1 MSVESLIQ
9 AGQKGYANIHDNDF
23 YFSDSNFKEI
33 GENEELTKF
42 FMNQVDPDGSKYGG
56 DVEKAK
62 TGFLNDYTFKSNS
75 IWGEVKGAVQ
85 SVNYSEEEKQQK
97 NFLQRMYDTAPNRLT
112 GGDGVGGAAQAL
124 GYGLA
129 GGLVGE
135 DGVDL
140 GINIASTAA
149 SSWLGA
155 KMGAAAGTAV
165 APGAGT
171 VVGGALGAITGGALA
186 LFGKNMAIK
195 GTQQLGK
202 EGLKELLKQ
211 TATKEG
217 KDALVKQ
224 VAKEYGW
231 NTAKAEFAVNGVLGG
246 VGGAAEEYK
255 NENIGLSEGNF
266 TDYLTSA
273 GGGALMAGGIGGALG
288 YVTSRFGEGRRLGK
302 ELVQDTRDGQ
312 KIMSAIGDDG
322 PRTYREAIEQRLKD
336 IEEKEKPTQ
345 DEIVQKQQLEAEK
358 KLYDKYR
365 IPLTEEQR
373 QGVNDLCS
381 DLSIQLRQ
389 EANELDTFP
398 STSGHS
404 PEKLRAVADM
414 LDNLLDFNSA
424 EKAVV
429 DAEKALV
436 GGGDDARANLA
447 RVKAKWSALRSIG
460 KYLNDNKLGE
470 RDSVYSLLD
479 DATFMDFAKNLD
491 DNVKNAIIAENKRIY
506 PEAGLRPGEELQP
519 QTPVTQP
526 KATQAQGKTK
536 PQPDIKANRKKA
548 DKAIKDNQSGKSA
561 AKIIEELKQEAQA
574 NPEESALATMTPDE
588 IQGLQ
593 PTLEDVIGGMPK
605 EQASTITQMSQSSVK
620 PDGTPSQVS
629 KSFLDALKS
638 IPEDEGQFNQLVANL
653 SQQSGLPAE
662 QIAPALKAAK
672 QSYATKVTELEG
684 KLADLKATNQQILET
699 LKQKVSEG
707 TDTTEAVS
715 APVESTP
722 PKKTHEQIS
731 REAKKKRDEL
741 HAEAEMTK
749 ADKDETVKR
758 LSQSVS
764 KTREVFASK
773 EAEVTGLIQDG
784 MSIEDFKGTVP
795 ERLQPLIEGV
805 TDMATARTVIKE
817 NAQRLADYSILSS
830 INDVVGSENLV
841 LFKNFLP
848 LFGDDKDAVRLAKRL
863 DNVVADIHAKALN
876 EADGENFNSALTS
889 AINNSLLP
897 LKGARKGRINPAL
910 EAAKWLPEKVDDK
923 VKAKVESLAKRVAR
937 SCENNAQFK
946 KLPEESQNSIKV
958 HLIQKRVQDYLANR
972 AQYEGVKDSVAQ
984 DIQKAFKDVE
994 ALKGQKFGSMQEAMS
1009 AITSAEERYRYVQSE
1024 NYMKSKLD
1032 DFFNKYQEPANLAPH
1047 QKEEGGKPVYDEK
1060 GNLIDIEK
1068 KKGVVDEKGNAVYET
1083 RYKQVNLNTSSS
1095 RYTLRKNFDQV
1106 KANVLSSA
1114 SNRKARKDTIA
1125 VARSLNPEAVASL
1138 ERKTA
1143 VVKAD
1148 NAPTLMG
1155 LDDKGRPVLLKDAN
1169 KGKKDRIAEIE
1180 QLLRIQKPLEGEART
1195 QAEARVKEIDARI
1208 EEINKLHGRDRDP
1221 YRVEL
1226 DDIRAEKE
1234 EVVKH
1239 LAVQQATSDLV
1250 VKSLINELKT
1260 LKAPDVKKISSAGIT
1275 EKAAEGIIL
1284 EGMFDRILAMREK
1297 QILDRLVKNM
1307 IDGTEDLDEQA
1318 FEEIGRKFWNTKFT
1332 DIDKATLKETA
1343 RKHFEHNKEIAD
1355 IRKSIE
1361 QYTDKEKLT
1370 NADKQIL
1377 ARIVEGM
1384 NRMLREQHDV
1394 VMEIRERGAKNAV
1407 PSVSDTVQPKAK
1419 AQDIVLDEKTGK
1431 LLIFGKEYGS
1441 FIKDESGRIVVT
1453 NQAGNTLTPAENL
1466 EKLMGRKNFQKIL
1479 KKAENEKARETSKG
1493 ESKKAKSAKK
1503 ESTLSEE
1510 VKEVKPAVTAKE
1522 VMDEIKADAIDEI
1535 HEKEAVK
1542 QAEAERTLADSASTF
1557 TSEDL
1562 DRKIGDYY
1570 DLVTTDQ
1577 FITARI
1583 KRADGSVTW
1592 KNIWLNSTNEDA
1604 TMRTA
1609 LGNYQKQI
1617 DLGDV
1622 TIMGC
1627 PLRGGRKKGI
1637 DSSWLSQ
1644 KAFYLTKDKRGQID
1658 PNYIADKA
1666 ADGSLEVRKNA
1677 IKDSIGNDDALI
1689 HLKAMDY
1696 PLEENEL
1703 KSVFFT
1709 GENGKEI
1716 NGLDFVNSFEQQAL
1730 QISISRDMTR
1740 DAFSQE
1746 VARLALMAK
1755 MINEKLPYGY
1765 RKDNS
1770 SRILSASE
1778 LVKRMKGL
1786 NQSEKISVQR
1796 ALQQLNRDLAANS
1809 SPYFFS
1815 GTKRTPSGFGYVRER
1830 INKWGKKGDKILLPN
1845 GNEGVQWSPAVSH
1858 ELLHWGFTNLL
1869 TPDEKI
1875 QFLETCA
1882 KKYFNEDGTL
1892 NTKLAVKIGGSED
1905 AVFKPDGSLDLAELF
1920 AYEGTGYYGD
1930 RLTKQAAQAND
1941 SFWDMLVTKFK
1952 DLMSWIQGMR
1962 NDISPE
1968 NIELFEK
1975 ILPSEYNSNRYE
1987 AGVLYDLT
1995 AKERVAVSTLD
2006 SKTNKGVH
2014 GLNIMNNLEKVRADA
2029 FRAMFD
2035 PSMSLLDRAEAM
2047 KSVAGYLKGVIHG
2060 SRTEIGSEYIAK
2072 IRGKI
2077 IGYAEQI
2084 SYAEGN
2090 KLIESKLKTNN
2101 LFIKGKKDNRQFG
2114 TVLEVYQ
2121 DRYKSLGYSDEEAK
2135 RLAEGSVIDDVL
2147 DKTERGDALYSDD
2160 LLFDDVG
2167 EDAGYRATNTQSP
2180 DADTRSLSPERLA
2193 EINEQAEKETLEEAN
2208 KWLKE
2213 NNLPEVHSDNEL
2225 SAAFEAGNIPREEM
2239 VDFMDF
2245 YETRLEELK
2254 GTAQAELVNKTEEGA
2269 PRGNSTAIQKTLGR
2283 LYDIIVDAE
2292 DSVITTMKKNGYA
2305 LAPNERHRPSV
2316 APKEEKFTPPSKP
2329 SGPKTPEVNVVKESV
2344 EAKALLGETNGIPNL
2359 ASPKIKAVLDSILEM
2374 SDPEV
2379 KSAVRKVLFRYSEF
2393 LGKDDLTYK
2402 DLANLLGIELPE
2414 YLNEDRLVNASASF
2428 LDSDSGRFADR
2439 DFYSRATST
2448 LHTMGKQLTQGEE
2461 SEAYKTFS
2469 ANLYLSLSDGMNM
2482 DVLEDGTK
2490 YIFDVGST
2498 PRISRDSYKARLLN
2512 LPENILDG
2520 MREFLKTDD
2529 LKKAFADIDFEKGTE
2544 GAFFTIDGKK
2554 VPVGDVVQTVY
2565 SNLAPEPTT
2574 VKAYTPI
2581 TGAMDTAID
2590 NGYAQNTSS
2599 AAVQIAALSKGCT
2612 PAQAEVTAGLIPTR
2626 IRNWWGDSVFK
2637 KALTSMDNGLSLVL
2651 SSNTKRCKDLGAN
2664 FLAETGRFFY
2674 EDKSRFIGKHY
2685 NKLQTALRE
2694 LRGSE
2699 VKGRSNLRN
2708 QIGNDFEDMKRS
2720 LLTNNHL
2727 GIVTENER
2735 GVIDFMRT
2743 ATNDNWQKKWDNLNE
2758 VQRNAVTELTNQ
2770 FEAIRKEM
2778 VDLGIQVNDY
2788 RGMNGI
2794 LHYLPQRFNK
2804 DWVTNN
2810 HDKFMEGMTKFF
2822 VSEGKSQ
2829 RDAVNVAES
2838 LYSHIAND
2846 FEFSGFSG
2854 TDPKFA
2860 RKSGEGL
2867 YARVLNIKPEQW
2879 KEFGLTDMFDNNL
2892 EALARDYID
2901 HAATLIER
2909 TKRWG
2914 VEGHGRAAYFS
2925 VQAGGLDGAANV
2937 LMHSQEAQK
2946 QSGDNA
2952 RLNSALEVN
2961 LFGPLTTNHEEAKKI
2976 AESIERALNDG
2987 VSVDNI
2993 VNTLVQLYA
3002 ANRGAG
3008 LVHFQREMNCLVNG
3022 IKDFGLS
3029 VGPDAKIPQKHAKY
3043 LVQASDLLTGMRG
3056 APKDDSAV
3064 IGWMTSLNNMT
3075 MLSMATIA
3083 SLSDVGLIGVR
3094 SGEVMPFLK
3103 GIKATMKQ
3111 MAGGDQAERDAIR
3124 SLGVQFETDRMNNFL
3139 NNNNGRIQG
3148 MNNAFF
3154 KATGLTQ
3161 WTAFSRQMSANVGF
3175 EAIKCFQRQAREAI
3189 ASGNQNSLTYR
3200 KAMYWLRTLGLNDPE
3215 FINGRAL
3222 TSYADMIEACKA
3234 DPSLESMNEKVA
3246 RAVVK
3251 FVNQSAF
3258 APNRA
3263 DIPAWAQSGFGRLVF
3278 QFKSYPLML
3287 GRLTKWALD
3296 SARLKNGANIKPL
3309 VLLATLGVGMGA
3321 GGQALRDVI
3330 SGRNIDYEDDD
3341 QSFAD
3346 MHSVKQRLASEI
3358 CRQLGWES
3366 WADNLEGTQAD
3377 SIIGWY
3383 ASGLMGLGAL
3393 GVIGDF
3399 AFNLT
3404 ESTQDGAYGELNVA
3418 KQLFG
3423 PSFGTAMDAY
3433 HVAKTGYNMTTEGL
3447 GIKSE
3452 RPSNKDERRAFS
3464 VLESRIP
3471 VVGGFRSLGRELKDY
3486 LVPLEEN

>member
-42 FMNQVDPDGSKYGG
+42 FMKQVDPDGSKYGG

-112 GGDGVGGAAQAL
+112 GSDGVSGGAQAL

-186 LFGKNMAIK
+186 LFGKGALVK
-195 GTQQLGK
+195 GTQQLTK
-202 EGLKELLKQ
+202 EGAQQLLKQ
-211 TATKEG
+211 IATKEG

-288 YVTSRFGEGRRLGK
+288 YMTSRFGEGRRLGK

-312 KIMSAIGDDG
+312 KIMAAIGDDG

-491 DNVKNAIIAENKRIY
+491 DNVKNAIIAENKRVY

-519 QTPVTQP
+519 QTPVVQP
-526 KATQAQGKTK
+526 KDTK
-536 PQPDIKANRKKA
+536 GAPQSDTKASRKKA

-561 AKIIEELKQEAQA
+561 SKIIDELKQEAQT
-574 NPEESALATMTPDE
+574 NPEESALASMTPDE
-588 IQGLQ
+588 IGSIA
-593 PTLEDVIGGMPK
+593 PTIEDVIAGMPK
-605 EQASTITQMSQSSVK
+605 EQASVLTQLTQSSVK
-620 PDGTPSQVS
+620 PDGTPSQVP
-629 KSFLDALKS
+629 KEFMDALRS
-638 IPEDEGQFNQLVANL
+638 IPDDEGQFQQLVANL
-653 SQQSGLPAE
+653 SQGSGIPAD
-662 QIAPALKAAK
+662 QLAPALKAAK
-672 QSYATKVTELEG
+672 QSYAAKVTEIEAKVG
-684 KLADLKATNQQILET
+684 DLKATSEQILER
-699 LKQKVSEG
+699 LKNAQEQSAATSKA
-707 TDTTEAVS
+707 TPVS
-715 APVESTP
+715 AEITP

-731 REAKKKRDEL
+731 REAQKKRDEL

-764 KTREVFASK
+764 KTREVFSSK

-784 MSIEDFKGTVP
+784 MSLEDFKGSVP

-841 LFKNFLP
+841 LFKKFLP

-863 DNVVADIHAKALN
+863 DDVVADIHTRALN
-876 EADGENFNSALTS
+876 EADGEGFDSVLTS
-889 AINNSLLP
+889 AINKGLLP
-897 LKGARKGRINPAL
+897 FKGARKGRIDPVL
-910 EAAKWLPEKVDDK
+910 EAAKWLPDNVDEK
-923 VKAKVESLAKRVAR
+923 VKAKAETLAKRVAK
-937 SCENNAQFK
+937 SCEHNAQFK
-946 KLPEESQNSIKV
+946 KLSEEAQNSIKV
-958 HLIQKRVQDYLANR
+958 RLIQSRVQGYLANR
-972 AQYEGVKDSVAQ
+972 AEYEGVKNSVAA
-984 DIQKAFKDVE
+984 DIQKAFDSVE
-994 ALKGQKFGSMQEAMS
+994 ALKGQKFDTMQDAMS
-1009 AITSAEERYRYVQSE
+1009 AIGSAEERYRYVQSE
-1024 NYMKSKLD
+1024 DYIQSKLD

-1060 GNLIDIEK
+1060 GNLVKVEK
-1068 KKGVVDEKGNAVYET
+1068 KKGVVDEKGKAVYET
-1083 RYKQVNLNTSSS
+1083 RYKNVNLNTSSS
-1095 RYTLRKNFDQV
+1095 RYNLRKNFDQV
-1106 KANVLSSA
+1106 KANALATA
-1114 SNRKARKDTIA
+1114 SGRKAGKEIA
-1125 VARSLNPEAVASL
+1125 AIAQKLNPEGFKSL
-1138 ERKTA
+1138 GAK
-1143 VVKAD
+1143 
-1148 NAPTLMG
+1148 G
-1155 LDDKGRPVLLKDAN
+1155 L
-1169 KGKKDRIAEIE
+1169 
-1180 QLLRIQKPLEGEART
+1180 T
-1195 QAEARVKEIDARI
+1195 
-1208 EEINKLHGRDRDP
+1208 
-1221 YRVEL
+1221 
-1226 DDIRAEKE
+1226 EKE
-1234 EVVKH
+1234 
-1239 LAVQQATSDLV
+1239 
-1250 VKSLINELKT
+1250 
-1260 LKAPDVKKISSAGIT
+1260 
-1275 EKAAEGIIL
+1275 AEGLIL
-1284 EGMFDRILAMREK
+1284 EGMFDRIMNMREK

-1332 DIDKATLKETA
+1332 DSDKAILKEVA
-1343 RKHFEHNKEIAD
+1343 RDEFEHAREREKLKAVITA
-1355 IRKSIE
+1355 
-1361 QYTDKEKLT
+1361 YADKEKLT
-1370 NADKQIL
+1370 GADKQIL
-1377 ARIVEGM
+1377 SRIIEGM
-1384 NRMLREQHDV
+1384 NRMLKEQHDV
-1394 VMEIRERGAKNAV
+1394 VIEKKAKGATNAIDFNKTT
-1407 PSVSDTVQPKAK
+1407 PSVAAK
-1419 AQDIVLDEKTGK
+1419 DVVLDEKTGK
-1431 LLIFGKEYGS
+1431 LLIFGKEYGT

-1479 KKAENEKARETSKG
+1479 RKAEKEQAQEAKPKVAKETEAKAPVTANEII
-1493 ESKKAKSAKK
+1493 
-1503 ESTLSEE
+1503 EE
-1510 VKEVKPAVTAKE
+1510 VRADAV
-1522 VMDEIKADAIDEI
+1522 DEIVER
-1535 HEKEAVK
+1535 EAVK
-1542 QAEAERTLADSASTF
+1542 SAETEKSIADSASTF

-1562 DRKIGDYY
+1562 DRPITDYY
-1570 DLVTTDQ
+1570 ALVTDDQ
-1577 FITARI
+1577 FITARV
-1583 KRADGSVTW
+1583 KRADGSVAW
-1592 KNIWLNSTNEDA
+1592 KHIYINKANPNAS
-1604 TMRTA
+1604 MRTA

-1617 DLGDV
+1617 DLGNV

-1627 PLRGGRKKGI
+1627 PLRGGKRKGA
-1637 DSSWLSQ
+1637 DADWCAQ
-1644 KAFYLTKDKRGQID
+1644 NAFYLTNNKRGKTD
-1658 PNYIADKA
+1658 PAFIAEKKA
-1666 ADGSLEVRKNA
+1666 QTKLDGRVAE
-1677 IKDSIGNDDALI
+1677 IKDSIGNDDPLI

-1696 PLEENEL
+1696 PLEEKEL

-1709 GENGKEI
+1709 GENGEEI
-1716 NGLDFVNSFEQQAL
+1716 NGLDFINSFEQRVQQL
-1730 QISISRDMTR
+1730 SIAPGMTR
-1740 DAFSQE
+1740 DAFEKE
-1746 VARLALMAK
+1746 VAKLSSMARL
-1755 MINEKLPYGY
+1755 INEKLPYGY
-1765 RKDNS
+1765 RRDNS
-1770 SRILSASE
+1770 SRINSARG
-1778 LVKRMKGL
+1778 LMVRMKGL
-1786 NQSEKISVQR
+1786 NPSEKISALR
-1796 ALQQLNRDLAANS
+1796 ALQQLDKDLAPNS
-1809 SPYFFS
+1809 SPYIFK
-1815 GTKRTPSGFGYVRER
+1815 GTDETPSGFGYEQNGK
-1830 INKWGKKGDKILLPN
+1830 INKNGKRADKILVPN
-1845 GNEGVQWSPAVSH
+1845 GTDGVQWSPAVSH

-1875 QFLETCA
+1875 QFLETCG
-1882 KKYFNEDGTL
+1882 KKYFNEDGTV
-1892 NTKLAVKIGGSED
+1892 NTKLAVKIGGSKE
-1905 AVFKPDGSLDLAELF
+1905 AVFKADGSLDVAELF

-1941 SFWDMLVTKFK
+1941 SFWDMLVSKFK

-2006 SKTNKGVH
+2006 PKANKGVH

-2084 SYAEGN
+2084 SDAEGN

-2147 DKTERGDALYSDD
+2147 DKAERGDALYSDD

-2225 SAAFEAGNIPREEM
+2225 SAAFEVGNIPREEM
-2239 VDFMDF
+2239 MDFMDF

-2269 PRGNSTAIQKTLGR
+2269 PRGNSAAVQKTLGR

-2292 DSVITTMKKNGYA
+2292 DSVITTMKNNGYA

-2316 APKEEKFTPPSKP
+2316 APKGEKFTPPSKP

-2344 EAKALLGETNGIPNL
+2344 DAKALLGETDGIPNL
-2359 ASPKIKAVLDSILEM
+2359 ASPKIKAVLDSILTSEG
-2374 SDPEV
+2374 PEV
-2379 KSAVRKVLFRYSEF
+2379 RDAVRRILFRYSEF
-2393 LGKDDLTYK
+2393 LGRDDLTVR
-2402 DLANLLGIELPE
+2402 DIANLLDIELPE
-2414 YLNEDRLVNASASF
+2414 FIDPDKVVDASASF
-2428 LDSDSGRFADR
+2428 IANPNGRKADA
-2439 DFYSRATST
+2439 DFYTDATTKLKSIG
-2448 LHTMGKQLTQGEE
+2448 LYLTQGAK
-2461 SEAYKTFS
+2461 SDVNQLLS
-2469 ANLYLSLSDGMNM
+2469 ANLYLSLSDSMSM
-2482 DVLEDGTK
+2482 DVLEDGIK
-2490 YIFDVGST
+2490 YIFDVGAT
-2498 PRISRDSYKARLLN
+2498 PRVSRDSYKARLLN

-2599 AAVQIAALSKGCT
+2599 AAIRIAALGRGCT

-2637 KALTSMDNGLSLVL
+2637 KALTSMDNGLSVVL

-2685 NKLQTALRE
+2685 DKLQTALRE

-2810 HDKFMEGMTKFF
+2810 HDKFLEGMTKFF

-2946 QSGDNA
+2946 RIFQSGDNA

-2961 LFGPLTTNHEEAKKI
+2961 LFGPLTTNPEEAKKI

-3056 APKDDSAV
+3056 APKDDMAA

-3263 DIPAWAQSGFGRLVF
+3263 DTPAWAQSGFGRLVF

-3366 WADNLEGTQAD
+3366 WADNLEGTQVD

-3423 PSFGTAMDAY
+3423 PSFGTVMDAY
-3433 HVAKTGYNMTTEGL
+3433 HVAKTGYNMTAEGL

>member
-1 MSVESLIQ
+1 MSIRDNLSSYVD
-9 AGQKGYANIHDNDF
+9 GYKDIHKDNY
-23 YFSDSNFKEI
+23 YFSDADFNSLGKDKEQTD
-33 GENEELTKF
+33 L
-42 FMNQVDPDGSKYGG
+42 FMRLVDPKGTRYGG

-75 IWGEVKGAVQ
+75 IWGEVKEAVE
-85 SVNYSEEEKQQK
+85 SKNYSEEERQQK
-97 NFLQRMYDTAPNRLT
+97 NFLQRMYDTASNRLT
-112 GGDGVGGAAQAL
+112 GSDGVGGAAQAL

-129 GGLVGE
+129 GGLIGE

-155 KMGAAAGTAV
+155 KMGAAAGTAA

-171 VVGGALGAITGGALA
+171 IVGGALGAITGGALA

-195 GTQQLGK
+195 GTQQLTK
-202 EGLKELLKQ
+202 EGAKQLLKQ

-358 KLYDKYR
+358 KLYDKYH

-491 DNVKNAIIAENKRIY
+491 DNVKNAVIAENKRVY

-519 QTPVTQP
+519 QTPVAQP
-526 KATQAQGKTK
+526 KTTQTQGTTK
-536 PQPDIKANRKKA
+536 PQPDTKASRKKA

-561 AKIIEELKQEAQA
+561 SKIIDELKQEAQT
-574 NPEESALATMTPDE
+574 NPEESALASMTPDE
-588 IQGLQ
+588 IGSIA
-593 PTLEDVIGGMPK
+593 PTIEDVIAGMPK
-605 EQASTITQMSQSSVK
+605 EQASVLTQLTQSSVK
-620 PDGTPSQVS
+620 PDGTPSQVP
-629 KSFLDALKS
+629 KEFMDALRS
-638 IPEDEGQFNQLVANL
+638 IPEDEGQFQQLVANL
-653 SQQSGLPAE
+653 SQGSGISADQL
-662 QIAPALKAAK
+662 APALKAAK
-672 QSYATKVTELEG
+672 QSYAAKVTEIEAKTG
-684 KLADLKATNQQILET
+684 DLKATSEQILER
-699 LKQKVSEG
+699 LKNAQGQSAATSEA
-707 TDTTEAVS
+707 TPVS
-715 APVESTP
+715 AEITP

-731 REAKKKRDEL
+731 REAQKKRDQL
-741 HAEAEMTK
+741 QAEADMTK
-749 ADKDETVKR
+749 ADKDEVVQR

-784 MSIEDFKGTVP
+784 MSLEDFKGTVP

-841 LFKNFLP
+841 LFKKFLP

-863 DNVVADIHAKALN
+863 DNVVADIHARALN
-876 EADGENFNSALTS
+876 EADGEGFDSVLTS
-889 AINNSLLP
+889 AINKGLVP
-897 LKGARKGRINPAL
+897 LKGARKGRIDPVL
-910 EAAKWLPEKVDDK
+910 EAAKWLPENVDEK
-923 VKAKVESLAKRVAR
+923 VKAKAEALAKRVAK
-937 SCENNAQFK
+937 SCEHNAQFK
-946 KLPEESQNSIKV
+946 KLSEEAQNSIKV
-958 HLIQKRVQDYLANR
+958 RLIQSRVQGYLANR
-972 AQYEGVKDSVAQ
+972 AEYEGVKSSVAA
-984 DIQKAFKDVE
+984 DIQKAFDSVE
-994 ALKGQKFGSMQEAMS
+994 ALKGQKFDTMQDAMS
-1009 AITSAEERYRYVQSE
+1009 AIGSAEERYRYVQSE
-1024 NYMKSKLD
+1024 DYIQSKLD

-1060 GNLIDIEK
+1060 GNLIKVEK
-1068 KKGVVDEKGNAVYET
+1068 KKGVVDEKGKAVYET
-1083 RYKQVNLNTSSS
+1083 RYKNVNLNTSSS
-1095 RYTLRKNFDQV
+1095 RYNLRKNFDQV
-1106 KANVLSSA
+1106 KANALATA
-1114 SNRKARKDTIA
+1114 SGRKAGKEIA
-1125 VARSLNPEAVASL
+1125 AIAQKLNPEGFKSL
-1138 ERKTA
+1138 GAK
-1143 VVKAD
+1143 
-1148 NAPTLMG
+1148 G
-1155 LDDKGRPVLLKDAN
+1155 L
-1169 KGKKDRIAEIE
+1169 
-1180 QLLRIQKPLEGEART
+1180 T
-1195 QAEARVKEIDARI
+1195 
-1208 EEINKLHGRDRDP
+1208 
-1221 YRVEL
+1221 
-1226 DDIRAEKE
+1226 EKE
-1234 EVVKH
+1234 
-1239 LAVQQATSDLV
+1239 
-1250 VKSLINELKT
+1250 
-1260 LKAPDVKKISSAGIT
+1260 
-1275 EKAAEGIIL
+1275 AEGLIL
-1284 EGMFDRILAMREK
+1284 EGMFDRIMNMREK

-1332 DIDKATLKETA
+1332 DSDKAILKEVA
-1343 RKHFEHNKEIAD
+1343 RDEFEHAREREKLKAVITA
-1355 IRKSIE
+1355 
-1361 QYTDKEKLT
+1361 YADKEKLT
-1370 NADKQIL
+1370 GADKQIL
-1377 ARIVEGM
+1377 SRIIEGM
-1384 NRMLREQHDV
+1384 NRMLKEQHDV
-1394 VMEIRERGAKNAV
+1394 VIEKKTKGAKNAV
-1407 PSVSDTVQPKAK
+1407 DFNKTTPSVEAK
-1419 AQDIVLDEKTGK
+1419 DVVLDEKTGK
-1431 LLIFGKEYGS
+1431 LLIFGKEYGT

-1479 KKAENEKARETSKG
+1479 RKAEKEQAQEAKPKVAKETEAKAPVTADEII
-1493 ESKKAKSAKK
+1493 
-1503 ESTLSEE
+1503 EE
-1510 VKEVKPAVTAKE
+1510 VRADAV
-1522 VMDEIKADAIDEI
+1522 DEIVER
-1535 HEKEAVK
+1535 EAVK
-1542 QAEAERTLADSASTF
+1542 SAETEKSIADSASTF

-1562 DRKIGDYY
+1562 DRPITDYY
-1570 DLVTTDQ
+1570 ALVTDDQ
-1577 FITARI
+1577 FITARV
-1583 KRADGSVTW
+1583 KRADGSVAW
-1592 KNIWLNSTNEDA
+1592 KHIYINKANPNAS
-1604 TMRTA
+1604 MRTA

-1617 DLGDV
+1617 DLGNV

-1627 PLRGGRKKGI
+1627 PLRGGKRKGA
-1637 DSSWLSQ
+1637 DADWCAQ
-1644 KAFYLTKDKRGQID
+1644 NAFYLTNNKRGKTD
-1658 PNYIADKA
+1658 PAFIAEKKA
-1666 ADGSLEVRKNA
+1666 QTKLDGRVAE
-1677 IKDSIGNDDALI
+1677 IKDSIGNDDPLI

-1696 PLEENEL
+1696 PLEEKEL

-1709 GENGKEI
+1709 GENGEEI
-1716 NGLDFVNSFEQQAL
+1716 NGLDFINSFEQRAQQL
-1730 QISISRDMTR
+1730 SIAPGMTR
-1740 DAFSQE
+1740 DAFEKE
-1746 VARLALMAK
+1746 VAKLSSMARL
-1755 MINEKLPYGY
+1755 INEKLPYGY
-1765 RKDNS
+1765 RRDNS
-1770 SRILSASE
+1770 SRINSARG
-1778 LVKRMKGL
+1778 LMVRMKGL
-1786 NQSEKISVQR
+1786 NPSEKISALR
-1796 ALQQLNRDLAANS
+1796 ALQQLDKDLAPNS
-1809 SPYFFS
+1809 SPYIFK
-1815 GTKRTPSGFGYVRER
+1815 GTDETLSGFGYEQNGK
-1830 INKWGKKGDKILLPN
+1830 INKNGKRADKILVPN
-1845 GNEGVQWSPAVSH
+1845 GTDGVQWSPAVSH

-1882 KKYFNEDGTL
+1882 KKYFNEDGSV
-1892 NTKLAVKIGGSED
+1892 NTKLAVKIGGSKE
-1905 AVFKPDGSLDLAELF
+1905 AVFKADGSLDVAELF

-1941 SFWDMLVTKFK
+1941 SFWDMLVSKFK

-2060 SRTEIGSEYIAK
+2060 SRTEIGSEYVAK

-2084 SYAEGN
+2084 SDAEGN

-2147 DKTERGDALYSDD
+2147 DKAERGDALYSDD

-2193 EINEQAEKETLEEAN
+2193 EINEQAEKETLDEAN

-2239 VDFMDF
+2239 MDFMDF

-2254 GTAQAELVNKTEEGA
+2254 GTAQAELVNKTEVGA
-2269 PRGNSTAIQKTLGR
+2269 PRGNSAAVQKTLGR

-2292 DSVITTMKKNGYA
+2292 DSVITTMKNNGYA

-2316 APKEEKFTPPSKP
+2316 APKGEKFTPPSKL

-2344 EAKALLGETNGIPNL
+2344 DAKALLGETDGIPNL
-2359 ASPKIKAVLDSILEM
+2359 APPKIKAVLDSILISEK
-2374 SDPEV
+2374 PEV
-2379 KSAVRKVLFRYSEF
+2379 RDAVRRMLFRYSEF
-2393 LGKDDLTYK
+2393 LGRDDLTVR
-2402 DLANLLGIELPE
+2402 DIANLLDIELPE
-2414 YLNEDRLVNASASF
+2414 FIDPEKVVDASASF
-2428 LDSDSGRFADR
+2428 VANPNGRKADA
-2439 DFYSRATST
+2439 DFYTEATTKLKSIG
-2448 LHTMGKQLTQGEE
+2448 LYLTQGAK
-2461 SEAYKTFS
+2461 SDVNQLLS
-2469 ANLYLSLSDGMNM
+2469 ANLYLSLSDNMSM
-2482 DVLEDGTK
+2482 DVLEDGIK
-2490 YIFDVGST
+2490 YIFDVGAT
-2498 PRISRDSYKARLLN
+2498 PRVSRDSYKARLLS

-2626 IRNWWGDSVFK
+2626 IRDWWGDSVFK

-2879 KEFGLTDMFDNNL
+2879 KEFDLTDMFDNNL

-2946 QSGDNA
+2946 RIFQSGDNA

-2961 LFGPLTTNHEEAKKI
+2961 LFGPLTTNPEEAKKI

-3056 APKDDSAV
+3056 APKDDMAA

-3094 SGEVMPFLK
+3094 SGEVMPFIK

-3263 DIPAWAQSGFGRLVF
+3263 DTPAWAQSGFGRLVF

-3330 SGRNIDYEDDD
+3330 SGRNIDYEDDG

-3366 WADNLEGTQAD
+3366 WADNLEGTQVD

-3423 PSFGTAMDAY
+3423 PSFGTVMDAY
-3433 HVAKTGYNMTTEGL
+3433 HVAKTGYNMTAEGL

-3486 LVPLEEN
+3486 VVPLEEN

>member
-42 FMNQVDPDGSKYGG
+42 FMKQVDPDGSKYGG

-85 SVNYSEEEKQQK
+85 SANYSEEEKQQK

-112 GGDGVGGAAQAL
+112 GSDGVGGAAQAL

-149 SSWLGA
+149 SSLIAA

-165 APGAGT
+165 APGVGT
-171 VVGGALGAITGGALA
+171 VVGGTLGAITGGALA
-186 LFGKNMAIK
+186 LFGKGALLK
-195 GTQQLGK
+195 GTQQLTK
-202 EGLKELLKQ
+202 EGAKQLLKQ

-224 VAKEYGW
+224 VAKEYGK
-231 NTAKAEFAVNGVLGG
+231 NTAWAEFTVNSILGG
-246 VGGAAEEYK
+246 IGGAAEEIK
-255 NENIGLSEGNF
+255 NENIGTSEG
-266 TDYLTSA
+266 TYIDYLASV

-312 KIMSAIGDDG
+312 KIMATIGDDG
-322 PRTYREAIEQRLKD
+322 PRTYREAIEQRLKE
-336 IEEKEKPTQ
+336 IEEKEKPSQ
-345 DEIVQKQQLEAEK
+345 DEILQKQQLEAEK

-436 GGGDDARANLA
+436 GGGDDARANLS

-491 DNVKNAIIAENKRIY
+491 DNVKNAIIAENKRVY

-519 QTPVTQP
+519 QTPVVQP
-526 KATQAQGKTK
+526 KDTK
-536 PQPDIKANRKKA
+536 GALQPDTKASRKKA

-561 AKIIEELKQEAQA
+561 SKIIDELKQEAQT
-574 NPEESALATMTPDE
+574 NPEESALASMTSDE
-588 IQGLQ
+588 IGSLA
-593 PTLEDVIGGMPK
+593 PTIEDVIAGMPK
-605 EQASTITQMSQSSVK
+605 EQAPVLTQLTQSSVK
-620 PDGTPSQVS
+620 PDGTPSQVP
-629 KSFLDALKS
+629 KEFMDALRS
-638 IPEDEGQFNQLVANL
+638 IPEDEGQFQQLVANL
-653 SQQSGLPAE
+653 SQGSGIPAD
-662 QIAPALKAAK
+662 QLAPALKAAK
-672 QSYATKVTELEG
+672 QSYAAKVTEIEAKVG
-684 KLADLKATNQQILET
+684 DLKATSEQILER
-699 LKQKVSEG
+699 LKNAQEQSAATSEA
-707 TDTTEAVS
+707 TPVS
-715 APVESTP
+715 AEITP

-731 REAKKKRDEL
+731 REAQMKRDQL
-741 HAEAEMTK
+741 QAEADMTK
-749 ADKDETVKR
+749 ADKDEVVQR

-784 MSIEDFKGTVP
+784 MSLEDFKGTVP

-841 LFKNFLP
+841 LFKKFLP
-848 LFGDDKDAVRLAKRL
+848 LFGDDKDAVRVAKRL
-863 DNVVADIHAKALN
+863 DNVVADIHTRALN
-876 EADGENFNSALTS
+876 EADGESFDSVLTS
-889 AINNSLLP
+889 AINKGLVP
-897 LKGARKGRINPAL
+897 LKGARKGRIDPVL
-910 EAAKWLPEKVDDK
+910 EAAKWLPDNVDEK
-923 VKAKVESLAKRVAR
+923 VKAKAETLAKRVAK
-937 SCENNAQFK
+937 SCEHNAQFK
-946 KLPEESQNSIKV
+946 KLSEEAQNSIKV
-958 HLIQKRVQDYLANR
+958 RLIQSRVQGYLANR
-972 AQYEGVKDSVAQ
+972 AEYEGVKNSVAA
-984 DIQKAFKDVE
+984 DIQKAFDSVE
-994 ALKGQKFGSMQEAMS
+994 ALKGQKFDTMQDAMS
-1009 AITSAEERYRYVQSE
+1009 AIGSAEERYRYVQSE
-1024 NYMKSKLD
+1024 DYIQSKLD

-1060 GNLIDIEK
+1060 GNLVKVEK
-1068 KKGVVDEKGNAVYET
+1068 KKGVVDEKGKAVYET
-1083 RYKQVNLNTSSS
+1083 RYKNVNLNTSSS
-1095 RYTLRKNFDQV
+1095 RYNLRKNFDQV
-1106 KANVLSSA
+1106 KANALATA
-1114 SNRKARKDTIA
+1114 SGRKAGKEIA
-1125 VARSLNPEAVASL
+1125 AIAQKLNPEGFKSL
-1138 ERKTA
+1138 GAK
-1143 VVKAD
+1143 
-1148 NAPTLMG
+1148 G
-1155 LDDKGRPVLLKDAN
+1155 L
-1169 KGKKDRIAEIE
+1169 
-1180 QLLRIQKPLEGEART
+1180 T
-1195 QAEARVKEIDARI
+1195 
-1208 EEINKLHGRDRDP
+1208 
-1221 YRVEL
+1221 
-1226 DDIRAEKE
+1226 EKE
-1234 EVVKH
+1234 
-1239 LAVQQATSDLV
+1239 
-1250 VKSLINELKT
+1250 
-1260 LKAPDVKKISSAGIT
+1260 
-1275 EKAAEGIIL
+1275 AEGLIL
-1284 EGMFDRILAMREK
+1284 EGMFDRIMNMREK

-1332 DIDKATLKETA
+1332 DSDKAILKEVA
-1343 RKHFEHNKEIAD
+1343 RDEFEHAREREKLKAVITA
-1355 IRKSIE
+1355 
-1361 QYTDKEKLT
+1361 YADKEKLT
-1370 NADKQIL
+1370 GADKQIL
-1377 ARIVEGM
+1377 SRIIEGM
-1384 NRMLREQHDV
+1384 NRMLKEQHDV
-1394 VMEIRERGAKNAV
+1394 VIEKKTKGAKNAV
-1407 PSVSDTVQPKAK
+1407 DFNKTTPSVEVKDV
-1419 AQDIVLDEKTGK
+1419 VLEEKTGK
-1431 LLIFGKEYGS
+1431 LLIFGKEYGT

-1453 NQAGNTLTPAENL
+1453 NQAGNKLTPAENL

-1479 KKAENEKARETSKG
+1479 RKAEKEQAQEAKPKVAKETEAKAPVTADEII
-1493 ESKKAKSAKK
+1493 
-1503 ESTLSEE
+1503 EE
-1510 VKEVKPAVTAKE
+1510 VRADAV
-1522 VMDEIKADAIDEI
+1522 DEIVER
-1535 HEKEAVK
+1535 EAVK
-1542 QAEAERTLADSASTF
+1542 SAETEKSIADSASTF

-1562 DRKIGDYY
+1562 DRPITDYY
-1570 DLVTTDQ
+1570 ALVTDDQ
-1577 FITARI
+1577 FITARV
-1583 KRADGSVTW
+1583 KRADGSVAW
-1592 KNIWLNSTNEDA
+1592 KHIYINKANPNAS
-1604 TMRTA
+1604 MRTA

-1617 DLGDV
+1617 DLGNV

-1627 PLRGGRKKGI
+1627 PLRGGKRKGA
-1637 DSSWLSQ
+1637 DADWCAQ
-1644 KAFYLTKDKRGQID
+1644 NAFYLTNNKRGKTD
-1658 PNYIADKA
+1658 PAFIAEKKA
-1666 ADGSLEVRKNA
+1666 QTKLDGRVAE
-1677 IKDSIGNDDALI
+1677 IKDSIGNDDPLI

-1696 PLEENEL
+1696 PLEEKEL

-1709 GENGKEI
+1709 GENGEEI
-1716 NGLDFVNSFEQQAL
+1716 NGLDFINSFEQRAQQL
-1730 QISISRDMTR
+1730 SIAPGMTR
-1740 DAFSQE
+1740 DAFEKE
-1746 VARLALMAK
+1746 VAKLSSMARL
-1755 MINEKLPYGY
+1755 INEKLPYGY
-1765 RKDNS
+1765 RRDNS
-1770 SRILSASE
+1770 SRINSARG
-1778 LVKRMKGL
+1778 LMVKMKGL
-1786 NQSEKISVQR
+1786 NPSEKISALR
-1796 ALQQLNRDLAANS
+1796 ALQQLDKDLAPNS
-1809 SPYFFS
+1809 SPYIFK
-1815 GTKRTPSGFGYVRER
+1815 GTDETPSGFGYEQNGK
-1830 INKWGKKGDKILLPN
+1830 INKNGKRADKIFVPN
-1845 GNEGVQWSPAVSH
+1845 GTDGVQWSPAVSH

-1882 KKYFNEDGTL
+1882 KKYFNEDGTV
-1892 NTKLAVKIGGSED
+1892 NTKLAVKIGGSKE
-1905 AVFKPDGSLDLAELF
+1905 AVFKADGSLDVAELF

-1941 SFWDMLVTKFK
+1941 SFWDMLVSKFK

-2084 SYAEGN
+2084 SDAEGN

-2147 DKTERGDALYSDD
+2147 DKAERGDALYSDD

-2193 EINEQAEKETLEEAN
+2193 EINEQAEKETLGEAN
-2208 KWLKE
+2208 KWLRE

-2239 VDFMDF
+2239 MDFMDF

-2254 GTAQAELVNKTEEGA
+2254 GTAQAELVNKTEVGA
-2269 PRGNSTAIQKTLGR
+2269 PRGNSTAVQKTLGR

-2292 DSVITTMKKNGYA
+2292 DSVITTMKNNGYA

-2316 APKEEKFTPPSKP
+2316 APKGEKFTPPSKP

-2344 EAKALLGETNGIPNL
+2344 DAKALLGETDGIPNL
-2359 ASPKIKAVLDSILEM
+2359 APPKIKAVLDSILTSEK
-2374 SDPEV
+2374 PEV
-2379 KSAVRKVLFRYSEF
+2379 RDAVRRMLFRYSEF

-2637 KALTSMDNGLSLVL
+2637 KALTSMDNGLSVVL

-2664 FLAETGRFFY
+2664 FLADTGRFFY
-2674 EDKSRFIGKHY
+2674 EDKSRFIGQHY
-2685 NKLQTALRE
+2685 DKLQTALRE

-2699 VKGRSNLRN
+2699 IKGRSNLRN

-2946 QSGDNA
+2946 RIFQSGDNA

-2961 LFGPLTTNHEEAKKI
+2961 LFGPLTTNPEEAKKI
-2976 AESIERALNDG
+2976 CEATERALNDG

-3056 APKDDSAV
+3056 APKDDSAA

-3083 SLSDVGLIGVR
+3083 SLSDVGLIAVR
-3094 SGEVMPFLK
+3094 SGEFKPFLT
-3103 GIKATMKQ
+3103 GIKATLKQ

-3263 DIPAWAQSGFGRLVF
+3263 DTPAWAQSGFGRLVF

-3330 SGRNIDYEDDD
+3330 SGRNIDYEDDG

-3366 WADNLEGTQAD
+3366 WADNLEGTQVD

-3423 PSFGTAMDAY
+3423 PSFGTVMDAY
-3433 HVAKTGYNMTTEGL
+3433 HVAKTGYNMTAEGL

>member
-1 MSVESLIQ
+1 MSIRDNLSSYVD
-9 AGQKGYANIHDNDF
+9 GYKDIHKDNY
-23 YFSDSNFKEI
+23 YFSDADFNSLGKDKEQTD
-33 GENEELTKF
+33 LF
-42 FMNQVDPDGSKYGG
+42 LRLVDPKGTKYGG
-56 DVEKAK
+56 DIEKAK

-75 IWGEVKGAVQ
+75 IWGEVKEAVE
-85 SVNYSEEEKQQK
+85 SKNYSEEERQQK
-97 NFLQRMYDTAPNRLT
+97 NFLQRMYDTASNRLT
-112 GGDGVGGAAQAL
+112 GSDGVGGAAQAL

-231 NTAKAEFAVNGVLGG
+231 NTAKAEIAVNGVLGG
-246 VGGAAEEYK
+246 VGGAAEEIK
-255 NENIGLSEGNF
+255 NENIGTSEG
-266 TDYLTSA
+266 TYIDYLASV

-322 PRTYREAIEQRLKD
+322 PRTYREAIEQRLKE

-398 STSGHS
+398 SNSGHS

-506 PEAGLRPGEELQP
+506 PEAGLRSGEELQP
-519 QTPVTQP
+519 QAPVTQP
-526 KATQAQGKTK
+526 KATQAQEKTK
-536 PQPDIKANRKKA
+536 PQPDTKASRKKA

-662 QIAPALKAAK
+662 KIAPALKAAK

-684 KLADLKATNQQILET
+684 QLADLKATNQQILET

-707 TDTTEAVS
+707 TDTTDTTEAVS
-715 APVESTP
+715 APVEPTH

-731 REAKKKRDEL
+731 REAKKKRDQL
-741 HAEAEMTK
+741 QDEADMTK
-749 ADKDETVKR
+749 ADKDEVVQR

-784 MSIEDFKGTVP
+784 MSLEDFKGTVP

-805 TDMATARTVIKE
+805 TDMATARTVIKA

-876 EADGENFNSALTS
+876 EADGESFDSVLTS
-889 AINNSLLP
+889 AINKGLVP
-897 LKGARKGRINPAL
+897 LKGARKGRIDPVL
-910 EAAKWLPEKVDDK
+910 EAAKWLPDNVDEK
-923 VKAKVESLAKRVAR
+923 VKAKAETLAKRVAR
-937 SCENNAQFK
+937 SCEHNAQFK
-946 KLPEESQNSIKV
+946 KLSEEAQNSIKV
-958 HLIQKRVQDYLANR
+958 RLIQSRVQGYLANR
-972 AQYEGVKDSVAQ
+972 AQYEGVKNSVAA
-984 DIQKAFKDVE
+984 DIQKAFDNVE
-994 ALKGQKFGSMQEAMS
+994 ALKGQKFDTMQDAMS
-1009 AITSAEERYRYVQSE
+1009 AIGSAEERYRYVQSE
-1024 NYMKSKLD
+1024 DYIQAKLD

-1060 GNLIDIEK
+1060 GNLVKVEK

-1095 RYTLRKNFDQV
+1095 AYNLRKNFDQV
-1106 KANVLSSA
+1106 KKNVLSTS
-1114 SNRKARKDTIA
+1114 SSRKARKDTIEL
-1125 VARSLNPEAVASL
+1125 ARSLNPEAVASL

-1226 DDIRAEKE
+1226 ADIRAEKE

-1239 LAVQQATSDLV
+1239 LAVKQATSDLV
-1250 VKSLINELKT
+1250 VESLINELKT
-1260 LKAPDVKKISSAGIT
+1260 LKAPDVKKVYSAGIT
-1275 EKAAEGIIL
+1275 EKEAEGIIL

-1332 DIDKATLKETA
+1332 DSDKAILKEVA
-1343 RKHFEHNKEIAD
+1343 RDEFEHAREREKLKAVITA
-1355 IRKSIE
+1355 
-1361 QYTDKEKLT
+1361 YADKEKLT
-1370 NADKQIL
+1370 GADKQIL
-1377 ARIVEGM
+1377 SRIIEGM
-1384 NRMLREQHDV
+1384 NRMLKEQHDV
-1394 VMEIRERGAKNAV
+1394 VIEKKTKGAKNAV
-1407 PSVSDTVQPKAK
+1407 DFNKTTPSVEANSVEAK
-1419 AQDIVLDEKTGK
+1419 DVVLDEKTGK
-1431 LLIFGKEYGS
+1431 LLIFGKEYGT

-1453 NQAGNTLTPAENL
+1453 NRAGNTLTPAENL

-1479 KKAENEKARETSKG
+1479 RKAEKEQAQEAKPKVAKETETKAPVTADEII
-1493 ESKKAKSAKK
+1493 
-1503 ESTLSEE
+1503 EE
-1510 VKEVKPAVTAKE
+1510 VRADAV
-1522 VMDEIKADAIDEI
+1522 DEIVER
-1535 HEKEAVK
+1535 EAVK
-1542 QAEAERTLADSASTF
+1542 SAETEKSIADSASTF

-1562 DRKIGDYY
+1562 DRPIADYY
-1570 DLVTTDQ
+1570 ALVTDDQ
-1577 FITARI
+1577 FITARV

-1592 KNIWLNSTNEDA
+1592 KNIYINKANPNAS
-1604 TMRTA
+1604 MRTA

-1617 DLGDV
+1617 DLGNV

-1627 PLRGGRKKGI
+1627 PLRGGKRKGA
-1637 DSSWLSQ
+1637 DTDWCAQ
-1644 KAFYLTKDKRGQID
+1644 NAFYLTNNKRGKTD
-1658 PNYIADKA
+1658 PAFISEKKA
-1666 ADGSLEVRKNA
+1666 QTKLDGRVA
-1677 IKDSIGNDDALI
+1677 TIKDSIGNDDPLI

-1696 PLEENEL
+1696 PLEEKEL

-1709 GENGKEI
+1709 GENGEEI
-1716 NGLDFVNSFEQQAL
+1716 NGLDFVNSFEQRTQQL
-1730 QISISRDMTR
+1730 SIAPGMTR
-1740 DAFSQE
+1740 DAFEKE
-1746 VARLALMAK
+1746 VARLSSMARL
-1755 MINEKLPYGY
+1755 INEKLPYGY
-1765 RKDNS
+1765 RRDNS
-1770 SRILSASE
+1770 SRINSARG
-1778 LVKRMKGL
+1778 LMVRMKGL
-1786 NQSEKISVQR
+1786 NPSEKISALR
-1796 ALQQLNRDLAANS
+1796 ALQQLDKDLAPNS
-1809 SPYFFS
+1809 SPYIFK
-1815 GTKRTPSGFGYVRER
+1815 GTDETPSGFGYEQNGK
-1830 INKWGKKGDKILLPN
+1830 INKNGKRADKILVPN
-1845 GNEGVQWSPAVSH
+1845 GTDGVQWSPAVSH

-1882 KKYFNEDGTL
+1882 KKYFNEDGTV
-1892 NTKLAVKIGGSED
+1892 NTKLAVKIGGSKE
-1905 AVFKPDGSLDLAELF
+1905 AVFKADGSLDLAELF

-1941 SFWDMLVTKFK
+1941 SFWDMLVSKFK

-2147 DKTERGDALYSDD
+2147 DKAERGDALYSDD

-2167 EDAGYRATNTQSP
+2167 EDAGYRATYTQSP

-2193 EINEQAEKETLEEAN
+2193 EINEQAEKETLDEAN

-2239 VDFMDF
+2239 MDFMDF

-2254 GTAQAELVNKTEEGA
+2254 GTAQAELVNKAEAGA
-2269 PRGNSTAIQKTLGR
+2269 PRGNSAAVQKTLGR
-2283 LYDIIVDAE
+2283 LYDIIADAE
-2292 DSVITTMKKNGYA
+2292 DSVITTMKNNGYA

-2316 APKEEKFTPPSKP
+2316 APKGEKFTPPSKP
-2329 SGPKTPEVNVVKESV
+2329 SGPKTPEVSVVKESV
-2344 EAKALLGETNGIPNL
+2344 DAKTLLGETDGIPNL
-2359 ASPKIKAVLDSILEM
+2359 APPKIKAVLDSILTSEK
-2374 SDPEV
+2374 PEV
-2379 KSAVRKVLFRYSEF
+2379 RDAVRRMLFRYSEF
-2393 LGKDDLTYK
+2393 LGRDDLTVR
-2402 DLANLLGIELPE
+2402 DIANLLDIELPE
-2414 YLNEDRLVNASASF
+2414 FIDPEKVVDASASF
-2428 LDSDSGRFADR
+2428 IANPNGRKADV
-2439 DFYSRATST
+2439 DFYTDATTKLKSIG
-2448 LHTMGKQLTQGEE
+2448 LYLTQGAK
-2461 SEAYKTFS
+2461 SDVNQLLS
-2469 ANLYLSLSDGMNM
+2469 ANLYLSLSDNMSM
-2482 DVLEDGTK
+2482 DVLEDGIK
-2490 YIFDVGST
+2490 YIFDTGAT
-2498 PRISRDSYKARLLN
+2498 PRVSRESYKARLLN

-2581 TGAMDTAID
+2581 TGAMNDAID
-2590 NGYAQNTSS
+2590 NGYAQDASS
-2599 AAVQIAALSKGCT
+2599 AAVQIAALGKGCT

-2758 VQRNAVTELTNQ
+2758 VQRNAVNELTRQ

-2946 QSGDNA
+2946 RIFQSGDNA

-2961 LFGPLTTNHEEAKKI
+2961 LFGPLTTNPEEAKKI
-2976 AESIERALNDG
+2976 AESIEKALNDG

-3056 APKDDSAV
+3056 APKDDSAA

-3094 SGEVMPFLK
+3094 SGEVMPFLR

-3222 TSYADMIEACKA
+3222 TNYADLIEACKT

-3330 SGRNIDYEDDD
+3330 SGRNIDYEDDG

-3433 HVAKTGYNMTTEGL
+3433 HVAKTGYNMTVEGL

>member
-42 FMNQVDPDGSKYGG
+42 FMKQVDPDGSKYGG

-112 GGDGVGGAAQAL
+112 GSDGVSGGAQAL

-186 LFGKNMAIK
+186 LFGKGALVK
-195 GTQQLGK
+195 GTQQLTK
-202 EGLKELLKQ
+202 EGAQQLLKQ
-211 TATKEG
+211 IATKEG

-312 KIMSAIGDDG
+312 KIMATIGDDG

-491 DNVKNAIIAENKRIY
+491 DNVKNAIIAENKRVY
-506 PEAGLRPGEELQP
+506 PEVGLRPGEELQP
-519 QTPVTQP
+519 QTPVVQP
-526 KATQAQGKTK
+526 KDTK
-536 PQPDIKANRKKA
+536 GALQPDTKASRKKA

-561 AKIIEELKQEAQA
+561 SKIIDELKQEAQT
-574 NPEESALATMTPDE
+574 NPEESALASMTPDE
-588 IQGLQ
+588 IGSIA
-593 PTLEDVIGGMPK
+593 PTIEDVIAGMPK
-605 EQASTITQMSQSSVK
+605 EQASVLTQLTQSSVK
-620 PDGTPSQVS
+620 PDGTPSQVP
-629 KSFLDALKS
+629 KEFMDALRS
-638 IPEDEGQFNQLVANL
+638 IPDDEGQFQQLVANL
-653 SQQSGLPAE
+653 SQGSGIPAD
-662 QIAPALKAAK
+662 QLAPALKAAK
-672 QSYATKVTELEG
+672 QSYAAKVTEIEAKVG
-684 KLADLKATNQQILET
+684 DLKATSEQILER
-699 LKQKVSEG
+699 LKNAQEQSAATSEA
-707 TDTTEAVS
+707 TPIS
-715 APVESTP
+715 AEITP

-731 REAKKKRDEL
+731 REAQKKRDQL
-741 HAEAEMTK
+741 QAEADMTK
-749 ADKDETVKR
+749 ADKDEVVQR

-773 EAEVTGLIQDG
+773 ETEVTSLIQDG
-784 MSIEDFKGTVP
+784 MSLEDFKGTVP

-841 LFKNFLP
+841 LFKKFLP

-863 DNVVADIHAKALN
+863 DNVVADIHARALN
-876 EADGENFNSALTS
+876 EVDGEGFDSVLTS
-889 AINNSLLP
+889 AINKGLVP
-897 LKGARKGRINPAL
+897 LKGARKGRIDPVL
-910 EAAKWLPEKVDDK
+910 EAAKWLPENVDEK
-923 VKAKVESLAKRVAR
+923 VKAKAETLAKRVAK
-937 SCENNAQFK
+937 SCEHNAQFK
-946 KLPEESQNSIKV
+946 KLSEEAQNSIKV
-958 HLIQKRVQDYLANR
+958 RLIQSRVQGYLANR
-972 AQYEGVKDSVAQ
+972 AEYEGVKNSVAA
-984 DIQKAFKDVE
+984 DIQKAFDSVE
-994 ALKGQKFGSMQEAMS
+994 ALKGQKFDTMQDAMS
-1009 AITSAEERYRYVQSE
+1009 AIGSAEERYRYVQSE
-1024 NYMKSKLD
+1024 DYIQSKLD

-1060 GNLIDIEK
+1060 GNLVKVEK
-1068 KKGVVDEKGNAVYET
+1068 KKGVVDEKGKAVYET
-1083 RYKQVNLNTSSS
+1083 RYKNVNLNTSSS
-1095 RYTLRKNFDQV
+1095 RYNLRKNFDQV
-1106 KANVLSSA
+1106 KANALATA
-1114 SNRKARKDTIA
+1114 SGRKAGKEIA
-1125 VARSLNPEAVASL
+1125 AIAQKLNPEGFKSL
-1138 ERKTA
+1138 GAK
-1143 VVKAD
+1143 
-1148 NAPTLMG
+1148 G
-1155 LDDKGRPVLLKDAN
+1155 L
-1169 KGKKDRIAEIE
+1169 
-1180 QLLRIQKPLEGEART
+1180 T
-1195 QAEARVKEIDARI
+1195 
-1208 EEINKLHGRDRDP
+1208 
-1221 YRVEL
+1221 
-1226 DDIRAEKE
+1226 EKE
-1234 EVVKH
+1234 
-1239 LAVQQATSDLV
+1239 
-1250 VKSLINELKT
+1250 
-1260 LKAPDVKKISSAGIT
+1260 
-1275 EKAAEGIIL
+1275 AEGLIL
-1284 EGMFDRILAMREK
+1284 EGMFDRIMNMREK
-1297 QILDRLVKNM
+1297 QILDRLVKSM

-1332 DIDKATLKETA
+1332 DSDKAILKEVA
-1343 RKHFEHNKEIAD
+1343 RDEFEHAREREKLKAVITA
-1355 IRKSIE
+1355 
-1361 QYTDKEKLT
+1361 YADKEKLT
-1370 NADKQIL
+1370 GADKQIL
-1377 ARIVEGM
+1377 SRIIEGM
-1384 NRMLREQHDV
+1384 NRMLKEQHDV
-1394 VMEIRERGAKNAV
+1394 VIEKKTKGAKNAV
-1407 PSVSDTVQPKAK
+1407 DFNTTTPSVEAK
-1419 AQDIVLDEKTGK
+1419 DVVLDEKTGK
-1431 LLIFGKEYGS
+1431 LLIFGKEYGT

-1479 KKAENEKARETSKG
+1479 RKAEKEQAQEAKPKVAKETETKAPVTADEII
-1493 ESKKAKSAKK
+1493 
-1503 ESTLSEE
+1503 EE
-1510 VKEVKPAVTAKE
+1510 VRADAV
-1522 VMDEIKADAIDEI
+1522 DEIVER
-1535 HEKEAVK
+1535 EAVK
-1542 QAEAERTLADSASTF
+1542 SAEAEKSIADSASTF

-1562 DRKIGDYY
+1562 DRPITDYY
-1570 DLVTTDQ
+1570 ALVTDDQ
-1577 FITARI
+1577 FITARV
-1583 KRADGSVTW
+1583 KRADGSVAW
-1592 KNIWLNSTNEDA
+1592 KHIYINKANPNAS
-1604 TMRTA
+1604 MRTA

-1617 DLGDV
+1617 DLGNV

-1627 PLRGGRKKGI
+1627 PLRGGKRKGA
-1637 DSSWLSQ
+1637 DTDWCAQ
-1644 KAFYLTKDKRGQID
+1644 NAFYLTNNKRGKTD
-1658 PNYIADKA
+1658 PAFISEKKA
-1666 ADGSLEVRKNA
+1666 QTKLDGRVAE
-1677 IKDSIGNDDALI
+1677 IKDSIGNDDPLI

-1696 PLEENEL
+1696 PLEEKEL

-1709 GENGKEI
+1709 GENGEEI
-1716 NGLDFVNSFEQQAL
+1716 NGLDFINSFEQRVQQL
-1730 QISISRDMTR
+1730 SIAPGMTR
-1740 DAFSQE
+1740 DAFEKE
-1746 VARLALMAK
+1746 VAKLSSMARL
-1755 MINEKLPYGY
+1755 INEKLPYGY
-1765 RKDNS
+1765 RRDNS
-1770 SRILSASE
+1770 SRINSARG
-1778 LVKRMKGL
+1778 LMVRMKGL
-1786 NQSEKISVQR
+1786 NPSEKISALR
-1796 ALQQLNRDLAANS
+1796 ALQQLDKDLAPNS
-1809 SPYFFS
+1809 SPYIFK
-1815 GTKRTPSGFGYVRER
+1815 GTDETPSGFGYEQNGK
-1830 INKWGKKGDKILLPN
+1830 INKNGKRADKILVPN
-1845 GNEGVQWSPAVSH
+1845 GTDGVQWSPAVSH

-1875 QFLETCA
+1875 QFLETCG
-1882 KKYFNEDGTL
+1882 KKYFNEDGTV
-1892 NTKLAVKIGGSED
+1892 NTKLAVKIGGSKE
-1905 AVFKPDGSLDLAELF
+1905 AVFKADGSLDVAELF

-1941 SFWDMLVTKFK
+1941 SFWDMLVSKFK

-2006 SKTNKGVH
+2006 PKANKGVH

-2084 SYAEGN
+2084 SDAEGN

-2147 DKTERGDALYSDD
+2147 DKAERGDALYSDD

-2225 SAAFEAGNIPREEM
+2225 SAAFEVGNIPREEM
-2239 VDFMDF
+2239 MDFMDF

-2269 PRGNSTAIQKTLGR
+2269 PRGNSAAVQKTLGR

-2292 DSVITTMKKNGYA
+2292 DSVITTMQNNGYA

-2316 APKEEKFTPPSKP
+2316 APKGEKFTPPSKP

-2344 EAKALLGETNGIPNL
+2344 DAKALLGETDGIPNL
-2359 ASPKIKAVLDSILEM
+2359 APPKIKAVLDSILTSEK
-2374 SDPEV
+2374 PEV
-2379 KSAVRKVLFRYSEF
+2379 RDAVRRMLFRYSEF
-2393 LGKDDLTYK
+2393 LGRDDLTVR
-2402 DLANLLGIELPE
+2402 DIANLLDIELPE
-2414 YLNEDRLVNASASF
+2414 FIDPDKVVDASASF
-2428 LDSDSGRFADR
+2428 VANPNGRKADA
-2439 DFYSRATST
+2439 DFYTEATTKLKSIG
-2448 LHTMGKQLTQGEE
+2448 LYLTQGAK
-2461 SEAYKTFS
+2461 SDVNQLLS
-2469 ANLYLSLSDGMNM
+2469 ANLYLSLSDNMSM
-2482 DVLEDGTK
+2482 DVLEDGIK
-2490 YIFDVGST
+2490 YIFDTGAT
-2498 PRISRDSYKARLLN
+2498 PRVSRESYKARLLN

-2599 AAVQIAALSKGCT
+2599 AAVRIAALGKGCT

-2637 KALTSMDNGLSLVL
+2637 KALTSMDNGLSVVL
-2651 SSNTKRCKDLGAN
+2651 SSNTKRCRDLGAD
-2664 FLAETGRFFY
+2664 FLADTGRFFY
-2674 EDKSRFIGKHY
+2674 EDKSLFIGKHWD
-2685 NKLQTALRE
+2685 KLQTTLRE

-2699 VKGRSNLRN
+2699 VQGRSRLRN

-2901 HAATLIER
+2901 HTATLIER

-2946 QSGDNA
+2946 RIFQSGDNA

-2961 LFGPLTTNHEEAKKI
+2961 LFGPLTTNPEEAKKV

-3056 APKDDSAV
+3056 APKDDMAA

-3075 MLSMATIA
+3075 MLSMATVA
-3083 SLSDVGLIGVR
+3083 SLSDVGLIAVR
-3094 SGEVMPFLK
+3094 SGEFKPFLT
-3103 GIKATMKQ
+3103 GIKATLKQ

-3215 FINGRAL
+3215 FINGRVL

-3263 DIPAWAQSGFGRLVF
+3263 DTPAWAQSGFGRLVF

-3366 WADNLEGTQAD
+3366 WADNLEGTQVD

-3423 PSFGTAMDAY
+3423 PSFGTVMDAY
-3433 HVAKTGYNMTTEGL
+3433 HVAKTGYNMTAEGL

>member
-1 MSVESLIQ
+1 MSILSMLKATEQ
-9 AGQKGYANIHDNDF
+9 GYSGTHDDNYFFANSSFND
-23 YFSDSNFKEI
+23 I
-33 GENEELTKF
+33 GKDEELTKF
-42 FMNQVDPDGSKYGG
+42 FLKQVDPDGSKYGG
-56 DVEKAK
+56 DIEKAK

-75 IWGEVKGAVQ
+75 ITSSVLDAVR
-85 SVNYSEEEKQQK
+85 SSTYTEDEKQKK
-97 NFLQRMYDTAPNRLT
+97 NFLGRMYESAPNRLA
-112 GGDGVGGAAQAL
+112 GSDGIEGAAQAV
-124 GYGLA
+124 GHGLA

-135 DGVDL
+135 YGGDAA
-140 GINIASTAA
+140 INVASTAA

-186 LFGKNMAIK
+186 LFGKGALLK
-195 GTQQLGK
+195 GTQQLTK
-202 EGLKELLKQ
+202 EGAQQLLKQ
-211 TATKEG
+211 IATKEG

-288 YVTSRFGEGRRLGK
+288 YMTSRFGEGRRLGK

-312 KIMSAIGDDG
+312 KIMAAIGDDG

-479 DATFMDFAKNLD
+479 DATFMDFSKNLD
-491 DNVKNAIIAENKRIY
+491 DNVKNAIIAENKRVY

-519 QTPVTQP
+519 QTPVVQP
-526 KATQAQGKTK
+526 KDTK
-536 PQPDIKANRKKA
+536 GAPQSDTKASRKKA

-561 AKIIEELKQEAQA
+561 SKIIDELKQEAQT
-574 NPEESALATMTPDE
+574 NPEESALASMTPDE
-588 IQGLQ
+588 IGSIA
-593 PTLEDVIGGMPK
+593 PTIEDVIAGMPK
-605 EQASTITQMSQSSVK
+605 EQASVLTQLTQSSVK
-620 PDGTPSQVS
+620 PDGTPSQVP
-629 KSFLDALKS
+629 KEFMDALRS
-638 IPEDEGQFNQLVANL
+638 IPDDEGQFQQLVANL
-653 SQQSGLPAE
+653 SQGSGIPAD
-662 QIAPALKAAK
+662 QLAPALKAAK
-672 QSYATKVTELEG
+672 QSYAAKVTEIEAKVG
-684 KLADLKATNQQILET
+684 DLKATSEQILER
-699 LKQKVSEG
+699 LKNAQEQSAATSKA
-707 TDTTEAVS
+707 TPVS
-715 APVESTP
+715 AEITP

-731 REAKKKRDEL
+731 REAQKKRDEL

-764 KTREVFASK
+764 KTREVFSSK

-784 MSIEDFKGTVP
+784 MSLEDFKGSVP

-841 LFKNFLP
+841 LFKKFLP

-863 DNVVADIHAKALN
+863 DDVVADIHTRALN
-876 EADGENFNSALTS
+876 EADGEGFDSVLTS
-889 AINNSLLP
+889 AINKGLLP
-897 LKGARKGRINPAL
+897 LKGARKGRIDPVL
-910 EAAKWLPEKVDDK
+910 EAAKWLPDNVDEK
-923 VKAKVESLAKRVAR
+923 VKAKAETLAKRVAK
-937 SCENNAQFK
+937 SCEHNAQFK
-946 KLPEESQNSIKV
+946 KLSEEAQNSIKV
-958 HLIQKRVQDYLANR
+958 RLIQSRVQGYLANR
-972 AQYEGVKDSVAQ
+972 AEYEGVKNSVAA
-984 DIQKAFKDVE
+984 DIQKAFDSVE
-994 ALKGQKFGSMQEAMS
+994 ALKGQKFDTMQDAMS
-1009 AITSAEERYRYVQSE
+1009 AIGSAEERYRYVQSE
-1024 NYMKSKLD
+1024 DYIQSKLD

-1060 GNLIDIEK
+1060 GNLVKVEK
-1068 KKGVVDEKGNAVYET
+1068 KKGVVDEKGKAVYET
-1083 RYKQVNLNTSSS
+1083 RYKNVNLNTSSS
-1095 RYTLRKNFDQV
+1095 RYNLRKNFDQV
-1106 KANVLSSA
+1106 KANALATA
-1114 SNRKARKDTIA
+1114 SGRKAGKEIA
-1125 VARSLNPEAVASL
+1125 AIAQKLNPEGFKSL
-1138 ERKTA
+1138 GAK
-1143 VVKAD
+1143 
-1148 NAPTLMG
+1148 G
-1155 LDDKGRPVLLKDAN
+1155 L
-1169 KGKKDRIAEIE
+1169 
-1180 QLLRIQKPLEGEART
+1180 T
-1195 QAEARVKEIDARI
+1195 
-1208 EEINKLHGRDRDP
+1208 
-1221 YRVEL
+1221 
-1226 DDIRAEKE
+1226 EKE
-1234 EVVKH
+1234 
-1239 LAVQQATSDLV
+1239 
-1250 VKSLINELKT
+1250 
-1260 LKAPDVKKISSAGIT
+1260 
-1275 EKAAEGIIL
+1275 AEGLIL
-1284 EGMFDRILAMREK
+1284 EGMFDRIMNMREK

-1318 FEEIGRKFWNTKFT
+1318 FEEIGRKFWNAKFT
-1332 DIDKATLKETA
+1332 DSDKAILKEVA
-1343 RKHFEHNKEIAD
+1343 RDEFEHAREREKLKAVITA
-1355 IRKSIE
+1355 
-1361 QYTDKEKLT
+1361 YADKEKLT
-1370 NADKQIL
+1370 GADKQIL
-1377 ARIVEGM
+1377 SRIIEGM
-1384 NRMLREQHDV
+1384 NRMLKEQHDV
-1394 VMEIRERGAKNAV
+1394 VIEKKTKGAKNAV
-1407 PSVSDTVQPKAK
+1407 DFNTTTPSVEAK
-1419 AQDIVLDEKTGK
+1419 DVVLDEKTGK
-1431 LLIFGKEYGS
+1431 LLIFGKEYGT

-1466 EKLMGRKNFQKIL
+1466 EKLMGRKNFRKIL
-1479 KKAENEKARETSKG
+1479 RKAE
-1493 ESKKAKSAKK
+1493 K
-1503 ESTLSEE
+1503 EQAQ
-1510 VKEVKPAVTAKE
+1510 EVKPKVAKETETKAPVTA
-1522 VMDEIKADAIDEI
+1522 DEIIEEVRADAVDEI
-1535 HEKEAVK
+1535 VEREAVK
-1542 QAEAERTLADSASTF
+1542 SAETEKSIADSASTF

-1562 DRKIGDYY
+1562 DRPITDYY
-1570 DLVTTDQ
+1570 ALVTDDQ
-1577 FITARI
+1577 FIIARV
-1583 KRADGSVTW
+1583 KRADGSVAW
-1592 KNIWLNSTNEDA
+1592 KHIYINKANPNAS
-1604 TMRTA
+1604 MRTA

-1617 DLGDV
+1617 DLGNV

-1627 PLRGGRKKGI
+1627 PLRGGKRKGA
-1637 DSSWLSQ
+1637 DADWCAQ
-1644 KAFYLTKDKRGQID
+1644 NAFYLTNNKRGKTD
-1658 PNYIADKA
+1658 PAFIAEKKA
-1666 ADGSLEVRKNA
+1666 QTKLDGRVAE
-1677 IKDSIGNDDALI
+1677 IKDSIGNDDPLI

-1696 PLEENEL
+1696 PLEEKEL

-1709 GENGKEI
+1709 GENGEEI
-1716 NGLDFVNSFEQQAL
+1716 NGLDFINSFEQRAQQL
-1730 QISISRDMTR
+1730 SIAPGMTR
-1740 DAFSQE
+1740 DAFEKE
-1746 VARLALMAK
+1746 VAKLSSLARL
-1755 MINEKLPYGY
+1755 INEKLPYGY
-1765 RKDNS
+1765 RRDNS
-1770 SRILSASE
+1770 SRINSARG
-1778 LVKRMKGL
+1778 LMVRMKGL
-1786 NQSEKISVQR
+1786 NPSEKISALR
-1796 ALQQLNRDLAANS
+1796 ALQQLDKDLAPNS
-1809 SPYFFS
+1809 SPYIFK
-1815 GTKRTPSGFGYVRER
+1815 GTDETASGFGYEQNGK
-1830 INKWGKKGDKILLPN
+1830 INKNGKRADKILVPN
-1845 GNEGVQWSPAVSH
+1845 GTDGVQWSPAVSH

-1882 KKYFNEDGTL
+1882 KKYFNEDGTV
-1892 NTKLAVKIGGSED
+1892 NTKLAVKIGGSKE
-1905 AVFKPDGSLDLAELF
+1905 AVFKADGSLDVNELF

-1941 SFWDMLVTKFK
+1941 SFWDMLVSKFK

-2006 SKTNKGVH
+2006 PKTNKGVH

-2084 SYAEGN
+2084 SDAEGN

-2114 TVLEVYQ
+2114 TVFEVYQ

-2147 DKTERGDALYSDD
+2147 DKAERGDALYSDD

-2167 EDAGYRATNTQSP
+2167 EDAGYRAANTQSP

-2193 EINEQAEKETLEEAN
+2193 EINEQAEKETLDEAN

-2213 NNLPEVHSDNEL
+2213 NNLPEVHSDDEL

-2254 GTAQAELVNKTEEGA
+2254 GRAQAELVNKTEVGA
-2269 PRGNSTAIQKTLGR
+2269 PRGNSAAVQKTLGR

-2292 DSVITTMKKNGYA
+2292 DSVITTMKNNGYA

-2316 APKEEKFTPPSKP
+2316 APKGEKFTPPSKP

-2344 EAKALLGETNGIPNL
+2344 DAKALLGETDGIPNL
-2359 ASPKIKAVLDSILEM
+2359 APPKIKAVLDSILTSEK
-2374 SDPEV
+2374 PEV
-2379 KSAVRKVLFRYSEF
+2379 RDAVRRMLFRYSEF
-2393 LGKDDLTYK
+2393 LGRDDLTVR
-2402 DLANLLGIELPE
+2402 DIANLLDIELPE
-2414 YLNEDRLVNASASF
+2414 FIDPDKVVDASASF
-2428 LDSDSGRFADR
+2428 IANPNGRKADA
-2439 DFYSRATST
+2439 DFYTEATTKLKSIG
-2448 LHTMGKQLTQGEE
+2448 LYLTQGAK
-2461 SEAYKTFS
+2461 SDVNQLLS
-2469 ANLYLSLSDGMNM
+2469 VNLYLSLSDSMSM
-2482 DVLEDGTK
+2482 DVLEDGIK
-2490 YIFDVGST
+2490 YIFDVGAT
-2498 PRISRDSYKARLLN
+2498 PRVSRDSYKARLLN

-2574 VKAYTPI
+2574 IKAYTPI

-2599 AAVQIAALSKGCT
+2599 AAVRIAALGKGCT

-2637 KALTSMDNGLSLVL
+2637 KALISMDNGLSVVL
-2651 SSNTKRCKDLGAN
+2651 SSNTKRCRDLGAN
-2664 FLAETGRFFY
+2664 FLADTGRFFY
-2674 EDKSRFIGKHY
+2674 EDKSRFIGQHY
-2685 NKLQTALRE
+2685 DKLQTALRE

-2770 FEAIRKEM
+2770 FEVIRKEM

-2925 VQAGGLDGAANV
+2925 VQAGGLDGAANI

-2946 QSGDNA
+2946 RIFQSGDNA

-2961 LFGPLTTNHEEAKKI
+2961 LFGPLTTNPEEAKKI

-3056 APKDDSAV
+3056 APKDDSAA

-3075 MLSMATIA
+3075 MLSMATVA
-3083 SLSDVGLIGVR
+3083 SLSDVGLIAVR

-3222 TSYADMIEACKA
+3222 TNYADLIEACKT

-3263 DIPAWAQSGFGRLVF
+3263 DTPAWAQSGFGRLVF

-3366 WADNLEGTQAD
+3366 WADNLEGTQID

-3393 GVIGDF
+3393 GIIGDF

-3423 PSFGTAMDAY
+3423 PSFGTVMDAY
-3433 HVAKTGYNMTTEGL
+3433 HVAKTGYNMTAEGL

-3471 VVGGFRSLGRELKDY
+3471 VVGGFRSVGRELKDY

>member
-9 AGQKGYANIHDNDF
+9 AGQKGYANIHDNDY

-42 FMNQVDPDGSKYGG
+42 FMKTVDPDGSKYGG
-56 DVEKAK
+56 DVAKAK
-62 TGFLNDYTFKSNS
+62 SGFLNDYTFKSNS

-85 SVNYSEEEKQQK
+85 SANYSEEEKQQK

-112 GGDGVGGAAQAL
+112 GSDGVGGAAQAL

-135 DGVDL
+135 DGADL

-149 SSWLGA
+149 SSWIGA

-171 VVGGALGAITGGALA
+171 VVGGALGALTGGALA
-186 LFGKNMAIK
+186 LFGKGTLLK
-195 GTQQLGK
+195 GTQQLTK
-202 EGLKELLKQ
+202 EGAKQLLKQ
-211 TATKEG
+211 VATQEG

-224 VAKEYGW
+224 VARQYGW
-231 NTAKAEFAVNGVLGG
+231 NTAKAEIAVNGVLGG

-255 NENIGLSEGNF
+255 NKNIGLSEGDY
-266 TDYLTSA
+266 TDYLKSA
-273 GGGALMAGGIGGALG
+273 VGGALIAGGIGGALG

-302 ELVQDTRDGQ
+302 ELVQDSRDGQ
-312 KIMSAIGDDG
+312 KIMATIGDDT

-358 KLYDKYR
+358 KLYDKYH
-365 IPLTEEQR
+365 IPLTDEQR

-398 STSGHS
+398 ATSGHS
-404 PEKLRAVADM
+404 AEKLRAVADM

-436 GGGDDARANLA
+436 GGGEDARANLA

-460 KYLNDNKLGE
+460 KYLNDNKFGE

-479 DATFMDFAKNLD
+479 DAMFMDFAKNLD
-491 DNVKNAIIAENKRIY
+491 DNVKNAIIAENKRVY
-506 PEAGLRPGEELQP
+506 PDVGSNIGGEPKSQEP
-519 QTPVTQP
+519 AVQP
-526 KATQAQGKTK
+526 KATEPKA
-536 PQPDIKANRKKA
+536 QPDTNASRKKA
-548 DKAIKDNQSGKSA
+548 DKVIKDNQSGKSA
-561 AKIIEELKQEAQA
+561 SKIIDELKQEAQD
-574 NPEESALATMTPDE
+574 NPEESALASMTPDE
-588 IQGLQ
+588 IGSIA
-593 PTLEDVIGGMPK
+593 PTIEDVIAGMPK
-605 EQASTITQMSQSSVK
+605 EQASVLTQLTQSSVK
-620 PDGTPSQVS
+620 PDGTPSQVP
-629 KSFLDALKS
+629 KEFMDALRS
-638 IPEDEGQFNQLVANL
+638 IPEDEGQFQQLVANL
-653 SQQSGLPAE
+653 SQGSGIPAE
-662 QIAPALKAAK
+662 QLAPALKTAK
-672 QSYATKVTELEG
+672 QSYAAKVTEIES
-684 KLADLKATNQQILET
+684 KVSDLKATSEQILER
-699 LKQKVSEG
+699 LKNAQEQSAATSE
-707 TDTTEAVS
+707 TAPVS
-715 APVESTP
+715 AEIKP

-731 REAKKKRDEL
+731 REAQKKHDQL
-741 HAEAEMTK
+741 QAEADMTK
-749 ADKDETVKR
+749 ADKDEVVQR

-764 KTREVFASK
+764 KTREAFASK

-784 MSIEDFKGTVP
+784 MSLEDFKGTVP
-795 ERLQPLIEGV
+795 KRLQPLIEGI

-830 INDVVGSENLV
+830 INDVVGSENIV
-841 LFKNFLP
+841 LFKKFLP

-876 EADGENFNSALTS
+876 EADGESFDSVLTS
-889 AINNSLLP
+889 AINKGLVP
-897 LKGARKGRINPAL
+897 LEGARKGRIDPVL
-910 EAAKWLPEKVDDK
+910 EAAKWLPENVNEK
-923 VKAKVESLAKRVAR
+923 VKAKAEVLAKRVAK
-937 SCENNAQFK
+937 SCEHNAQFK
-946 KLPEESQNSIKV
+946 KLSEEAQNSIKV
-958 HLIQKRVQDYLANR
+958 RLIQSRVQGYLTNR
-972 AQYEGVKDSVAQ
+972 AEYEGVKNSVAA
-984 DIQKAFKDVE
+984 DIQKAFNNVE
-994 ALKGQKFGSMQEAMS
+994 ALKGQKFDTMQDAMS
-1009 AITSAEERYRYVQSE
+1009 AIGSAEERYRYVQSGD
-1024 NYMKSKLD
+1024 YLQSKLD

-1047 QKEEGGKPVYDEK
+1047 QKEEGGKPVYDDK
-1060 GNLIDIEK
+1060 GNLVKVEK
-1068 KKGVVDEKGNAVYET
+1068 KKGVVDEKDNAVYET
-1083 RYKQVNLNTSSS
+1083 RYKNVSLNTSSS
-1095 RYTLRKNFDQV
+1095 IHNLRKNFDQL
-1106 KANVLSSA
+1106 KGTILASA
-1114 SNRKARKDTIA
+1114 SNKKATNELVEQARKVNPNA
-1125 VARSLNPEAVASL
+1125 VALL
-1138 ERKTA
+1138 ERKKTQFNRE
-1143 VVKAD
+1143 VSPEVSK
-1148 NAPTLMG
+1148 
-1155 LDDKGRPVLLKDAN
+1155 
-1169 KGKKDRIAEIE
+1169 RISELE
-1180 QLLRIQKPLEGEART
+1180 QQLAHPKPLKGDG
-1195 QAEARVKEIDARI
+1195 RVKVEERIRLIQARI
-1208 EEINKLHGRDRDP
+1208 EEIRNLPGEQRRSDSIKIERENLTDERLNLQKL
-1221 YRVEL
+1221 L
-1226 DDIRAEKE
+1226 DQKVSLSQDAIEIIKDEIKRLKGTGKTTLSSSGLTQKE
-1234 EVVKH
+1234 
-1239 LAVQQATSDLV
+1239 
-1250 VKSLINELKT
+1250 
-1260 LKAPDVKKISSAGIT
+1260 
-1275 EKAAEGIIL
+1275 AEGAIL
-1284 EGMFDRILAMREK
+1284 EGMFDRILSLREK
-1297 QILDRLVKNM
+1297 SILDRLVKNM
-1307 IDGTEDLDEQA
+1307 VDGTEDLDEQA
-1318 FEEIGRKFWNTKFT
+1318 FEEVGRKFWNTKFT
-1332 DIDKATLKETA
+1332 DSDKAILKEVA
-1343 RKHFEHNKEIAD
+1343 RDEFEHAQEREKLKAVITA
-1355 IRKSIE
+1355 
-1361 QYTDKEKLT
+1361 YADKEKLT
-1370 NADKQIL
+1370 GADKQIL
-1377 ARIVEGM
+1377 SRIIEGM
-1384 NRMLREQHDV
+1384 NRMLKEQHDV
-1394 VMEIRERGAKNAV
+1394 VIEKKTKGAKNAV
-1407 PSVSDTVQPKAK
+1407 DFNKTTPSAEAK
-1419 AQDIVLDEKTGK
+1419 DVVLDDKTGK
-1431 LLIFGKEYGS
+1431 LLIFGKEYGT

-1479 KKAENEKARETSKG
+1479 RKAEKEQAQESKPKATKKAEATDTKAPVTADEIM
-1493 ESKKAKSAKK
+1493 
-1503 ESTLSEE
+1503 EE
-1510 VKEVKPAVTAKE
+1510 VRADAV
-1522 VMDEIKADAIDEI
+1522 DEIAER
-1535 HEKEAVK
+1535 EAVK
-1542 QAEAERTLADSASTF
+1542 SAETEKSVADSASTF

-1562 DRKIGDYY
+1562 DRPISDYY
-1570 DLVTTDQ
+1570 GLVTDDQ

-1592 KNIWLNSTNEDA
+1592 KHIFINKSNPDA
-1604 TMRTA
+1604 SMRTA
-1609 LGNYQKQI
+1609 LGNYQEQV
-1617 DLGDV
+1617 DLGNV

-1627 PLRGGRKKGI
+1627 PLRGGKRKGT
-1637 DSSWLSQ
+1637 DMSWCSQ
-1644 KAFYLTKDKRGQID
+1644 NAFYLTKNKRGKTD
-1658 PNYIADKA
+1658 PAFIA
-1666 ADGSLEVRKNA
+1666 EKNA
-1677 IKDSIGNDDALI
+1677 QAKLDGRVGAAKDAIGNDDPLI

-1696 PLEENEL
+1696 PLEEKEL

-1709 GENGKEI
+1709 GENGEEI
-1716 NGLDFVNSFEQQAL
+1716 NGLDFINSFEQRAQQL
-1730 QISISRDMTR
+1730 SIAPGMTR
-1740 DAFSQE
+1740 DAFEKE
-1746 VARLALMAK
+1746 VAKLSSMARL
-1755 MINEKLPYGY
+1755 INEKLPYGY
-1765 RKDNS
+1765 RRDNS
-1770 SRILSASE
+1770 SRITSARGL
-1778 LVKRMKGL
+1778 LVRMKGL
-1786 NQSEKISVQR
+1786 NQSEKISALR
-1796 ALQQLNRDLAANS
+1796 ALQQLDKDLAPNS
-1809 SPYFFS
+1809 SPYIFKS
-1815 GTKRTPSGFGYVRER
+1815 ADETASGFGYEQNGR
-1830 INKWGKKGDKILLPN
+1830 INKNGKRADKILVPN
-1845 GNEGVQWSPAVSH
+1845 GTDGVQWSPAVSH

-1882 KKYFNEDGTL
+1882 KKYFNEDGTV
-1892 NTKLAVKIGGSED
+1892 NTQLAVKIGGSKE
-1905 AVFKPDGSLDLAELF
+1905 AVFKADGSLDVAELF

-1941 SFWDMLVTKFK
+1941 SFWDMLVSKFK

-2006 SKTNKGVH
+2006 PKANKGVH

-2035 PSMSLLDRAEAM
+2035 PSMALLDRAEAM
-2047 KSVAGYLKGVIHG
+2047 KSIAGYLKGVIHG
-2060 SRTEIGSEYIAK
+2060 SRTEIGSEYVAK

-2084 SYAEGN
+2084 SDSDGN

-2101 LFIKGKKDNRQFG
+2101 LFIKGKKDNRQYG

-2121 DRYKSLGYSDEEAK
+2121 DRYKGLGYSDDEAK

-2147 DKTERGDALYSDD
+2147 DKAERGDALYSDE

-2167 EDAGYRATNTQSP
+2167 EDAGYRATHAQSP

-2193 EINEQAEKETLEEAN
+2193 EINEQAEKETLDEAN

-2213 NNLPEVHSDNEL
+2213 NNLPEVHSDDEL

-2239 VDFMDF
+2239 MDFMDF

-2254 GTAQAELVNKTEEGA
+2254 GSAQAELVNKAEAGA
-2269 PRGNSTAIQKTLGR
+2269 PRGNSAAVQKTLSR

-2292 DSVITTMKKNGYA
+2292 DSVVTTMKNNGYA
-2305 LAPNERHRPSV
+2305 LAPNERHRPAV
-2316 APKEEKFTPPSKP
+2316 APKAEKFTPPTKP

-2344 EAKALLGETNGIPNL
+2344 EAKLLLGETNGIPNL
-2359 ASPKIKAVLDSILEM
+2359 APPKIKAVLDSILTSEK
-2374 SDPEV
+2374 PEV
-2379 KSAVRKVLFRYSEF
+2379 RNVVRRMLFRYSEF
-2393 LGKDDLTYK
+2393 LGGDDLTVR
-2402 DLANLLGIELPE
+2402 DIANLLDIEPSE
-2414 YLNEDRLVNASASF
+2414 FYTE
-2428 LDSDSGRFADR
+2428 ADTKLKSIGL
-2439 DFYSRATST
+2439 Y
-2448 LHTMGKQLTQGEE
+2448 LTQGAK
-2461 SEAYKTFS
+2461 SDVAQLLS
-2469 ANLYLSLSDGMNM
+2469 ANLYLSLGDNM
-2482 DVLEDGTK
+2482 RRDVLEDGIK
-2490 YIFDVGST
+2490 YVLDTGASPRVGRESF
-2498 PRISRDSYKARLLN
+2498 KARLLN

-2520 MREFLKTDD
+2520 MREFLKTDN
-2529 LKKAFADIDFEKGTE
+2529 LKRAFADIDFEKGTE

-2581 TGAMDTAID
+2581 AGAMDTAID
-2590 NGYAQNTSS
+2590 QGIAQDATS
-2599 AAVQIAALSKGCT
+2599 ADVQIAALSKGCT
-2612 PAQAEVTAGLIPTR
+2612 PAQAEVTAGLIPSR
-2626 IRNWWGDSVFK
+2626 IRNWWSDSGFK
-2637 KALTSMDNGLSLVL
+2637 KALTSMDNGLSVLL

-2664 FLAETGRFFY
+2664 FLADTGRFFY
-2674 EDKSRFIGKHY
+2674 EDKSRFIGQHY
-2685 NKLQTALRE
+2685 DKLQTTLRE

-2699 VKGRSNLRN
+2699 VQGRSRLRN

-2758 VQRNAVTELTNQ
+2758 VQRSAVNELTSQ

-2810 HDKFMEGMTKFF
+2810 HDKFMEGVTKFF

-2838 LYSHIAND
+2838 LYSHITND

-2867 YARVLNIKPEQW
+2867 YSRVLNIKPEQW

-2901 HAATLIER
+2901 HAGTLIER

-2914 VEGHGRAAYFS
+2914 VEGHGRAAYFT
-2925 VQAGGLDGAANV
+2925 VQAGGLDGAASILTHNKEV
-2937 LMHSQEAQK
+2937 KAHYLQGGS
-2946 QSGDNA
+2946 NA
-2952 RLNSALEVN
+2952 RLASALDVE
-2961 LFGPLTTNHEEAKKI
+2961 LFGALTNDVEQAKKI
-2976 AESIERALNDG
+2976 CESVERALNDG
-2987 VSVDNI
+2987 VAVDNI
-2993 VNTLVQLYA
+2993 VDTLVQLYA
-3002 ANRGAG
+3002 HNGGAG

-3056 APKDDSAV
+3056 APKDDGAA

-3075 MLSMATIA
+3075 MLSMATVA
-3083 SLSDVGLIGVR
+3083 SLSDVGLIAVR
-3094 SGEVMPFLK
+3094 SGEFKPFLSGLK
-3103 GIKATMKQ
+3103 TTIKQ

-3161 WTAFSRQMSANVGF
+3161 WTAFSRQMAANVGF
-3175 EAIKCFQRQAREAI
+3175 EAVKCFQRQAREAI

-3200 KAMYWLRTLGLNDPE
+3200 KAMYWLRNLGLNDPE

-3222 TSYADMIEACKA
+3222 TNYADLIEACKA

-3251 FVNQSAF
+3251 FVNESAF

-3263 DIPAWAQSGFGRLVF
+3263 DTPAWAQTGFGRLAF

-3321 GGQALRDVI
+3321 GGQALRDVV
-3330 SGRNIDYEDDD
+3330 SGRNIDYEDEG

-3366 WADNLEGTQAD
+3366 WADNLEGTSAD

-3393 GVIGDF
+3393 GVVGDF
-3399 AFNLT
+3399 MFNMT

-3423 PSFGTAMDAY
+3423 PSFGTLMDAY

-3471 VVGGFRSLGRELKDY
+3471 IVGGFRSVGRSLKDY

>member
-42 FMNQVDPDGSKYGG
+42 FMKQVDPDGSKYGG

-112 GGDGVGGAAQAL
+112 GSDGVGGAAQAL

-171 VVGGALGAITGGALA
+171 VVGGALGVITGGALA
-186 LFGKNMAIK
+186 LFGKGALLK
-195 GTQQLGK
+195 GTQQLTK
-202 EGLKELLKQ
+202 EGAKQLLKQ

-312 KIMSAIGDDG
+312 KIMATIGDDG

-365 IPLTEEQR
+365 IPLTDEER

-436 GGGDDARANLA
+436 GGGDDARAHLA

-491 DNVKNAIIAENKRIY
+491 DNVKNAVIAENKRVY

-519 QTPVTQP
+519 QTPAVVQP
-526 KATQAQGKTK
+526 KNTK
-536 PQPDIKANRKKA
+536 GAPQPDTKASRKKA

-561 AKIIEELKQEAQA
+561 SKIIDELKQEAQT
-574 NPEESALATMTPDE
+574 NPEESALASMTPDE
-588 IQGLQ
+588 IGSIA
-593 PTLEDVIGGMPK
+593 PTIEDVIAGMPK
-605 EQASTITQMSQSSVK
+605 EQASVLTQLTQSSVK
-620 PDGTPSQVS
+620 PDGTPSQVP
-629 KSFLDALKS
+629 KEFMDALRS
-638 IPEDEGQFNQLVANL
+638 IPEDEGQFQQLVANL
-653 SQQSGLPAE
+653 SQGSGIPSDQL
-662 QIAPALKAAK
+662 APALKAAK
-672 QSYATKVTELEG
+672 QSYAAKVTEIEAKVG
-684 KLADLKATNQQILET
+684 DLKATSEQILER
-699 LKQKVSEG
+699 LKNAQEQNAATSE
-707 TDTTEAVS
+707 EPPIS
-715 APVESTP
+715 AEITP

-749 ADKDETVKR
+749 ADKDEVVQR

-773 EAEVTGLIQDG
+773 EAEVTGLIKDG
-784 MSIEDFKGTVP
+784 MSLEDFKGTVP

-841 LFKNFLP
+841 LFKKFLP
-848 LFGDDKDAVRLAKRL
+848 LFGNDKDAVRLAKRL
-863 DNVVADIHAKALN
+863 DNVVADIHARALN
-876 EADGENFNSALTS
+876 EADGESFDSVLTS
-889 AINNSLLP
+889 AINKGLVP
-897 LKGARKGRINPAL
+897 LKGARKGRIDPVL
-910 EAAKWLPEKVDDK
+910 EAAKWLPENVDEK
-923 VKAKVESLAKRVAR
+923 VKAKAEALAKRVAK
-937 SCENNAQFK
+937 SCEHNAQFK
-946 KLPEESQNSIKV
+946 KLSEEAQNSIKV
-958 HLIQKRVQDYLANR
+958 RLIQSRVQGYLANR
-972 AQYEGVKDSVAQ
+972 AEYEGVKNSVAA
-984 DIQKAFKDVE
+984 DIQKAFDSVE
-994 ALKGQKFGSMQEAMS
+994 ALKGQKFDTMQDAMS
-1009 AITSAEERYRYVQSE
+1009 AIGSAEERYRYVQSE
-1024 NYMKSKLD
+1024 DYIQSKLD

-1060 GNLIDIEK
+1060 GNLVKVEK
-1068 KKGVVDEKGNAVYET
+1068 KKGVVDEKGKAVYET
-1083 RYKQVNLNTSSS
+1083 RYKNVNLNTSSS
-1095 RYTLRKNFDQV
+1095 RYNLRKNFDQV
-1106 KANVLSSA
+1106 KANALATA
-1114 SNRKARKDTIA
+1114 SGRKAGKEIA
-1125 VARSLNPEAVASL
+1125 AIAQKLNPEGFKSL
-1138 ERKTA
+1138 GAK
-1143 VVKAD
+1143 
-1148 NAPTLMG
+1148 G
-1155 LDDKGRPVLLKDAN
+1155 L
-1169 KGKKDRIAEIE
+1169 
-1180 QLLRIQKPLEGEART
+1180 T
-1195 QAEARVKEIDARI
+1195 
-1208 EEINKLHGRDRDP
+1208 
-1221 YRVEL
+1221 
-1226 DDIRAEKE
+1226 EKE
-1234 EVVKH
+1234 
-1239 LAVQQATSDLV
+1239 
-1250 VKSLINELKT
+1250 
-1260 LKAPDVKKISSAGIT
+1260 
-1275 EKAAEGIIL
+1275 AEGLIL
-1284 EGMFDRILAMREK
+1284 EGMFDRIMNMREK

-1307 IDGTEDLDEQA
+1307 IDGTEDLDDKA
-1318 FEEIGRKFWNTKFT
+1318 FEEIGKKFWNTKFT
-1332 DIDKATLKETA
+1332 DSDKAILKEVARDEFGHAKEREKLKAVITA
-1343 RKHFEHNKEIAD
+1343 YA
-1355 IRKSIE
+1355 
-1361 QYTDKEKLT
+1361 DKEKLT
-1370 NADKQIL
+1370 GADKQIL
-1377 ARIVEGM
+1377 SRIIDGM
-1384 NRMLREQHDV
+1384 NRMLKEQHDV
-1394 VMEIRERGAKNAV
+1394 VVEKKTKGAKNAIDFNKTT
-1407 PSVSDTVQPKAK
+1407 PSVEAK
-1419 AQDIVLDEKTGK
+1419 DVVLDEKTGK
-1431 LLIFGKEYGS
+1431 LLIFGKEYGT

-1479 KKAENEKARETSKG
+1479 RKAEKEQAQEAKPKVAKETETKAPVTADEII
-1493 ESKKAKSAKK
+1493 
-1503 ESTLSEE
+1503 EE
-1510 VKEVKPAVTAKE
+1510 VKADAV
-1522 VMDEIKADAIDEI
+1522 DEIVER
-1535 HEKEAVK
+1535 EAVK
-1542 QAEAERTLADSASTF
+1542 SADTEKSIADSASTF

-1562 DRKIGDYY
+1562 DRSISDYY
-1570 DLVTTDQ
+1570 TLVNDDQ
-1577 FITARI
+1577 FITARV
-1583 KRADGSVTW
+1583 KRPDGSVTW
-1592 KNIWLNSTNEDA
+1592 KHIYINKANPDA
-1604 TMRTA
+1604 SMRTA
-1609 LGNYQKQI
+1609 LGNYQEQI
-1617 DLGDV
+1617 DLGNV

-1627 PLRGGRKKGI
+1627 PLRGGKRKGT
-1637 DSSWLSQ
+1637 DSGWCAQ
-1644 KAFYLTKDKRGQID
+1644 NAFYLTNSKRGKTD
-1658 PNYIADKA
+1658 PAYIAEKKA
-1666 ADGSLEVRKNA
+1666 QTKLDGRVA
-1677 IKDSIGNDDALI
+1677 TIKDSIGNDDPLI

-1696 PLEENEL
+1696 PLEEKEL

-1709 GENGKEI
+1709 GENGEEI
-1716 NGLDFVNSFEQQAL
+1716 NGLDFVNSFEQRTQQL
-1730 QISISRDMTR
+1730 SIAPGMTR
-1740 DAFSQE
+1740 DAFEKE
-1746 VARLALMAK
+1746 VARLSSMARL
-1755 MINEKLPYGY
+1755 INEKLPYGY
-1765 RKDNS
+1765 RRDNS
-1770 SRILSASE
+1770 SRINSARG
-1778 LVKRMKGL
+1778 LMVRMKGL
-1786 NQSEKISVQR
+1786 NPSEKISALR
-1796 ALQQLNRDLAANS
+1796 ALQQLDKDLAPNS
-1809 SPYFFS
+1809 SPYIFKS
-1815 GTKRTPSGFGYVRER
+1815 RDETTSGFGYEQNGK
-1830 INKWGKKGDKILLPN
+1830 INKYGKRADKILVPN
-1845 GNEGVQWSPAVSH
+1845 GTDGVQWSPAVSH

-1882 KKYFNEDGTL
+1882 KKYFNEDGTV
-1892 NTKLAVKIGGSED
+1892 NTKLAVKIGGSKE
-1905 AVFKPDGSLDLAELF
+1905 AVFKDDGSLDVAELF

-1941 SFWDMLVTKFK
+1941 SFWDMLVSKFK

-1987 AGVLYDLT
+1987 AGVLFDLT
-1995 AKERVAVSTLD
+1995 NNERIAVSTLD
-2006 SKTNKGVH
+2006 PKTNKGVH

-2029 FRAMFD
+2029 FKAMFD
-2035 PSMSLLDRAEAM
+2035 PSMSLLDRVEAM

-2077 IGYAEQI
+2077 IGYAEQL
-2084 SYAEGN
+2084 SDAEGN
-2090 KLIESKLKTNN
+2090 KLVESKLKTNN

-2147 DKTERGDALYSDD
+2147 DKAERGDALYSDE

-2167 EDAGYRATNTQSP
+2167 EEAGYRATNTQSP
-2180 DADTRSLSPERLA
+2180 DADTGSLSPDRLA
-2193 EINEQAEKETLEEAN
+2193 EINEQAEKETLDEAN

-2213 NNLPEVHSDNEL
+2213 NNLPEVHSDDEL

-2239 VDFMDF
+2239 MDFMDF

-2254 GTAQAELVNKTEEGA
+2254 GTAQAELVNKTEVGA
-2269 PRGNSTAIQKTLGR
+2269 PRGNSTAVQKTLGR

-2292 DSVITTMKKNGYA
+2292 DSVITTMKNNGYA

-2316 APKEEKFTPPSKP
+2316 APKGEKFTPPSKP

-2344 EAKALLGETNGIPNL
+2344 DAKALLGETDGIPNL
-2359 ASPKIKAVLDSILEM
+2359 APPKIKAVLDSILTSEK
-2374 SDPEV
+2374 PEV
-2379 KSAVRKVLFRYSEF
+2379 RDAVRRMLFRYSEF
-2393 LGKDDLTYK
+2393 LGRDDLTVR
-2402 DLANLLGIELPE
+2402 DIANLLDIELPE
-2414 YLNEDRLVNASASF
+2414 FIDPDKVVDASASF
-2428 LDSDSGRFADR
+2428 IANPNGRKADA
-2439 DFYSRATST
+2439 DFYTDATTKLKSIG
-2448 LHTMGKQLTQGEE
+2448 LYLTQGAK
-2461 SEAYKTFS
+2461 SDVNQLLS
-2469 ANLYLSLSDGMNM
+2469 ANLYLSLSDSMSM
-2482 DVLEDGTK
+2482 DVLEDGIK
-2490 YIFDVGST
+2490 YIFDVGAT
-2498 PRISRDSYKARLLN
+2498 PRVSRDSYKARLLN

-2590 NGYAQNTSS
+2590 NGYAQNASS
-2599 AAVQIAALSKGCT
+2599 AAVRIAALGKGCT

-2637 KALTSMDNGLSLVL
+2637 KALTSMDNGLSVVL

-2664 FLAETGRFFY
+2664 FLADTGRFFY

-2685 NKLQTALRE
+2685 DKLQTALRE

-2879 KEFGLTDMFDNNL
+2879 KEFDLTDMFDNNL

-2946 QSGDNA
+2946 RIFQSGDNA

-2961 LFGPLTTNHEEAKKI
+2961 LFGPLTTNPEEAKKI

-3029 VGPDAKIPQKHAKY
+3029 FGPDAKIPQKHAKY

-3056 APKDDSAV
+3056 APKDDMAA

-3094 SGEVMPFLK
+3094 SGEVMPFIK

-3175 EAIKCFQRQAREAI
+3175 EAIKCFQRQAREAM

-3263 DIPAWAQSGFGRLVF
+3263 DTPAWAQSGFGRLVF

-3309 VLLATLGVGMGA
+3309 VHLATLGVGMGA

-3366 WADNLEGTQAD
+3366 WADSLEGTQVD

-3423 PSFGTAMDAY
+3423 PSFGTVMDAY
-3433 HVAKTGYNMTTEGL
+3433 HVAKTGYNMTAEGL

>member
-1 MSVESLIQ
+1 MSILSMLKATEQ
-9 AGQKGYANIHDNDF
+9 GYSGTHDDNYFFANSSFND
-23 YFSDSNFKEI
+23 I
-33 GENEELTKF
+33 GKDEELTKF
-42 FMNQVDPDGSKYGG
+42 FLKQVDPDGSKYGG
-56 DVEKAK
+56 DIEKAK

-75 IWGEVKGAVQ
+75 ITSSVLDAVR
-85 SVNYSEEEKQQK
+85 SSTYTEDEKQKK
-97 NFLQRMYDTAPNRLT
+97 NFLGRMYESAPNRLA
-112 GGDGVGGAAQAL
+112 GSDGIEGAAQAV
-124 GYGLA
+124 GHGLA

-135 DGVDL
+135 YGGDAA
-140 GINIASTAA
+140 INVASTAA

-165 APGAGT
+165 APGVGT
-171 VVGGALGAITGGALA
+171 VVGGTLGALTGGVLA
-186 LFGKNMAIK
+186 LFGKGALVK
-195 GTQQLGK
+195 GTQQLTK
-202 EGLKELLKQ
+202 EGAQQLLKQ
-211 TATKEG
+211 IATKEG

-312 KIMSAIGDDG
+312 KIMATIGDDG

-336 IEEKEKPTQ
+336 IEEKEKPSQ
-345 DEIVQKQQLEAEK
+345 DEIIQKQQLEAEQ

-365 IPLTEEQR
+365 IPLTDEER

-491 DNVKNAIIAENKRIY
+491 DNVKNAIIAENKRVY

-519 QTPVTQP
+519 QIPVTQP
-526 KATQAQGKTK
+526 KATQAQRKTK
-536 PQPDIKANRKKA
+536 PQPDTKANRKKA

-574 NPEESALATMTPDE
+574 NPEGSALATMTPDE

-684 KLADLKATNQQILET
+684 QLADLKATNQQILET

-707 TDTTEAVS
+707 TDTTDTTEAVS
-715 APVESTP
+715 APVEPTP

-741 HAEAEMTK
+741 QAEADMTK
-749 ADKDETVKR
+749 ADKDEVVQR

-784 MSIEDFKGTVP
+784 MSLEDFKGTVP

-876 EADGENFNSALTS
+876 EADGEGFDSALTS
-889 AINNSLLP
+889 AINKGLVP
-897 LKGARKGRINPAL
+897 LKGARKGRIDPVL
-910 EAAKWLPEKVDDK
+910 EAAKWLPDNVDEK
-923 VKAKVESLAKRVAR
+923 VKAKAETLAKRVAK
-937 SCENNAQFK
+937 SCEHNAQFK
-946 KLPEESQNSIKV
+946 KLSEEAQNSIKV
-958 HLIQKRVQDYLANR
+958 RLIQSRVQGYLANR
-972 AQYEGVKDSVAQ
+972 AEYEGVKNSVAA
-984 DIQKAFKDVE
+984 DIQKAFDNVE
-994 ALKGQKFGSMQEAMS
+994 ALKGQKFDTMQDAMS
-1009 AITSAEERYRYVQSE
+1009 AVGSAEERYRYVQSE
-1024 NYMKSKLD
+1024 NYIQSKLD

-1060 GNLIDIEK
+1060 GNLVKVEK

-1083 RYKQVNLNTSSS
+1083 RYKNVNLNTSSS
-1095 RYTLRKNFDQV
+1095 RYNLRKNFDQV
-1106 KANVLSSA
+1106 KANALATA
-1114 SNRKARKDTIA
+1114 SGRKAGKEIA
-1125 VARSLNPEAVASL
+1125 ALAQKLNPEGFKSL
-1138 ERKTA
+1138 GAK
-1143 VVKAD
+1143 
-1148 NAPTLMG
+1148 G
-1155 LDDKGRPVLLKDAN
+1155 L
-1169 KGKKDRIAEIE
+1169 
-1180 QLLRIQKPLEGEART
+1180 T
-1195 QAEARVKEIDARI
+1195 
-1208 EEINKLHGRDRDP
+1208 
-1221 YRVEL
+1221 
-1226 DDIRAEKE
+1226 EKE
-1234 EVVKH
+1234 
-1239 LAVQQATSDLV
+1239 
-1250 VKSLINELKT
+1250 
-1260 LKAPDVKKISSAGIT
+1260 
-1275 EKAAEGIIL
+1275 AEGLIL
-1284 EGMFDRILAMREK
+1284 EGMFDRIMNMREK

-1332 DIDKATLKETA
+1332 DSDKVILKEVA
-1343 RKHFEHNKEIAD
+1343 RDEFEHAREREKLKAVITA
-1355 IRKSIE
+1355 
-1361 QYTDKEKLT
+1361 YADKEKLT
-1370 NADKQIL
+1370 GADKQIL
-1377 ARIVEGM
+1377 SRIIEGM
-1384 NRMLREQHDV
+1384 NRMLKEQHDV
-1394 VMEIRERGAKNAV
+1394 VIEKKTKGAKDAV
-1407 PSVSDTVQPKAK
+1407 DFSKTTPSVEAK
-1419 AQDIVLDEKTGK
+1419 DVVLDEKTGK
-1431 LLIFGKEYGS
+1431 LLIFGKEYGT

-1453 NQAGNTLTPAENL
+1453 NQAGNTLTPAKNL

-1479 KKAENEKARETSKG
+1479 RKAEKEKAQEAKPRVTKET
-1493 ESKKAKSAKK
+1493 ETKAPVTAD
-1503 ESTLSEE
+1503 EIIEE
-1510 VKEVKPAVTAKE
+1510 VRADAV
-1522 VMDEIKADAIDEI
+1522 DEIVER
-1535 HEKEAVK
+1535 EAVK
-1542 QAEAERTLADSASTF
+1542 SAETEKSIADSASTF

-1562 DRKIGDYY
+1562 DRPIADYY
-1570 DLVTTDQ
+1570 ALVTDDQ
-1577 FITARI
+1577 FITARV
-1583 KRADGSVTW
+1583 KQADGSVAW
-1592 KNIWLNSTNEDA
+1592 KNIYINKANPNAS
-1604 TMRTA
+1604 MRTA
-1609 LGNYQKQI
+1609 LGNNQKQI
-1617 DLGDV
+1617 DLGNV

-1627 PLRGGRKKGI
+1627 PLRGGKRKGV
-1637 DSSWLSQ
+1637 DAGWCAQ
-1644 KAFYLTKDKRGQID
+1644 NAFYLTNNKGGKTD
-1658 PNYIADKA
+1658 PAFVAEKKTQTKL
-1666 ADGSLEVRKNA
+1666 DGRVTE
-1677 IKDSIGNDDALI
+1677 IKDSIGNDDPLI

-1696 PLEENEL
+1696 PLEEKEL

-1709 GENGKEI
+1709 GENGEEI
-1716 NGLDFVNSFEQQAL
+1716 NGLDFINSFEQRAQQL
-1730 QISISRDMTR
+1730 SIAPGMTR
-1740 DAFSQE
+1740 DAFEKE
-1746 VARLALMAK
+1746 VAKLSSMARL
-1755 MINEKLPYGY
+1755 INEKLPYGY
-1765 RKDNS
+1765 RRDNT
-1770 SRILSASE
+1770 SRINSARG
-1778 LVKRMKGL
+1778 LMVRMKGL
-1786 NQSEKISVQR
+1786 NPSEKISALR
-1796 ALQQLNRDLAANS
+1796 ALQQLDKDLAPNS
-1809 SPYFFS
+1809 SPYIFK
-1815 GTKRTPSGFGYVRER
+1815 GTDETASGFGYEQNGK
-1830 INKWGKKGDKILLPN
+1830 INKNGKRADKILVPN
-1845 GNEGVQWSPAVSH
+1845 GTDGVQWSPAVSH

-1882 KKYFNEDGTL
+1882 KKYFNEDGTV
-1892 NTKLAVKIGGSED
+1892 NTKLAVKIGGSKE
-1905 AVFKPDGSLDLAELF
+1905 AVFKADGSLDVAELF

-1941 SFWDMLVTKFK
+1941 SFWDMLVSKFK

-1975 ILPSEYNSNRYE
+1975 ILPSEYNTNRYE

-2084 SYAEGN
+2084 SYDEGN
-2090 KLIESKLKTNN
+2090 KLVESKLKTNN

-2121 DRYKSLGYSDEEAK
+2121 DRYKSLGYSDEEVK

-2147 DKTERGDALYSDD
+2147 DKAERGDALYSDD

-2167 EDAGYRATNTQSP
+2167 EDAGYRATYTQSL

-2193 EINEQAEKETLEEAN
+2193 EINEQAEKETLGEAN

-2239 VDFMDF
+2239 MDFMDF

-2254 GTAQAELVNKTEEGA
+2254 GTAQAELVNKTEVGA
-2269 PRGNSTAIQKTLGR
+2269 PRGNSAAVQKTLGR

-2292 DSVITTMKKNGYA
+2292 DSVITTMKNNGYA

-2316 APKEEKFTPPSKP
+2316 APKGEKFTPPSKP

-2344 EAKALLGETNGIPNL
+2344 DAKALLGETDGIPNL
-2359 ASPKIKAVLDSILEM
+2359 APPKIKAVLDSILTSEK
-2374 SDPEV
+2374 PEV
-2379 KSAVRKVLFRYSEF
+2379 RDAVRRMLFRYSEF
-2393 LGKDDLTYK
+2393 LGRDDLTVR
-2402 DLANLLGIELPE
+2402 DIANLLDIELPE
-2414 YLNEDRLVNASASF
+2414 FIDPDKVVDASASF
-2428 LDSDSGRFADR
+2428 IANPNGRKADV
-2439 DFYSRATST
+2439 DFYTDATTKLKSIG
-2448 LHTMGKQLTQGEE
+2448 LYLTQGAK
-2461 SEAYKTFS
+2461 SDVNQLLS
-2469 ANLYLSLSDGMNM
+2469 ANLYLSLSDNMSM
-2482 DVLEDGTK
+2482 DVLEDGIK
-2490 YIFDVGST
+2490 YIFDTGAT
-2498 PRISRDSYKARLLN
+2498 PRVSRESYKARLLN

-2590 NGYAQNTSS
+2590 NGYAQNASS
-2599 AAVQIAALSKGCT
+2599 AAVRIAALGKGCT

-2637 KALTSMDNGLSLVL
+2637 KALISMDNGLSVVL
-2651 SSNTKRCKDLGAN
+2651 SSNTKRCRDLGAN
-2664 FLAETGRFFY
+2664 FLADTGRFFY
-2674 EDKSRFIGKHY
+2674 EDKSRFIGQHY
-2685 NKLQTALRE
+2685 DKLQTALRE

-2879 KEFGLTDMFDNNL
+2879 KEFDLTDMFDNNL

-2946 QSGDNA
+2946 RIFQSGDNA

-2961 LFGPLTTNHEEAKKI
+2961 LFGPLTTNPEEAKKI

-3056 APKDDSAV
+3056 APKDDMAA

-3094 SGEVMPFLK
+3094 SGEVMPFIK

-3200 KAMYWLRTLGLNDPE
+3200 KAMYWLRTLGLNDPG

-3222 TSYADMIEACKA
+3222 TNYADLIEACKT

-3263 DIPAWAQSGFGRLVF
+3263 DTPAWAQSGFGRLVF

-3366 WADNLEGTQAD
+3366 WADNLEGTQVD

-3423 PSFGTAMDAY
+3423 PSFGTVMDAY
-3433 HVAKTGYNMTTEGL
+3433 HVAKTGYNMTAEGL

>member
-1 MSVESLIQ
+1 MSILSMLKATEQ
-9 AGQKGYANIHDNDF
+9 GYSGTHDDNYFFANSSFND
-23 YFSDSNFKEI
+23 I
-33 GENEELTKF
+33 GKDEELTKF
-42 FMNQVDPDGSKYGG
+42 FLKQVDPDGSKYGG
-56 DVEKAK
+56 DIEKAK

-75 IWGEVKGAVQ
+75 ITSSVLDAVR
-85 SVNYSEEEKQQK
+85 SSTYTEDEKQKK
-97 NFLQRMYDTAPNRLT
+97 NFLGRMYESAPNRLA
-112 GGDGVGGAAQAL
+112 GSDGIEGAAQAV
-124 GYGLA
+124 GHGLA

-135 DGVDL
+135 YGGDAA
-140 GINIASTAA
+140 INVASTAA

-155 KMGAAAGTAV
+155 KMGAAAGTAI
-165 APGAGT
+165 APGVGT
-171 VVGGALGAITGGALA
+171 VVGGTLGALTGGVLA
-186 LFGKNMAIK
+186 LFGKGALLK
-195 GTQQLGK
+195 GTQQLTK
-202 EGLKELLKQ
+202 EGAKQLLKQ
-211 TATKEG
+211 VGTKEG

-302 ELVQDTRDGQ
+302 ELVRDTRDGQ
-312 KIMSAIGDDG
+312 KIMATIGDDG
-322 PRTYREAIEQRLKD
+322 PRTYREAIEQRLKE

-398 STSGHS
+398 FTSGHS

-429 DAEKALV
+429 DAEKSLV

-491 DNVKNAIIAENKRIY
+491 DNVKNAIIAENKRVY

-519 QTPVTQP
+519 QTPVVQP
-526 KATQAQGKTK
+526 KDTK
-536 PQPDIKANRKKA
+536 GAPQPDTKASRKKA

-561 AKIIEELKQEAQA
+561 SKIIDELKQEAQT
-574 NPEESALATMTPDE
+574 NPEESALASMTPDE
-588 IQGLQ
+588 IGSIA
-593 PTLEDVIGGMPK
+593 PTIEDVIAGMPK
-605 EQASTITQMSQSSVK
+605 EQASVLTQLTQSSVK
-620 PDGTPSQVS
+620 PDGTPSQVP
-629 KSFLDALKS
+629 KEFMDALRS
-638 IPEDEGQFNQLVANL
+638 IPEDEGQFQQLVANL
-653 SQQSGLPAE
+653 SQGSGIPAD
-662 QIAPALKAAK
+662 QLAPALKAAK
-672 QSYATKVTELEG
+672 QSYAAKVTEIEAKVG
-684 KLADLKATNQQILET
+684 DLKATSEQILER
-699 LKQKVSEG
+699 LKNAQEQSAATSEA
-707 TDTTEAVS
+707 TPIS
-715 APVESTP
+715 AEITP

-731 REAKKKRDEL
+731 REAQKKRDQL
-741 HAEAEMTK
+741 QAEADMTK
-749 ADKDETVKR
+749 ADKDEVVQR

-773 EAEVTGLIQDG
+773 ETEVTGLIQDG
-784 MSIEDFKGTVP
+784 MSLEDFKGTVP

-841 LFKNFLP
+841 LFKKFLP

-863 DNVVADIHAKALN
+863 DNVVADIHARALN
-876 EADGENFNSALTS
+876 EADGEGFDSVLTS
-889 AINNSLLP
+889 AINKGLVP
-897 LKGARKGRINPAL
+897 LKGARKGRIDPVL
-910 EAAKWLPEKVDDK
+910 EAAKWLPENVDEK
-923 VKAKVESLAKRVAR
+923 VKAKAETLAKRVAK
-937 SCENNAQFK
+937 SCEHNAQFK
-946 KLPEESQNSIKV
+946 KLSEEAQNSIKV
-958 HLIQKRVQDYLANR
+958 RLIQSRVQGYLANR
-972 AQYEGVKDSVAQ
+972 AEYEGVKNSVAA
-984 DIQKAFKDVE
+984 DIQKAFDSVE
-994 ALKGQKFGSMQEAMS
+994 ALKGQKFDTMQDAMS
-1009 AITSAEERYRYVQSE
+1009 AIGSAEERYRYVQSE
-1024 NYMKSKLD
+1024 DYIQSKLD

-1060 GNLIDIEK
+1060 GNLVKVEK

-1083 RYKQVNLNTSSS
+1083 RYKNVNLNTSSS
-1095 RYTLRKNFDQV
+1095 RYNLRKNFDQV
-1106 KANVLSSA
+1106 KANALATA
-1114 SNRKARKDTIA
+1114 SGRKAGKEIA
-1125 VARSLNPEAVASL
+1125 AIAQKLNPEGFKSL
-1138 ERKTA
+1138 GAK
-1143 VVKAD
+1143 
-1148 NAPTLMG
+1148 G
-1155 LDDKGRPVLLKDAN
+1155 L
-1169 KGKKDRIAEIE
+1169 
-1180 QLLRIQKPLEGEART
+1180 T
-1195 QAEARVKEIDARI
+1195 
-1208 EEINKLHGRDRDP
+1208 
-1221 YRVEL
+1221 
-1226 DDIRAEKE
+1226 EKE
-1234 EVVKH
+1234 
-1239 LAVQQATSDLV
+1239 
-1250 VKSLINELKT
+1250 
-1260 LKAPDVKKISSAGIT
+1260 
-1275 EKAAEGIIL
+1275 AEGLIL
-1284 EGMFDRILAMREK
+1284 EGMFDRIMNMREK

-1307 IDGTEDLDEQA
+1307 VDGTEDLDEQA

-1332 DIDKATLKETA
+1332 DSDKAILKEVA
-1343 RKHFEHNKEIAD
+1343 RDEFEHAREREKLKAVITA
-1355 IRKSIE
+1355 
-1361 QYTDKEKLT
+1361 YADKEKLT
-1370 NADKQIL
+1370 GADKQIL
-1377 ARIVEGM
+1377 SRIIEGM
-1384 NRMLREQHDV
+1384 NRMLKEQHDV
-1394 VMEIRERGAKNAV
+1394 VIEKKTKGAKNAV
-1407 PSVSDTVQPKAK
+1407 DFNKTTPSVEAK
-1419 AQDIVLDEKTGK
+1419 DVVLDEKTGK
-1431 LLIFGKEYGS
+1431 LLIFGKEYGT

-1466 EKLMGRKNFQKIL
+1466 EKLMGRKNFRKIL
-1479 KKAENEKARETSKG
+1479 RKAEKEQAQEAKPKVAKETEAKAPVTADEII
-1493 ESKKAKSAKK
+1493 
-1503 ESTLSEE
+1503 EE
-1510 VKEVKPAVTAKE
+1510 VRADAV
-1522 VMDEIKADAIDEI
+1522 DEIVER
-1535 HEKEAVK
+1535 EAVK
-1542 QAEAERTLADSASTF
+1542 SAETEKSIADSASTF

-1562 DRKIGDYY
+1562 DRPITDYY
-1570 DLVTTDQ
+1570 ALVTDDQ
-1577 FITARI
+1577 FITARV
-1583 KRADGSVTW
+1583 KRADGSVAW
-1592 KNIWLNSTNEDA
+1592 KHIYINKANPNAS
-1604 TMRTA
+1604 MRTA

-1617 DLGDV
+1617 DLGNV

-1627 PLRGGRKKGI
+1627 PLRGGKRKGA
-1637 DSSWLSQ
+1637 DADWCAQ
-1644 KAFYLTKDKRGQID
+1644 NAFYLTNNKRGKTD
-1658 PNYIADKA
+1658 PAFIAEKKA
-1666 ADGSLEVRKNA
+1666 QTKLDGRVAE
-1677 IKDSIGNDDALI
+1677 IKDSIGNDDPLI

-1696 PLEENEL
+1696 PLEEKEL

-1709 GENGKEI
+1709 GENGEEI
-1716 NGLDFVNSFEQQAL
+1716 NGLDFINSFEQRAQQL
-1730 QISISRDMTR
+1730 SIAPGMTR
-1740 DAFSQE
+1740 DAFEKE
-1746 VARLALMAK
+1746 VAKLSSMARL
-1755 MINEKLPYGY
+1755 INEKLPYGY
-1765 RKDNS
+1765 RRDNS
-1770 SRILSASE
+1770 SRINSARG
-1778 LVKRMKGL
+1778 LMVRMKGL
-1786 NQSEKISVQR
+1786 NPSEKISALR
-1796 ALQQLNRDLAANS
+1796 ALQQLDKDLAPNS
-1809 SPYFFS
+1809 SPYIFK
-1815 GTKRTPSGFGYVRER
+1815 GTDETPSGFGYEQNGK
-1830 INKWGKKGDKILLPN
+1830 INKNGKRADKILVPN
-1845 GNEGVQWSPAVSH
+1845 GTDGVQWSPAVSH

-1882 KKYFNEDGTL
+1882 KKYFNEDGTV
-1892 NTKLAVKIGGSED
+1892 NTKLAVKIGGSKE
-1905 AVFKPDGSLDLAELF
+1905 AVFKADGSLDVAELF

-1930 RLTKQAAQAND
+1930 CLTKQAAQAND
-1941 SFWDMLVTKFK
+1941 SFWDMLVSKFK

-2084 SYAEGN
+2084 SDAEGN

-2147 DKTERGDALYSDD
+2147 DKAERGDALYSDD

-2193 EINEQAEKETLEEAN
+2193 EINEQAEKETLGEAN
-2208 KWLKE
+2208 KWLRE

-2225 SAAFEAGNIPREEM
+2225 SAAYEAGNIPREEM
-2239 VDFMDF
+2239 MDFMDF

-2254 GTAQAELVNKTEEGA
+2254 GTAQAELVNKTEVGA
-2269 PRGNSTAIQKTLGR
+2269 PRGNSTAVQKTLGR

-2292 DSVITTMKKNGYA
+2292 DSVITTMKNNGYA

-2316 APKEEKFTPPSKP
+2316 APKGEKFTPPSKP

-2344 EAKALLGETNGIPNL
+2344 DAKALLGETDGIPNL
-2359 ASPKIKAVLDSILEM
+2359 APPKIKAVLDSILTSEK
-2374 SDPEV
+2374 PEV
-2379 KSAVRKVLFRYSEF
+2379 RDAVRRMLFRYSEF
-2393 LGKDDLTYK
+2393 LGRDDLTVR
-2402 DLANLLGIELPE
+2402 DIANLLDIELPE
-2414 YLNEDRLVNASASF
+2414 FIDPDKVVDASASF
-2428 LDSDSGRFADR
+2428 IANPNGRKADA
-2439 DFYSRATST
+2439 DFYTDATTKLKSIG
-2448 LHTMGKQLTQGEE
+2448 LYLTQGAK
-2461 SEAYKTFS
+2461 SDVNQLLS
-2469 ANLYLSLSDGMNM
+2469 ANLYLSLSDSMSM
-2482 DVLEDGTK
+2482 DVLEDGIK
-2490 YIFDVGST
+2490 YIFDVGAT
-2498 PRISRDSYKARLLN
+2498 PRVSRDSYKARLLN

-2599 AAVQIAALSKGCT
+2599 AAVRIAALGKGCT

-2626 IRNWWGDSVFK
+2626 IRNWWKDSSFK
-2637 KALTSMDNGLSLVL
+2637 KALTSMDNGLSVVL

-2685 NKLQTALRE
+2685 DKLQTALRE

-2743 ATNDNWQKKWDNLNE
+2743 ATNDNWQRKWDNLNE

-2810 HDKFMEGMTKFF
+2810 HDKFLEGMTKFF

-2946 QSGDNA
+2946 RIFQSGDNA

-2961 LFGPLTTNHEEAKKI
+2961 LFGPLTTNPEEAKKI

-2993 VNTLVQLYA
+2993 VNTLVQLYV

-3056 APKDDSAV
+3056 APKDDMAA

-3175 EAIKCFQRQAREAI
+3175 EAIKCFQRQAREAM

-3263 DIPAWAQSGFGRLVF
+3263 DTPAWAQSGFGRLVF

-3366 WADNLEGTQAD
+3366 WADNLEGTQVD

-3423 PSFGTAMDAY
+3423 PSFGTVMDAY
-3433 HVAKTGYNMTTEGL
+3433 HVAKTGYNMTAEGL

>member
-42 FMNQVDPDGSKYGG
+42 FMKQVDPDGSKYGG

-112 GGDGVGGAAQAL
+112 GSDGVSGGAQAL

-186 LFGKNMAIK
+186 LFGKGALVK
-195 GTQQLGK
+195 GTQQLTK
-202 EGLKELLKQ
+202 EGAQQLLKQ
-211 TATKEG
+211 IATKEG

-288 YVTSRFGEGRRLGK
+288 YVTSRFGEGRRLSK

-312 KIMSAIGDDG
+312 KIMATIGDDG
-322 PRTYREAIEQRLKD
+322 PRTYREAIQQRLKD

-345 DEIVQKQQLEAEK
+345 DEILQKQQLEAEK

-365 IPLTEEQR
+365 IPLNDEER
-373 QGVNDLCS
+373 QGVNDLCA
-381 DLSIQLRQ
+381 DLSNQLRQ

-491 DNVKNAIIAENKRIY
+491 DNVKNAIIAENKRVY

-519 QTPVTQP
+519 QTPVVQP
-526 KATQAQGKTK
+526 KDTK
-536 PQPDIKANRKKA
+536 GAPQPDTKASRKKA

-561 AKIIEELKQEAQA
+561 SKIIDELKQEAQT
-574 NPEESALATMTPDE
+574 NPEESALASMTPDE
-588 IQGLQ
+588 IGSIA
-593 PTLEDVIGGMPK
+593 PTIEDVIAGMPK
-605 EQASTITQMSQSSVK
+605 EQASVLTQLTQSSVK
-620 PDGTPSQVS
+620 PDGTPSQVP
-629 KSFLDALKS
+629 KEFMDALRS
-638 IPEDEGQFNQLVANL
+638 IPEDEGQFQQLVANL
-653 SQQSGLPAE
+653 SQGSGIPAD
-662 QIAPALKAAK
+662 QLAPALKAAK
-672 QSYATKVTELEG
+672 QSYAAKVTEIEAKVG
-684 KLADLKATNQQILET
+684 DLKATSEQILER
-699 LKQKVSEG
+699 LKNAQEQSAATSEA
-707 TDTTEAVS
+707 TPIS
-715 APVESTP
+715 AEITP

-731 REAKKKRDEL
+731 REAQKKRDQL
-741 HAEAEMTK
+741 QAEADMTK
-749 ADKDETVKR
+749 ADKDEVVQR

-784 MSIEDFKGTVP
+784 MSLEDFKGTVP

-841 LFKNFLP
+841 LFKKFLP

-876 EADGENFNSALTS
+876 EADGESFDSALTS
-889 AINNSLLP
+889 AINKGLVP
-897 LKGARKGRINPAL
+897 LKGARKGRIDPVL
-910 EAAKWLPEKVDDK
+910 EAAKWLPENVDEK
-923 VKAKVESLAKRVAR
+923 VKAKAETLAKRVAK
-937 SCENNAQFK
+937 SCEHNAQFK
-946 KLPEESQNSIKV
+946 KLSEEAQNSIKV
-958 HLIQKRVQDYLANR
+958 RLIQSRVQGYLANR
-972 AQYEGVKDSVAQ
+972 AEYEGVKNSVVA
-984 DIQKAFKDVE
+984 DIQKAFDSVE
-994 ALKGQKFGSMQEAMS
+994 ALKGQKFDTMQDAMS
-1009 AITSAEERYRYVQSE
+1009 AIGSAEERYRYVQSE
-1024 NYMKSKLD
+1024 DYIQSKLD

-1060 GNLIDIEK
+1060 GNLVKVEK

-1083 RYKQVNLNTSSS
+1083 RYKNVNLNTSSS
-1095 RYTLRKNFDQV
+1095 RYNLRKNFDQV
-1106 KANVLSSA
+1106 KANALATA
-1114 SNRKARKDTIA
+1114 SGRKAGKEIA
-1125 VARSLNPEAVASL
+1125 AIAQKLNPEGFKSL
-1138 ERKTA
+1138 GAK
-1143 VVKAD
+1143 
-1148 NAPTLMG
+1148 G
-1155 LDDKGRPVLLKDAN
+1155 L
-1169 KGKKDRIAEIE
+1169 
-1180 QLLRIQKPLEGEART
+1180 T
-1195 QAEARVKEIDARI
+1195 
-1208 EEINKLHGRDRDP
+1208 
-1221 YRVEL
+1221 
-1226 DDIRAEKE
+1226 EKE
-1234 EVVKH
+1234 
-1239 LAVQQATSDLV
+1239 
-1250 VKSLINELKT
+1250 
-1260 LKAPDVKKISSAGIT
+1260 
-1275 EKAAEGIIL
+1275 AEGLIL
-1284 EGMFDRILAMREK
+1284 EGMFDRIMNMREK

-1307 IDGTEDLDEQA
+1307 VDGTEDLDEQA

-1332 DIDKATLKETA
+1332 DSDKAILKEVA
-1343 RKHFEHNKEIAD
+1343 RDEFEHAREREKLKAVITA
-1355 IRKSIE
+1355 
-1361 QYTDKEKLT
+1361 YADKEKLT
-1370 NADKQIL
+1370 GADKQIL
-1377 ARIVEGM
+1377 SRIIEGM
-1384 NRMLREQHDV
+1384 NRMLKEQHDV
-1394 VMEIRERGAKNAV
+1394 VIEKKTKGAKNAV
-1407 PSVSDTVQPKAK
+1407 DFNKTTPFVEAK
-1419 AQDIVLDEKTGK
+1419 DVVLDEKTGK
-1431 LLIFGKEYGS
+1431 LLIFGKEYGT

-1466 EKLMGRKNFQKIL
+1466 AKLMGRKNFQKIL
-1479 KKAENEKARETSKG
+1479 RKAEKEQAQEAKPKVAKETETKAPVTADEII
-1493 ESKKAKSAKK
+1493 
-1503 ESTLSEE
+1503 EE
-1510 VKEVKPAVTAKE
+1510 VRADAV
-1522 VMDEIKADAIDEI
+1522 DEIVER
-1535 HEKEAVK
+1535 EAVK
-1542 QAEAERTLADSASTF
+1542 SAETEKSIADSASTF

-1562 DRKIGDYY
+1562 DRPITDYY
-1570 DLVTTDQ
+1570 TLVTDDQ
-1577 FITARI
+1577 FITARV
-1583 KRADGSVTW
+1583 KRADGSVAW
-1592 KNIWLNSTNEDA
+1592 KHIYINKANPNAS
-1604 TMRTA
+1604 MRTA

-1617 DLGDV
+1617 DLGNV

-1627 PLRGGRKKGI
+1627 PLRGGKRKGA
-1637 DSSWLSQ
+1637 DTDWCAQ
-1644 KAFYLTKDKRGQID
+1644 NAFYLTNNKRGKTD
-1658 PNYIADKA
+1658 PAFISEKKA
-1666 ADGSLEVRKNA
+1666 QTKLDGRVAE
-1677 IKDSIGNDDALI
+1677 IKDSIGNDDPLI

-1696 PLEENEL
+1696 PLEEKEL

-1709 GENGKEI
+1709 GENGEEI
-1716 NGLDFVNSFEQQAL
+1716 NGLDFINSFEQRAQQL
-1730 QISISRDMTR
+1730 SIAPGMTR
-1740 DAFSQE
+1740 DAFEKE
-1746 VARLALMAK
+1746 VAKLSSMARL
-1755 MINEKLPYGY
+1755 INEKLPYGY
-1765 RKDNS
+1765 RRDNS
-1770 SRILSASE
+1770 SRINSARG
-1778 LVKRMKGL
+1778 LMVRMKGL
-1786 NQSEKISVQR
+1786 NPSEKISALR
-1796 ALQQLNRDLAANS
+1796 ALQQLDKDLAPNS
-1809 SPYFFS
+1809 SPYIFK
-1815 GTKRTPSGFGYVRER
+1815 GTDETASGFGYEQNGK
-1830 INKWGKKGDKILLPN
+1830 INKNGKRADKILVPN
-1845 GNEGVQWSPAVSH
+1845 GTDGVQWSPAVSH

-1882 KKYFNEDGTL
+1882 KKYFNEDGTV
-1892 NTKLAVKIGGSED
+1892 NTKLAVKIGGSKE
-1905 AVFKPDGSLDLAELF
+1905 AVFKADGSLDVSELF

-1941 SFWDMLVTKFK
+1941 SFWDMLVSKFK

-2084 SYAEGN
+2084 SDAEGS

-2147 DKTERGDALYSDD
+2147 DKAERGDALYSDD

-2239 VDFMDF
+2239 MDFMDF

-2269 PRGNSTAIQKTLGR
+2269 LRGNSAAVQKTLGR

-2292 DSVITTMKKNGYA
+2292 DSVITTMKNNGYA

-2316 APKEEKFTPPSKP
+2316 APKGEKFTPPSKP

-2344 EAKALLGETNGIPNL
+2344 DAKALLGETDGIPNL
-2359 ASPKIKAVLDSILEM
+2359 APPKIKAVLDSILTSEK
-2374 SDPEV
+2374 PEV
-2379 KSAVRKVLFRYSEF
+2379 RDAVRRMLFRYSEF
-2393 LGKDDLTYK
+2393 LGRDDLTVR
-2402 DLANLLGIELPE
+2402 DIANLLDIELPE
-2414 YLNEDRLVNASASF
+2414 FIDPDKVVDASASF
-2428 LDSDSGRFADR
+2428 IANPNGRKADA
-2439 DFYSRATST
+2439 DFYTDATTKLKSIG
-2448 LHTMGKQLTQGEE
+2448 LYLTQGAK
-2461 SEAYKTFS
+2461 SDVNQLLS
-2469 ANLYLSLSDGMNM
+2469 ANLYLSLSDSMST
-2482 DVLEDGTK
+2482 DVLEDGIK
-2490 YIFDVGST
+2490 YIFDVGAT
-2498 PRISRDSYKARLLN
+2498 PRVSRDSYKARLLN

-2599 AAVQIAALSKGCT
+2599 AAVQIAALGKGCT
-2612 PAQAEVTAGLIPTR
+2612 PVQAEITAGLIPTR
-2626 IRNWWGDSVFK
+2626 IRNWWKDSSFK
-2637 KALTSMDNGLSLVL
+2637 RALTSMDNGLSVVL

-2685 NKLQTALRE
+2685 DKLQTALRE

-2838 LYSHIAND
+2838 LYSHITND

-2901 HAATLIER
+2901 HTATLIER

-2946 QSGDNA
+2946 RIFQSGDNA

-2961 LFGPLTTNHEEAKKI
+2961 LFGSLTTNPEEAKKI

-2987 VSVDNI
+2987 VTVDNI

-3056 APKDDSAV
+3056 APKDDSAA

-3148 MNNAFF
+3148 MNNTFF

-3234 DPSLESMNEKVA
+3234 EPSLESMNEKVA

-3263 DIPAWAQSGFGRLVF
+3263 DTPAWAQSGFGRLVF

-3366 WADNLEGTQAD
+3366 WADNLEGTQVD

-3423 PSFGTAMDAY
+3423 PSFGTVMDAY
-3433 HVAKTGYNMTTEGL
+3433 HVAKTGYNMTAEGL

>member
-42 FMNQVDPDGSKYGG
+42 FMKQVDPDGSKYGG

-112 GGDGVGGAAQAL
+112 GSDGVSGGAQAL

-186 LFGKNMAIK
+186 LFGKGALLK
-195 GTQQLGK
+195 GTQQLTK
-202 EGLKELLKQ
+202 EGAQQLLKQ
-211 TATKEG
+211 IATKEG

-288 YVTSRFGEGRRLGK
+288 YMTSRFGEGRRLGK

-312 KIMSAIGDDG
+312 KIMAAIGDDG

-491 DNVKNAIIAENKRIY
+491 DNVKNAIIAENKRVY

-519 QTPVTQP
+519 QTPVVQP
-526 KATQAQGKTK
+526 KDTK
-536 PQPDIKANRKKA
+536 GAPQSDTKASRKKA

-561 AKIIEELKQEAQA
+561 SKIIDELKQEAQT
-574 NPEESALATMTPDE
+574 NPEESSLASMTPDE
-588 IQGLQ
+588 IGSIA
-593 PTLEDVIGGMPK
+593 PTIEDVIAGMPK
-605 EQASTITQMSQSSVK
+605 EQASVLTQLTQSSVK
-620 PDGTPSQVS
+620 PDGTPSQVP
-629 KSFLDALKS
+629 KEFMDALRS
-638 IPEDEGQFNQLVANL
+638 IPDDEGQFQQLVANL
-653 SQQSGLPAE
+653 SQGSGIPAD
-662 QIAPALKAAK
+662 QLAPALKAAK
-672 QSYATKVTELEG
+672 QSYAAKVTEIEAKVG
-684 KLADLKATNQQILET
+684 DLKATSEQILER
-699 LKQKVSEG
+699 LKNAQEQSAATSKA
-707 TDTTEAVS
+707 TPVS
-715 APVESTP
+715 AEITP

-731 REAKKKRDEL
+731 REAKKKRDQL
-741 HAEAEMTK
+741 QAEADMTK
-749 ADKDETVKR
+749 ADKDEVVQR

-773 EAEVTGLIQDG
+773 EAEVTGLIKDG
-784 MSIEDFKGTVP
+784 MSLEDFKGTVP

-841 LFKNFLP
+841 LFKKFLP

-863 DNVVADIHAKALN
+863 DNVVADIHAEALN
-876 EADGENFNSALTS
+876 EADGESFDSVLTS
-889 AINNSLLP
+889 ATNKGLVP
-897 LKGARKGRINPAL
+897 LEGARKGRIDPVL
-910 EAAKWLPEKVDDK
+910 EVAKWLPENVDEK
-923 VKAKVESLAKRVAR
+923 VKAKAEVLAKRVAK
-937 SCENNAQFK
+937 SCEHNAQFK
-946 KLPEESQNSIKV
+946 KLPEEAQNSIKV
-958 HLIQKRVQDYLANR
+958 RLIQSRVQGYLANR
-972 AQYEGVKDSVAQ
+972 AEYEGVKNSVAT
-984 DIQKAFKDVE
+984 DIQKAFNNVE
-994 ALKGQKFGSMQEAMS
+994 ALKGQKFDTMQDAMS
-1009 AITSAEERYRYVQSE
+1009 AIGSAEERYRYVQSGD
-1024 NYMKSKLD
+1024 YLQSKLD

-1047 QKEEGGKPVYDEK
+1047 QKEEGGKPVYDDK
-1060 GNLIDIEK
+1060 GNLVKVEK

-1083 RYKQVNLNTSSS
+1083 RYKNVSLNTSSS
-1095 RYTLRKNFDQV
+1095 IHNLRKNFDQV
-1106 KANVLSSA
+1106 KVAALSTA
-1114 SNRKARKDTIA
+1114 SSRKAGDKL
-1125 VARSLNPEAVASL
+1125 VALAKQVNPEAAS
-1138 ERKTA
+1138 
-1143 VVKAD
+1143 
-1148 NAPTLMG
+1148 
-1155 LDDKGRPVLLKDAN
+1155 KGM
-1169 KGKKDRIAEIE
+1169 
-1180 QLLRIQKPLEGEART
+1180 T
-1195 QAEARVKEIDARI
+1195 
-1208 EEINKLHGRDRDP
+1208 
-1221 YRVEL
+1221 
-1226 DDIRAEKE
+1226 EKE
-1234 EVVKH
+1234 
-1239 LAVQQATSDLV
+1239 
-1250 VKSLINELKT
+1250 
-1260 LKAPDVKKISSAGIT
+1260 
-1275 EKAAEGIIL
+1275 AEGAIL
-1284 EGMFDRILAMREK
+1284 EGMFDRILSLREK
-1297 QILDRLVKNM
+1297 SILDRLVKNM
-1307 IDGTEDLDEQA
+1307 ADGTEDLDEQA
-1318 FEEIGRKFWNTKFT
+1318 FEEVGRKFWNTKFT
-1332 DIDKATLKETA
+1332 DSDKAILKEVA
-1343 RKHFEHNKEIAD
+1343 RDEFEHAQEREKLKAVITAYAN
-1355 IRKSIE
+1355 
-1361 QYTDKEKLT
+1361 KEKLT
-1370 NADKQIL
+1370 GADKQIL
-1377 ARIVEGM
+1377 SRIIEGM
-1384 NRMLREQHDV
+1384 NRMLKEQHDV
-1394 VMEIRERGAKNAV
+1394 VIEKKTKGAKNAV
-1407 PSVSDTVQPKAK
+1407 DFNKTTPSAEAK
-1419 AQDIVLDEKTGK
+1419 DVVLDEKTGK
-1431 LLIFGKEYGS
+1431 LLIFGKEYGT

-1479 KKAENEKARETSKG
+1479 RKAEKEQAQEAKPKASKKAEATDTKAPVTADEIMEEVRADAVDEIA
-1493 ESKKAKSAKK
+1493 ERQAVKSA
-1503 ESTLSEE
+1503 ET
-1510 VKEVKPAVTAKE
+1510 
-1522 VMDEIKADAIDEI
+1522 
-1535 HEKEAVK
+1535 EKSV
-1542 QAEAERTLADSASTF
+1542 ADSASTF

-1562 DRKIGDYY
+1562 DRPISDYY
-1570 DLVTTDQ
+1570 GLVSDDR

-1592 KNIWLNSTNEDA
+1592 KHIFINKSNPDA
-1604 TMRTA
+1604 SMRTA
-1609 LGNYQKQI
+1609 LGNYQEQI
-1617 DLGDV
+1617 DLGNV

-1627 PLRGGRKKGI
+1627 PLRGGKRKGT
-1637 DSSWLSQ
+1637 DMSWCSQ
-1644 KAFYLTKDKRGQID
+1644 NAFYLTNNKRGKTD
-1658 PNYIADKA
+1658 PAFIAEKKA
-1666 ADGSLEVRKNA
+1666 QTKLDGRVAE
-1677 IKDSIGNDDALI
+1677 IKDSIGNDDPLI

-1696 PLEENEL
+1696 PLEEKEL

-1709 GENGKEI
+1709 GENGEEI
-1716 NGLDFVNSFEQQAL
+1716 NGLDFINSFEQRAQ
-1730 QISISRDMTR
+1730 QFSIAPGMTR
-1740 DAFSQE
+1740 DAFEKE
-1746 VARLALMAK
+1746 VAKLSSMARL
-1755 MINEKLPYGY
+1755 INEKLPYGY
-1765 RKDNS
+1765 RRDNS
-1770 SRILSASE
+1770 SRINSARG
-1778 LVKRMKGL
+1778 LMVRMKGL
-1786 NQSEKISVQR
+1786 NPSEKISALR
-1796 ALQQLNRDLAANS
+1796 ALQQLDKDLAPNS
-1809 SPYFFS
+1809 SPYIFK
-1815 GTKRTPSGFGYVRER
+1815 GTDETPSGFGYEQNGK
-1830 INKWGKKGDKILLPN
+1830 INKNGKRADKILVPN
-1845 GNEGVQWSPAVSH
+1845 GTDGVQWSPAVSH

-1875 QFLETCA
+1875 QFLETCG
-1882 KKYFNEDGTL
+1882 KKYFNEDGTV
-1892 NTKLAVKIGGSED
+1892 NTKLAVKIGGSKE
-1905 AVFKPDGSLDLAELF
+1905 AVFKADGSLDVAELF

-1941 SFWDMLVTKFK
+1941 SFWDMLVSKFK

-2084 SYAEGN
+2084 SDAEGN

-2147 DKTERGDALYSDD
+2147 DKAERGDALYSDD

-2193 EINEQAEKETLEEAN
+2193 EINEQAEKETLDEAN

-2239 VDFMDF
+2239 MDFMDF

-2254 GTAQAELVNKTEEGA
+2254 GTAQAELVNKTEVGA
-2269 PRGNSTAIQKTLGR
+2269 PRGNSVAVQKTLGR

-2292 DSVITTMKKNGYA
+2292 DSVITTMKNNGYA

-2316 APKEEKFTPPSKP
+2316 APKGEKFTPPSKL

-2344 EAKALLGETNGIPNL
+2344 EAKALLGETNGVPNL

-2599 AAVQIAALSKGCT
+2599 AAVRIAALGKGCT

-2637 KALTSMDNGLSLVL
+2637 KALTSMDNGLSVVL

-2664 FLAETGRFFY
+2664 FLADTGRFFY
-2674 EDKSRFIGKHY
+2674 EDKSRFIGQHY
-2685 NKLQTALRE
+2685 DKLQTALRE

-2699 VKGRSNLRN
+2699 IKGRSNLRN

-2946 QSGDNA
+2946 RIFQSGDNA

-2961 LFGPLTTNHEEAKKI
+2961 LFGPLTTNPEEAKKI
-2976 AESIERALNDG
+2976 CEATERALNDG

-3056 APKDDSAV
+3056 APKDDSAA

-3094 SGEVMPFLK
+3094 SGEVMPFLR

-3200 KAMYWLRTLGLNDPE
+3200 KAMYWLRILGLNDPE

-3263 DIPAWAQSGFGRLVF
+3263 DTPAWAQSGFGRLVF

-3287 GRLTKWALD
+3287 GRLTKWAFD

-3309 VLLATLGVGMGA
+3309 VILATLGVGMGA

-3366 WADNLEGTQAD
+3366 WADNLEGTQVD

-3423 PSFGTAMDAY
+3423 PSFGTVMDAY
-3433 HVAKTGYNMTTEGL
+3433 HVAKTGYNMTAEGL

>member
-1 MSVESLIQ
+1 MSIRDNLSSYVD
-9 AGQKGYANIHDNDF
+9 GYKDIHKDNY
-23 YFSDSNFKEI
+23 YFSDADFNSLGKDKEQTD
-33 GENEELTKF
+33 L
-42 FMNQVDPDGSKYGG
+42 FMRIVDPKGTRYGG

-75 IWGEVKGAVQ
+75 IWGEVKEAVK
-85 SVNYSEEEKQQK
+85 SKNYSEEERQQK

-112 GGDGVGGAAQAL
+112 GSDGVGGATQAL

-312 KIMSAIGDDG
+312 KIMATIGDDG
-322 PRTYREAIEQRLKD
+322 PRTYREAIEQRLKE
-336 IEEKEKPTQ
+336 IEEKEKPSQ
-345 DEIVQKQQLEAEK
+345 DEILQRQQLEAEK

-447 RVKAKWSALRSIG
+447 RVKTRWSALRSIG

-479 DATFMDFAKNLD
+479 DATFMDYAKKLD
-491 DNVKNAIIAENKRIY
+491 DNVKNAIIAENKRAY
-506 PEAGLRPGEELQP
+506 PDVGLRQGEELQP
-519 QTPVTQP
+519 QTPFAQP
-526 KATQAQGKTK
+526 KDTK
-536 PQPDIKANRKKA
+536 GALQPDTKASRKKA

-561 AKIIEELKQEAQA
+561 SKIIDELKQEAQT
-574 NPEESALATMTPDE
+574 NSEESALASMTPDE
-588 IQGLQ
+588 IGSIA
-593 PTLEDVIGGMPK
+593 PTIEDVIAGMPK
-605 EQASTITQMSQSSVK
+605 EQASVLTQLTQSSVK
-620 PDGTPSQVS
+620 PDGTPSQVP
-629 KSFLDALKS
+629 KEFMDALRS
-638 IPEDEGQFNQLVANL
+638 IPEDEGQFQQLVANL
-653 SQQSGLPAE
+653 SQGSGIPAD
-662 QIAPALKAAK
+662 QLAPALKAAK
-672 QSYATKVTELEG
+672 QSYAAKVTEIEAKIG
-684 KLADLKATNQQILET
+684 DLKATSEQILER
-699 LKQKVSEG
+699 LKNAQEQSAATSE
-707 TDTTEAVS
+707 EAPVS
-715 APVESTP
+715 AEITP

-741 HAEAEMTK
+741 QAEADMTK
-749 ADKDETVKR
+749 ADKDEVVQR

-784 MSIEDFKGTVP
+784 MSLEDFKGTVP

-841 LFKNFLP
+841 LFKKFLP

-863 DNVVADIHAKALN
+863 DDVVADIHTRALN
-876 EADGENFNSALTS
+876 EADGESFDSALTS
-889 AINNSLLP
+889 AINKGLVP
-897 LKGARKGRINPAL
+897 LKGARKGRIDPVL
-910 EAAKWLPEKVDDK
+910 EAAKWLPENVNEK
-923 VKAKVESLAKRVAR
+923 VKAKAETLAKRVAK
-937 SCENNAQFK
+937 SCEHNAQFK
-946 KLPEESQNSIKV
+946 KLSEEAQNSIKV
-958 HLIQKRVQDYLANR
+958 RLIQSRVQGYLANR
-972 AQYEGVKDSVAQ
+972 AEYEGVKNSVAA
-984 DIQKAFKDVE
+984 DIQKAFDSVE
-994 ALKGQKFGSMQEAMS
+994 ALKGQKFDTMQDAMS
-1009 AITSAEERYRYVQSE
+1009 AIGSAEERYRYVQSE
-1024 NYMKSKLD
+1024 DYIQSKLD

-1060 GNLIDIEK
+1060 GNLVKVEK
-1068 KKGVVDEKGNAVYET
+1068 KKGVVDEKGKAVYET
-1083 RYKQVNLNTSSS
+1083 RYKNVNLNTSSS
-1095 RYTLRKNFDQV
+1095 RYNLRKNFDQV
-1106 KANVLSSA
+1106 KANALATA
-1114 SNRKARKDTIA
+1114 SGRKAGKEIA
-1125 VARSLNPEAVASL
+1125 AIAQKLNPEGFKSL
-1138 ERKTA
+1138 GAK
-1143 VVKAD
+1143 
-1148 NAPTLMG
+1148 G
-1155 LDDKGRPVLLKDAN
+1155 L
-1169 KGKKDRIAEIE
+1169 
-1180 QLLRIQKPLEGEART
+1180 T
-1195 QAEARVKEIDARI
+1195 
-1208 EEINKLHGRDRDP
+1208 
-1221 YRVEL
+1221 
-1226 DDIRAEKE
+1226 EKE
-1234 EVVKH
+1234 
-1239 LAVQQATSDLV
+1239 
-1250 VKSLINELKT
+1250 
-1260 LKAPDVKKISSAGIT
+1260 
-1275 EKAAEGIIL
+1275 AEGLIL
-1284 EGMFDRILAMREK
+1284 EGMFDRIMNMREK

-1332 DIDKATLKETA
+1332 DSDKAILKEVA
-1343 RKHFEHNKEIAD
+1343 RDEFEHAREREKLKAVITA
-1355 IRKSIE
+1355 
-1361 QYTDKEKLT
+1361 YADKEKLT
-1370 NADKQIL
+1370 GADKQIL
-1377 ARIVEGM
+1377 SRIIEGM
-1384 NRMLREQHDV
+1384 NRMLKEQHDV
-1394 VMEIRERGAKNAV
+1394 VIEKKTKGATNAV
-1407 PSVSDTVQPKAK
+1407 DFNKTTPSVEAK
-1419 AQDIVLDEKTGK
+1419 DVVLDEKTGK
-1431 LLIFGKEYGS
+1431 LLIFGKEYGT

-1479 KKAENEKARETSKG
+1479 RKAEKEQAQEAKPKVAKETEAKAPVTADEII
-1493 ESKKAKSAKK
+1493 
-1503 ESTLSEE
+1503 EE
-1510 VKEVKPAVTAKE
+1510 VRADAV
-1522 VMDEIKADAIDEI
+1522 DEIVER
-1535 HEKEAVK
+1535 EAVK
-1542 QAEAERTLADSASTF
+1542 SAETEKSIADSASTF

-1562 DRKIGDYY
+1562 DRPITDYY
-1570 DLVTTDQ
+1570 ALVTDDQ
-1577 FITARI
+1577 FITARV
-1583 KRADGSVTW
+1583 KRADGSVAW
-1592 KNIWLNSTNEDA
+1592 KHIYINKANPNAS
-1604 TMRTA
+1604 MRTA

-1617 DLGDV
+1617 DLGNV

-1627 PLRGGRKKGI
+1627 PLRGGKRKGA
-1637 DSSWLSQ
+1637 DADWCAQ
-1644 KAFYLTKDKRGQID
+1644 NAFYLTNNKRGKTD
-1658 PNYIADKA
+1658 PAFIAEKKA
-1666 ADGSLEVRKNA
+1666 QTKLDGRVAE
-1677 IKDSIGNDDALI
+1677 IKDSIGNDDPLI

-1696 PLEENEL
+1696 PLEEKEL

-1709 GENGKEI
+1709 GENGEEI
-1716 NGLDFVNSFEQQAL
+1716 NGLDFINSFEQRAQQL
-1730 QISISRDMTR
+1730 SIAPGMTR
-1740 DAFSQE
+1740 DAFEKE
-1746 VARLALMAK
+1746 VAKLSSMARL
-1755 MINEKLPYGY
+1755 INEKLPYGY
-1765 RKDNS
+1765 RRDNS
-1770 SRILSASE
+1770 SRINSARG
-1778 LVKRMKGL
+1778 LMVRMKGI
-1786 NQSEKISVQR
+1786 NPSEKISALR
-1796 ALQQLNRDLAANS
+1796 ALQQLDKDLAPNS
-1809 SPYFFS
+1809 SPYIFK
-1815 GTKRTPSGFGYVRER
+1815 GTDETASGFGYEQNGK
-1830 INKWGKKGDKILLPN
+1830 INENGKRADKILVPN
-1845 GNEGVQWSPAVSH
+1845 GTDGVQWSPAVSH

-1875 QFLETCA
+1875 QFLETCG
-1882 KKYFNEDGTL
+1882 KKYFNEDGTV
-1892 NTKLAVKIGGSED
+1892 NTKLAVKIGGSKE
-1905 AVFKPDGSLDLAELF
+1905 AVFKADGSLDVAELF

-1941 SFWDMLVTKFK
+1941 SFWDMLVSKFK

-2047 KSVAGYLKGVIHG
+2047 KSVAGYLKGLLHG
-2060 SRTEIGSEYIAK
+2060 SRTEIGSDYVK
-2072 IRGKI
+2072 RIRGKI
-2077 IGYAEQI
+2077 IGYADQI
-2084 SYAEGN
+2084 KDADGN
-2090 KLIESKLKTNN
+2090 RLVETKLKTNN
-2101 LFIKGKKDNRQFG
+2101 LFIKGKKDNRQYG
-2114 TVLEVYQ
+2114 SILDVYQ
-2121 DRYKSLGYSDEEAK
+2121 ERYKFLGYSDSEAEQ
-2135 RLAEGSVIDDVL
+2135 LAKEAAVDDVL
-2147 DKTERGDALYSDD
+2147 NKAEKGDGLYEIGE
-2160 LLFDDVG
+2160 LFDDTG
-2167 EDAGYRATNTQSP
+2167 EENGYRATYTQP
-2180 DADTRSLSPERLA
+2180 RDADKNVVDPVDEAANNELIER
-2193 EINEQAEKETLEEAN
+2193 QAAKDTLDEAN
-2208 KWLKE
+2208 KLLRSKS
-2213 NNLPEVHSDNEL
+2213 LPEVHSDPEL
-2225 SAAFEAGNIPREEM
+2225 EASFLAGNISRKEM
-2239 VDFMDF
+2239 EDLLSFNDS
-2245 YETRLEELK
+2245 RIAELK
-2254 GTAQAELVNKTEEGA
+2254 DAAVSTMKDNEPLGSA
-2269 PRGNSTAIQKTLGR
+2269 PAGNSAAIQNMLGR

-2292 DSVITTMKKNGYA
+2292 DSVITTMKNNGYA

-2316 APKEEKFTPPSKP
+2316 APKGEKFTPPSKP
-2329 SGPKTPEVNVVKESV
+2329 SGPKTPEVNVVKEGV
-2344 EAKALLGETNGIPNL
+2344 DAKALLGETDGIPNL
-2359 ASPKIKAVLDSILEM
+2359 APPKIKAVLDSILTSEK
-2374 SDPEV
+2374 PEV
-2379 KSAVRKVLFRYSEF
+2379 RDAVRRMLFRYSEF
-2393 LGKDDLTYK
+2393 LGRDDLTVR
-2402 DLANLLGIELPE
+2402 DIANLLDIELPE
-2414 YLNEDRLVNASASF
+2414 FIDPDKVVDASASF
-2428 LDSDSGRFADR
+2428 VANPNGRKADA
-2439 DFYSRATST
+2439 DFYTEATTKLKSIG
-2448 LHTMGKQLTQGEE
+2448 LYLTQGAK
-2461 SEAYKTFS
+2461 SDVNQLLS
-2469 ANLYLSLSDGMNM
+2469 ANLYLSLSDNMSM
-2482 DVLEDGTK
+2482 DVLEDGIK
-2490 YIFDVGST
+2490 YIFDVGAT
-2498 PRISRDSYKARLLN
+2498 PRVSRDSYKARLLN

-2637 KALTSMDNGLSLVL
+2637 KALISMDNGLSVVL

-2674 EDKSRFIGKHY
+2674 EDKSRFIGQHY
-2685 NKLQTALRE
+2685 DKLQTALRE

-2743 ATNDNWQKKWDNLNE
+2743 ATNDNWQRKWDNLNE

-2810 HDKFMEGMTKFF
+2810 HDKFLEGMTKFF

-2946 QSGDNA
+2946 RIFQSGDNA

-2961 LFGPLTTNHEEAKKI
+2961 LFGPLTTNPEEAKKI

-3056 APKDDSAV
+3056 APKDDSAA

-3263 DIPAWAQSGFGRLVF
+3263 DTPAWAQSGFGRLVF

-3358 CRQLGWES
+3358 CRQLGWET
-3366 WADNLEGTQAD
+3366 WADNLEGTQVD

-3423 PSFGTAMDAY
+3423 PSFGTVMDAY
-3433 HVAKTGYNMTTEGL
+3433 HVAKTGYNMTAEGL

>member
-42 FMNQVDPDGSKYGG
+42 FMKQVDPDGSKYGG

-112 GGDGVGGAAQAL
+112 GSDGVSGGAQAL

-155 KMGAAAGTAV
+155 KMGAAAGTAA

-171 VVGGALGAITGGALA
+171 IVGGALGAITGGALA

-195 GTQQLGK
+195 GTQQLTK
-202 EGLKELLKQ
+202 EGAKQLLKQ

-312 KIMSAIGDDG
+312 KIMSAIGDDT

-336 IEEKEKPTQ
+336 IEEKEKPSQ
-345 DEIVQKQQLEAEK
+345 DEILQKQQLEAEK
-358 KLYDKYR
+358 KLYDKYH
-365 IPLTEEQR
+365 IPLTDEQR

-491 DNVKNAIIAENKRIY
+491 DNVKNAIIAENKRVY
-506 PEAGLRPGEELQP
+506 PEAGLRSGEELQP
-519 QTPVTQP
+519 QTPVTQS

-536 PQPDIKANRKKA
+536 PQPDTKASRKKA

-684 KLADLKATNQQILET
+684 QLADLKATNQQILET

-707 TDTTEAVS
+707 ADTTEAVA
-715 APVESTP
+715 APVEPTP

-741 HAEAEMTK
+741 QAEADMTK
-749 ADKDETVKR
+749 AEKDEVVQR

-784 MSIEDFKGTVP
+784 MSLEDFKGTVP

-863 DNVVADIHAKALN
+863 DNVVADIHTRALN
-876 EADGENFNSALTS
+876 EADGESFDSVLTS
-889 AINNSLLP
+889 AINKGLVP
-897 LKGARKGRINPAL
+897 LKGARKGRIDPVL
-910 EAAKWLPEKVDDK
+910 EAAKWLPDNVDEK
-923 VKAKVESLAKRVAR
+923 VKAKAETLAKRVAR
-937 SCENNAQFK
+937 SCEHNAQFK
-946 KLPEESQNSIKV
+946 KLSEEAQNSIKV
-958 HLIQKRVQDYLANR
+958 RLIQSRVQGYLANR
-972 AQYEGVKDSVAQ
+972 AEYEGVKNSVAA
-984 DIQKAFKDVE
+984 DIQKAFDNVE
-994 ALKGQKFGSMQEAMS
+994 ALKGQKFDTMQDAMS
-1009 AITSAEERYRYVQSE
+1009 AIGSAEERYRYVQSE
-1024 NYMKSKLD
+1024 DYIQAKLD

-1060 GNLIDIEK
+1060 GNLVKVEK

-1083 RYKQVNLNTSSS
+1083 RYKNVNLNTSSS
-1095 RYTLRKNFDQV
+1095 RYNLRKNFDQV

-1226 DDIRAEKE
+1226 ADIRAEKE

-1239 LAVQQATSDLV
+1239 LAVKQATSDLV
-1250 VKSLINELKT
+1250 VESLINELKT

-1275 EKAAEGIIL
+1275 EKEAEGIIL

-1332 DIDKATLKETA
+1332 DSDKAILKEVA
-1343 RKHFEHNKEIAD
+1343 RDEFEHAREREKLKAVITTYA
-1355 IRKSIE
+1355 
-1361 QYTDKEKLT
+1361 DKEKLT
-1370 NADKQIL
+1370 GADKQIIS
-1377 ARIVEGM
+1377 RIIEGM
-1384 NRMLREQHDV
+1384 NRMLKEQHDV
-1394 VMEIRERGAKNAV
+1394 VIEKKTKGAKNAV
-1407 PSVSDTVQPKAK
+1407 DFNTTTPSVEAK
-1419 AQDIVLDEKTGK
+1419 DVVLDEKTGK
-1431 LLIFGKEYGS
+1431 LLIFGKEYGT

-1453 NQAGNTLTPAENL
+1453 NQAGNTLTPAKNL

-1479 KKAENEKARETSKG
+1479 RKAEKEQAQEAKPRVTKETETKAPVTADEII
-1493 ESKKAKSAKK
+1493 
-1503 ESTLSEE
+1503 EE
-1510 VKEVKPAVTAKE
+1510 VRADAV
-1522 VMDEIKADAIDEI
+1522 DEIVER
-1535 HEKEAVK
+1535 EAVK
-1542 QAEAERTLADSASTF
+1542 SAETEKSIADSASTF

-1562 DRKIGDYY
+1562 DRSISDYY
-1570 DLVTTDQ
+1570 TLVNDDQ
-1577 FITARI
+1577 FITARV
-1583 KRADGSVTW
+1583 KRADGSVAW
-1592 KNIWLNSTNEDA
+1592 KNIYINKANPNAS
-1604 TMRTA
+1604 MRTA

-1617 DLGDV
+1617 DLGNV

-1627 PLRGGRKKGI
+1627 PLRGGKRKGA
-1637 DSSWLSQ
+1637 DADWCAQ
-1644 KAFYLTKDKRGQID
+1644 NAFYLTNNKRGKTD
-1658 PNYIADKA
+1658 PAFVAEKKTQTKL
-1666 ADGSLEVRKNA
+1666 DGRVA
-1677 IKDSIGNDDALI
+1677 TIKDSIGNDDPLI

-1696 PLEENEL
+1696 PLEEKEL

-1709 GENGKEI
+1709 GENGEEI
-1716 NGLDFVNSFEQQAL
+1716 NGLDFVNSFEQRTQQL
-1730 QISISRDMTR
+1730 SIAPGMTR
-1740 DAFSQE
+1740 DAFEKE
-1746 VARLALMAK
+1746 VARLSSMARL
-1755 MINEKLPYGY
+1755 INEKLPYGY
-1765 RKDNS
+1765 RRDNS
-1770 SRILSASE
+1770 SRINSARG
-1778 LVKRMKGL
+1778 LMVRMKGL
-1786 NQSEKISVQR
+1786 NPSEKISALR
-1796 ALQQLNRDLAANS
+1796 ALQQLDKDLAPNS
-1809 SPYFFS
+1809 SPYIFK
-1815 GTKRTPSGFGYVRER
+1815 GTDETASGFGYEQNGK
-1830 INKWGKKGDKILLPN
+1830 INKNGKRADKILVPN
-1845 GNEGVQWSPAVSH
+1845 GTDGVQWSPAVSH

-1882 KKYFNEDGTL
+1882 KKYFNEDGTV
-1892 NTKLAVKIGGSED
+1892 NTKLAVKIGGSKE
-1905 AVFKPDGSLDLAELF
+1905 AVFKADGSLDVAELF

-1941 SFWDMLVTKFK
+1941 SFWDMLVSKFK

-2084 SYAEGN
+2084 SDAEGD

-2147 DKTERGDALYSDD
+2147 DKAERGDALYSDD

-2193 EINEQAEKETLEEAN
+2193 EINEQAEKETLDEAN

-2239 VDFMDF
+2239 MDFMDF
-2245 YETRLEELK
+2245 YETRIEELK
-2254 GTAQAELVNKTEEGA
+2254 GTAQAELVNKAEAGA
-2269 PRGNSTAIQKTLGR
+2269 PRGNSAAVQKTLGR

-2292 DSVITTMKKNGYA
+2292 DSVITTMKNNGYA

-2316 APKEEKFTPPSKP
+2316 APKGEKFTPPSKP

-2344 EAKALLGETNGIPNL
+2344 EAKALLGETNGVPNL

-2590 NGYAQNTSS
+2590 NGYAQNASS
-2599 AAVQIAALSKGCT
+2599 AAVRIAALGKGCT

-2699 VKGRSNLRN
+2699 VQGRSRLRN

-2758 VQRNAVTELTNQ
+2758 VQRSAVNELTNQ

-2946 QSGDNA
+2946 RIFQSGDNA

-2961 LFGPLTTNHEEAKKI
+2961 LFGPLTTNPEEAKKI

-3022 IKDFGLS
+3022 IKNFGLS

-3056 APKDDSAV
+3056 APKDDMAA

-3094 SGEVMPFLK
+3094 SGEVMPFLR

-3358 CRQLGWES
+3358 CRQLGWET

-3423 PSFGTAMDAY
+3423 PSFGTVMDAY
-3433 HVAKTGYNMTTEGL
+3433 HVAKTGYNMTAEGL

>member
-42 FMNQVDPDGSKYGG
+42 FMKQVDPDGSKYGG

-112 GGDGVGGAAQAL
+112 GSDGVSGGAQAL

-186 LFGKNMAIK
+186 LFGKGALVK
-195 GTQQLGK
+195 GTQQLTK
-202 EGLKELLKQ
+202 EGAQQLLKQ
-211 TATKEG
+211 IATKEG

-288 YVTSRFGEGRRLGK
+288 YMTSRFGEGRRLGK

-312 KIMSAIGDDG
+312 KIMAAIGDDG

-491 DNVKNAIIAENKRIY
+491 DNVKNAIIAENKRVY

-519 QTPVTQP
+519 QTPVVQP
-526 KATQAQGKTK
+526 KDTK
-536 PQPDIKANRKKA
+536 GAPQSDTKASRKKA

-561 AKIIEELKQEAQA
+561 SKIIDELKQEAQT
-574 NPEESALATMTPDE
+574 NPEESALASMTPDE
-588 IQGLQ
+588 IGSIA
-593 PTLEDVIGGMPK
+593 PTIEDVIAGMPK
-605 EQASTITQMSQSSVK
+605 EQASVLTQLTQSSVK
-620 PDGTPSQVS
+620 PDGTPSQVP
-629 KSFLDALKS
+629 KEFMDALRS
-638 IPEDEGQFNQLVANL
+638 IPDDEGQFQQLVANL
-653 SQQSGLPAE
+653 SQGSGIPAD
-662 QIAPALKAAK
+662 QLAPALKAAK
-672 QSYATKVTELEG
+672 QSYAAKVTEIEAKVG
-684 KLADLKATNQQILET
+684 DLKATSEQILER
-699 LKQKVSEG
+699 LKNAQEQSAATSKA
-707 TDTTEAVS
+707 TPVS
-715 APVESTP
+715 AEITP

-731 REAKKKRDEL
+731 REAQKKRDEL

-764 KTREVFASK
+764 KTREVFSSK

-784 MSIEDFKGTVP
+784 MSLEDFKGSVP

-863 DNVVADIHAKALN
+863 DDVVADIHTRALN
-876 EADGENFNSALTS
+876 EADGEGFDSVLTS
-889 AINNSLLP
+889 AINKGLLP
-897 LKGARKGRINPAL
+897 FKGARKGRIDPVL
-910 EAAKWLPEKVDDK
+910 EAAKWLPDNVDEK
-923 VKAKVESLAKRVAR
+923 VKAKAETLAKRVAK
-937 SCENNAQFK
+937 SCEHNAQFK
-946 KLPEESQNSIKV
+946 KLSEEAQNSIKV
-958 HLIQKRVQDYLANR
+958 RLIQSRVQGYLANR
-972 AQYEGVKDSVAQ
+972 AEYEGVKNSVAA
-984 DIQKAFKDVE
+984 DIQKAFDSVE
-994 ALKGQKFGSMQEAMS
+994 ALKGQKFDTMQDAMS
-1009 AITSAEERYRYVQSE
+1009 AIGSAEERYRYVQSE
-1024 NYMKSKLD
+1024 DYIQSKLD

-1060 GNLIDIEK
+1060 GNLVKVEK
-1068 KKGVVDEKGNAVYET
+1068 KKGVVDEKGKAVYET
-1083 RYKQVNLNTSSS
+1083 RYKNVNLNTSSS
-1095 RYTLRKNFDQV
+1095 RYNLRKNFDQV
-1106 KANVLSSA
+1106 KANALATA
-1114 SNRKARKDTIA
+1114 SGRKAGKEIA
-1125 VARSLNPEAVASL
+1125 AIAQKLNPEGFKSL
-1138 ERKTA
+1138 GAK
-1143 VVKAD
+1143 
-1148 NAPTLMG
+1148 G
-1155 LDDKGRPVLLKDAN
+1155 L
-1169 KGKKDRIAEIE
+1169 
-1180 QLLRIQKPLEGEART
+1180 T
-1195 QAEARVKEIDARI
+1195 
-1208 EEINKLHGRDRDP
+1208 
-1221 YRVEL
+1221 
-1226 DDIRAEKE
+1226 EKE
-1234 EVVKH
+1234 
-1239 LAVQQATSDLV
+1239 
-1250 VKSLINELKT
+1250 
-1260 LKAPDVKKISSAGIT
+1260 
-1275 EKAAEGIIL
+1275 AEGLIL
-1284 EGMFDRILAMREK
+1284 EGMFDRIMNMREK

-1332 DIDKATLKETA
+1332 DSDKAILKEVA
-1343 RKHFEHNKEIAD
+1343 RDEFEHAREREKLKAVITA
-1355 IRKSIE
+1355 
-1361 QYTDKEKLT
+1361 YADKEKLT
-1370 NADKQIL
+1370 GADKQIL
-1377 ARIVEGM
+1377 SRIIEGM
-1384 NRMLREQHDV
+1384 NRMLKEQHDV
-1394 VMEIRERGAKNAV
+1394 VIEKKAKGATNAIDFNKTT
-1407 PSVSDTVQPKAK
+1407 PSVAAK
-1419 AQDIVLDEKTGK
+1419 DVVLDEKTGK
-1431 LLIFGKEYGS
+1431 LLIFGKEYGT

-1479 KKAENEKARETSKG
+1479 RKAEKEQAQEAKPKVAKETEAKAPVTANEII
-1493 ESKKAKSAKK
+1493 
-1503 ESTLSEE
+1503 EE
-1510 VKEVKPAVTAKE
+1510 VRADAV
-1522 VMDEIKADAIDEI
+1522 DEIVER
-1535 HEKEAVK
+1535 EAVK
-1542 QAEAERTLADSASTF
+1542 SAETEKSIADSASTF

-1562 DRKIGDYY
+1562 DRPITDYY
-1570 DLVTTDQ
+1570 ALVTDDQ
-1577 FITARI
+1577 FITARV
-1583 KRADGSVTW
+1583 KRADGSVAW
-1592 KNIWLNSTNEDA
+1592 KHIYINKANPNAS
-1604 TMRTA
+1604 MRTA

-1617 DLGDV
+1617 DLGNV

-1627 PLRGGRKKGI
+1627 PLRGGKRKGA
-1637 DSSWLSQ
+1637 DADWCAQ
-1644 KAFYLTKDKRGQID
+1644 NAFYLTNNKRGKTD
-1658 PNYIADKA
+1658 PAFIAEKKA
-1666 ADGSLEVRKNA
+1666 QTKLDGRVAE
-1677 IKDSIGNDDALI
+1677 IKDSIGNDDPLI

-1696 PLEENEL
+1696 PLEEKEL

-1709 GENGKEI
+1709 GENGEEI
-1716 NGLDFVNSFEQQAL
+1716 NGLDFINSFEQRVQQL
-1730 QISISRDMTR
+1730 SIAPGMTR
-1740 DAFSQE
+1740 DAFEKE
-1746 VARLALMAK
+1746 VAKLSSMARL
-1755 MINEKLPYGY
+1755 INEKLPYGY
-1765 RKDNS
+1765 RRDNS
-1770 SRILSASE
+1770 SRINSARG
-1778 LVKRMKGL
+1778 LMVRMKGL
-1786 NQSEKISVQR
+1786 NPSEKISALR
-1796 ALQQLNRDLAANS
+1796 ALQQLDKDLAPNS
-1809 SPYFFS
+1809 SPYIFK
-1815 GTKRTPSGFGYVRER
+1815 GTDETPSGFGYEQNGK
-1830 INKWGKKGDKILLPN
+1830 INKNGKRADKILVPN
-1845 GNEGVQWSPAVSH
+1845 GTDGVQWSPAVSH

-1875 QFLETCA
+1875 QFLETCG
-1882 KKYFNEDGTL
+1882 KKYFNEDGTV
-1892 NTKLAVKIGGSED
+1892 NTKLAVKIGGSKE
-1905 AVFKPDGSLDLAELF
+1905 AVFKADGSLDVAELF

-1941 SFWDMLVTKFK
+1941 SFWDMLVSKFK

-2006 SKTNKGVH
+2006 PKANKGVH

-2084 SYAEGN
+2084 SDAEGN

-2147 DKTERGDALYSDD
+2147 DKAERGDALYSDD

-2225 SAAFEAGNIPREEM
+2225 SAAFEVGNIPREEM
-2239 VDFMDF
+2239 MDFMDF

-2269 PRGNSTAIQKTLGR
+2269 PRGNSAAVQKTLGR

-2292 DSVITTMKKNGYA
+2292 DSVITTMKNNGYA

-2316 APKEEKFTPPSKP
+2316 APKGEKFTPPSKP

-2344 EAKALLGETNGIPNL
+2344 DAKALLGETDGIPNL
-2359 ASPKIKAVLDSILEM
+2359 ASPKIKAVLDSILTSEG
-2374 SDPEV
+2374 PEV
-2379 KSAVRKVLFRYSEF
+2379 RDAVRRILFRYSEF
-2393 LGKDDLTYK
+2393 LGRDDLTVR
-2402 DLANLLGIELPE
+2402 DIANLLDIELPE
-2414 YLNEDRLVNASASF
+2414 FIDPDKVVDASASF
-2428 LDSDSGRFADR
+2428 IANPNGRKADA
-2439 DFYSRATST
+2439 DFYTDATTKLKSIG
-2448 LHTMGKQLTQGEE
+2448 LYLTQGAK
-2461 SEAYKTFS
+2461 SDVNQLLS
-2469 ANLYLSLSDGMNM
+2469 ANLYLSLSDSMSM
-2482 DVLEDGTK
+2482 DVLEDGIK
-2490 YIFDVGST
+2490 YVFDVGAT
-2498 PRISRDSYKARLLN
+2498 PRVSRDSYKARLLN

-2599 AAVQIAALSKGCT
+2599 AAVRIAALGRGCT

-2637 KALTSMDNGLSLVL
+2637 KALTSMDNGLSVVL

-2685 NKLQTALRE
+2685 DKLQTALRE

-2810 HDKFMEGMTKFF
+2810 HDKFLEGMTKFF

-2946 QSGDNA
+2946 RIFQSGDNA

-2961 LFGPLTTNHEEAKKI
+2961 LFGPLTTNPEEAKKI

-3056 APKDDSAV
+3056 APKDDMAA

-3263 DIPAWAQSGFGRLVF
+3263 DTPAWAQSGFGRLVF

-3366 WADNLEGTQAD
+3366 WADNLEGTQVD

-3423 PSFGTAMDAY
+3423 PSFGTVMDAY
-3433 HVAKTGYNMTTEGL
+3433 HVAKTGYNMTAEGL

>member
-42 FMNQVDPDGSKYGG
+42 FMKQVDPDGSKYGG

-112 GGDGVGGAAQAL
+112 GSDGVGGAAQAL

-491 DNVKNAIIAENKRIY
+491 DNVKNAIIAENKRVY
-506 PEAGLRPGEELQP
+506 PEAGLHQGEELQT
-519 QTPVTQP
+519 QTPIAQP
-526 KATQAQGKTK
+526 KDTKGAASTK
-536 PQPDIKANRKKA
+536 PQPDTKASRKKA

-561 AKIIEELKQEAQA
+561 SKIIDELKQEAQT
-574 NPEESALATMTPDE
+574 NPEESALASMTPDE
-588 IQGLQ
+588 IGSIA
-593 PTLEDVIGGMPK
+593 PTIEDVIAGMPK
-605 EQASTITQMSQSSVK
+605 EQASVLTQLTQSSVK
-620 PDGTPSQVS
+620 PDGTPSQVP
-629 KSFLDALKS
+629 KEFMDALRS
-638 IPEDEGQFNQLVANL
+638 IPEDEGQFQQLVANL
-653 SQQSGLPAE
+653 SQGSGIPSDQL
-662 QIAPALKAAK
+662 APALKAAK
-672 QSYATKVTELEG
+672 QSYAAKVTEIEAKVG
-684 KLADLKATNQQILET
+684 DLKATSEQILER
-699 LKQKVSEG
+699 LKNAQEQSAATSEA
-707 TDTTEAVS
+707 TPVS
-715 APVESTP
+715 AEITP

-731 REAKKKRDEL
+731 REAQMKRDQL
-741 HAEAEMTK
+741 QAEADMTK
-749 ADKDETVKR
+749 ADKDEVVQR

-784 MSIEDFKGTVP
+784 MSLEDFKGTVP

-841 LFKNFLP
+841 LFKKFLP
-848 LFGDDKDAVRLAKRL
+848 LFGDDKDAVRVAKRL
-863 DNVVADIHAKALN
+863 DNVVADIHARALN
-876 EADGENFNSALTS
+876 EADGESFDSVLTS
-889 AINNSLLP
+889 AINKGLVP
-897 LKGARKGRINPAL
+897 LKGARKGRIDPVL
-910 EAAKWLPEKVDDK
+910 EAAKWLPENVDEK
-923 VKAKVESLAKRVAR
+923 VKAKAEALAKRVAK
-937 SCENNAQFK
+937 SCEHNAQFK
-946 KLPEESQNSIKV
+946 KLSEEAQNSIKV
-958 HLIQKRVQDYLANR
+958 RLIQSRVQGYLANR
-972 AQYEGVKDSVAQ
+972 AEYEGVKNSVAA
-984 DIQKAFKDVE
+984 DIQKAFDSVE
-994 ALKGQKFGSMQEAMS
+994 ALKGQKFDTMQDAMS
-1009 AITSAEERYRYVQSE
+1009 AIGSAEERYRYVQSE
-1024 NYMKSKLD
+1024 DYIQSKLD

-1060 GNLIDIEK
+1060 GNLVKVEK
-1068 KKGVVDEKGNAVYET
+1068 KKGVVDEKGKAVYET
-1083 RYKQVNLNTSSS
+1083 RYKNVNLNTSSS
-1095 RYTLRKNFDQV
+1095 RYNLRKNFDQV
-1106 KANVLSSA
+1106 KANALATA
-1114 SNRKARKDTIA
+1114 SGRKAGKEIA
-1125 VARSLNPEAVASL
+1125 AIAQKLNPEGFKSL
-1138 ERKTA
+1138 GAK
-1143 VVKAD
+1143 
-1148 NAPTLMG
+1148 G
-1155 LDDKGRPVLLKDAN
+1155 L
-1169 KGKKDRIAEIE
+1169 
-1180 QLLRIQKPLEGEART
+1180 T
-1195 QAEARVKEIDARI
+1195 
-1208 EEINKLHGRDRDP
+1208 
-1221 YRVEL
+1221 
-1226 DDIRAEKE
+1226 EKE
-1234 EVVKH
+1234 
-1239 LAVQQATSDLV
+1239 
-1250 VKSLINELKT
+1250 
-1260 LKAPDVKKISSAGIT
+1260 
-1275 EKAAEGIIL
+1275 AEGLIL
-1284 EGMFDRILAMREK
+1284 EGMFDRIMNMREK

-1332 DIDKATLKETA
+1332 DSDKAILKEVA
-1343 RKHFEHNKEIAD
+1343 RDEFEHAREREKLKAVITA
-1355 IRKSIE
+1355 
-1361 QYTDKEKLT
+1361 YADKEKLT
-1370 NADKQIL
+1370 GADKQIL
-1377 ARIVEGM
+1377 SRIIEGM
-1384 NRMLREQHDV
+1384 NRMLKEQHDV
-1394 VMEIRERGAKNAV
+1394 VIEKKTKGAKNAV
-1407 PSVSDTVQPKAK
+1407 DFNTTTPSAEGKDV
-1419 AQDIVLDEKTGK
+1419 VLDEKTGK
-1431 LLIFGKEYGS
+1431 LLIFGKEYGT

-1453 NQAGNTLTPAENL
+1453 NQAGNTLTPAKNL

-1479 KKAENEKARETSKG
+1479 RKAEKEQAQEAKPKVAKETETKAPVTADEII
-1493 ESKKAKSAKK
+1493 
-1503 ESTLSEE
+1503 EE
-1510 VKEVKPAVTAKE
+1510 VRADAV
-1522 VMDEIKADAIDEI
+1522 DEIVER
-1535 HEKEAVK
+1535 EAVK
-1542 QAEAERTLADSASTF
+1542 SAETEKSIADSASTF

-1562 DRKIGDYY
+1562 DRPIADYY
-1570 DLVTTDQ
+1570 ALVTDDQ
-1577 FITARI
+1577 FITARV
-1583 KRADGSVTW
+1583 KRADGSVAW
-1592 KNIWLNSTNEDA
+1592 KNIYINKANPNAS
-1604 TMRTA
+1604 MRTA

-1617 DLGDV
+1617 DLGNV
-1622 TIMGC
+1622 TITIMGC
-1627 PLRGGRKKGI
+1627 PLRGGKRKGT
-1637 DSSWLSQ
+1637 DSGWCAQ
-1644 KAFYLTKDKRGQID
+1644 NAFYLTNSKRGKTD
-1658 PNYIADKA
+1658 PAYIAEKKA
-1666 ADGSLEVRKNA
+1666 QTKLDGRVA
-1677 IKDSIGNDDALI
+1677 TIKDSIGNDDPLI

-1696 PLEENEL
+1696 PLEEKEL

-1709 GENGKEI
+1709 GENGEEI
-1716 NGLDFVNSFEQQAL
+1716 NGLDFVNSFEQRTQQL
-1730 QISISRDMTR
+1730 SIAPGMTR
-1740 DAFSQE
+1740 DAFEKE
-1746 VARLALMAK
+1746 VAKLSSMARL
-1755 MINEKLPYGY
+1755 INEKLPYGY
-1765 RKDNS
+1765 RRDNT
-1770 SRILSASE
+1770 SRINSARG
-1778 LVKRMKGL
+1778 LMVRMKGL
-1786 NQSEKISVQR
+1786 NPSEKISALR
-1796 ALQQLNRDLAANS
+1796 ALQQLDKDLAPNS
-1809 SPYFFS
+1809 SPYIFK
-1815 GTKRTPSGFGYVRER
+1815 GTDETASGFGYEQNGK
-1830 INKWGKKGDKILLPN
+1830 INKNGKRADKILVPN
-1845 GNEGVQWSPAVSH
+1845 GTDGVQWSPAVSH

-1882 KKYFNEDGTL
+1882 KKYFNEDGTV
-1892 NTKLAVKIGGSED
+1892 NTKLAVKIGGSKE
-1905 AVFKPDGSLDLAELF
+1905 AVFKADGSLDVAELF

-1941 SFWDMLVTKFK
+1941 SFWDMLVSKFK

-2147 DKTERGDALYSDD
+2147 DKAERGDALYSDD

-2193 EINEQAEKETLEEAN
+2193 EINEQAEKETLDEAN
-2208 KWLKE
+2208 KWLRE

-2239 VDFMDF
+2239 MDFMDF

-2254 GTAQAELVNKTEEGA
+2254 GTAQAELVNKTEQGA
-2269 PRGNSTAIQKTLGR
+2269 PRGNSAAIQKTLGR

-2292 DSVITTMKKNGYA
+2292 DSVITTMKNNGYA

-2316 APKEEKFTPPSKP
+2316 APKGEKFTPPSKP
-2329 SGPKTPEVNVVKESV
+2329 SGPKTPEVSVVKESV
-2344 EAKALLGETNGIPNL
+2344 DAKALLGETDGIPNL
-2359 ASPKIKAVLDSILEM
+2359 APPKIKAVLDSILTSEK
-2374 SDPEV
+2374 PEV
-2379 KSAVRKVLFRYSEF
+2379 RDAVRRMLFRYSEF
-2393 LGKDDLTYK
+2393 LGRDDLTVR
-2402 DLANLLGIELPE
+2402 DIANLLDIELPE
-2414 YLNEDRLVNASASF
+2414 FIDPEKVVDASASF
-2428 LDSDSGRFADR
+2428 IANPNGRKADV
-2439 DFYSRATST
+2439 DFYTDATTKLKSIG
-2448 LHTMGKQLTQGEE
+2448 LYLTQGAK
-2461 SEAYKTFS
+2461 SDVNQLLS
-2469 ANLYLSLSDGMNM
+2469 ANLYLSLSDNMSM
-2482 DVLEDGTK
+2482 DVLEDGIK
-2490 YIFDVGST
+2490 YIFDTGAT
-2498 PRISRDSYKARLLN
+2498 PRVSRESYKARLLN

-2599 AAVQIAALSKGCT
+2599 AAVRIAALGKGCT

-2637 KALTSMDNGLSLVL
+2637 KALTSMDNGLSVVL

-2778 VDLGIQVNDY
+2778 IDLGIQVNDY

-2901 HAATLIER
+2901 HAGTLIER

-2946 QSGDNA
+2946 RIFQSGDNA

-2961 LFGPLTTNHEEAKKI
+2961 LFGPLTTNPEEAKKI

-3056 APKDDSAV
+3056 APKDDSAA

-3083 SLSDVGLIGVR
+3083 SLSDVGLIAVR

-3175 EAIKCFQRQAREAI
+3175 EAIKCFQRQAREAM

-3200 KAMYWLRTLGLNDPE
+3200 KAMYWLRTLGLNDPG

-3222 TSYADMIEACKA
+3222 TNYADLIEACKT

-3263 DIPAWAQSGFGRLVF
+3263 DTPAWAQSGFRRLVF

-3366 WADNLEGTQAD
+3366 WADNLEGTQVD

-3423 PSFGTAMDAY
+3423 PSFGTVMDAY
-3433 HVAKTGYNMTTEGL
+3433 HVAKTGYNMTAEGL

>member
-1 MSVESLIQ
+1 MSILSMLKATEQ
-9 AGQKGYANIHDNDF
+9 GYSGTHDDNYFFANSSFND
-23 YFSDSNFKEI
+23 I
-33 GENEELTKF
+33 GKDEELTKF
-42 FMNQVDPDGSKYGG
+42 FMKTVDPEGSKYGN

-75 IWGEVKGAVQ
+75 ITASVLDAVK
-85 SVNYSEEEKQQK
+85 SPTYSEDEKQKK
-97 NFLQRMYDTAPNRLT
+97 NFLGRMYESAPNRLA
-112 GGDGVGGAAQAL
+112 GSDGVGGAAQAL

-135 DGVDL
+135 YGGDAA
-140 GINIASTAA
+140 INIASTAA

-165 APGAGT
+165 APGVGT
-171 VVGGALGAITGGALA
+171 VVGGTLGALTGGVLA
-186 LFGKNMAIK
+186 LFGKGALVK
-195 GTQQLGK
+195 GTQQLTK
-202 EGLKELLKQ
+202 EGAQQLLKQ
-211 TATKEG
+211 IATKEG

-302 ELVQDTRDGQ
+302 ELVQDSRDGQ
-312 KIMSAIGDDG
+312 KIMATIGDDG

-398 STSGHS
+398 ATSGHS
-404 PEKLRAVADM
+404 AEKLRAVADM

-491 DNVKNAIIAENKRIY
+491 DNVKNAIIAENKRVF
-506 PEAGLRPGEELQP
+506 PDVGLRQGEELQP
-519 QTPVTQP
+519 QTPIAKPQDT
-526 KATQAQGKTK
+526 KGAAATK
-536 PQPDIKANRKKA
+536 PQPDTKASRKKA

-561 AKIIEELKQEAQA
+561 SKVIEELKQDAQA
-574 NPEESALATMTPDE
+574 NPEESALASMTPSE
-588 IQGLQ
+588 IDGIK
-593 PTLEDVIGGMPK
+593 PTLEDVIEGMPK
-605 EQASTITQMSQSSVK
+605 EEASIITQMSQSSVK
-620 PDGTPSQVS
+620 PDGTPSQVA

-638 IPEDEGQFNQLVANL
+638 IPEDEAKFNQLVANL
-653 SQQSGLPAE
+653 SEQSGLPSE
-662 QIAPALKAAK
+662 QIAPALKSAR
-672 QSYATKVTELEG
+672 QSYEARMSAIEAQNAE
-684 KLADLKATNQQILET
+684 LKAQNNEIRELLKKKQTESAATSEAAET
-699 LKQKVSEG
+699 IG
-707 TDTTEAVS
+707 TT
-715 APVESTP
+715 APAEPTP

-731 REAKKKRDEL
+731 REAQKKRDQL
-741 HAEAEMTK
+741 QAEADMTK
-749 ADKDETVKR
+749 ADKDEVVQR

-784 MSIEDFKGTVP
+784 MSLEDFKGTVP

-805 TDMATARTVIKE
+805 TDMATARRVIKE

-830 INDVVGSENLV
+830 VNDVVGSENLI
-841 LFKNFLP
+841 LFKKFLP
-848 LFGDDKDAVRLAKRL
+848 LFGDDKDSVRLSKRL
-863 DNVVADIHAKALN
+863 DNVVADIHARALN
-876 EADGENFNSALTS
+876 EADGEGFDSALTS
-889 AINNSLLP
+889 AINKGLVP
-897 LKGARKGRINPAL
+897 LKGARKGRIDPVL
-910 EAAKWLPEKVDDK
+910 EAAKWLPENVDEK
-923 VKAKVESLAKRVAR
+923 VKAKAETLAKRVAK
-937 SCENNAQFK
+937 SCDHNAQFK
-946 KLPEESQNSIKV
+946 KLSEEAQNSIKV
-958 HLIQKRVQDYLANR
+958 RLIQSRVQGYLANR
-972 AQYEGVKDSVAQ
+972 AQYEGVKNSVAA
-984 DIQKAFKDVE
+984 DIQKAFDSVE
-994 ALKGQKFGSMQEAMS
+994 ALKGQKFDTMQDAMS
-1009 AITSAEERYRYVQSE
+1009 AIGSAEERYRYVQSE
-1024 NYMKSKLD
+1024 DYIQSKLD

-1060 GNLIDIEK
+1060 GNLVKVEK
-1068 KKGVVDEKGNAVYET
+1068 KKGVVDEKGKAVYET
-1083 RYKQVNLNTSSS
+1083 RYKNVNLNTSSS
-1095 RYTLRKNFDQV
+1095 RYNLRKNFDQV
-1106 KANVLSSA
+1106 KANALSTA
-1114 SNRKARKDTIA
+1114 SGRKAGKEIA
-1125 VARSLNPEAVASL
+1125 AIAQKLNPEGFKSL
-1138 ERKTA
+1138 GAK
-1143 VVKAD
+1143 
-1148 NAPTLMG
+1148 G
-1155 LDDKGRPVLLKDAN
+1155 L
-1169 KGKKDRIAEIE
+1169 
-1180 QLLRIQKPLEGEART
+1180 T
-1195 QAEARVKEIDARI
+1195 
-1208 EEINKLHGRDRDP
+1208 
-1221 YRVEL
+1221 
-1226 DDIRAEKE
+1226 EKE
-1234 EVVKH
+1234 
-1239 LAVQQATSDLV
+1239 
-1250 VKSLINELKT
+1250 
-1260 LKAPDVKKISSAGIT
+1260 
-1275 EKAAEGIIL
+1275 AEGLIL
-1284 EGMFDRILAMREK
+1284 EGMFDRIMNMREK

-1332 DIDKATLKETA
+1332 DSDKAILKEVA
-1343 RKHFEHNKEIAD
+1343 RDEFEHAREREKLKAVITA
-1355 IRKSIE
+1355 
-1361 QYTDKEKLT
+1361 YADKEKLT
-1370 NADKQIL
+1370 GADKQIL
-1377 ARIVEGM
+1377 SRIIEGM
-1384 NRMLREQHDV
+1384 NRMLKEQHDV
-1394 VMEIRERGAKNAV
+1394 VIEKKTKGAKNAV
-1407 PSVSDTVQPKAK
+1407 DFNKTTPSVEVKDV
-1419 AQDIVLDEKTGK
+1419 VLEEKTGK
-1431 LLIFGKEYGS
+1431 LLIFGKEYGT

-1453 NQAGNTLTPAENL
+1453 NQAGNKLTPAENL

-1479 KKAENEKARETSKG
+1479 RKAEKEQAQEAKPKVAKETEAKAPVTADEII
-1493 ESKKAKSAKK
+1493 
-1503 ESTLSEE
+1503 EE
-1510 VKEVKPAVTAKE
+1510 VRADAV
-1522 VMDEIKADAIDEI
+1522 DEIVER
-1535 HEKEAVK
+1535 EAVK
-1542 QAEAERTLADSASTF
+1542 SAETEKSIADSASTF

-1562 DRKIGDYY
+1562 DRPITDYY
-1570 DLVTTDQ
+1570 ALVTDDQ
-1577 FITARI
+1577 FITARV
-1583 KRADGSVTW
+1583 KRADGSVAW
-1592 KNIWLNSTNEDA
+1592 KHIYINKANPNAS
-1604 TMRTA
+1604 MRTA

-1617 DLGDV
+1617 DLGNV

-1627 PLRGGRKKGI
+1627 PLRGGKRKGA
-1637 DSSWLSQ
+1637 DADWCAQ
-1644 KAFYLTKDKRGQID
+1644 NAFYLTNNKRGKTD
-1658 PNYIADKA
+1658 PAFIAEKKA
-1666 ADGSLEVRKNA
+1666 QTKLDGRVAE
-1677 IKDSIGNDDALI
+1677 IKDSIGNDDPLI

-1696 PLEENEL
+1696 PLEEKEL

-1709 GENGKEI
+1709 GENGEEI
-1716 NGLDFVNSFEQQAL
+1716 NGLDFINSFEQRAQQL
-1730 QISISRDMTR
+1730 SIAPGMTR
-1740 DAFSQE
+1740 DAFEKE
-1746 VARLALMAK
+1746 VAKLSSMARL
-1755 MINEKLPYGY
+1755 INEKLPYGY
-1765 RKDNS
+1765 RRDNS
-1770 SRILSASE
+1770 SRINSARG
-1778 LVKRMKGL
+1778 LMVKMKGL
-1786 NQSEKISVQR
+1786 NPSEKISALR
-1796 ALQQLNRDLAANS
+1796 ALQQLDKDLAPNS
-1809 SPYFFS
+1809 SPYIFK
-1815 GTKRTPSGFGYVRER
+1815 GTDETPSGFGYEQNGK
-1830 INKWGKKGDKILLPN
+1830 INKNGKRADKIFVPN
-1845 GNEGVQWSPAVSH
+1845 GTDGVQWSPAVSH

-1882 KKYFNEDGTL
+1882 KKYFNEDGTV
-1892 NTKLAVKIGGSED
+1892 NTKLAVKIGGSKE
-1905 AVFKPDGSLDLAELF
+1905 AVFKADGSLDVAELF

-1941 SFWDMLVTKFK
+1941 SFWDMLVSKFK

-2006 SKTNKGVH
+2006 PKTNKGVH

-2060 SRTEIGSEYIAK
+2060 SRTEIGSEYVAK

-2084 SYAEGN
+2084 SDAEGN

-2147 DKTERGDALYSDD
+2147 DKAERGDALYSDD

-2193 EINEQAEKETLEEAN
+2193 EINEQAEKETLDEAN

-2239 VDFMDF
+2239 MDFMDF

-2254 GTAQAELVNKTEEGA
+2254 GTAQAELVNKTEVGA
-2269 PRGNSTAIQKTLGR
+2269 PRGNSAAVQKTLGR

-2292 DSVITTMKKNGYA
+2292 DSVITTMKNNGYA

-2316 APKEEKFTPPSKP
+2316 APKGEKFTPPSKP

-2344 EAKALLGETNGIPNL
+2344 EAKALLGETNGVPNL

-2414 YLNEDRLVNASASF
+2414 YLDEDKLVNASASF

-2554 VPVGDVVQTVY
+2554 VPVGDVVQTVF

-2599 AAVQIAALSKGCT
+2599 AAVRIAALGKGCT

-2637 KALTSMDNGLSLVL
+2637 KALTSMDNGLSVVL

-2664 FLAETGRFFY
+2664 FLADTGRFFY
-2674 EDKSRFIGKHY
+2674 EDKSRFIGQHY
-2685 NKLQTALRE
+2685 DKLQTALRE

-2946 QSGDNA
+2946 RIFQSGDNA

-2961 LFGPLTTNHEEAKKI
+2961 LFGPLTTNLEEAKKI
-2976 AESIERALNDG
+2976 CEATERALNDG

-3056 APKDDSAV
+3056 APKDDSAA

-3263 DIPAWAQSGFGRLVF
+3263 DTPAWAQSGFGRLVF

-3309 VLLATLGVGMGA
+3309 VLLATLGVGMSA

-3341 QSFAD
+3341 QFFAD

-3366 WADNLEGTQAD
+3366 WADNLEGTQVD

-3423 PSFGTAMDAY
+3423 PSFGTVMDAY
-3433 HVAKTGYNMTTEGL
+3433 HVAKTGYNMTAEGL

>member
-1 MSVESLIQ
+1 MSILSMLKATEQ
-9 AGQKGYANIHDNDF
+9 GYSGTHDDNYFFANSSFND
-23 YFSDSNFKEI
+23 I
-33 GENEELTKF
+33 GKDEELTKF
-42 FMNQVDPDGSKYGG
+42 FLKQVDPDGSKYGG
-56 DVEKAK
+56 DIEKAK

-75 IWGEVKGAVQ
+75 ITSSVLDAVR
-85 SVNYSEEEKQQK
+85 SSTYTEDEKQKK
-97 NFLQRMYDTAPNRLT
+97 NFLGRMYESAPNRLA
-112 GGDGVGGAAQAL
+112 GSDGIEGAAQAV
-124 GYGLA
+124 GHGLA

-135 DGVDL
+135 YGGDAA
-140 GINIASTAA
+140 INVASTAA

-155 KMGAAAGTAV
+155 KMGAAAGTAI
-165 APGAGT
+165 APGVGT
-171 VVGGALGAITGGALA
+171 VVGGTLGALTGGVLA
-186 LFGKNMAIK
+186 LFGKGALLK
-195 GTQQLGK
+195 GTQQLTK
-202 EGLKELLKQ
+202 EGAKQLLKQ
-211 TATKEG
+211 VGTKEG

-312 KIMSAIGDDG
+312 KIMATIGDDG
-322 PRTYREAIEQRLKD
+322 SRTYREAIEQRLKE
-336 IEEKEKPTQ
+336 IEEKEKPSQ
-345 DEIVQKQQLEAEK
+345 DEILQKQQLEAEK

-398 STSGHS
+398 ATSGHS

-436 GGGDDARANLA
+436 GGGDDARANLS

-491 DNVKNAIIAENKRIY
+491 DNVKNAIIAENKRVY

-519 QTPVTQP
+519 QTPVVQP
-526 KATQAQGKTK
+526 KDTK
-536 PQPDIKANRKKA
+536 GALQPDTKASRKKA

-561 AKIIEELKQEAQA
+561 SKIIDELKQEAQT
-574 NPEESALATMTPDE
+574 NPEESALASMTSDE
-588 IQGLQ
+588 IGSLA
-593 PTLEDVIGGMPK
+593 PTIEDVIAGMPK
-605 EQASTITQMSQSSVK
+605 EQASVLTQLTQSSVK
-620 PDGTPSQVS
+620 PDGTPSQVP
-629 KSFLDALKS
+629 KEFMDALRS
-638 IPEDEGQFNQLVANL
+638 IPEDEGQFQQLVANL
-653 SQQSGLPAE
+653 SQGSGIPAD
-662 QIAPALKAAK
+662 QLAPALKAAK
-672 QSYATKVTELEG
+672 QSYAAKVTEIEAKVG
-684 KLADLKATNQQILET
+684 DLKATSEQILER
-699 LKQKVSEG
+699 LKNAQEQSAATSEA
-707 TDTTEAVS
+707 TPVS
-715 APVESTP
+715 AEITP

-731 REAKKKRDEL
+731 REAQKKRDQL
-741 HAEAEMTK
+741 QAEADMTK
-749 ADKDETVKR
+749 ADKDEVVQR

-784 MSIEDFKGTVP
+784 MSLEDFKGTVP

-841 LFKNFLP
+841 LFKKFLP

-876 EADGENFNSALTS
+876 EADGESFDSALTS
-889 AINNSLLP
+889 AINKGLVP
-897 LKGARKGRINPAL
+897 LKGARKGRIDPVL
-910 EAAKWLPEKVDDK
+910 EAAKWLPENVDEK
-923 VKAKVESLAKRVAR
+923 VKAKAETLAKRVAK
-937 SCENNAQFK
+937 SCEHNAQFK
-946 KLPEESQNSIKV
+946 KLSEEAQNSIKV
-958 HLIQKRVQDYLANR
+958 RLIQSRVQGYLANR
-972 AQYEGVKDSVAQ
+972 AEYEGVKNSVAA
-984 DIQKAFKDVE
+984 DIQKAFDSVE
-994 ALKGQKFGSMQEAMS
+994 ALKGQKFDTMQDAMS
-1009 AITSAEERYRYVQSE
+1009 AIGSAEERYRYVQSE
-1024 NYMKSKLD
+1024 DYIQSKLD

-1060 GNLIDIEK
+1060 GNLVKVEK
-1068 KKGVVDEKGNAVYET
+1068 KKGVVDEKGKAVYET
-1083 RYKQVNLNTSSS
+1083 RYKNVNLNTSSS
-1095 RYTLRKNFDQV
+1095 RYNLRKNFDQV
-1106 KANVLSSA
+1106 KANALATA
-1114 SNRKARKDTIA
+1114 SGRKAGKEIA
-1125 VARSLNPEAVASL
+1125 AIAQKLNPEGFKSL
-1138 ERKTA
+1138 GAK
-1143 VVKAD
+1143 
-1148 NAPTLMG
+1148 G
-1155 LDDKGRPVLLKDAN
+1155 L
-1169 KGKKDRIAEIE
+1169 
-1180 QLLRIQKPLEGEART
+1180 T
-1195 QAEARVKEIDARI
+1195 
-1208 EEINKLHGRDRDP
+1208 
-1221 YRVEL
+1221 
-1226 DDIRAEKE
+1226 EKE
-1234 EVVKH
+1234 
-1239 LAVQQATSDLV
+1239 
-1250 VKSLINELKT
+1250 
-1260 LKAPDVKKISSAGIT
+1260 
-1275 EKAAEGIIL
+1275 AEGLIL
-1284 EGMFDRILAMREK
+1284 EGMFDRIMNMREK

-1332 DIDKATLKETA
+1332 DSDKAILKEVA
-1343 RKHFEHNKEIAD
+1343 RDEFEHAREREKLKAVITA
-1355 IRKSIE
+1355 
-1361 QYTDKEKLT
+1361 YADKEKLT
-1370 NADKQIL
+1370 GADKQIL
-1377 ARIVEGM
+1377 SRIIEGM
-1384 NRMLREQHDV
+1384 NRMLKEQHDV
-1394 VMEIRERGAKNAV
+1394 VIEKKTKGAKDAV
-1407 PSVSDTVQPKAK
+1407 DFSKTTPSVEAK
-1419 AQDIVLDEKTGK
+1419 DVVLDEKTGK
-1431 LLIFGKEYGS
+1431 LLIFGKEYGT

-1479 KKAENEKARETSKG
+1479 RKAEKEKAQEAKPKATRKAEATET
-1493 ESKKAKSAKK
+1493 KAPVTAD
-1503 ESTLSEE
+1503 EIMEE
-1510 VKEVKPAVTAKE
+1510 VRADAV
-1522 VMDEIKADAIDEI
+1522 DEIAER
-1535 HEKEAVK
+1535 EAVK
-1542 QAEAERTLADSASTF
+1542 SAETEKSIADSASTF

-1562 DRKIGDYY
+1562 DRPITDYY
-1570 DLVTTDQ
+1570 ALVTDDQ
-1577 FITARI
+1577 FITARV
-1583 KRADGSVTW
+1583 KRADGSVAW
-1592 KNIWLNSTNEDA
+1592 KHIYINKANPNAS
-1604 TMRTA
+1604 MRTA

-1617 DLGDV
+1617 DLGNV

-1627 PLRGGRKKGI
+1627 PLRGGKRKGA
-1637 DSSWLSQ
+1637 DTDWCAQ
-1644 KAFYLTKDKRGQID
+1644 NAFYLTNNKRGKTD
-1658 PNYIADKA
+1658 PAFISEKKA
-1666 ADGSLEVRKNA
+1666 QTKLDGRVAE
-1677 IKDSIGNDDALI
+1677 IKDSIGNDDPLI

-1696 PLEENEL
+1696 PLEEKEL

-1709 GENGKEI
+1709 GENGEEI
-1716 NGLDFVNSFEQQAL
+1716 NGLDFINSFEQRAQQL
-1730 QISISRDMTR
+1730 SIAPGMTR
-1740 DAFSQE
+1740 DAFEKE
-1746 VARLALMAK
+1746 VAKLSSMARL
-1755 MINEKLPYGY
+1755 INEKLPYGY
-1765 RKDNS
+1765 RRDNS
-1770 SRILSASE
+1770 SRINSARG
-1778 LVKRMKGL
+1778 LMVKMKGL
-1786 NQSEKISVQR
+1786 NPSEKISALR
-1796 ALQQLNRDLAANS
+1796 ALQQLDKDLAPNS
-1809 SPYFFS
+1809 SPYIFK
-1815 GTKRTPSGFGYVRER
+1815 GTDETPSGFGYEQNGK
-1830 INKWGKKGDKILLPN
+1830 INKNGKRADKIFVPN
-1845 GNEGVQWSPAVSH
+1845 GTDGVQWSPAVSH

-1882 KKYFNEDGTL
+1882 KKYFNEDGTV
-1892 NTKLAVKIGGSED
+1892 NTKLAVKIGGSKE
-1905 AVFKPDGSLDLAELF
+1905 AVFKADGSLDVAELF

-1941 SFWDMLVTKFK
+1941 SFWDMLVSKFK

-2084 SYAEGN
+2084 SDAEGN

-2147 DKTERGDALYSDD
+2147 DKAERGDALYSDD

-2193 EINEQAEKETLEEAN
+2193 EINEQAEKETLGEAN
-2208 KWLKE
+2208 KWLRE

-2239 VDFMDF
+2239 MDFMDF

-2254 GTAQAELVNKTEEGA
+2254 GTAQAELVNKTEVGA
-2269 PRGNSTAIQKTLGR
+2269 PRGNSTAVQKTLGR

-2292 DSVITTMKKNGYA
+2292 DSVITTMKNNGYA

-2316 APKEEKFTPPSKP
+2316 APKGEKFTPPSKL

-2344 EAKALLGETNGIPNL
+2344 EAKALLGETNGVPNL
-2359 ASPKIKAVLDSILEM
+2359 ASPKIKAVLDSILTSEK
-2374 SDPEV
+2374 PEV
-2379 KSAVRKVLFRYSEF
+2379 RDAVRRMLFRYSEF
-2393 LGKDDLTYK
+2393 LGKDDLTVR
-2402 DLANLLGIELPE
+2402 DIANLLDIELPE
-2414 YLNEDRLVNASASF
+2414 FIDPDKVVDASASF
-2428 LDSDSGRFADR
+2428 VANPNGRKADA
-2439 DFYSRATST
+2439 DFYTEATTKLKSIG
-2448 LHTMGKQLTQGEE
+2448 LYLTQGAK
-2461 SEAYKTFS
+2461 SDVNQLLS
-2469 ANLYLSLSDGMNM
+2469 ANLYLSLSDNMSM
-2482 DVLEDGTK
+2482 DVLEDGIK
-2490 YIFDVGST
+2490 YIFDVGAT
-2498 PRISRDSYKARLLN
+2498 PRVSRDSYKARLLN

-2778 VDLGIQVNDY
+2778 IDLGIQVNDY

-2901 HAATLIER
+2901 HAGTLIER

-2946 QSGDNA
+2946 RIFQSGDNA

-2961 LFGPLTTNHEEAKKI
+2961 LFGPLTTNPEEAKKI

-3083 SLSDVGLIGVR
+3083 SLSDVGLIAVR

-3263 DIPAWAQSGFGRLVF
+3263 DTPAWAQSGFRRLVF

-3423 PSFGTAMDAY
+3423 PSFGTVMDAY
-3433 HVAKTGYNMTTEGL
+3433 HVAKTGYNMTAEGL

>member
-42 FMNQVDPDGSKYGG
+42 FMKQVDPDGSKYGG

-112 GGDGVGGAAQAL
+112 GSDGVSGGAQAL

-288 YVTSRFGEGRRLGK
+288 YVSSRFGEGRRLGK

-312 KIMSAIGDDG
+312 KIMATIGDDG

-519 QTPVTQP
+519 QTPVVQP
-526 KATQAQGKTK
+526 KDTK
-536 PQPDIKANRKKA
+536 GAPQSDTKASRKKA

-561 AKIIEELKQEAQA
+561 SKIIDELKQEAQT
-574 NPEESALATMTPDE
+574 NPEESALASMTPDE
-588 IQGLQ
+588 IGSIT
-593 PTLEDVIGGMPK
+593 PTIEDVIAGMPK
-605 EQASTITQMSQSSVK
+605 EQASVLTQLTQSSVK
-620 PDGTPSQVS
+620 PDGTPSQVP
-629 KSFLDALKS
+629 KEFMDALRS
-638 IPEDEGQFNQLVANL
+638 IPEDEGQFQQLVANL
-653 SQQSGLPAE
+653 SQGSGIPAD
-662 QIAPALKAAK
+662 QLAPALKAAK
-672 QSYATKVTELEG
+672 QSYAAKVTEIEAKIG
-684 KLADLKATNQQILET
+684 DLKATSEQILER
-699 LKQKVSEG
+699 LKNTQEQSAATSEA
-707 TDTTEAVS
+707 TPVS
-715 APVESTP
+715 AEITP

-741 HAEAEMTK
+741 QAEADMTK
-749 ADKDETVKR
+749 ADKDEVVQR

-773 EAEVTGLIQDG
+773 EAEVTGLIKDG
-784 MSIEDFKGTVP
+784 MSLEDFKGTVP

-841 LFKNFLP
+841 LFKKFLP

-876 EADGENFNSALTS
+876 EADGESFDSALTS
-889 AINNSLLP
+889 AINKGLVP
-897 LKGARKGRINPAL
+897 LKGARKGRIDPVL
-910 EAAKWLPEKVDDK
+910 EAAKWLPENVDEK
-923 VKAKVESLAKRVAR
+923 VKAKAETLAKRVAK
-937 SCENNAQFK
+937 SCEHNAQFK
-946 KLPEESQNSIKV
+946 KLSEEAQNPIKV
-958 HLIQKRVQDYLANR
+958 RLIQSRVQGYLANR
-972 AQYEGVKDSVAQ
+972 AEYEGVKNSVAA
-984 DIQKAFKDVE
+984 DIQKAFDSVE
-994 ALKGQKFGSMQEAMS
+994 ALKGQKFDTMQDAMS
-1009 AITSAEERYRYVQSE
+1009 AIGSAEERYRYVQSE
-1024 NYMKSKLD
+1024 DYIQSKLD

-1060 GNLIDIEK
+1060 GNLVKVEK
-1068 KKGVVDEKGNAVYET
+1068 KKGVVDEKGKAVYET
-1083 RYKQVNLNTSSS
+1083 RYKNVNLNTSSS
-1095 RYTLRKNFDQV
+1095 RYNLRKNFDQV
-1106 KANVLSSA
+1106 KANALATA
-1114 SNRKARKDTIA
+1114 SGRKAGKEIA
-1125 VARSLNPEAVASL
+1125 AIAQKLNPEGFKSL
-1138 ERKTA
+1138 GAK
-1143 VVKAD
+1143 
-1148 NAPTLMG
+1148 G
-1155 LDDKGRPVLLKDAN
+1155 L
-1169 KGKKDRIAEIE
+1169 
-1180 QLLRIQKPLEGEART
+1180 T
-1195 QAEARVKEIDARI
+1195 
-1208 EEINKLHGRDRDP
+1208 
-1221 YRVEL
+1221 
-1226 DDIRAEKE
+1226 EKE
-1234 EVVKH
+1234 
-1239 LAVQQATSDLV
+1239 
-1250 VKSLINELKT
+1250 
-1260 LKAPDVKKISSAGIT
+1260 
-1275 EKAAEGIIL
+1275 AEGLIL
-1284 EGMFDRILAMREK
+1284 EGMFDRIMNMREK

-1332 DIDKATLKETA
+1332 DSDKAILKEVA
-1343 RKHFEHNKEIAD
+1343 RDEFEHAREREKLKAVITA
-1355 IRKSIE
+1355 
-1361 QYTDKEKLT
+1361 YADKEKLT
-1370 NADKQIL
+1370 GADKQIL
-1377 ARIVEGM
+1377 SRIIEGM
-1384 NRMLREQHDV
+1384 NRMLKEQHDV
-1394 VMEIRERGAKNAV
+1394 VIEKKTKGATNAV
-1407 PSVSDTVQPKAK
+1407 DFNKITPSVEAK
-1419 AQDIVLDEKTGK
+1419 DVVLDEKTGK
-1431 LLIFGKEYGS
+1431 LLIFGKEYGT

-1479 KKAENEKARETSKG
+1479 RKAEKEQAQEAKPKVVKETEAKAPVTADEII
-1493 ESKKAKSAKK
+1493 
-1503 ESTLSEE
+1503 EE
-1510 VKEVKPAVTAKE
+1510 VRADAV
-1522 VMDEIKADAIDEI
+1522 DEIVER
-1535 HEKEAVK
+1535 EAVK
-1542 QAEAERTLADSASTF
+1542 SAETEKSVADSASTF

-1562 DRKIGDYY
+1562 DRPITDYY
-1570 DLVTTDQ
+1570 ALVTDDQ
-1577 FITARI
+1577 FITARV
-1583 KRADGSVTW
+1583 KRADGSVAW
-1592 KNIWLNSTNEDA
+1592 KHIYINKANPNAS
-1604 TMRTA
+1604 MRTA

-1617 DLGDV
+1617 DLGNV

-1627 PLRGGRKKGI
+1627 PLRGGKRKGA
-1637 DSSWLSQ
+1637 DADWCAQ
-1644 KAFYLTKDKRGQID
+1644 NAFYLTNNKRGKTD
-1658 PNYIADKA
+1658 PAFILEKKVQTKL
-1666 ADGSLEVRKNA
+1666 DGRVAE
-1677 IKDSIGNDDALI
+1677 IKDSIGNDDPLI

-1696 PLEENEL
+1696 PLEEKEL

-1709 GENGKEI
+1709 GENGEEI
-1716 NGLDFVNSFEQQAL
+1716 NGLDFINSFEQRAQQL
-1730 QISISRDMTR
+1730 SIAPGMTR
-1740 DAFSQE
+1740 DAFEKE
-1746 VARLALMAK
+1746 VAKLSSMARL
-1755 MINEKLPYGY
+1755 INENLPYGY
-1765 RKDNS
+1765 RRDNS
-1770 SRILSASE
+1770 SRINSARG
-1778 LVKRMKGL
+1778 LMVRMKGL
-1786 NQSEKISVQR
+1786 NPSEKISALR
-1796 ALQQLNRDLAANS
+1796 ALQQLDKDLAPNS
-1809 SPYFFS
+1809 SPYIFK
-1815 GTKRTPSGFGYVRER
+1815 GTDETASGFGYEQNGK
-1830 INKWGKKGDKILLPN
+1830 INKNGKRADKILVPN
-1845 GNEGVQWSPAVSH
+1845 GTDGVQWSPAVSH

-1882 KKYFNEDGTL
+1882 KKYFNEDGTV
-1892 NTKLAVKIGGSED
+1892 NTKLAVKIGGSKE
-1905 AVFKPDGSLDLAELF
+1905 AVFKADGSLDVSELF

-1930 RLTKQAAQAND
+1930 RVLKQASEAND

-1952 DLMSWIQGMR
+1952 DLISWIQGMR
-1962 NDISPE
+1962 DDISPE

-1987 AGVLYDLT
+1987 KGILYDLT
-1995 AKERVAVSTLD
+1995 AQERVAVSDLD
-2006 SKTNKGVH
+2006 PKTNMGVH
-2014 GLNIMNNLEKVRADA
+2014 GLNLMNNLEKVRADV
-2029 FRAMFD
+2029 FKAMFD
-2035 PSMSLLDRAEAM
+2035 PSVDLLDRAETM
-2047 KSVAGYLKGVIHG
+2047 KSVASYLKGLLHG
-2060 SRTEIGSEYIAK
+2060 SRTEIGSDYVK
-2072 IRGKI
+2072 RIRGKI
-2077 IGYAEQI
+2077 IGYADQI
-2084 SYAEGN
+2084 KDADGN
-2090 KLIESKLKTNN
+2090 RLIDTKLKTNN
-2101 LFIKGKKDNRQFG
+2101 LFIKGKKDNRQYG
-2114 TVLEVYQ
+2114 SILEVYEE
-2121 DRYKSLGYSDEEAK
+2121 RYKFLGYSDSEAEQ
-2135 RLAEGSVIDDVL
+2135 LAKEAAVDDVL
-2147 DKTERGDALYSDD
+2147 NKAEKGDGLYEIGE
-2160 LLFDDVG
+2160 LFDDTG
-2167 EDAGYRATNTQSP
+2167 EENGYRASYSQP
-2180 DADTRSLSPERLA
+2180 LDADKKALSPEQIAAANEEIEKQAANDTLA
-2193 EINEQAEKETLEEAN
+2193 EAN
-2208 KWLKE
+2208 KLLRSK
-2213 NNLPEVHSDNEL
+2213 NLPEVHSDPEL
-2225 SAAFEAGNIPREEM
+2225 EASFLAGNISRKEM
-2239 VDFMDF
+2239 EDLLNFNDS
-2245 YETRLEELK
+2245 RIAELK
-2254 GTAQAELVNKTEEGA
+2254 DATLSTMKDNEPLGSA
-2269 PRGNSTAIQKTLGR
+2269 PTGNSAAIQNMLGR
-2283 LYDIIVDAE
+2283 MYDIIVDAE
-2292 DSVITTMKKNGYA
+2292 DSVTSRMKTHGYA
-2305 LAPNERHRPSV
+2305 LAPNERHRPAI
-2316 APKEEKFTPPSKP
+2316 APKGEKFTPPSKP

-2344 EAKALLGETNGIPNL
+2344 DAKALLGETNGVPNL
-2359 ASPKIKAVLDSILEM
+2359 ASPKIKAVLDSLLPTEK
-2374 SDPEV
+2374 PQ
-2379 KSAVRKVLFRYSEF
+2379 VRDAIRGMLYRYSEF
-2393 LGKDDLTYK
+2393 LGKDDLTIR
-2402 DLANLLGIELPE
+2402 DVANLLDGELREVDGLDP
-2414 YLNEDRLVNASASF
+2414 SASF
-2428 LDSDSGRFADR
+2428 IEKPNSEGAEF
-2439 DFYSRATST
+2439 DFYADAISKLKTFG
-2448 LHTMGKQLTQGEE
+2448 LYLTQGAR
-2461 SEAYKTFS
+2461 SDVGQLVS
-2469 ANLYLSLSDGMNM
+2469 ANLDIALGDSISK
-2482 DVLEDGTK
+2482 DVLEDGIK
-2490 YIFDVGST
+2490 YIFDLGTTSKLGRET
-2498 PRISRDSYKARLLN
+2498 FKGRLMN
-2512 LPENILDG
+2512 LPENVLDG

-2529 LKKAFADIDFEKGTE
+2529 LKKAFAGIDFEKGTE

-2554 VPVGDVVQTVY
+2554 VPVSDVIQTVY
-2565 SNLAPEPTT
+2565 SNTAPEPST

-2590 NGYAQNTSS
+2590 NGYAQNASS
-2599 AAVQIAALSKGCT
+2599 AAVRIAALNKGCT
-2612 PAQAEVTAGLIPTR
+2612 PAQAEVMGGLIPTR
-2626 IRNWWGDSVFK
+2626 IRNWWKDSSFK
-2637 KALTSMDNGLSLVL
+2637 RALTSMDNGLSVVL

-2664 FLAETGRFFY
+2664 FLADTGRFFY
-2674 EDKSRFIGKHY
+2674 EDKSLFIGKHWD
-2685 NKLQTALRE
+2685 KLQTTLRE

-2699 VKGRSNLRN
+2699 VQGRSKLRN

-2810 HDKFMEGMTKFF
+2810 QEKFMEGMTKFF

-2829 RDAVNVAES
+2829 TDAVNVAAS

-2901 HAATLIER
+2901 HTATLIER

-2937 LMHSQEAQK
+2937 LMRSQEAQK
-2946 QSGDNA
+2946 RIFQSGDNA

-2961 LFGPLTTNHEEAKKI
+2961 LFGPLTTNPEEAKKI

-2987 VSVDNI
+2987 VTVDNI

-3056 APKDDSAV
+3056 APKDDMAA

-3161 WTAFSRQMSANVGF
+3161 WTSFSRQMAANVGF
-3175 EAIKCFQRQAREAI
+3175 EAVKCFQRQAREAI
-3189 ASGNQNSLTYR
+3189 AAGNQNSLTYR

-3222 TSYADMIEACKA
+3222 TTYADMVEACKA

-3263 DIPAWAQSGFGRLVF
+3263 DTPAWAQSGFGRLVF

-3366 WADNLEGTQAD
+3366 WADNLEGTQVD

-3423 PSFGTAMDAY
+3423 PSFGTVMDAY
-3433 HVAKTGYNMTTEGL
+3433 HVAKTGYNMTAEGL

>member
-1 MSVESLIQ
+1 MSILSMLKATEQ
-9 AGQKGYANIHDNDF
+9 GYSGTHDDNYFFANSSFND
-23 YFSDSNFKEI
+23 I
-33 GENEELTKF
+33 GKDEELTKF
-42 FMNQVDPDGSKYGG
+42 FLKQVDPDGSKYGG
-56 DVEKAK
+56 DIEKAK

-75 IWGEVKGAVQ
+75 ITSSVLDAVR
-85 SVNYSEEEKQQK
+85 SSTYTEDEKQKK
-97 NFLQRMYDTAPNRLT
+97 NFLGRMYESAPNRLA
-112 GGDGVGGAAQAL
+112 GSDGIEGAAQAV
-124 GYGLA
+124 GHGLA

-135 DGVDL
+135 YGGDAA
-140 GINIASTAA
+140 INVASTAA

-186 LFGKNMAIK
+186 LFGKGALLK
-195 GTQQLGK
+195 GTQQLTK
-202 EGLKELLKQ
+202 EGAQQLLKQ
-211 TATKEG
+211 IATKEG

-288 YVTSRFGEGRRLGK
+288 YMTSRFGEGRRLGK

-312 KIMSAIGDDG
+312 KIMAAIGDDG

-491 DNVKNAIIAENKRIY
+491 DNVKNAIIAENKRVY

-519 QTPVTQP
+519 QTPVVQP
-526 KATQAQGKTK
+526 KDTK
-536 PQPDIKANRKKA
+536 GAPQSDTKASRKKA

-561 AKIIEELKQEAQA
+561 SKIIDELKQEAQT
-574 NPEESALATMTPDE
+574 NPEESALASMTPDE
-588 IQGLQ
+588 IGSIA
-593 PTLEDVIGGMPK
+593 PTIEDVIAGMPK
-605 EQASTITQMSQSSVK
+605 EQASVLTQLTQSSVK
-620 PDGTPSQVS
+620 PDGTPSQVP
-629 KSFLDALKS
+629 KEFMDALRS
-638 IPEDEGQFNQLVANL
+638 IPDDEGQFQQLVANL
-653 SQQSGLPAE
+653 SQGSGIPAD
-662 QIAPALKAAK
+662 QLAPALKAAK
-672 QSYATKVTELEG
+672 QSYAAKVTEIEAKVG
-684 KLADLKATNQQILET
+684 DLKATSEQILER
-699 LKQKVSEG
+699 LKNAQEQSAATSKA
-707 TDTTEAVS
+707 TPVS
-715 APVESTP
+715 AEITP

-731 REAKKKRDEL
+731 REAQKKRDEL

-764 KTREVFASK
+764 KTREVFSSK

-784 MSIEDFKGTVP
+784 MSLEDFKGSVP

-841 LFKNFLP
+841 LFKKFLP

-863 DNVVADIHAKALN
+863 DDVVADIHTRALN
-876 EADGENFNSALTS
+876 EADGEGFDSVLTS
-889 AINNSLLP
+889 AINKGLLP
-897 LKGARKGRINPAL
+897 LKGARKGRIDPVL
-910 EAAKWLPEKVDDK
+910 EAAKWLPDNVDEK
-923 VKAKVESLAKRVAR
+923 VKAKAETLAKRVAK
-937 SCENNAQFK
+937 SCEHNAQFK
-946 KLPEESQNSIKV
+946 KLSEEAQNSIKV
-958 HLIQKRVQDYLANR
+958 RLIQSRVQGYLANR
-972 AQYEGVKDSVAQ
+972 AEYEGVKNSVAA
-984 DIQKAFKDVE
+984 DIQKAFDSVE
-994 ALKGQKFGSMQEAMS
+994 ALKGQKFDTMQDAMS
-1009 AITSAEERYRYVQSE
+1009 AIGSAEERYRYVQSE
-1024 NYMKSKLD
+1024 DYIQSKLD

-1060 GNLIDIEK
+1060 GNLVKVEK
-1068 KKGVVDEKGNAVYET
+1068 KKGVVDEKGKAVYET
-1083 RYKQVNLNTSSS
+1083 RYKNVNLNTSSS
-1095 RYTLRKNFDQV
+1095 RYNLRKNFDQV
-1106 KANVLSSA
+1106 KANALATA
-1114 SNRKARKDTIA
+1114 SGRKAGKEIA
-1125 VARSLNPEAVASL
+1125 AIAQKLNPEGFKSL
-1138 ERKTA
+1138 GAK
-1143 VVKAD
+1143 
-1148 NAPTLMG
+1148 G
-1155 LDDKGRPVLLKDAN
+1155 L
-1169 KGKKDRIAEIE
+1169 
-1180 QLLRIQKPLEGEART
+1180 T
-1195 QAEARVKEIDARI
+1195 
-1208 EEINKLHGRDRDP
+1208 
-1221 YRVEL
+1221 
-1226 DDIRAEKE
+1226 EKE
-1234 EVVKH
+1234 
-1239 LAVQQATSDLV
+1239 
-1250 VKSLINELKT
+1250 
-1260 LKAPDVKKISSAGIT
+1260 
-1275 EKAAEGIIL
+1275 AEGLIL
-1284 EGMFDRILAMREK
+1284 EGMFDRIMNMREK

-1318 FEEIGRKFWNTKFT
+1318 FEEIGRKFWNAKFT
-1332 DIDKATLKETA
+1332 DSDKAILKEVA
-1343 RKHFEHNKEIAD
+1343 RDEFEHAREREKLKAVITA
-1355 IRKSIE
+1355 
-1361 QYTDKEKLT
+1361 YADKEKLT
-1370 NADKQIL
+1370 GADKQIL
-1377 ARIVEGM
+1377 SRIIEGM
-1384 NRMLREQHDV
+1384 NRMLKEQHDV
-1394 VMEIRERGAKNAV
+1394 VIEKKTKGAKNAV
-1407 PSVSDTVQPKAK
+1407 DFNTTTPSVEAK
-1419 AQDIVLDEKTGK
+1419 DVVLDEKTGK
-1431 LLIFGKEYGS
+1431 LLIFGKEYGT

-1466 EKLMGRKNFQKIL
+1466 EKLMGRKNFRKIL
-1479 KKAENEKARETSKG
+1479 RKAEKEQAQEAKPKVAKETETKAPVTADEII
-1493 ESKKAKSAKK
+1493 
-1503 ESTLSEE
+1503 EE
-1510 VKEVKPAVTAKE
+1510 VRADAV
-1522 VMDEIKADAIDEI
+1522 DEIVER
-1535 HEKEAVK
+1535 EAVK
-1542 QAEAERTLADSASTF
+1542 SAETEKSIADSASTF

-1562 DRKIGDYY
+1562 DRPITDYY
-1570 DLVTTDQ
+1570 ALVTDDQ
-1577 FITARI
+1577 FIIARV
-1583 KRADGSVTW
+1583 KRADGSVAW
-1592 KNIWLNSTNEDA
+1592 KHIYINKANPNAS
-1604 TMRTA
+1604 MRTA

-1617 DLGDV
+1617 DLGNV

-1627 PLRGGRKKGI
+1627 PLRGGKRKGA
-1637 DSSWLSQ
+1637 DADWCAQ
-1644 KAFYLTKDKRGQID
+1644 NAFYLTNNKRGKTD
-1658 PNYIADKA
+1658 PAFIAEKKA
-1666 ADGSLEVRKNA
+1666 QTKLDGRVAE
-1677 IKDSIGNDDALI
+1677 IKDSIGNDDPLI

-1696 PLEENEL
+1696 PLEEKEL

-1709 GENGKEI
+1709 GENGEEI
-1716 NGLDFVNSFEQQAL
+1716 NGLDFINSFEQRAQQL
-1730 QISISRDMTR
+1730 SIAPGMTR
-1740 DAFSQE
+1740 DAFEKE
-1746 VARLALMAK
+1746 VAKLSSLARL
-1755 MINEKLPYGY
+1755 INEKLPYGY
-1765 RKDNS
+1765 RRDNS
-1770 SRILSASE
+1770 SRINSARG
-1778 LVKRMKGL
+1778 LMVRMKGL
-1786 NQSEKISVQR
+1786 NPSEKISALR
-1796 ALQQLNRDLAANS
+1796 ALQQLDKDLAPNS
-1809 SPYFFS
+1809 SPYIFK
-1815 GTKRTPSGFGYVRER
+1815 GTDETASGFGYEQNGK
-1830 INKWGKKGDKILLPN
+1830 INKNGKRADKILVPN
-1845 GNEGVQWSPAVSH
+1845 GTDGVQWSPAVSH

-1882 KKYFNEDGTL
+1882 KKYFNEDGTV
-1892 NTKLAVKIGGSED
+1892 NTKLAVKIGGSKE
-1905 AVFKPDGSLDLAELF
+1905 AVFKADGSLDVNELF

-1941 SFWDMLVTKFK
+1941 SFWDMLVSKFK

-2006 SKTNKGVH
+2006 PKTNKGVH

-2084 SYAEGN
+2084 SDAEGN

-2114 TVLEVYQ
+2114 TVFEVYQ

-2147 DKTERGDALYSDD
+2147 DKAERGDALYSDD

-2193 EINEQAEKETLEEAN
+2193 EINEQAEKETLDEAN

-2213 NNLPEVHSDNEL
+2213 NNLPEVHSDDEL

-2254 GTAQAELVNKTEEGA
+2254 GRAQAELVNKTEVGA
-2269 PRGNSTAIQKTLGR
+2269 PRGNSAAVQKTLGR

-2292 DSVITTMKKNGYA
+2292 DSVITTMKNNGYA

-2316 APKEEKFTPPSKP
+2316 APKGEKFTPPSKP

-2344 EAKALLGETNGIPNL
+2344 DAKALLGETDGIPNL
-2359 ASPKIKAVLDSILEM
+2359 APPKIKAVLDSILTSEK
-2374 SDPEV
+2374 PEV
-2379 KSAVRKVLFRYSEF
+2379 RDAVRRMLFRYSEF
-2393 LGKDDLTYK
+2393 LGRDDLTVR
-2402 DLANLLGIELPE
+2402 DIANLLDIELPE
-2414 YLNEDRLVNASASF
+2414 FIDPDKVVDASASF
-2428 LDSDSGRFADR
+2428 IANPNGRKADA
-2439 DFYSRATST
+2439 DFYTEATTKLKSIG
-2448 LHTMGKQLTQGEE
+2448 LYLTQGAK
-2461 SEAYKTFS
+2461 SDVNQLLS
-2469 ANLYLSLSDGMNM
+2469 VNLYLSLSDSMSM
-2482 DVLEDGTK
+2482 DVLEDGIK
-2490 YIFDVGST
+2490 YIFDVGAT
-2498 PRISRDSYKARLLN
+2498 PRVSRDSYKARLLN

-2544 GAFFTIDGKK
+2544 GAFFTIDGKM

-2574 VKAYTPI
+2574 IKAYTPI

-2599 AAVQIAALSKGCT
+2599 AAVRIAALGKGCT

-2637 KALTSMDNGLSLVL
+2637 KALISMDNGLSVVL
-2651 SSNTKRCKDLGAN
+2651 SSNTKRCRDLGAN
-2664 FLAETGRFFY
+2664 FLADTGRFFY
-2674 EDKSRFIGKHY
+2674 EDKSRFIGQHY
-2685 NKLQTALRE
+2685 DKLQTALRE

-2770 FEAIRKEM
+2770 FEVIRKEM

-2946 QSGDNA
+2946 RIFQSGDNA

-2961 LFGPLTTNHEEAKKI
+2961 LFGPLTTNPEEAKKI

-3056 APKDDSAV
+3056 APKDDSAA

-3075 MLSMATIA
+3075 MLSMATVA
-3083 SLSDVGLIGVR
+3083 SLSDVGLIAVR

-3222 TSYADMIEACKA
+3222 TNYADLIEACKT

-3263 DIPAWAQSGFGRLVF
+3263 DTPAWAQSGFGRLVF

-3366 WADNLEGTQAD
+3366 WADNLEGTQID

-3393 GVIGDF
+3393 GIIGDF

-3423 PSFGTAMDAY
+3423 PSFGTVMDAY
-3433 HVAKTGYNMTTEGL
+3433 HVAKTGYNMTAEGL

-3471 VVGGFRSLGRELKDY
+3471 VVGGFRSVGRELKDY

>member
-1 MSVESLIQ
+1 MSILSMLKATEQ
-9 AGQKGYANIHDNDF
+9 GYSGTHDDNYFFANSSFND
-23 YFSDSNFKEI
+23 I
-33 GENEELTKF
+33 GKDEELTKF
-42 FMNQVDPDGSKYGG
+42 FLKQVDPDGSKYGG

-75 IWGEVKGAVQ
+75 ITASVLDAVK
-85 SVNYSEEEKQQK
+85 SSTYTEDEKQKK
-97 NFLQRMYDTAPNRLT
+97 NFLGRMYESAPNRLA
-112 GGDGVGGAAQAL
+112 GSDGVEGAAQAV

-135 DGVDL
+135 YGGDAA
-140 GINIASTAA
+140 INVASTAA
-149 SSWLGA
+149 SSLLGA

-165 APGAGT
+165 APGVGT
-171 VVGGALGAITGGALA
+171 VLGGALGAMTGGALA
-186 LFGKNMAIK
+186 LFGKGALLK
-195 GTQQLGK
+195 GTQQLTK
-202 EGLKELLKQ
+202 EGAKQLLKQ
-211 TATKEG
+211 VGTKEG
-217 KDALVKQ
+217 KDALVKK

-312 KIMSAIGDDG
+312 KIMATIGDDG

-345 DEIVQKQQLEAEK
+345 EEIVQKQQLEAEK

-381 DLSIQLRQ
+381 DISIQLRQ

-519 QTPVTQP
+519 QTPVVQP
-526 KATQAQGKTK
+526 KDTK
-536 PQPDIKANRKKA
+536 GALQPDTKASRKKA

-561 AKIIEELKQEAQA
+561 SKIIDELKQEAQT
-574 NPEESALATMTPDE
+574 NPEESALASMTPDE
-588 IQGLQ
+588 IGSFA
-593 PTLEDVIGGMPK
+593 PTIEDVIAGMPK
-605 EQASTITQMSQSSVK
+605 EQASVLTQLTQSSVK
-620 PDGTPSQVS
+620 PDGTPSQVP
-629 KSFLDALKS
+629 KEFMDALRS
-638 IPEDEGQFNQLVANL
+638 IPEDEGQFQQLVANL
-653 SQQSGLPAE
+653 SQGSGIPAD
-662 QIAPALKAAK
+662 QLAPALKAAK
-672 QSYATKVTELEG
+672 QSYTAKVTEIEAKIG
-684 KLADLKATNQQILET
+684 DLKATSEQILEG
-699 LKQKVSEG
+699 LKNAQEQSAATSE
-707 TDTTEAVS
+707 EAPVS
-715 APVESTP
+715 AEITP

-773 EAEVTGLIQDG
+773 EAEVTGLIKDG
-784 MSIEDFKGTVP
+784 MSLEDFKGTVP

-841 LFKNFLP
+841 LFKKFLP

-863 DNVVADIHAKALN
+863 DNVVADIHTRALN
-876 EADGENFNSALTS
+876 EADGEGFDSVLTS
-889 AINNSLLP
+889 AINKGLVP
-897 LKGARKGRINPAL
+897 LKGARKGRIDPVL
-910 EAAKWLPEKVDDK
+910 EAAKWLPENVDEK
-923 VKAKVESLAKRVAR
+923 VKAKAETLAKRVAKN
-937 SCENNAQFK
+937 CEHNSQFK
-946 KLPEESQNSIKV
+946 KLSEEAQNSIKV
-958 HLIQKRVQDYLANR
+958 RLIQSRVQGYLANR
-972 AQYEGVKDSVAQ
+972 AEYEGVKNSVAA
-984 DIQKAFKDVE
+984 DIQKAFDSVE
-994 ALKGQKFGSMQEAMS
+994 ALKGQKFDTMQDAMS
-1009 AITSAEERYRYVQSE
+1009 AIGSAEERYRYVQSE
-1024 NYMKSKLD
+1024 DYIQSKLD

-1060 GNLIDIEK
+1060 GNLVKVEK
-1068 KKGVVDEKGNAVYET
+1068 KKGVVDEKGKAVYET
-1083 RYKQVNLNTSSS
+1083 RYKNVNLNTSSS
-1095 RYTLRKNFDQV
+1095 RYNLRKNFDQV
-1106 KANVLSSA
+1106 KANALATA
-1114 SNRKARKDTIA
+1114 SGRKAGKEIA
-1125 VARSLNPEAVASL
+1125 ALAQKLNPEGFKSL
-1138 ERKTA
+1138 GAK
-1143 VVKAD
+1143 
-1148 NAPTLMG
+1148 G
-1155 LDDKGRPVLLKDAN
+1155 L
-1169 KGKKDRIAEIE
+1169 
-1180 QLLRIQKPLEGEART
+1180 T
-1195 QAEARVKEIDARI
+1195 
-1208 EEINKLHGRDRDP
+1208 
-1221 YRVEL
+1221 
-1226 DDIRAEKE
+1226 EKE
-1234 EVVKH
+1234 
-1239 LAVQQATSDLV
+1239 
-1250 VKSLINELKT
+1250 
-1260 LKAPDVKKISSAGIT
+1260 
-1275 EKAAEGIIL
+1275 AEGLIL
-1284 EGMFDRILAMREK
+1284 EGMFDRIMNMREK

-1332 DIDKATLKETA
+1332 DSDKAILKEVA
-1343 RKHFEHNKEIAD
+1343 RDEFEHAREREKLKAVITA
-1355 IRKSIE
+1355 
-1361 QYTDKEKLT
+1361 YADKEKLT
-1370 NADKQIL
+1370 GADKQIL
-1377 ARIVEGM
+1377 SRIIEGM
-1384 NRMLREQHDV
+1384 NRMLKEQHDV
-1394 VMEIRERGAKNAV
+1394 VIEKKTKGAKNAV
-1407 PSVSDTVQPKAK
+1407 DFNKTTPSVEAK
-1419 AQDIVLDEKTGK
+1419 DVVLNEKTGK
-1431 LLIFGKEYGS
+1431 LLIFGKEYGT

-1479 KKAENEKARETSKG
+1479 RKAEKEQAQEAKPKVAKETETKAPVTADEII
-1493 ESKKAKSAKK
+1493 
-1503 ESTLSEE
+1503 EE
-1510 VKEVKPAVTAKE
+1510 VRADAV
-1522 VMDEIKADAIDEI
+1522 DEIVER
-1535 HEKEAVK
+1535 EAVK
-1542 QAEAERTLADSASTF
+1542 SAETEKSIADSASTF

-1562 DRKIGDYY
+1562 ERPITDYY
-1570 DLVTTDQ
+1570 ALVTDDQ
-1577 FITARI
+1577 FITARV
-1583 KRADGSVTW
+1583 KRADGSVAW
-1592 KNIWLNSTNEDA
+1592 KHIYINKANPNAS
-1604 TMRTA
+1604 MRTA

-1617 DLGDV
+1617 DLGNV

-1627 PLRGGRKKGI
+1627 PLRGGKRKGA
-1637 DSSWLSQ
+1637 DADWCAQ
-1644 KAFYLTKDKRGQID
+1644 NAFYLTNNKRGKTD
-1658 PNYIADKA
+1658 PAFIAEKKA
-1666 ADGSLEVRKNA
+1666 QTKLDGRVAE
-1677 IKDSIGNDDALI
+1677 IKDSIGNDDPLI

-1696 PLEENEL
+1696 PLEEKEL

-1709 GENGKEI
+1709 GENGEEI
-1716 NGLDFVNSFEQQAL
+1716 NGLDFINSFEQRAQQL
-1730 QISISRDMTR
+1730 SIAPGMTR
-1740 DAFSQE
+1740 DAFEKE
-1746 VARLALMAK
+1746 VAKLSSMARL
-1755 MINEKLPYGY
+1755 INEKLPYGY
-1765 RKDNS
+1765 RRDNS
-1770 SRILSASE
+1770 SRINSARG
-1778 LVKRMKGL
+1778 LMVRMKGI
-1786 NQSEKISVQR
+1786 NPSEKISALR
-1796 ALQQLNRDLAANS
+1796 ALQQLDKDLAPNS
-1809 SPYFFS
+1809 SPYIFK
-1815 GTKRTPSGFGYVRER
+1815 GTDETASGFGYEQNGK
-1830 INKWGKKGDKILLPN
+1830 INENGKRADKILVPN
-1845 GNEGVQWSPAVSH
+1845 GTDGVQWSPAVSH

-1875 QFLETCA
+1875 QFLETCG
-1882 KKYFNEDGTL
+1882 KKYFNEDGTV
-1892 NTKLAVKIGGSED
+1892 NTKLAVKIGGSKE
-1905 AVFKPDGSLDLAELF
+1905 AVFKADGSLDVAELF

-1941 SFWDMLVTKFK
+1941 SFWDMLVSKFK

-2047 KSVAGYLKGVIHG
+2047 KSVAGYLKGLLHG
-2060 SRTEIGSEYIAK
+2060 SRTEIGSDYVK
-2072 IRGKI
+2072 RIRGKI
-2077 IGYAEQI
+2077 IGYADQI
-2084 SYAEGN
+2084 KDADGN
-2090 KLIESKLKTNN
+2090 RLIETKLKTNN
-2101 LFIKGKKDNRQFG
+2101 LFIKGKKDNRQYG
-2114 TVLEVYQ
+2114 SILDVYQ
-2121 DRYKSLGYSDEEAK
+2121 ERYKFLGYSDSEAEQ
-2135 RLAEGSVIDDVL
+2135 LAKEAAVDDVL
-2147 DKTERGDALYSDD
+2147 NKAEKGDGLYEIGE
-2160 LLFDDVG
+2160 LFDDTG
-2167 EDAGYRATNTQSP
+2167 EENGYRATYTQP
-2180 DADTRSLSPERLA
+2180 RDADKNVVDPVDEAANNELIER
-2193 EINEQAEKETLEEAN
+2193 QAAKDTLDEAN
-2208 KWLKE
+2208 KLLRSKS
-2213 NNLPEVHSDNEL
+2213 LPEVHSDPEL
-2225 SAAFEAGNIPREEM
+2225 EASFLAGNISRKEM
-2239 VDFMDF
+2239 EDLLSFNDS
-2245 YETRLEELK
+2245 RIAELK
-2254 GTAQAELVNKTEEGA
+2254 DAAVSTMKDNEPLGSA
-2269 PRGNSTAIQKTLGR
+2269 PAGNSAAIQNMLGR

-2292 DSVITTMKKNGYA
+2292 DSVITTMKNNGYA

-2316 APKEEKFTPPSKP
+2316 APKGEKFTPPSKP
-2329 SGPKTPEVNVVKESV
+2329 SGPKTPEVNVVKEGV
-2344 EAKALLGETNGIPNL
+2344 DAKALLGETDGIPNL
-2359 ASPKIKAVLDSILEM
+2359 APPKIKAVLDSILTSEK
-2374 SDPEV
+2374 PEV
-2379 KSAVRKVLFRYSEF
+2379 RDAVRRMLFRYSEF
-2393 LGKDDLTYK
+2393 LGRDDLTVR
-2402 DLANLLGIELPE
+2402 DIANLLDIELPE
-2414 YLNEDRLVNASASF
+2414 FIDPDKVVDASASF
-2428 LDSDSGRFADR
+2428 VANPNGRKADA
-2439 DFYSRATST
+2439 DFYTEATTKLKSIG
-2448 LHTMGKQLTQGEE
+2448 LYLTQGAK
-2461 SEAYKTFS
+2461 SDVNQLLS
-2469 ANLYLSLSDGMNM
+2469 ANLYLSLSDNMSM
-2482 DVLEDGTK
+2482 DVLEDGIK
-2490 YIFDVGST
+2490 YIFDVGAT
-2498 PRISRDSYKARLLN
+2498 PRVSRDSYKARLLN

-2637 KALTSMDNGLSLVL
+2637 KALISMDNGLSVVL

-2674 EDKSRFIGKHY
+2674 EDKSRFIGQHY
-2685 NKLQTALRE
+2685 DKLQTALRE

-2743 ATNDNWQKKWDNLNE
+2743 ATNDNWQRKWDNLNE

-2810 HDKFMEGMTKFF
+2810 HDKFLEGMTKFF

-2946 QSGDNA
+2946 RIFQSGDNA

-2961 LFGPLTTNHEEAKKI
+2961 LFGPLTTNPEEAKKI

-3056 APKDDSAV
+3056 APKDDSAA

-3263 DIPAWAQSGFGRLVF
+3263 DTPAWAQSGFGRLVF

-3366 WADNLEGTQAD
+3366 WADNLEGTQVD

-3383 ASGLMGLGAL
+3383 VSGLMGLGAL

-3423 PSFGTAMDAY
+3423 PSFGTVMDAY
-3433 HVAKTGYNMTTEGL
+3433 HVAKTGYNMTAEGL

-3471 VVGGFRSLGRELKDY
+3471 VVGGFRSVGRELKDY

>member
-1 MSVESLIQ
+1 MSILSMLKATEQ
-9 AGQKGYANIHDNDF
+9 GYSGTHDDNYFFANSSFND
-23 YFSDSNFKEI
+23 I
-33 GENEELTKF
+33 GKDEELTKF
-42 FMNQVDPDGSKYGG
+42 FLKQVDPDGSKYGG
-56 DVEKAK
+56 DIEKAK

-75 IWGEVKGAVQ
+75 ITSSVLDAVR
-85 SVNYSEEEKQQK
+85 SSTYTEDEKQKK
-97 NFLQRMYDTAPNRLT
+97 NFLGRMYESAPNRLA
-112 GGDGVGGAAQAL
+112 GSDGIEGAAQAV
-124 GYGLA
+124 GHGLA

-135 DGVDL
+135 YGGDAA
-140 GINIASTAA
+140 INVASTAA

-155 KMGAAAGTAV
+155 KMGAAAGTAI
-165 APGAGT
+165 APGVGT
-171 VVGGALGAITGGALA
+171 VVGGTLGALTGGVLA
-186 LFGKNMAIK
+186 LFGKGALLK
-195 GTQQLGK
+195 GTQQLTK
-202 EGLKELLKQ
+202 EGAKQLLKQ
-211 TATKEG
+211 VGTKEG

-312 KIMSAIGDDG
+312 KIMATIGDDG

-365 IPLTEEQR
+365 IPLNDEER
-373 QGVNDLCS
+373 QGVNDLCA
-381 DLSIQLRQ
+381 DLSNQLRQ

-491 DNVKNAIIAENKRIY
+491 DNVKNAIIAENKRVY

-519 QTPVTQP
+519 QTPVVQP
-526 KATQAQGKTK
+526 KDTK
-536 PQPDIKANRKKA
+536 GAPQPDTKASRKKA

-561 AKIIEELKQEAQA
+561 SKIIDELKQEAQT
-574 NPEESALATMTPDE
+574 NPEESALASMTPDE
-588 IQGLQ
+588 IGSIA
-593 PTLEDVIGGMPK
+593 PTIEDVIAGMPK
-605 EQASTITQMSQSSVK
+605 EQASVLTQLTQSSVK
-620 PDGTPSQVS
+620 PDGTPSQVP
-629 KSFLDALKS
+629 KEFMDALRS
-638 IPEDEGQFNQLVANL
+638 IPEDEGQFQQLVANL
-653 SQQSGLPAE
+653 SQGSGIPAD
-662 QIAPALKAAK
+662 QLAPALKAAK
-672 QSYATKVTELEG
+672 QSYAAKVTEIEAKVG
-684 KLADLKATNQQILET
+684 DLKATSEQILER
-699 LKQKVSEG
+699 LKNAQEQSAATSEA
-707 TDTTEAVS
+707 TPIS
-715 APVESTP
+715 AEITP

-731 REAKKKRDEL
+731 REAQKKRDQL
-741 HAEAEMTK
+741 QAEADMTK
-749 ADKDETVKR
+749 ADKDEVVQR

-773 EAEVTGLIQDG
+773 ETEVTSLIQDG
-784 MSIEDFKGTVP
+784 MSLEDFRGTVP

-841 LFKNFLP
+841 LFKKFLP

-863 DNVVADIHAKALN
+863 DNVVADIHTRALN
-876 EADGENFNSALTS
+876 EADGEGFDSVLTS
-889 AINNSLLP
+889 AINKGLVP
-897 LKGARKGRINPAL
+897 LKGARKGRIDPVL
-910 EAAKWLPEKVDDK
+910 EAAKWLPENVDEK
-923 VKAKVESLAKRVAR
+923 VKAKAETLAKRVAK
-937 SCENNAQFK
+937 SCEHNAQFK
-946 KLPEESQNSIKV
+946 KLSEEAQNSIKV
-958 HLIQKRVQDYLANR
+958 RLIQSRVQGYLANR
-972 AQYEGVKDSVAQ
+972 AEYEGVKNSVAA
-984 DIQKAFKDVE
+984 DIQKAFDSVE
-994 ALKGQKFGSMQEAMS
+994 ALKGQKFDTMQDAMS
-1009 AITSAEERYRYVQSE
+1009 AIGSAEERYRYVQSE
-1024 NYMKSKLD
+1024 DYIQSKLD

-1060 GNLIDIEK
+1060 GNLVKVEK

-1083 RYKQVNLNTSSS
+1083 RYKNVNLNTSSS
-1095 RYTLRKNFDQV
+1095 RYNLRKNFDQV
-1106 KANVLSSA
+1106 KANALATA
-1114 SNRKARKDTIA
+1114 SGRKAGKEIA
-1125 VARSLNPEAVASL
+1125 AIAQKLNPEGFKSL
-1138 ERKTA
+1138 GAK
-1143 VVKAD
+1143 
-1148 NAPTLMG
+1148 G
-1155 LDDKGRPVLLKDAN
+1155 L
-1169 KGKKDRIAEIE
+1169 
-1180 QLLRIQKPLEGEART
+1180 T
-1195 QAEARVKEIDARI
+1195 
-1208 EEINKLHGRDRDP
+1208 
-1221 YRVEL
+1221 
-1226 DDIRAEKE
+1226 EKE
-1234 EVVKH
+1234 
-1239 LAVQQATSDLV
+1239 
-1250 VKSLINELKT
+1250 
-1260 LKAPDVKKISSAGIT
+1260 
-1275 EKAAEGIIL
+1275 AEGLIL
-1284 EGMFDRILAMREK
+1284 EGMFDRIMNMREK

-1307 IDGTEDLDEQA
+1307 VDGTEDLDEQA

-1332 DIDKATLKETA
+1332 DSDKAILKEVA
-1343 RKHFEHNKEIAD
+1343 RDEFEHAREREKLKAVITA
-1355 IRKSIE
+1355 
-1361 QYTDKEKLT
+1361 YADKEKLT
-1370 NADKQIL
+1370 GADKQIL
-1377 ARIVEGM
+1377 SRIIEGM
-1384 NRMLREQHDV
+1384 NRMLKEQHDV
-1394 VMEIRERGAKNAV
+1394 VIEKKTKGAKNAV
-1407 PSVSDTVQPKAK
+1407 DFNKTTPSVEAK
-1419 AQDIVLDEKTGK
+1419 DVVLDEKTGK
-1431 LLIFGKEYGS
+1431 LLIFGKEYGT

-1466 EKLMGRKNFQKIL
+1466 EKLMGRKNFRKIL
-1479 KKAENEKARETSKG
+1479 RKAEKEQAQEAKPKVAKETETKAPVTADEII
-1493 ESKKAKSAKK
+1493 
-1503 ESTLSEE
+1503 EE
-1510 VKEVKPAVTAKE
+1510 VRADAV
-1522 VMDEIKADAIDEI
+1522 DEIVER
-1535 HEKEAVK
+1535 EAVK
-1542 QAEAERTLADSASTF
+1542 SAETEKSIADSASTF

-1562 DRKIGDYY
+1562 DRPITDYY
-1570 DLVTTDQ
+1570 ALVTDDQ
-1577 FITARI
+1577 FITARV
-1583 KRADGSVTW
+1583 KRADGSVAW
-1592 KNIWLNSTNEDA
+1592 KHIYINKANPNAS
-1604 TMRTA
+1604 MRTA

-1617 DLGDV
+1617 DLGNV

-1627 PLRGGRKKGI
+1627 PLRGGKRKGA
-1637 DSSWLSQ
+1637 DADWCAQ
-1644 KAFYLTKDKRGQID
+1644 NAFYLTNNKRGKTD
-1658 PNYIADKA
+1658 PAFIAEKKA
-1666 ADGSLEVRKNA
+1666 QTKLDGRVAE
-1677 IKDSIGNDDALI
+1677 IKDSIGNDDPLI

-1696 PLEENEL
+1696 PLEEKEL

-1709 GENGKEI
+1709 GENGEEI
-1716 NGLDFVNSFEQQAL
+1716 NGLDFINSFEQRAQQL
-1730 QISISRDMTR
+1730 SIAPGMTR
-1740 DAFSQE
+1740 DAFETE
-1746 VARLALMAK
+1746 VAKLSSMARL
-1755 MINEKLPYGY
+1755 INEKLPYGY
-1765 RKDNS
+1765 RRDNS
-1770 SRILSASE
+1770 SRINSARG
-1778 LVKRMKGL
+1778 LMVRMKGL
-1786 NQSEKISVQR
+1786 NPSEKISALR
-1796 ALQQLNRDLAANS
+1796 ALQQLDKDLAPNS
-1809 SPYFFS
+1809 SPYIFK
-1815 GTKRTPSGFGYVRER
+1815 GTDETASGFGYEQNGK
-1830 INKWGKKGDKILLPN
+1830 INKNGKRADKILVPN
-1845 GNEGVQWSPAVSH
+1845 GTDGVQWSPAVSH

-1882 KKYFNEDGTL
+1882 KKYFNEDGTV
-1892 NTKLAVKIGGSED
+1892 NTKLAVKIGGNKE
-1905 AVFKPDGSLDLAELF
+1905 AVFKADGSLDVSELF

-1930 RLTKQAAQAND
+1930 RLTKQAVEAND
-1941 SFWDMLVTKFK
+1941 SFWDMLVSKFK

-2084 SYAEGN
+2084 SDAEGN

-2101 LFIKGKKDNRQFG
+2101 LFIKGKKDNQQFG

-2147 DKTERGDALYSDD
+2147 DKAERGDALYSDD

-2193 EINEQAEKETLEEAN
+2193 EINEQAEKETLDEAN

-2239 VDFMDF
+2239 MDFMDF

-2254 GTAQAELVNKTEEGA
+2254 GTAQAELVNKTEVGA
-2269 PRGNSTAIQKTLGR
+2269 PRGNSTAVQKTLGR

-2292 DSVITTMKKNGYA
+2292 DSVITTMKNNGYA

-2316 APKEEKFTPPSKP
+2316 APKGEKFTPPSKP

-2344 EAKALLGETNGIPNL
+2344 DAKALLGETDGIPNL
-2359 ASPKIKAVLDSILEM
+2359 APPKIKAVLDSILTSEK
-2374 SDPEV
+2374 PEV
-2379 KSAVRKVLFRYSEF
+2379 RDAVRRMLFRYSEF
-2393 LGKDDLTYK
+2393 LGRDDLTVR
-2402 DLANLLGIELPE
+2402 DIANLLDIELPE
-2414 YLNEDRLVNASASF
+2414 FIDPDKVVDASASF
-2428 LDSDSGRFADR
+2428 IANPNGRKADA
-2439 DFYSRATST
+2439 DFYTDATTKLKSIG
-2448 LHTMGKQLTQGEE
+2448 LYLTQGVK
-2461 SEAYKTFS
+2461 SDVNQLLS
-2469 ANLYLSLSDGMNM
+2469 ANLYLSLSDSMSM
-2482 DVLEDGTK
+2482 DVLEDGIK
-2490 YIFDVGST
+2490 YIFDVGAT
-2498 PRISRDSYKARLLN
+2498 PRVSRDSYKARLLN

-2581 TGAMDTAID
+2581 TGAMDAAID

-2599 AAVQIAALSKGCT
+2599 AAVRIAALGKGCT

-2626 IRNWWGDSVFK
+2626 IRNWWKDSSFK
-2637 KALTSMDNGLSLVL
+2637 KALTSMDNGLSVVL

-2685 NKLQTALRE
+2685 DKLQTALRE

-2743 ATNDNWQKKWDNLNE
+2743 ATNDNWQRKWDNLNE

-2810 HDKFMEGMTKFF
+2810 HDKFLEGMTKFF

-2946 QSGDNA
+2946 RIFQSGDNA

-2961 LFGPLTTNHEEAKKI
+2961 LFGPLTTNPEEAKKI

-2993 VNTLVQLYA
+2993 VNTLVQLYV

-3056 APKDDSAV
+3056 APKDDMAA

-3263 DIPAWAQSGFGRLVF
+3263 DTPAWAQSGFGRLVF

-3366 WADNLEGTQAD
+3366 WADNLEGTQVD

-3423 PSFGTAMDAY
+3423 PSFGTVMDAY
-3433 HVAKTGYNMTTEGL
+3433 HVAKTGYNMTAEGL

>member
-1 MSVESLIQ
+1 MSILSMLKATEQ
-9 AGQKGYANIHDNDF
+9 GYSGTHDDNYFFANSSFND
-23 YFSDSNFKEI
+23 I
-33 GENEELTKF
+33 GKDEELTKF
-42 FMNQVDPDGSKYGG
+42 FLKQVDPDGSKYGG
-56 DVEKAK
+56 DIEKAK

-75 IWGEVKGAVQ
+75 ITSSVLDAVR
-85 SVNYSEEEKQQK
+85 SSTYTEDEKQKK
-97 NFLQRMYDTAPNRLT
+97 NFLGRMYESAPNRLA
-112 GGDGVGGAAQAL
+112 GSDGIEGAAQAV
-124 GYGLA
+124 GHGLA

-135 DGVDL
+135 YGGDAA
-140 GINIASTAA
+140 INVASTAA

-165 APGAGT
+165 APGVGT
-171 VVGGALGAITGGALA
+171 VVGGTLGALTGGVLA
-186 LFGKNMAIK
+186 LFGKGALVK
-195 GTQQLGK
+195 GTQQLTK
-202 EGLKELLKQ
+202 EGAQQLLKQ
-211 TATKEG
+211 IATKEG

-302 ELVQDTRDGQ
+302 ELVQDTRDSQ
-312 KIMSAIGDDG
+312 KIMATIGDDG

-519 QTPVTQP
+519 QTPVVQP
-526 KATQAQGKTK
+526 KDTK
-536 PQPDIKANRKKA
+536 GALQPDTKASRKKA

-561 AKIIEELKQEAQA
+561 SKIIDELKQEAQT
-574 NPEESALATMTPDE
+574 NPEESALASMTPDE
-588 IQGLQ
+588 IGSIA
-593 PTLEDVIGGMPK
+593 PTIEDVIAGMPK
-605 EQASTITQMSQSSVK
+605 EQASVLTQLTQSSVK
-620 PDGTPSQVS
+620 PDGTPSQVP
-629 KSFLDALKS
+629 KEFMDALRS
-638 IPEDEGQFNQLVANL
+638 IPEDEGQFQQLVANL
-653 SQQSGLPAE
+653 SQGSGIPAD
-662 QIAPALKAAK
+662 QLAPALKAAK
-672 QSYATKVTELEG
+672 QSYTAKVTEIEAKIG
-684 KLADLKATNQQILET
+684 DLKATSEQILEG
-699 LKQKVSEG
+699 LKNAQEQSAATSE
-707 TDTTEAVS
+707 EAPVS
-715 APVESTP
+715 AEITP

-773 EAEVTGLIQDG
+773 EAEVTGLIKDG
-784 MSIEDFKGTVP
+784 MSLEDFKGTVP

-841 LFKNFLP
+841 LFKKFLP

-863 DNVVADIHAKALN
+863 DDVVADIHTRALN
-876 EADGENFNSALTS
+876 EADGEGFDSVLTS
-889 AINNSLLP
+889 AINKGLVP
-897 LKGARKGRINPAL
+897 LKGARKGRIDPVL
-910 EAAKWLPEKVDDK
+910 EAAKWLPENVDEK
-923 VKAKVESLAKRVAR
+923 VKAKAETLAKRVAK
-937 SCENNAQFK
+937 SCEHNAQFK
-946 KLPEESQNSIKV
+946 KLSEEAQNSIKV
-958 HLIQKRVQDYLANR
+958 RLIQSRVQGYLANR
-972 AQYEGVKDSVAQ
+972 AEYEGVKNSVAAE
-984 DIQKAFKDVE
+984 IQKAFDSVE
-994 ALKGQKFGSMQEAMS
+994 ALKGQKFDTMQDAMS
-1009 AITSAEERYRYVQSE
+1009 AIGSAEERYRYVQSE
-1024 NYMKSKLD
+1024 DYIQSKLD

-1060 GNLIDIEK
+1060 GNLVKVEK
-1068 KKGVVDEKGNAVYET
+1068 KKGVVDEKGKAVYET
-1083 RYKQVNLNTSSS
+1083 RYKNVNLNTSSS
-1095 RYTLRKNFDQV
+1095 RYNLRKNFDQV
-1106 KANVLSSA
+1106 KANALATA
-1114 SNRKARKDTIA
+1114 SGRKAGKEVAAIA
-1125 VARSLNPEAVASL
+1125 QKLNPEGFKSL
-1138 ERKTA
+1138 GAK
-1143 VVKAD
+1143 
-1148 NAPTLMG
+1148 G
-1155 LDDKGRPVLLKDAN
+1155 L
-1169 KGKKDRIAEIE
+1169 
-1180 QLLRIQKPLEGEART
+1180 T
-1195 QAEARVKEIDARI
+1195 
-1208 EEINKLHGRDRDP
+1208 
-1221 YRVEL
+1221 
-1226 DDIRAEKE
+1226 EKE
-1234 EVVKH
+1234 
-1239 LAVQQATSDLV
+1239 
-1250 VKSLINELKT
+1250 
-1260 LKAPDVKKISSAGIT
+1260 
-1275 EKAAEGIIL
+1275 AEGLIL
-1284 EGMFDRILAMREK
+1284 EGMFDRIMNMREK

-1332 DIDKATLKETA
+1332 DSDKAILKEVA
-1343 RKHFEHNKEIAD
+1343 RDEFEHAREREKLKAVITA
-1355 IRKSIE
+1355 
-1361 QYTDKEKLT
+1361 YADKEKLT
-1370 NADKQIL
+1370 GADKQIL
-1377 ARIVEGM
+1377 SRIIEGM
-1384 NRMLREQHDV
+1384 NRMLKEQHDV
-1394 VMEIRERGAKNAV
+1394 VIEKKTKGATNAIDFNKTT
-1407 PSVSDTVQPKAK
+1407 PSVAVKDV
-1419 AQDIVLDEKTGK
+1419 VLDEKTGK
-1431 LLIFGKEYGS
+1431 LLIFGKEYGT

-1479 KKAENEKARETSKG
+1479 RKAEKEQAQEAKPKVVKETEAKAPVTADEII
-1493 ESKKAKSAKK
+1493 
-1503 ESTLSEE
+1503 EE
-1510 VKEVKPAVTAKE
+1510 VRADAV
-1522 VMDEIKADAIDEI
+1522 DEIVER
-1535 HEKEAVK
+1535 EAVK
-1542 QAEAERTLADSASTF
+1542 FAETEKSIADSASTF

-1562 DRKIGDYY
+1562 ERPITDYY
-1570 DLVTTDQ
+1570 ALVTDDQ
-1577 FITARI
+1577 FITARV
-1583 KRADGSVTW
+1583 KRADGSVAW
-1592 KNIWLNSTNEDA
+1592 KHIYINKANPNAS
-1604 TMRTA
+1604 MRTA

-1617 DLGDV
+1617 DLGNV

-1627 PLRGGRKKGI
+1627 PLRGGKRKGA
-1637 DSSWLSQ
+1637 DADWCAQ
-1644 KAFYLTKDKRGQID
+1644 NAFYLTNNKRGKTD
-1658 PNYIADKA
+1658 PAFIAEKKA
-1666 ADGSLEVRKNA
+1666 QTKLDGRVAE
-1677 IKDSIGNDDALI
+1677 IKDSIGNDDPLI

-1696 PLEENEL
+1696 PLEEKEL

-1709 GENGKEI
+1709 GENGEEI
-1716 NGLDFVNSFEQQAL
+1716 NGLDFINSFEQRAQQL
-1730 QISISRDMTR
+1730 SIAPGMTR
-1740 DAFSQE
+1740 DAFEKE
-1746 VARLALMAK
+1746 VAKLSSMARL
-1755 MINEKLPYGY
+1755 INEKLPYGY
-1765 RKDNS
+1765 RRDNS
-1770 SRILSASE
+1770 SRINSARG
-1778 LVKRMKGL
+1778 LMVRMKGL
-1786 NQSEKISVQR
+1786 NPSEKISALR
-1796 ALQQLNRDLAANS
+1796 ALQQLDKDLAPNS
-1809 SPYFFS
+1809 SPYIFK
-1815 GTKRTPSGFGYVRER
+1815 GTDETASGFGYEQNGK
-1830 INKWGKKGDKILLPN
+1830 INKNGKRADKILVPN
-1845 GNEGVQWSPAVSH
+1845 GTDGVQWSPAVSH

-1882 KKYFNEDGTL
+1882 KKYFNEDGTV
-1892 NTKLAVKIGGSED
+1892 NTKLAVKIGGNKE
-1905 AVFKPDGSLDLAELF
+1905 AVFKADGSLDVSELF

-1930 RLTKQAAQAND
+1930 RLTKQAVEAND
-1941 SFWDMLVTKFK
+1941 SFWDMLVSKFK

-2035 PSMSLLDRAEAM
+2035 PSVDLLDRAETM

-2084 SYAEGN
+2084 SDAEGN
-2090 KLIESKLKTNN
+2090 QLIESKLKTNN

-2147 DKTERGDALYSDD
+2147 DKAERGDALYSDD

-2193 EINEQAEKETLEEAN
+2193 EINEQAEKETLDEAN

-2239 VDFMDF
+2239 MDFMDF

-2269 PRGNSTAIQKTLGR
+2269 PRGNSAAVQKTLGR

-2292 DSVITTMKKNGYA
+2292 DSVITTMKNNGYA

-2316 APKEEKFTPPSKP
+2316 APKGEKFTPPSKP

-2344 EAKALLGETNGIPNL
+2344 DAKALLGETDGIPNL
-2359 ASPKIKAVLDSILEM
+2359 APPKIKAVLDSILTSEK
-2374 SDPEV
+2374 PEV
-2379 KSAVRKVLFRYSEF
+2379 RDAVRRMLFRYSEF
-2393 LGKDDLTYK
+2393 LGRDDLTVR
-2402 DLANLLGIELPE
+2402 DIANLLDIELPE
-2414 YLNEDRLVNASASF
+2414 FIDPDKVVDASASF
-2428 LDSDSGRFADR
+2428 IANPNGRKADA
-2439 DFYSRATST
+2439 DFYTDATTKLKSIG
-2448 LHTMGKQLTQGEE
+2448 LYLTQGAK
-2461 SEAYKTFS
+2461 SDVNQLLS
-2469 ANLYLSLSDGMNM
+2469 ANLYLSLSDSMSM
-2482 DVLEDGTK
+2482 DVLEDGIK
-2490 YIFDVGST
+2490 YIFDVGAT
-2498 PRISRDSYKARLLN
+2498 PRVSRDSYKARLLN

-2599 AAVQIAALSKGCT
+2599 AAVRIAALGKGCT
-2612 PAQAEVTAGLIPTR
+2612 PAQAEATAGLIPTR
-2626 IRNWWGDSVFK
+2626 IRNWWKDSSFK
-2637 KALTSMDNGLSLVL
+2637 KALTSMDNGLSVVL

-2664 FLAETGRFFY
+2664 FLADTGRFFY
-2674 EDKSRFIGKHY
+2674 EDKSRFIGQHY
-2685 NKLQTALRE
+2685 DKLQTALRE

-2838 LYSHIAND
+2838 LYSHIVND

-2946 QSGDNA
+2946 RIFQSGDNA

-2961 LFGPLTTNHEEAKKI
+2961 LFGPLTTNPEEAKKI

-2993 VNTLVQLYA
+2993 VNTLVQLYV

-3056 APKDDSAV
+3056 APKDDMAA

-3222 TSYADMIEACKA
+3222 TSYADMIEVCKA

-3263 DIPAWAQSGFGRLVF
+3263 DTPAWAQSGFGRLVF

-3366 WADNLEGTQAD
+3366 WADSLEGTQVD

-3423 PSFGTAMDAY
+3423 PSFGTVMDAY
-3433 HVAKTGYNMTTEGL
+3433 HVAKTGYNMTAEGL

>member
-1 MSVESLIQ
+1 MSILSMLKATEQ
-9 AGQKGYANIHDNDF
+9 GYSGTHDDNYFFANSSFND
-23 YFSDSNFKEI
+23 I
-33 GENEELTKF
+33 GKDEELTKF
-42 FMNQVDPDGSKYGG
+42 FLKQVDPDGSKYGG
-56 DVEKAK
+56 DIEKAK

-75 IWGEVKGAVQ
+75 ITSSVLDAVR
-85 SVNYSEEEKQQK
+85 SSTYTEDEKQKK
-97 NFLQRMYDTAPNRLT
+97 NFLGRMYESAPNRLA
-112 GGDGVGGAAQAL
+112 GSDGIEGAAQAV
-124 GYGLA
+124 GHGLA

-135 DGVDL
+135 YGGDAA
-140 GINIASTAA
+140 INVASTAA

-155 KMGAAAGTAV
+155 KMGAAAGTAI
-165 APGAGT
+165 APGVGT
-171 VVGGALGAITGGALA
+171 VVGGTLGALTGGVLA
-186 LFGKNMAIK
+186 LFGKGALLK
-195 GTQQLGK
+195 GTQQLTK
-202 EGLKELLKQ
+202 EGAKQLLKQ
-211 TATKEG
+211 VGTKEG

-312 KIMSAIGDDG
+312 KIMATIGDDG

-365 IPLTEEQR
+365 IPLNDEER
-373 QGVNDLCS
+373 QGVNDLCA
-381 DLSIQLRQ
+381 DLSNQLRQ

-491 DNVKNAIIAENKRIY
+491 DNVKNAIIAENKRVY

-519 QTPVTQP
+519 QTPVVQP
-526 KATQAQGKTK
+526 KDTK
-536 PQPDIKANRKKA
+536 GAPQPDTKASRKKA

-561 AKIIEELKQEAQA
+561 SKIIDELKQEAQT
-574 NPEESALATMTPDE
+574 NPEESALASMTPDE
-588 IQGLQ
+588 IGSIT
-593 PTLEDVIGGMPK
+593 PTIEDVIAGMPK
-605 EQASTITQMSQSSVK
+605 EQASVLTQLTQSSVK
-620 PDGTPSQVS
+620 PDGTPSQVP
-629 KSFLDALKS
+629 KEFMDALRS
-638 IPEDEGQFNQLVANL
+638 IPEDEGQFQQLVANL
-653 SQQSGLPAE
+653 SQGSGIPAD
-662 QIAPALKAAK
+662 QLAPALKAAK
-672 QSYATKVTELEG
+672 QSYAAKVTEIEAKVG
-684 KLADLKATNQQILET
+684 DLKATSEQILER
-699 LKQKVSEG
+699 LKNAQEQSAATSEA
-707 TDTTEAVS
+707 TPIS
-715 APVESTP
+715 AEITP

-731 REAKKKRDEL
+731 REAQKKRDQL
-741 HAEAEMTK
+741 QAEADMTK
-749 ADKDETVKR
+749 ADKDEVVQR

-773 EAEVTGLIQDG
+773 ETEVTSLIQDG
-784 MSIEDFKGTVP
+784 MSLEDFRGTVP

-841 LFKNFLP
+841 LFKKFLP

-863 DNVVADIHAKALN
+863 DNVVADIHTRALN
-876 EADGENFNSALTS
+876 EADGEGFDSALTS
-889 AINNSLLP
+889 AINKGLVP
-897 LKGARKGRINPAL
+897 LKGARKGRIDPVL
-910 EAAKWLPEKVDDK
+910 EAAKWLPENVDEK
-923 VKAKVESLAKRVAR
+923 VKAKAEALAKRVAK
-937 SCENNAQFK
+937 SCEHNAQFK
-946 KLPEESQNSIKV
+946 KLSEEAQNSIKV
-958 HLIQKRVQDYLANR
+958 RLIQSRVQGYLANR
-972 AQYEGVKDSVAQ
+972 AEYEGVKNSVAA
-984 DIQKAFKDVE
+984 DIQKAFDSVE
-994 ALKGQKFGSMQEAMS
+994 ALKGQKFDTMQDAMS
-1009 AITSAEERYRYVQSE
+1009 AVGSAEERYRYVQSE
-1024 NYMKSKLD
+1024 DYIQSKLD

-1060 GNLIDIEK
+1060 GNLVKVEK
-1068 KKGVVDEKGNAVYET
+1068 KKGVVDEKGKAVYET
-1083 RYKQVNLNTSSS
+1083 RYKNVNLNTSSS
-1095 RYTLRKNFDQV
+1095 RYNLRKNFDQV
-1106 KANVLSSA
+1106 KANALSTA
-1114 SNRKARKDTIA
+1114 SGRKAGKEIA
-1125 VARSLNPEAVASL
+1125 AIAQKLNPEGFKSL
-1138 ERKTA
+1138 GAK
-1143 VVKAD
+1143 
-1148 NAPTLMG
+1148 G
-1155 LDDKGRPVLLKDAN
+1155 L
-1169 KGKKDRIAEIE
+1169 
-1180 QLLRIQKPLEGEART
+1180 T
-1195 QAEARVKEIDARI
+1195 
-1208 EEINKLHGRDRDP
+1208 
-1221 YRVEL
+1221 
-1226 DDIRAEKE
+1226 EKE
-1234 EVVKH
+1234 
-1239 LAVQQATSDLV
+1239 
-1250 VKSLINELKT
+1250 
-1260 LKAPDVKKISSAGIT
+1260 
-1275 EKAAEGIIL
+1275 AEGLIL
-1284 EGMFDRILAMREK
+1284 EGMFDRIMNMREK

-1332 DIDKATLKETA
+1332 DSDKAILKEVA
-1343 RKHFEHNKEIAD
+1343 RDEFEHAQEREKLKAVITA
-1355 IRKSIE
+1355 
-1361 QYTDKEKLT
+1361 YADKEKLT
-1370 NADKQIL
+1370 GADKQIL
-1377 ARIVEGM
+1377 SRIIEGM
-1384 NRMLREQHDV
+1384 NRMLKEQHDV
-1394 VMEIRERGAKNAV
+1394 VIEKKTKGAKNAV
-1407 PSVSDTVQPKAK
+1407 DFNKTTPFVEAK
-1419 AQDIVLDEKTGK
+1419 DVVLDEKTGK
-1431 LLIFGKEYGS
+1431 LLIFGKEYGT

-1466 EKLMGRKNFQKIL
+1466 AKLMGRKNFQKIL
-1479 KKAENEKARETSKG
+1479 RKAEKEQAQEAKPKVAKETETKASVTADEII
-1493 ESKKAKSAKK
+1493 
-1503 ESTLSEE
+1503 EE
-1510 VKEVKPAVTAKE
+1510 VRADAV
-1522 VMDEIKADAIDEI
+1522 DEIVER
-1535 HEKEAVK
+1535 EAVK
-1542 QAEAERTLADSASTF
+1542 SAETEKSIADSASTF

-1562 DRKIGDYY
+1562 ERPITDYY
-1570 DLVTTDQ
+1570 ALVTDDQ
-1577 FITARI
+1577 FITARV
-1583 KRADGSVTW
+1583 KRADGSVAW
-1592 KNIWLNSTNEDA
+1592 KHIYINKANPNAS
-1604 TMRTA
+1604 MRTA

-1617 DLGDV
+1617 DLGNV

-1627 PLRGGRKKGI
+1627 PLRGGKRKGA
-1637 DSSWLSQ
+1637 DADWCAQ
-1644 KAFYLTKDKRGQID
+1644 NAFYLTNNKRGKTD
-1658 PNYIADKA
+1658 PAFIAEKKA
-1666 ADGSLEVRKNA
+1666 QTKLDGRVAE
-1677 IKDSIGNDDALI
+1677 IKDSIGNDDPLI

-1696 PLEENEL
+1696 PLEEKEL

-1709 GENGKEI
+1709 GENGEEI
-1716 NGLDFVNSFEQQAL
+1716 NGLDFINSFEQRAQQL
-1730 QISISRDMTR
+1730 SIAPGMTR
-1740 DAFSQE
+1740 DAFEKE
-1746 VARLALMAK
+1746 VAKLSSMARL
-1755 MINEKLPYGY
+1755 INEKLPYGY
-1765 RKDNS
+1765 RRDNS
-1770 SRILSASE
+1770 SRINSARG
-1778 LVKRMKGL
+1778 LMVRMKGL
-1786 NQSEKISVQR
+1786 NPSEKISALR
-1796 ALQQLNRDLAANS
+1796 ALQQLDKDLAPNS
-1809 SPYFFS
+1809 SPYIFK
-1815 GTKRTPSGFGYVRER
+1815 GTDETPSGFGYEQNGK
-1830 INKWGKKGDKILLPN
+1830 INKNGKRADKILVPN
-1845 GNEGVQWSPAVSH
+1845 GTDGVQWSPAVSH

-1875 QFLETCA
+1875 QFLETCG
-1882 KKYFNEDGTL
+1882 KKYFNEDGTV
-1892 NTKLAVKIGGSED
+1892 NTKLAVKIGGSKK
-1905 AVFKPDGSLDLAELF
+1905 AVFKADGSLDVAELF

-1941 SFWDMLVTKFK
+1941 SFWDMLVSKFK

-2047 KSVAGYLKGVIHG
+2047 KSVAGYLKGLIHG

-2084 SYAEGN
+2084 SDAEGN

-2147 DKTERGDALYSDD
+2147 DKAERGDALYSDD

-2193 EINEQAEKETLEEAN
+2193 EINEQAEKETLDEAN

-2239 VDFMDF
+2239 MDFMDF

-2254 GTAQAELVNKTEEGA
+2254 GRAQAELVNKTEVGA
-2269 PRGNSTAIQKTLGR
+2269 PRGNSAAVQKTLGR

-2292 DSVITTMKKNGYA
+2292 DSVITTMKNNGYA

-2316 APKEEKFTPPSKP
+2316 APKGEKFTPPSKP

-2344 EAKALLGETNGIPNL
+2344 DAKALLGETDGIPNL
-2359 ASPKIKAVLDSILEM
+2359 APPKIKAVLDSILTSEK
-2374 SDPEV
+2374 PEV
-2379 KSAVRKVLFRYSEF
+2379 RDAVRRMLFRYSEF
-2393 LGKDDLTYK
+2393 LGRDDLTVR
-2402 DLANLLGIELPE
+2402 DIANLLDIELPE
-2414 YLNEDRLVNASASF
+2414 FIDPDKVVDASASF
-2428 LDSDSGRFADR
+2428 IANPNGRKADA
-2439 DFYSRATST
+2439 DFYTEATTKLKSIG
-2448 LHTMGKQLTQGEE
+2448 LYLTQGAK
-2461 SEAYKTFS
+2461 SDVNQLLS
-2469 ANLYLSLSDGMNM
+2469 ANLYLSLSDSMSM
-2482 DVLEDGTK
+2482 DVLEDGIK
-2490 YIFDVGST
+2490 YIFDVGAT
-2498 PRISRDSYKARLLN
+2498 PRVSRDSYKARLLN

-2574 VKAYTPI
+2574 IKAYTPI

-2599 AAVQIAALSKGCT
+2599 AAVRIAALGKGCT

-2637 KALTSMDNGLSLVL
+2637 KALISMDNGLSVVL
-2651 SSNTKRCKDLGAN
+2651 SSNNKRCRDLGAN
-2664 FLAETGRFFY
+2664 FLADTGRFFY
-2674 EDKSRFIGKHY
+2674 EDKSRFIGQHY
-2685 NKLQTALRE
+2685 DKLQTALRE

-2770 FEAIRKEM
+2770 FEVIRKEM

-2946 QSGDNA
+2946 RIFQSGDNA

-2961 LFGPLTTNHEEAKKI
+2961 LFGPLTTNPEEAKKI

-3056 APKDDSAV
+3056 APKDDSAA

-3094 SGEVMPFLK
+3094 SGEVMPFIK

-3222 TSYADMIEACKA
+3222 TNYADLIEACKT

-3263 DIPAWAQSGFGRLVF
+3263 DTPAWAQSGFGRLVF

-3358 CRQLGWES
+3358 CRQMGWES
-3366 WADNLEGTQAD
+3366 WADSLEGTQVD

-3423 PSFGTAMDAY
+3423 PSFGTVMDAY
-3433 HVAKTGYNMTTEGL
+3433 HVAKTGYNMTAEGL

>member
-42 FMNQVDPDGSKYGG
+42 FMKQVDPDGSKYGG

-112 GGDGVGGAAQAL
+112 GSDGVSGGAQAL

-186 LFGKNMAIK
+186 LFGKGALVK
-195 GTQQLGK
+195 GTQQLTK
-202 EGLKELLKQ
+202 EGAQQLLKQ
-211 TATKEG
+211 IATKEG

-288 YVTSRFGEGRRLGK
+288 YMTSRFGEGRRLGK

-312 KIMSAIGDDG
+312 KIMAAIGDDG

-491 DNVKNAIIAENKRIY
+491 DNVKNAIIAENKRVY

-519 QTPVTQP
+519 QTPVVQP
-526 KATQAQGKTK
+526 KDTK
-536 PQPDIKANRKKA
+536 GAPQSDTKASRKKA

-561 AKIIEELKQEAQA
+561 SKIIDELKQEAQT
-574 NPEESALATMTPDE
+574 NPEESALASMTPDE
-588 IQGLQ
+588 IGSIA
-593 PTLEDVIGGMPK
+593 PTIEDVIAGMPK
-605 EQASTITQMSQSSVK
+605 EQASVLTQLTQSSVK
-620 PDGTPSQVS
+620 PDGTPSQVP
-629 KSFLDALKS
+629 KEFMDALRS
-638 IPEDEGQFNQLVANL
+638 IPDDEGQFQQLVANL
-653 SQQSGLPAE
+653 SQGSGIPAD
-662 QIAPALKAAK
+662 QLAPALKAAK
-672 QSYATKVTELEG
+672 QSYAAKVTEIEAKVG
-684 KLADLKATNQQILET
+684 DLKATSEQILER
-699 LKQKVSEG
+699 LKNAQEQSAATSKA
-707 TDTTEAVS
+707 TPVS
-715 APVESTP
+715 AEITP

-731 REAKKKRDEL
+731 REAQKKRDEL

-764 KTREVFASK
+764 KTREVFSSK

-784 MSIEDFKGTVP
+784 MSLEDFKGSVP

-841 LFKNFLP
+841 LFKKFLP

-863 DNVVADIHAKALN
+863 DDVVADIHTRALN
-876 EADGENFNSALTS
+876 EADGEGFDSVLTS
-889 AINNSLLP
+889 AINKGLLP
-897 LKGARKGRINPAL
+897 FKGARKGRIDPVL
-910 EAAKWLPEKVDDK
+910 EAAKWLPDNVDEK
-923 VKAKVESLAKRVAR
+923 VKAKAETLAKRVAK
-937 SCENNAQFK
+937 SCEHNAQFK
-946 KLPEESQNSIKV
+946 KLSEEAQNSIKV
-958 HLIQKRVQDYLANR
+958 RLIQSRVQGYLANR
-972 AQYEGVKDSVAQ
+972 AEYEGVKNSVAA
-984 DIQKAFKDVE
+984 DIQKAFDSVE
-994 ALKGQKFGSMQEAMS
+994 ALKGQKFDTMQDAMS
-1009 AITSAEERYRYVQSE
+1009 AIGSAEERYRYVQSE
-1024 NYMKSKLD
+1024 DYIQSKLD

-1060 GNLIDIEK
+1060 DNLVKVEK
-1068 KKGVVDEKGNAVYET
+1068 KKGVVDEKGKAVYET
-1083 RYKQVNLNTSSS
+1083 RYKNVNLNTSSS
-1095 RYTLRKNFDQV
+1095 RYNLRKNFDQV
-1106 KANVLSSA
+1106 KANALATA
-1114 SNRKARKDTIA
+1114 SGRKAGKEIA
-1125 VARSLNPEAVASL
+1125 AIAQKLNPEGFKSL
-1138 ERKTA
+1138 GAK
-1143 VVKAD
+1143 
-1148 NAPTLMG
+1148 G
-1155 LDDKGRPVLLKDAN
+1155 L
-1169 KGKKDRIAEIE
+1169 
-1180 QLLRIQKPLEGEART
+1180 T
-1195 QAEARVKEIDARI
+1195 
-1208 EEINKLHGRDRDP
+1208 
-1221 YRVEL
+1221 
-1226 DDIRAEKE
+1226 EKE
-1234 EVVKH
+1234 
-1239 LAVQQATSDLV
+1239 
-1250 VKSLINELKT
+1250 
-1260 LKAPDVKKISSAGIT
+1260 
-1275 EKAAEGIIL
+1275 AEGLIL
-1284 EGMFDRILAMREK
+1284 EGMFDRIMNMREK

-1332 DIDKATLKETA
+1332 DSDKAILKEVA
-1343 RKHFEHNKEIAD
+1343 RDEFEHAREREKLKAVITA
-1355 IRKSIE
+1355 
-1361 QYTDKEKLT
+1361 YADKEKLT
-1370 NADKQIL
+1370 GADKQIL
-1377 ARIVEGM
+1377 SRIIEGM
-1384 NRMLREQHDV
+1384 NRMLKEQHDV
-1394 VMEIRERGAKNAV
+1394 VIEKKAKGATNAIDFNKTT
-1407 PSVSDTVQPKAK
+1407 PSVAAK
-1419 AQDIVLDEKTGK
+1419 DVVLDEKTGK
-1431 LLIFGKEYGS
+1431 LLIFGKEYGT

-1479 KKAENEKARETSKG
+1479 RKAEKEQAQEAKPKVAKETEAKAPVTANEII
-1493 ESKKAKSAKK
+1493 
-1503 ESTLSEE
+1503 EE
-1510 VKEVKPAVTAKE
+1510 VRADAV
-1522 VMDEIKADAIDEI
+1522 DEIVER
-1535 HEKEAVK
+1535 EAVK
-1542 QAEAERTLADSASTF
+1542 SAETEKSIADSASTF

-1562 DRKIGDYY
+1562 DRPITDYY
-1570 DLVTTDQ
+1570 ALVTDDQ
-1577 FITARI
+1577 FITARV
-1583 KRADGSVTW
+1583 KRADGSVAW
-1592 KNIWLNSTNEDA
+1592 KHIYINKANPNAS
-1604 TMRTA
+1604 MRTA

-1617 DLGDV
+1617 DLGNV

-1627 PLRGGRKKGI
+1627 PLRGGKRKGA
-1637 DSSWLSQ
+1637 DADWCAQ
-1644 KAFYLTKDKRGQID
+1644 NAFYLTNNKRGKTD
-1658 PNYIADKA
+1658 PAFIAEKKA
-1666 ADGSLEVRKNA
+1666 QTKLDGRVAE
-1677 IKDSIGNDDALI
+1677 IKDSIGNDDPLI

-1696 PLEENEL
+1696 PLEEKEL

-1709 GENGKEI
+1709 GENGEEI
-1716 NGLDFVNSFEQQAL
+1716 NGLDFINSFEQRVQQL
-1730 QISISRDMTR
+1730 SIAPGMTR
-1740 DAFSQE
+1740 DAFEKE
-1746 VARLALMAK
+1746 VAKLSSMARL
-1755 MINEKLPYGY
+1755 INEKLPYGY
-1765 RKDNS
+1765 RRDNS
-1770 SRILSASE
+1770 SRINSARG
-1778 LVKRMKGL
+1778 LMVRMKGL
-1786 NQSEKISVQR
+1786 NPSEKISALR
-1796 ALQQLNRDLAANS
+1796 ALQQLDKDLAPNS
-1809 SPYFFS
+1809 SPYIFK
-1815 GTKRTPSGFGYVRER
+1815 GTDETPSGFGYEQNGK
-1830 INKWGKKGDKILLPN
+1830 INKNGKRADKILVPN
-1845 GNEGVQWSPAVSH
+1845 GTDGVQWSPAVSH

-1875 QFLETCA
+1875 QFLETCG
-1882 KKYFNEDGTL
+1882 KKYFNEDGTV
-1892 NTKLAVKIGGSED
+1892 NTKLAVKIGGSKE
-1905 AVFKPDGSLDLAELF
+1905 AVFKADGSLDVAELF

-1941 SFWDMLVTKFK
+1941 SFWDMLVSKFK

-2006 SKTNKGVH
+2006 PKANKGVH

-2084 SYAEGN
+2084 SDAEGN

-2147 DKTERGDALYSDD
+2147 DKAERGDALYSDD

-2225 SAAFEAGNIPREEM
+2225 SAAFEVGNIPREEM
-2239 VDFMDF
+2239 MDFMDFMDF

-2269 PRGNSTAIQKTLGR
+2269 PRGNSAAVQKTLGR

-2292 DSVITTMKKNGYA
+2292 DSVITTMKNNGYA

-2316 APKEEKFTPPSKP
+2316 APKGEKFTPPSKP

-2344 EAKALLGETNGIPNL
+2344 DAKALLGETDGIPNL
-2359 ASPKIKAVLDSILEM
+2359 ASPKIKAVLDSILTSEG
-2374 SDPEV
+2374 PEV
-2379 KSAVRKVLFRYSEF
+2379 RDAVRRILFRYSEF
-2393 LGKDDLTYK
+2393 LGRDDLTVR
-2402 DLANLLGIELPE
+2402 DIANLLDIELPE
-2414 YLNEDRLVNASASF
+2414 FIDPDKVVDASASF
-2428 LDSDSGRFADR
+2428 IANPNGRKADA
-2439 DFYSRATST
+2439 DFYTDATTKLKSIG
-2448 LHTMGKQLTQGEE
+2448 LYLTQGAK
-2461 SEAYKTFS
+2461 SDVNQLLS
-2469 ANLYLSLSDGMNM
+2469 ANLYLSLSDSMSM
-2482 DVLEDGTK
+2482 DVLEDGIK
-2490 YIFDVGST
+2490 YIFDVGAT
-2498 PRISRDSYKARLLN
+2498 PRVSRDSYKARLLN

-2599 AAVQIAALSKGCT
+2599 AAVRIAALGRGCT

-2637 KALTSMDNGLSLVL
+2637 KALTSMDNGLSVVL

-2685 NKLQTALRE
+2685 DKLQTALRE

-2810 HDKFMEGMTKFF
+2810 HDKFLEGMTKFF

-2946 QSGDNA
+2946 RIFQSGDNA

-2961 LFGPLTTNHEEAKKI
+2961 LFGPLTTNPEEAKKI

-3056 APKDDSAV
+3056 APKDDMAA

-3263 DIPAWAQSGFGRLVF
+3263 DTPAWAQSGFGRLVF

-3366 WADNLEGTQAD
+3366 WADNLEGTQVD

-3423 PSFGTAMDAY
+3423 PSFGTVMDAY
-3433 HVAKTGYNMTTEGL
+3433 HVAKTGYNMTAEGL

>member
-42 FMNQVDPDGSKYGG
+42 FMKQVDPDGSKYGG

-112 GGDGVGGAAQAL
+112 GSDGVSGGAQAL

-186 LFGKNMAIK
+186 LFGKGALVK
-195 GTQQLGK
+195 GTQQLTK
-202 EGLKELLKQ
+202 EGAQQLLKQ
-211 TATKEG
+211 IATKEG

-288 YVTSRFGEGRRLGK
+288 YVTSRFGEGRRLSK

-312 KIMSAIGDDG
+312 KIMATIGDDG

-345 DEIVQKQQLEAEK
+345 DEILQKQQLEAEK

-365 IPLTEEQR
+365 IPLNDEER
-373 QGVNDLCS
+373 QGVNDLCA
-381 DLSIQLRQ
+381 DLSNQLRQ

-491 DNVKNAIIAENKRIY
+491 DNVKNAIIAENKRVY

-519 QTPVTQP
+519 QTSLVQP
-526 KATQAQGKTK
+526 KDTK
-536 PQPDIKANRKKA
+536 GAPQPDTKASRKKA

-561 AKIIEELKQEAQA
+561 SKIIDELKQEAQT
-574 NPEESALATMTPDE
+574 NPEESALASMTPDE
-588 IQGLQ
+588 IGSIA
-593 PTLEDVIGGMPK
+593 PTIEDVIAGMPK
-605 EQASTITQMSQSSVK
+605 EQASVLTQLTQSSVK
-620 PDGTPSQVS
+620 PDGTPSQVP
-629 KSFLDALKS
+629 KEFMDALRS
-638 IPEDEGQFNQLVANL
+638 IPEDEGQFQQLVANL
-653 SQQSGLPAE
+653 SQGSGIPAD
-662 QIAPALKAAK
+662 QLAPALKAAK
-672 QSYATKVTELEG
+672 QSYAAKVTEIEAKVG
-684 KLADLKATNQQILET
+684 DLKATSEQILER
-699 LKQKVSEG
+699 LKNAQEQSAATSEA
-707 TDTTEAVS
+707 TPIS
-715 APVESTP
+715 AEITP

-731 REAKKKRDEL
+731 REAQKKRDQL
-741 HAEAEMTK
+741 QAEADMTK
-749 ADKDETVKR
+749 ADKDEVVQR

-773 EAEVTGLIQDG
+773 ETEVTSLIQDG
-784 MSIEDFKGTVP
+784 MSLEDFRGTVP

-841 LFKNFLP
+841 LFKKFLP

-863 DNVVADIHAKALN
+863 DNVVADIHTRALN
-876 EADGENFNSALTS
+876 EADGEGFDSVLTS
-889 AINNSLLP
+889 AINKGLVP
-897 LKGARKGRINPAL
+897 LKGARKGRIDPVL
-910 EAAKWLPEKVDDK
+910 EAAKWLPENVDEK
-923 VKAKVESLAKRVAR
+923 VKAKAETLAKRVAK
-937 SCENNAQFK
+937 SCEHNAQFK
-946 KLPEESQNSIKV
+946 KLSEEAQNSIKV
-958 HLIQKRVQDYLANR
+958 RLIQSRVQGYLANR
-972 AQYEGVKDSVAQ
+972 AEYEGVKNSVAA
-984 DIQKAFKDVE
+984 DIQKAFDSVE
-994 ALKGQKFGSMQEAMS
+994 ALKGQKFDTMQDAMS
-1009 AITSAEERYRYVQSE
+1009 AIGSAEERYRYVQSE
-1024 NYMKSKLD
+1024 DYIQSKLD

-1060 GNLIDIEK
+1060 GNLVKVEK

-1083 RYKQVNLNTSSS
+1083 RYKNVNLNTSSS
-1095 RYTLRKNFDQV
+1095 RYNLRKNFDQV
-1106 KANVLSSA
+1106 KANALATA
-1114 SNRKARKDTIA
+1114 SGRKAGKEIA
-1125 VARSLNPEAVASL
+1125 AIAQKLNPEGFKSL
-1138 ERKTA
+1138 GAK
-1143 VVKAD
+1143 
-1148 NAPTLMG
+1148 G
-1155 LDDKGRPVLLKDAN
+1155 L
-1169 KGKKDRIAEIE
+1169 
-1180 QLLRIQKPLEGEART
+1180 T
-1195 QAEARVKEIDARI
+1195 
-1208 EEINKLHGRDRDP
+1208 
-1221 YRVEL
+1221 
-1226 DDIRAEKE
+1226 EKE
-1234 EVVKH
+1234 
-1239 LAVQQATSDLV
+1239 
-1250 VKSLINELKT
+1250 
-1260 LKAPDVKKISSAGIT
+1260 
-1275 EKAAEGIIL
+1275 AEGLIL
-1284 EGMFDRILAMREK
+1284 EGMFDRIMNMREK

-1307 IDGTEDLDEQA
+1307 VDGTEDLDEQA

-1332 DIDKATLKETA
+1332 DSDKAILKEVA
-1343 RKHFEHNKEIAD
+1343 RDEFEHAREREKLKAVITA
-1355 IRKSIE
+1355 
-1361 QYTDKEKLT
+1361 YADKEKLT
-1370 NADKQIL
+1370 GADKQIL
-1377 ARIVEGM
+1377 SRIIEGM
-1384 NRMLREQHDV
+1384 NRMLKEQHDV
-1394 VMEIRERGAKNAV
+1394 VIEKKTKGAKNAV
-1407 PSVSDTVQPKAK
+1407 DFNKTTPFVEAK
-1419 AQDIVLDEKTGK
+1419 DVVLDEKTGK
-1431 LLIFGKEYGS
+1431 LLIFGKEYGT

-1466 EKLMGRKNFQKIL
+1466 AKLMGRKNFQKIL
-1479 KKAENEKARETSKG
+1479 RKAEKEQAQEAKPKVAKETETKAPVTADEII
-1493 ESKKAKSAKK
+1493 
-1503 ESTLSEE
+1503 EE
-1510 VKEVKPAVTAKE
+1510 VRADAV
-1522 VMDEIKADAIDEI
+1522 DEIVER
-1535 HEKEAVK
+1535 EAVK
-1542 QAEAERTLADSASTF
+1542 SAETEKSIADSASTF

-1562 DRKIGDYY
+1562 DRPITDYY
-1570 DLVTTDQ
+1570 ALVTDDQ
-1577 FITARI
+1577 FITARV
-1583 KRADGSVTW
+1583 KRADGSVAW
-1592 KNIWLNSTNEDA
+1592 KHIYINKANPNAS
-1604 TMRTA
+1604 MRTA

-1617 DLGDV
+1617 DLGNV

-1627 PLRGGRKKGI
+1627 PLRGGKRKGA
-1637 DSSWLSQ
+1637 DTDWCAQ
-1644 KAFYLTKDKRGQID
+1644 NAFYLTNNKRGKTD
-1658 PNYIADKA
+1658 PAFISEKKA
-1666 ADGSLEVRKNA
+1666 QTKLDGRVAE
-1677 IKDSIGNDDALI
+1677 IKDSIGNDDPLI

-1696 PLEENEL
+1696 PLEEKEL

-1709 GENGKEI
+1709 GENGEEI
-1716 NGLDFVNSFEQQAL
+1716 NGLDFINSFEQRAQQL
-1730 QISISRDMTR
+1730 SIAPGMTR
-1740 DAFSQE
+1740 DAFEKE
-1746 VARLALMAK
+1746 VAKLSSMARL
-1755 MINEKLPYGY
+1755 INEKLPYGY
-1765 RKDNS
+1765 RRDNS
-1770 SRILSASE
+1770 SRINSARG
-1778 LVKRMKGL
+1778 LMVRMKGL
-1786 NQSEKISVQR
+1786 NPSEKISALR
-1796 ALQQLNRDLAANS
+1796 ALQQLDKDLAPNS
-1809 SPYFFS
+1809 SPYIFK
-1815 GTKRTPSGFGYVRER
+1815 GTDETASGFGYEQNGK
-1830 INKWGKKGDKILLPN
+1830 INKNGKRADKILVPN
-1845 GNEGVQWSPAVSH
+1845 GTDGVQWSPAVSH

-1882 KKYFNEDGTL
+1882 KKYFNEDGSV
-1892 NTKLAVKIGGSED
+1892 NTKLAVKIGGSKE
-1905 AVFKPDGSLDLAELF
+1905 AVFKADGSLDVAELF

-1941 SFWDMLVTKFK
+1941 SFWDMLVSKFK

-2035 PSMSLLDRAEAM
+2035 PSVDLLDRAETM

-2084 SYAEGN
+2084 SDAEGN
-2090 KLIESKLKTNN
+2090 QLIESKLKTNN

-2147 DKTERGDALYSDD
+2147 DKAERGDALYSDD

-2193 EINEQAEKETLEEAN
+2193 EINEQAEKETLDEAN

-2239 VDFMDF
+2239 MDFMDF

-2269 PRGNSTAIQKTLGR
+2269 PRGNSAAVQKTLGR

-2292 DSVITTMKKNGYA
+2292 DSVITTMKNNGYA

-2316 APKEEKFTPPSKP
+2316 APKGEKFTPPSKP

-2344 EAKALLGETNGIPNL
+2344 DAKALLGETDGIPNL
-2359 ASPKIKAVLDSILEM
+2359 APPKIKAVLDSILTSEK
-2374 SDPEV
+2374 PEV
-2379 KSAVRKVLFRYSEF
+2379 RDAVRRMLFRYSEF
-2393 LGKDDLTYK
+2393 LGRDDLTVR
-2402 DLANLLGIELPE
+2402 DIANLLDIELPE
-2414 YLNEDRLVNASASF
+2414 FIDPDKVVDASASF
-2428 LDSDSGRFADR
+2428 IANPNGRKADA
-2439 DFYSRATST
+2439 DFYTDATTKLKSIG
-2448 LHTMGKQLTQGEE
+2448 LYLTQGAK
-2461 SEAYKTFS
+2461 SDVNQLLS
-2469 ANLYLSLSDGMNM
+2469 ANLYLSLSDSMSM
-2482 DVLEDGTK
+2482 DVLEDGIK
-2490 YIFDVGST
+2490 YIFDVGAT
-2498 PRISRDSYKARLLN
+2498 PRVSRDSYKARLLN

-2599 AAVQIAALSKGCT
+2599 AAVRIAALGKGCT

-2637 KALTSMDNGLSLVL
+2637 KALTSMDNGLSVVL

-2685 NKLQTALRE
+2685 DKLQTALRE

-2810 HDKFMEGMTKFF
+2810 HDKFLEGMTKFF

-2901 HAATLIER
+2901 HTATLIER

-2946 QSGDNA
+2946 RIFQSGDNA

-2961 LFGPLTTNHEEAKKI
+2961 LFGPLTTNPEEAKKI

-3056 APKDDSAV
+3056 APKDDSAA

-3075 MLSMATIA
+3075 MLSMATVA
-3083 SLSDVGLIGVR
+3083 SLSDVGLIAVR
-3094 SGEVMPFLK
+3094 SGEVMPFIK

-3175 EAIKCFQRQAREAI
+3175 EAIKCFQRQAREAM

-3263 DIPAWAQSGFGRLVF
+3263 DTPAWAQSGFGRLVF

-3366 WADNLEGTQAD
+3366 WADSLEGTQVD

-3423 PSFGTAMDAY
+3423 PSFGTVMDAY
-3433 HVAKTGYNMTTEGL
+3433 HVAKTGYNMTAEGL

>member
-42 FMNQVDPDGSKYGG
+42 FMKQVDPDGSKYGG

-112 GGDGVGGAAQAL
+112 GSDGVSGGAQAL

-186 LFGKNMAIK
+186 LFGKGALVK
-195 GTQQLGK
+195 GTQQLTK
-202 EGLKELLKQ
+202 EGAQQLLKQ
-211 TATKEG
+211 IATKEG

-288 YVTSRFGEGRRLGK
+288 YMTSRFGEGRRLGK

-312 KIMSAIGDDG
+312 KIMAAIGDDG

-491 DNVKNAIIAENKRIY
+491 DNVKNAIIAENKRVY

-519 QTPVTQP
+519 QTPVVQP
-526 KATQAQGKTK
+526 KDTK
-536 PQPDIKANRKKA
+536 GAPQSDTKASRKKA

-561 AKIIEELKQEAQA
+561 SKIIDELKQEAQT
-574 NPEESALATMTPDE
+574 NPEESALASMTPDE
-588 IQGLQ
+588 IGSIA
-593 PTLEDVIGGMPK
+593 PTIEDVIAGMPK
-605 EQASTITQMSQSSVK
+605 EQASVLTQLTQSSVK
-620 PDGTPSQVS
+620 PDGTPSQVP
-629 KSFLDALKS
+629 KEFMDALRS
-638 IPEDEGQFNQLVANL
+638 IPDDEGQFQQLVANL
-653 SQQSGLPAE
+653 SQGSGIPAD
-662 QIAPALKAAK
+662 QLAPALKAAK
-672 QSYATKVTELEG
+672 QSYAAKVTEIEAKVG
-684 KLADLKATNQQILET
+684 DLKATSEQILER
-699 LKQKVSEG
+699 LKNAQEQSAATSKA
-707 TDTTEAVS
+707 TPVS
-715 APVESTP
+715 AEITP

-731 REAKKKRDEL
+731 REAQKKRDEL

-764 KTREVFASK
+764 KTREVFSSK

-784 MSIEDFKGTVP
+784 MSLEDFKGSVP

-841 LFKNFLP
+841 LFKKFLP

-863 DNVVADIHAKALN
+863 DDVVADIHTRALN
-876 EADGENFNSALTS
+876 EADGEGFDSVLTS
-889 AINNSLLP
+889 AINKGLLP
-897 LKGARKGRINPAL
+897 FKGARKGRIDPVL
-910 EAAKWLPEKVDDK
+910 EAAKWLPDNVDEK
-923 VKAKVESLAKRVAR
+923 VKAKAETLAKRVAK
-937 SCENNAQFK
+937 SCEHNAQFK
-946 KLPEESQNSIKV
+946 KLSEEAQNSIKV
-958 HLIQKRVQDYLANR
+958 RLIQSRVQGYLANR
-972 AQYEGVKDSVAQ
+972 AEYEGVKNSVAA
-984 DIQKAFKDVE
+984 DIQKAFDSVE
-994 ALKGQKFGSMQEAMS
+994 ALKGQKFDTMQDAMS
-1009 AITSAEERYRYVQSE
+1009 AIGSAEERYRYVQSE
-1024 NYMKSKLD
+1024 DYIQSKLD

-1060 GNLIDIEK
+1060 GNLVKVEK
-1068 KKGVVDEKGNAVYET
+1068 KKGVVDEKGKAVYET
-1083 RYKQVNLNTSSS
+1083 RYKNVNLNTSSS
-1095 RYTLRKNFDQV
+1095 RYNLRKNFDQV
-1106 KANVLSSA
+1106 KANALATA
-1114 SNRKARKDTIA
+1114 SGRKAGKEIA
-1125 VARSLNPEAVASL
+1125 AIAQKLNPEGFKSL
-1138 ERKTA
+1138 GAK
-1143 VVKAD
+1143 
-1148 NAPTLMG
+1148 G
-1155 LDDKGRPVLLKDAN
+1155 L
-1169 KGKKDRIAEIE
+1169 
-1180 QLLRIQKPLEGEART
+1180 T
-1195 QAEARVKEIDARI
+1195 
-1208 EEINKLHGRDRDP
+1208 
-1221 YRVEL
+1221 
-1226 DDIRAEKE
+1226 EKE
-1234 EVVKH
+1234 
-1239 LAVQQATSDLV
+1239 
-1250 VKSLINELKT
+1250 
-1260 LKAPDVKKISSAGIT
+1260 
-1275 EKAAEGIIL
+1275 AEGLIL
-1284 EGMFDRILAMREK
+1284 EGMFDRIMNMREK

-1332 DIDKATLKETA
+1332 DSDKAILKEVA
-1343 RKHFEHNKEIAD
+1343 RDEFEHAREREKLKAVITA
-1355 IRKSIE
+1355 
-1361 QYTDKEKLT
+1361 YADKEKLT
-1370 NADKQIL
+1370 GADKQIL
-1377 ARIVEGM
+1377 SRIIEGM
-1384 NRMLREQHDV
+1384 NRMLKEQHDV
-1394 VMEIRERGAKNAV
+1394 VIEKKAKGATNAIDFNKTT
-1407 PSVSDTVQPKAK
+1407 PSVAAK
-1419 AQDIVLDEKTGK
+1419 DVVLDEKTGK
-1431 LLIFGKEYGS
+1431 LLIFGKEYGT

-1479 KKAENEKARETSKG
+1479 RKAEKEQAQEAKPKVAKETEAKAPVTANEII
-1493 ESKKAKSAKK
+1493 
-1503 ESTLSEE
+1503 EE
-1510 VKEVKPAVTAKE
+1510 VRADAV
-1522 VMDEIKADAIDEI
+1522 DEIVER
-1535 HEKEAVK
+1535 EAVK
-1542 QAEAERTLADSASTF
+1542 SAETEKSIADSASTF

-1562 DRKIGDYY
+1562 DRPITDYY
-1570 DLVTTDQ
+1570 ALVTDDQ
-1577 FITARI
+1577 FITARV
-1583 KRADGSVTW
+1583 KRADGSVAW
-1592 KNIWLNSTNEDA
+1592 KHIYINKANPNAS
-1604 TMRTA
+1604 MRTA

-1617 DLGDV
+1617 DLGNV

-1627 PLRGGRKKGI
+1627 PLRGGKRKGA
-1637 DSSWLSQ
+1637 DADWCAQ
-1644 KAFYLTKDKRGQID
+1644 NAFYLTNNKRGKTD
-1658 PNYIADKA
+1658 PAFIAEKKA
-1666 ADGSLEVRKNA
+1666 QTKLDGRVAE
-1677 IKDSIGNDDALI
+1677 IKDSIGNDDPLI

-1696 PLEENEL
+1696 PLEEKEL

-1709 GENGKEI
+1709 GENGEEI
-1716 NGLDFVNSFEQQAL
+1716 NGLDFINSFEQRVQQL
-1730 QISISRDMTR
+1730 SIAPGMTR
-1740 DAFSQE
+1740 DAFEKE
-1746 VARLALMAK
+1746 VAKLSSMARL
-1755 MINEKLPYGY
+1755 INEKLPYGY
-1765 RKDNS
+1765 RRDNS
-1770 SRILSASE
+1770 SRINSARG
-1778 LVKRMKGL
+1778 LMVRMKGL
-1786 NQSEKISVQR
+1786 NPSEKISALR
-1796 ALQQLNRDLAANS
+1796 ALQQLDKDLAPNS
-1809 SPYFFS
+1809 SPYIFK
-1815 GTKRTPSGFGYVRER
+1815 GTDETPSGFGYEQNGK
-1830 INKWGKKGDKILLPN
+1830 INKNGKRADKILVPN
-1845 GNEGVQWSPAVSH
+1845 GTDGVQWSPAVSH

-1875 QFLETCA
+1875 QFLETCG
-1882 KKYFNEDGTL
+1882 KKYFNEDGTV
-1892 NTKLAVKIGGSED
+1892 NTKLAVKIGGSKE
-1905 AVFKPDGSLDLAELF
+1905 AVFKADGSLDVAELF

-1941 SFWDMLVTKFK
+1941 SFWDMLVSKFK

-2006 SKTNKGVH
+2006 PKANKGVH

-2084 SYAEGN
+2084 SDAEGN

-2147 DKTERGDALYSDD
+2147 DKAERGDALYSDD

-2225 SAAFEAGNIPREEM
+2225 SAAFEVGNIPREEM
-2239 VDFMDF
+2239 MDFMDF

-2269 PRGNSTAIQKTLGR
+2269 PRGNSAAVQKTLGR

-2292 DSVITTMKKNGYA
+2292 DSVITTMKNNGYA

-2316 APKEEKFTPPSKP
+2316 APKGEKFTPPSKP

-2344 EAKALLGETNGIPNL
+2344 DAKALLGETDGIPNL
-2359 ASPKIKAVLDSILEM
+2359 ASPKIKAVLDSILTSEG
-2374 SDPEV
+2374 PEV
-2379 KSAVRKVLFRYSEF
+2379 RDAVRRILFRYSEF
-2393 LGKDDLTYK
+2393 LGRDDLTVR
-2402 DLANLLGIELPE
+2402 DIANLLDIELPE
-2414 YLNEDRLVNASASF
+2414 FIDPDKVVDASASF
-2428 LDSDSGRFADR
+2428 IANPNGRKADA
-2439 DFYSRATST
+2439 DFYTDATTKLKSIG
-2448 LHTMGKQLTQGEE
+2448 LYLTQGAK
-2461 SEAYKTFS
+2461 SDVNQLLS
-2469 ANLYLSLSDGMNM
+2469 ANLYLSLSDSMSM
-2482 DVLEDGTK
+2482 DVLEDGIK
-2490 YIFDVGST
+2490 YIFDVGAT
-2498 PRISRDSYKARLLN
+2498 PRVSRDSYKARLLN

-2599 AAVQIAALSKGCT
+2599 AAVRIAALGRGCT

-2637 KALTSMDNGLSLVL
+2637 KALTSMDNGLSVVL

-2685 NKLQTALRE
+2685 DKLQTALRE

-2810 HDKFMEGMTKFF
+2810 HDKFLEGMTKFF

-2946 QSGDNA
+2946 RIFQSGDNA

-2961 LFGPLTTNHEEAKKI
+2961 LFGPLTTNPEEAKKI

-3056 APKDDSAV
+3056 APKDDMAA

-3263 DIPAWAQSGFGRLVF
+3263 DTPAWAQSGFGRLVF

-3366 WADNLEGTQAD
+3366 WADNLEGTQVD

-3423 PSFGTAMDAY
+3423 PSFGTVMDAY
-3433 HVAKTGYNMTTEGL
+3433 HVAKTGYNMTAEGL

>member
-1 MSVESLIQ
+1 MSILSMLKATEQ
-9 AGQKGYANIHDNDF
+9 GYSGTHDDNYFFANSSFND
-23 YFSDSNFKEI
+23 I
-33 GENEELTKF
+33 GKDEELTKF
-42 FMNQVDPDGSKYGG
+42 FLKQVDPDGSKYGG
-56 DVEKAK
+56 DIEKAK

-75 IWGEVKGAVQ
+75 ITSSVLDAVR
-85 SVNYSEEEKQQK
+85 SSTYTEDEKQKK
-97 NFLQRMYDTAPNRLT
+97 NFLGRMYESAPNRLA
-112 GGDGVGGAAQAL
+112 GSDGIEGAAQAV
-124 GYGLA
+124 GHGLA

-135 DGVDL
+135 YGGDAA
-140 GINIASTAA
+140 INVASTAA

-186 LFGKNMAIK
+186 LFGKGALVK
-195 GTQQLGK
+195 GTQQLTK
-202 EGLKELLKQ
+202 EGAQQLLKQ
-211 TATKEG
+211 IATKEG

-312 KIMSAIGDDG
+312 KIMATIGDDG

-389 EANELDTFP
+389 EANELDAFP

-491 DNVKNAIIAENKRIY
+491 DNVKNAIIAENKRVY

-519 QTPVTQP
+519 QTPVVQP
-526 KATQAQGKTK
+526 KDTK
-536 PQPDIKANRKKA
+536 GAPQPDTKASRKKA

-561 AKIIEELKQEAQA
+561 SKIIDELKQEAQT
-574 NPEESALATMTPDE
+574 NPEESALASMTPDE
-588 IQGLQ
+588 IGSIA
-593 PTLEDVIGGMPK
+593 PTIEDVIAGMPK
-605 EQASTITQMSQSSVK
+605 EQASVLTQLTQSSVK
-620 PDGTPSQVS
+620 PDGTPSQVP
-629 KSFLDALKS
+629 KEFMDALRS
-638 IPEDEGQFNQLVANL
+638 IPEDEGQFQQLVANL
-653 SQQSGLPAE
+653 SQGSGIPAD
-662 QIAPALKAAK
+662 QLAPALKAAK
-672 QSYATKVTELEG
+672 QSYAAKVTEIEAKVG
-684 KLADLKATNQQILET
+684 DLKATSEQILER
-699 LKQKVSEG
+699 LKNAQEQSAATSKA
-707 TDTTEAVS
+707 TPVS
-715 APVESTP
+715 AEITP

-731 REAKKKRDEL
+731 REAQKKRDEL

-764 KTREVFASK
+764 KTREIFSSK

-784 MSIEDFKGTVP
+784 MSLEDFKGSVP

-841 LFKNFLP
+841 LFKKFLP

-863 DNVVADIHAKALN
+863 DNVVADIHARALN
-876 EADGENFNSALTS
+876 EADGEGFDSVLTS
-889 AINNSLLP
+889 AINKGLVP
-897 LKGARKGRINPAL
+897 LKGARKGRIDPVL
-910 EAAKWLPEKVDDK
+910 EAAKWLPENVDEK
-923 VKAKVESLAKRVAR
+923 VKTKAETLAKRVAK
-937 SCENNAQFK
+937 SCEHNAQFK
-946 KLPEESQNSIKV
+946 KLSEEAQNSIKV
-958 HLIQKRVQDYLANR
+958 RLIQSRVQGYLANR
-972 AQYEGVKDSVAQ
+972 AEYEGVKNSVAA
-984 DIQKAFKDVE
+984 DIQKAFDSVE
-994 ALKGQKFGSMQEAMS
+994 ALKGQKFDTMQDAMS
-1009 AITSAEERYRYVQSE
+1009 AIGSAEERYRYVQSE
-1024 NYMKSKLD
+1024 DYIQSKLD

-1060 GNLIDIEK
+1060 GNLVKVEK
-1068 KKGVVDEKGNAVYET
+1068 KKGVVDEKGKAVYET
-1083 RYKQVNLNTSSS
+1083 RYKNVNLNTSSS
-1095 RYTLRKNFDQV
+1095 RYNLRKNFDQV
-1106 KANVLSSA
+1106 KANALATA
-1114 SNRKARKDTIA
+1114 SGRKAGKEIA
-1125 VARSLNPEAVASL
+1125 AIAQKLNPEGFKSL
-1138 ERKTA
+1138 GAK
-1143 VVKAD
+1143 
-1148 NAPTLMG
+1148 G
-1155 LDDKGRPVLLKDAN
+1155 L
-1169 KGKKDRIAEIE
+1169 
-1180 QLLRIQKPLEGEART
+1180 T
-1195 QAEARVKEIDARI
+1195 
-1208 EEINKLHGRDRDP
+1208 
-1221 YRVEL
+1221 
-1226 DDIRAEKE
+1226 EKE
-1234 EVVKH
+1234 
-1239 LAVQQATSDLV
+1239 
-1250 VKSLINELKT
+1250 
-1260 LKAPDVKKISSAGIT
+1260 
-1275 EKAAEGIIL
+1275 AEGLIL
-1284 EGMFDRILAMREK
+1284 EGMFDRIMNMREK

-1332 DIDKATLKETA
+1332 DSDKAILKEVA
-1343 RKHFEHNKEIAD
+1343 RDEFEHAREREKLKAVITA
-1355 IRKSIE
+1355 
-1361 QYTDKEKLT
+1361 YADKEKLT
-1370 NADKQIL
+1370 GADKQIL
-1377 ARIVEGM
+1377 SRIIEGM
-1384 NRMLREQHDV
+1384 NRMLKEQHDV
-1394 VMEIRERGAKNAV
+1394 VIEKKTKGAKNAV
-1407 PSVSDTVQPKAK
+1407 DFNKTTPFVEAK
-1419 AQDIVLDEKTGK
+1419 DVVLDEKTGK
-1431 LLIFGKEYGS
+1431 LLIFGKEYGT

-1479 KKAENEKARETSKG
+1479 RKAEKEQAQEAKPKVAKETETKAPVTADEII
-1493 ESKKAKSAKK
+1493 
-1503 ESTLSEE
+1503 EE
-1510 VKEVKPAVTAKE
+1510 VRADAV
-1522 VMDEIKADAIDEI
+1522 DEIVER
-1535 HEKEAVK
+1535 EAVK
-1542 QAEAERTLADSASTF
+1542 SAEAEKSIADSASTF

-1562 DRKIGDYY
+1562 DRPITDYY
-1570 DLVTTDQ
+1570 ALVTDDQ
-1577 FITARI
+1577 FITARV
-1583 KRADGSVTW
+1583 KRADGSVAW
-1592 KNIWLNSTNEDA
+1592 KHIYINKANPNAS
-1604 TMRTA
+1604 MRTA

-1617 DLGDV
+1617 DLGNV

-1627 PLRGGRKKGI
+1627 PLRGGKRKGA
-1637 DSSWLSQ
+1637 DADWCAQ
-1644 KAFYLTKDKRGQID
+1644 NAFYLTNNKRGKTD
-1658 PNYIADKA
+1658 PAFIAEKKA
-1666 ADGSLEVRKNA
+1666 QTKLDGRVAE
-1677 IKDSIGNDDALI
+1677 IKDSIGNDDPLI

-1696 PLEENEL
+1696 PLEEKEL

-1709 GENGKEI
+1709 GENGEEI
-1716 NGLDFVNSFEQQAL
+1716 NGLDFINSFEQRAQQL
-1730 QISISRDMTR
+1730 SIAPGMTR
-1740 DAFSQE
+1740 DAFEKE
-1746 VARLALMAK
+1746 VAKLSSMARL
-1755 MINEKLPYGY
+1755 INEKLPYGY
-1765 RKDNS
+1765 RRDNS
-1770 SRILSASE
+1770 SRINSARG
-1778 LVKRMKGL
+1778 LMVRMKGL
-1786 NQSEKISVQR
+1786 NPSEKISALR
-1796 ALQQLNRDLAANS
+1796 ALQQLDKDLAPNS
-1809 SPYFFS
+1809 SPYIFK
-1815 GTKRTPSGFGYVRER
+1815 GTDETPSGFGYEQNGK
-1830 INKWGKKGDKILLPN
+1830 INKNGKRADKIFVPN
-1845 GNEGVQWSPAVSH
+1845 GTDGVQWPPAVSH

-1882 KKYFNEDGTL
+1882 KKYFNEDGTV
-1892 NTKLAVKIGGSED
+1892 NTKLAVKIGGSKE
-1905 AVFKPDGSLDLAELF
+1905 AVFKADGSLDVAELF

-1941 SFWDMLVTKFK
+1941 SFWDMLVSKFK

-2084 SYAEGN
+2084 SDAEGN

-2147 DKTERGDALYSDD
+2147 DKAERGDALYSDD

-2193 EINEQAEKETLEEAN
+2193 EINEQAEKETLDEAN

-2239 VDFMDF
+2239 MDFMDF

-2254 GTAQAELVNKTEEGA
+2254 GTAQAELVNKTEVGA
-2269 PRGNSTAIQKTLGR
+2269 PRGNSAAVQKTLGR

-2292 DSVITTMKKNGYA
+2292 DSVITTMQNNGYA

-2316 APKEEKFTPPSKP
+2316 APKGEKFTPPSKP

-2344 EAKALLGETNGIPNL
+2344 DAKALLGETDGIPNL
-2359 ASPKIKAVLDSILEM
+2359 APPKIKAVLDSILTSEKPGVR
-2374 SDPEV
+2374 D
-2379 KSAVRKVLFRYSEF
+2379 AVRRMLFRYSEF
-2393 LGKDDLTYK
+2393 LGRDDLTVR
-2402 DLANLLGIELPE
+2402 DIANLLDIELPE
-2414 YLNEDRLVNASASF
+2414 FIDPDKVVDASASF
-2428 LDSDSGRFADR
+2428 IANPNGRKADA
-2439 DFYSRATST
+2439 DFYTDATTKLKSIG
-2448 LHTMGKQLTQGEE
+2448 LYLTQGAK
-2461 SEAYKTFS
+2461 SDVNQLLS
-2469 ANLYLSLSDGMNM
+2469 ANLYLSLSDNMSM
-2482 DVLEDGTK
+2482 DVLEDGIK
-2490 YIFDVGST
+2490 YIFDVGAT
-2498 PRISRDSYKARLLN
+2498 PRVSRDSYKARLLN

-2554 VPVGDVVQTVY
+2554 VSVGDVVQTVY

-2574 VKAYTPI
+2574 IKAYTPI

-2599 AAVQIAALSKGCT
+2599 AAVRIAALGKGCT

-2637 KALTSMDNGLSLVL
+2637 KALTSMDNGLSVVL

-2685 NKLQTALRE
+2685 DKLQTALRE

-2743 ATNDNWQKKWDNLNE
+2743 ATNDNWQRKWDNLNE

-2901 HAATLIER
+2901 HTATLIER

-2937 LMHSQEAQK
+2937 LMRSQEAQK
-2946 QSGDNA
+2946 RIFQSGDNA

-2961 LFGPLTTNHEEAKKI
+2961 LFGPLTTNPEEAKKI
-2976 AESIERALNDG
+2976 VESIERALNDG

-3022 IKDFGLS
+3022 VKDFGLS

-3056 APKDDSAV
+3056 APKDDMAA

-3161 WTAFSRQMSANVGF
+3161 WTVFSRQMSANVGF

-3222 TSYADMIEACKA
+3222 TSYADMIEACKT

-3263 DIPAWAQSGFGRLVF
+3263 DTPAWAQSGFGRLVF

-3366 WADNLEGTQAD
+3366 WADNLEGTQVD

-3423 PSFGTAMDAY
+3423 PSFGTVMDAY
-3433 HVAKTGYNMTTEGL
+3433 HVAKTGYNMTAEGL

>member
-1 MSVESLIQ
+1 MSILSMLKATEQ
-9 AGQKGYANIHDNDF
+9 GYSGTHDDNYFFANSSFND
-23 YFSDSNFKEI
+23 I
-33 GENEELTKF
+33 GKDEELTKF
-42 FMNQVDPDGSKYGG
+42 FLKQVDPDGSKYGG
-56 DVEKAK
+56 DVQKAK

-75 IWGEVKGAVQ
+75 ITASVLDAVK
-85 SVNYSEEEKQQK
+85 SSTYTEDEKQKK
-97 NFLQRMYDTAPNRLT
+97 NFLGRMYESAPNRLA
-112 GGDGVGGAAQAL
+112 GSDGVEGAAQAV

-135 DGVDL
+135 YGGDAA
-140 GINIASTAA
+140 INIASTAA

-165 APGAGT
+165 APGVGT
-171 VVGGALGAITGGALA
+171 VVGGTLGALTGGVLA
-186 LFGKNMAIK
+186 LFGKGALVK
-195 GTQQLGK
+195 GTQQLTK
-202 EGLKELLKQ
+202 EGAQQLLKQ
-211 TATKEG
+211 IATKEG

-246 VGGAAEEYK
+246 VGGAAEESK

-312 KIMSAIGDDG
+312 KIMSAIDDDG

-365 IPLTEEQR
+365 IPLTDEQR

-436 GGGDDARANLA
+436 GGGDDTRANLA

-460 KYLNDNKLGE
+460 KYLNDNKFGE

-491 DNVKNAIIAENKRIY
+491 DNVKNAIIAENKRVY
-506 PEAGLRPGEELQP
+506 PEAGLRSGEELQP
-519 QTPVTQP
+519 QTSVVQP
-526 KATQAQGKTK
+526 KDTK
-536 PQPDIKANRKKA
+536 GAPQPDTKASRKKA

-561 AKIIEELKQEAQA
+561 SKIIDELKQEVEI
-574 NPEESALATMTPDE
+574 NPEESALASMTPDE
-588 IQGLQ
+588 IGSIA
-593 PTLEDVIGGMPK
+593 PTIEDVIAGMPK
-605 EQASTITQMSQSSVK
+605 EQAPVLTQLTQSSVK
-620 PDGTPSQVS
+620 PDGTPSQVP
-629 KSFLDALKS
+629 KEFMDALRS
-638 IPEDEGQFNQLVANL
+638 IPEDEGQFQQLVANL
-653 SQQSGLPAE
+653 SQGSGIPAD
-662 QIAPALKAAK
+662 QLAPALKAAK
-672 QSYATKVTELEG
+672 QSYAAKVTEIEAKVG
-684 KLADLKATNQQILET
+684 DLKATSEQILER
-699 LKQKVSEG
+699 LKNAQEQSAATSEA
-707 TDTTEAVS
+707 TPVS
-715 APVESTP
+715 AEITP

-731 REAKKKRDEL
+731 REAQMKRDQL
-741 HAEAEMTK
+741 QAEADMTK
-749 ADKDETVKR
+749 ADKDEVVQR

-784 MSIEDFKGTVP
+784 MSLEDFKGTVP

-841 LFKNFLP
+841 LFKKFLP

-863 DNVVADIHAKALN
+863 DNVVADIHARALN
-876 EADGENFNSALTS
+876 EADGESFDSVLTS
-889 AINNSLLP
+889 AINKGLVP
-897 LKGARKGRINPAL
+897 LKGARKGRIDPVL
-910 EAAKWLPEKVDDK
+910 EAAKWLPENVDEK
-923 VKAKVESLAKRVAR
+923 VKAKAEALAKRVAK
-937 SCENNAQFK
+937 SCEHNAQFK
-946 KLPEESQNSIKV
+946 KLSEEAQNSIKV
-958 HLIQKRVQDYLANR
+958 RLIQSRVQGYLANR
-972 AQYEGVKDSVAQ
+972 AEYEGVKNSVAA
-984 DIQKAFKDVE
+984 DIQKAFDSVE
-994 ALKGQKFGSMQEAMS
+994 ALKGQKFDTMQDAMS
-1009 AITSAEERYRYVQSE
+1009 VIGSAEERYRYVQSE
-1024 NYMKSKLD
+1024 DYIQSKLD

-1060 GNLIDIEK
+1060 GNLVKVEK
-1068 KKGVVDEKGNAVYET
+1068 KKGVVDEKGKAVYET
-1083 RYKQVNLNTSSS
+1083 RYKNVNLNTSSS
-1095 RYTLRKNFDQV
+1095 RYNLRKNFDQV
-1106 KANVLSSA
+1106 KANALATA
-1114 SNRKARKDTIA
+1114 SGRKAGKEIA
-1125 VARSLNPEAVASL
+1125 AIAQKLNPEGFKSL
-1138 ERKTA
+1138 GAK
-1143 VVKAD
+1143 
-1148 NAPTLMG
+1148 G
-1155 LDDKGRPVLLKDAN
+1155 L
-1169 KGKKDRIAEIE
+1169 
-1180 QLLRIQKPLEGEART
+1180 T
-1195 QAEARVKEIDARI
+1195 
-1208 EEINKLHGRDRDP
+1208 
-1221 YRVEL
+1221 
-1226 DDIRAEKE
+1226 EKE
-1234 EVVKH
+1234 
-1239 LAVQQATSDLV
+1239 
-1250 VKSLINELKT
+1250 
-1260 LKAPDVKKISSAGIT
+1260 
-1275 EKAAEGIIL
+1275 AEGLIL
-1284 EGMFDRILAMREK
+1284 EGMFDRIMNMREK

-1332 DIDKATLKETA
+1332 DSDKAILKEVA
-1343 RKHFEHNKEIAD
+1343 RDEFEHAREREKLKAVITA
-1355 IRKSIE
+1355 
-1361 QYTDKEKLT
+1361 YADKEKLT
-1370 NADKQIL
+1370 GADKQIL
-1377 ARIVEGM
+1377 SRIIEGM
-1384 NRMLREQHDV
+1384 NRMLKEQHDV
-1394 VMEIRERGAKNAV
+1394 VIEKKTKGAKNAV
-1407 PSVSDTVQPKAK
+1407 DFNKTTPSVEVKDV
-1419 AQDIVLDEKTGK
+1419 VLEEKTGK
-1431 LLIFGKEYGS
+1431 LLIFGKEYGT

-1453 NQAGNTLTPAENL
+1453 NQAGNKLTPAENL

-1479 KKAENEKARETSKG
+1479 RKAEKEQAQEAKPKVAKETEAKAPVTADEII
-1493 ESKKAKSAKK
+1493 
-1503 ESTLSEE
+1503 EE
-1510 VKEVKPAVTAKE
+1510 VRADAV
-1522 VMDEIKADAIDEI
+1522 DEIVER
-1535 HEKEAVK
+1535 EAVK
-1542 QAEAERTLADSASTF
+1542 SAETEKSIADSASTF

-1562 DRKIGDYY
+1562 DRPITDYY
-1570 DLVTTDQ
+1570 ALVTDDQ
-1577 FITARI
+1577 FITARV
-1583 KRADGSVTW
+1583 KRADGSVAW
-1592 KNIWLNSTNEDA
+1592 KHIYINKANPNAS
-1604 TMRTA
+1604 MRTA

-1617 DLGDV
+1617 DLGNV

-1627 PLRGGRKKGI
+1627 PLRGGKRKGA
-1637 DSSWLSQ
+1637 DADWCAQ
-1644 KAFYLTKDKRGQID
+1644 NAFYLTNNKRGKTD
-1658 PNYIADKA
+1658 PAFIAEKKA
-1666 ADGSLEVRKNA
+1666 QTKLDGRVAE
-1677 IKDSIGNDDALI
+1677 IKDSIGNDDPLI

-1696 PLEENEL
+1696 PLEEKEL

-1709 GENGKEI
+1709 GENGEEI
-1716 NGLDFVNSFEQQAL
+1716 NGLDFINSFEQRAQQL
-1730 QISISRDMTR
+1730 SIAPGMTR
-1740 DAFSQE
+1740 DAFEKE
-1746 VARLALMAK
+1746 VAKLSAMARL
-1755 MINEKLPYGY
+1755 INEKLPYGY
-1765 RKDNS
+1765 RRDNS
-1770 SRILSASE
+1770 SRINSARG
-1778 LVKRMKGL
+1778 LMVRMKGL
-1786 NQSEKISVQR
+1786 NPSEKISALR
-1796 ALQQLNRDLAANS
+1796 ALQQLDKDLAPNS
-1809 SPYFFS
+1809 SPYIFK
-1815 GTKRTPSGFGYVRER
+1815 GTDETASGFGYEQNGK
-1830 INKWGKKGDKILLPN
+1830 INKNGKRADRILVPN
-1845 GNEGVQWSPAVSH
+1845 GTDGVQWSPAVSH

-1882 KKYFNEDGTL
+1882 KKYFNEDGTV
-1892 NTKLAVKIGGSED
+1892 NTKLAVKIGGSKE
-1905 AVFKPDGSLDLAELF
+1905 AVFKADGSLDVAELF

-1941 SFWDMLVTKFK
+1941 SFWDMLVSKFK

-2060 SRTEIGSEYIAK
+2060 SRTEIGSEYVAK

-2084 SYAEGN
+2084 SDAEGN

-2147 DKTERGDALYSDD
+2147 DKAERGDALYSDD

-2193 EINEQAEKETLEEAN
+2193 EINEQAEKETLDEAN

-2239 VDFMDF
+2239 MVFMDF

-2254 GTAQAELVNKTEEGA
+2254 GTAQAELVNKTEVGA
-2269 PRGNSTAIQKTLGR
+2269 PRGNSAAVQKTLGR

-2292 DSVITTMKKNGYA
+2292 DSVITTMKNNGYA
-2305 LAPNERHRPSV
+2305 LAPNELHRPSV
-2316 APKEEKFTPPSKP
+2316 APKAEKFTPPTKP

-2344 EAKALLGETNGIPNL
+2344 EAKLLLGETNGIPNL
-2359 ASPKIKAVLDSILEM
+2359 APPKIKAVLDSILTSEK
-2374 SDPEV
+2374 PEV
-2379 KSAVRKVLFRYSEF
+2379 RDAVRRMLFRYSEF
-2393 LGKDDLTYK
+2393 LGGDDLTVR
-2402 DLANLLGIELPE
+2402 DIANLLDIEPSE
-2414 YLNEDRLVNASASF
+2414 FYTE
-2428 LDSDSGRFADR
+2428 ADTKLESIGL
-2439 DFYSRATST
+2439 Y
-2448 LHTMGKQLTQGEE
+2448 LTQGAK
-2461 SEAYKTFS
+2461 SDVTQLLS
-2469 ANLYLSLSDGMNM
+2469 ANLYLSLGDNM
-2482 DVLEDGTK
+2482 RRDVLEDGIK
-2490 YIFDVGST
+2490 YVLDTGASPRVGRESF
-2498 PRISRDSYKARLLN
+2498 KARLLN

-2520 MREFLKTDD
+2520 MREFLKTDN
-2529 LKKAFADIDFEKGTE
+2529 LKRAFADIDFEKGTE

-2599 AAVQIAALSKGCT
+2599 AAVRIAALGKGCT

-2626 IRNWWGDSVFK
+2626 IRNWWSDSGFK
-2637 KALTSMDNGLSLVL
+2637 KALTSMDNGLSMLL

-2674 EDKSRFIGKHY
+2674 EDKSRFIGQHY
-2685 NKLQTALRE
+2685 DKLQTTLRE

-2699 VKGRSNLRN
+2699 VKGRSALRN

-2758 VQRNAVTELTNQ
+2758 VQRNAVNELTRQ

-2794 LHYLPQRFNK
+2794 FHYLPQRFNK

-2901 HAATLIER
+2901 HAGTLIER

-2946 QSGDNA
+2946 RIFQSGDNA

-2961 LFGPLTTNHEEAKKI
+2961 LFGPLTTNPEEAKKI
-2976 AESIERALNDG
+2976 CEATERALNDG

-3056 APKDDSAV
+3056 APKDDSAA

-3083 SLSDVGLIGVR
+3083 SLSDVGLIAVR
-3094 SGEVMPFLK
+3094 SGEFKPFLT
-3103 GIKATMKQ
+3103 GIKATLKQ

-3139 NNNNGRIQG
+3139 NNNNGRIHG

-3263 DIPAWAQSGFGRLVF
+3263 DTPAWAQSGFGRLVF

-3330 SGRNIDYEDDD
+3330 SGRNIDYEDDG

-3366 WADNLEGTQAD
+3366 WADNLEGTQVD

-3423 PSFGTAMDAY
+3423 PSFGTVMDAY
-3433 HVAKTGYNMTTEGL
+3433 HVAKTGYNMTAEGL

>member
-1 MSVESLIQ
+1 MSIRDNLSSYVD
-9 AGQKGYANIHDNDF
+9 GYKDIHKDNY
-23 YFSDSNFKEI
+23 YFSDADFNSLGKDKEQTD
-33 GENEELTKF
+33 L
-42 FMNQVDPDGSKYGG
+42 FMRIVDPKGTKYGG

-75 IWGEVKGAVQ
+75 IWGEVKEAVK
-85 SVNYSEEEKQQK
+85 SKNYSEEERQQK

-112 GGDGVGGAAQAL
+112 GSDGVGGAAQAL

-186 LFGKNMAIK
+186 LFGKGALVK
-195 GTQQLGK
+195 GTQQLTK
-202 EGLKELLKQ
+202 EGTQQLLKQ
-211 TATKEG
+211 IATKEG

-273 GGGALMAGGIGGALG
+273 GGGALMAGSIGGALG

-312 KIMSAIGDDG
+312 KIMATIGDDG

-491 DNVKNAIIAENKRIY
+491 DNVKNAIIAENKRVY
-506 PEAGLRPGEELQP
+506 PEAGLRSGEELQP
-519 QTPVTQP
+519 QTPVVQP
-526 KATQAQGKTK
+526 KDTK
-536 PQPDIKANRKKA
+536 GALQPDTKASRKKA

-561 AKIIEELKQEAQA
+561 SKIIDELKQEAQT
-574 NPEESALATMTPDE
+574 NPEESALASMTPDE
-588 IQGLQ
+588 IGSFA
-593 PTLEDVIGGMPK
+593 PTIEDVIAGMPK
-605 EQASTITQMSQSSVK
+605 EQASVLTQLTQSSVK
-620 PDGTPSQVS
+620 PDGTPSQVP
-629 KSFLDALKS
+629 KEFMDALRS
-638 IPEDEGQFNQLVANL
+638 IPEDEGQFQQLVANL
-653 SQQSGLPAE
+653 SQGSGIPAD
-662 QIAPALKAAK
+662 QLAPALKAAK
-672 QSYATKVTELEG
+672 QSYTAKVTEIEAKIG
-684 KLADLKATNQQILET
+684 DLKATSEQILEG
-699 LKQKVSEG
+699 LKNAQEQSAATSE
-707 TDTTEAVS
+707 EAPVS
-715 APVESTP
+715 AEITP

-773 EAEVTGLIQDG
+773 EAEVTGLIKDG
-784 MSIEDFKGTVP
+784 MSLEDFKGTVP

-841 LFKNFLP
+841 LFKKFLP

-876 EADGENFNSALTS
+876 EADGESFDSALTS
-889 AINNSLLP
+889 AINKGLVP
-897 LKGARKGRINPAL
+897 LKGARKGRIDPVL
-910 EAAKWLPEKVDDK
+910 EAAKWLPENVDEK
-923 VKAKVESLAKRVAR
+923 VKAKAETLAKRVAK
-937 SCENNAQFK
+937 SCEHNAQFK
-946 KLPEESQNSIKV
+946 KLSEEAQNSIKV
-958 HLIQKRVQDYLANR
+958 RLIQSRVQGYLANR
-972 AQYEGVKDSVAQ
+972 AEYEGVKNSVAA
-984 DIQKAFKDVE
+984 DIQKAFDSVE
-994 ALKGQKFGSMQEAMS
+994 ALKGQKFDTMQDAMS
-1009 AITSAEERYRYVQSE
+1009 AIGSAEERYRYVQSE
-1024 NYMKSKLD
+1024 DYIQSKLD

-1060 GNLIDIEK
+1060 GNLVKVEK
-1068 KKGVVDEKGNAVYET
+1068 KKGVVDEKGKAVYET
-1083 RYKQVNLNTSSS
+1083 RYKNVNLNTSSS
-1095 RYTLRKNFDQV
+1095 KYNLRKNFDQV
-1106 KANVLSSA
+1106 KANALATA
-1114 SNRKARKDTIA
+1114 SGRKAGKEIAAIARK
-1125 VARSLNPEAVASL
+1125 LNPEGFKSL
-1138 ERKTA
+1138 GAK
-1143 VVKAD
+1143 
-1148 NAPTLMG
+1148 G
-1155 LDDKGRPVLLKDAN
+1155 L
-1169 KGKKDRIAEIE
+1169 
-1180 QLLRIQKPLEGEART
+1180 T
-1195 QAEARVKEIDARI
+1195 
-1208 EEINKLHGRDRDP
+1208 
-1221 YRVEL
+1221 
-1226 DDIRAEKE
+1226 EKE
-1234 EVVKH
+1234 
-1239 LAVQQATSDLV
+1239 
-1250 VKSLINELKT
+1250 
-1260 LKAPDVKKISSAGIT
+1260 
-1275 EKAAEGIIL
+1275 AEGLIL
-1284 EGMFDRILAMREK
+1284 EGMFDRIMNMREK

-1307 IDGTEDLDEQA
+1307 IDGTEDLDEQT

-1332 DIDKATLKETA
+1332 DSDKAILKEVA
-1343 RKHFEHNKEIAD
+1343 RDEFEHAREREKLKAVITA
-1355 IRKSIE
+1355 
-1361 QYTDKEKLT
+1361 YADKEKLT
-1370 NADKQIL
+1370 GADKQIL
-1377 ARIVEGM
+1377 SRIIEGM
-1384 NRMLREQHDV
+1384 NRMLKEQHDV
-1394 VMEIRERGAKNAV
+1394 VIEKKTKGAKNAV
-1407 PSVSDTVQPKAK
+1407 DFNTTTPSVEAK
-1419 AQDIVLDEKTGK
+1419 DVVLDEKTGK
-1431 LLIFGKEYGS
+1431 LLIFGKEYGT

-1479 KKAENEKARETSKG
+1479 RKAEKEQAQEAKPKVAKETETKAPVTAE
-1493 ESKKAKSAKK
+1493 EII
-1503 ESTLSEE
+1503 EE
-1510 VKEVKPAVTAKE
+1510 VRADAV
-1522 VMDEIKADAIDEI
+1522 DEIVER
-1535 HEKEAVK
+1535 EAVK
-1542 QAEAERTLADSASTF
+1542 SAETEKSIADSASTF

-1562 DRKIGDYY
+1562 DRPITDYY
-1570 DLVTTDQ
+1570 ALVTDDQ
-1577 FITARI
+1577 FITARV
-1583 KRADGSVTW
+1583 KRADGSVAW
-1592 KNIWLNSTNEDA
+1592 KHIYINKANPNAS
-1604 TMRTA
+1604 MRTA

-1617 DLGDV
+1617 DLGNV

-1627 PLRGGRKKGI
+1627 PLRGGKRKGA
-1637 DSSWLSQ
+1637 DADWCAQ
-1644 KAFYLTKDKRGQID
+1644 NAFYLTNNKRGKTD
-1658 PNYIADKA
+1658 PAFIAEKKA
-1666 ADGSLEVRKNA
+1666 QTKLDGRVAE
-1677 IKDSIGNDDALI
+1677 IKDSIGNDDPLI

-1696 PLEENEL
+1696 PLEEKEL

-1709 GENGKEI
+1709 GENGEEI
-1716 NGLDFVNSFEQQAL
+1716 NGLDFINSFEQRAQQL
-1730 QISISRDMTR
+1730 SIAPGMTR
-1740 DAFSQE
+1740 DAFEKE
-1746 VARLALMAK
+1746 VAKLSSMARL
-1755 MINEKLPYGY
+1755 INEKLPYGY
-1765 RKDNS
+1765 RRDNS
-1770 SRILSASE
+1770 SRINSARG
-1778 LVKRMKGL
+1778 LMVRMKGI
-1786 NQSEKISVQR
+1786 NPSEKISALR
-1796 ALQQLNRDLAANS
+1796 ALQQLDKDLAPNS
-1809 SPYFFS
+1809 SPYIFK
-1815 GTKRTPSGFGYVRER
+1815 GTDETASGFGYEQNGK
-1830 INKWGKKGDKILLPN
+1830 INEKGKRADKILVPN
-1845 GNEGVQWSPAVSH
+1845 GTDGVQWSPAVSH

-1875 QFLETCA
+1875 QFLETCG
-1882 KKYFNEDGTL
+1882 KKYFNEDGTV
-1892 NTKLAVKIGGSED
+1892 NTKLAVKIGGSKE
-1905 AVFKPDGSLDLAELF
+1905 AVFKADGSLDVAELF

-1941 SFWDMLVTKFK
+1941 SFWDMLVSKFK

-2047 KSVAGYLKGVIHG
+2047 KSVAGYLKGLLHG
-2060 SRTEIGSEYIAK
+2060 SRTEIGSDYVK
-2072 IRGKI
+2072 RIRGKI
-2077 IGYAEQI
+2077 IGYADQI
-2084 SYAEGN
+2084 KDADGN
-2090 KLIESKLKTNN
+2090 RLIETKLKTNN
-2101 LFIKGKKDNRQFG
+2101 LFIKGKKDNRQYG
-2114 TVLEVYQ
+2114 SILDVYQ
-2121 DRYKSLGYSDEEAK
+2121 ERYKFLGYSDSEAEQ
-2135 RLAEGSVIDDVL
+2135 LAKEAAVDDVL
-2147 DKTERGDALYSDD
+2147 NKAEKGDGLYEIGE
-2160 LLFDDVG
+2160 LFDDTG
-2167 EDAGYRATNTQSP
+2167 EENGYRATYTQP
-2180 DADTRSLSPERLA
+2180 RDADKNVVDPVDEAANNELIER
-2193 EINEQAEKETLEEAN
+2193 QAAKDTLDEAN
-2208 KWLKE
+2208 KLLRSKS
-2213 NNLPEVHSDNEL
+2213 LPEVHSDPEL
-2225 SAAFEAGNIPREEM
+2225 EASFLAGNISRKEM
-2239 VDFMDF
+2239 EDLLSFNDS
-2245 YETRLEELK
+2245 RIAELK
-2254 GTAQAELVNKTEEGA
+2254 DAAVSTMKDNEPLGSA
-2269 PRGNSTAIQKTLGR
+2269 PAGNSAAIQNMLGR

-2292 DSVITTMKKNGYA
+2292 DSVITTMKNNGYA

-2316 APKEEKFTPPSKP
+2316 APKGEKFTPPSKP
-2329 SGPKTPEVNVVKESV
+2329 SGPKTPEVNVVKEGV
-2344 EAKALLGETNGIPNL
+2344 DAKALLGETDGIPNL
-2359 ASPKIKAVLDSILEM
+2359 APPKIKAVLDSILTSEK
-2374 SDPEV
+2374 PEV
-2379 KSAVRKVLFRYSEF
+2379 RDAVRRMLFRYSEF
-2393 LGKDDLTYK
+2393 LGRDDLTVR
-2402 DLANLLGIELPE
+2402 DIANLLDIELPE
-2414 YLNEDRLVNASASF
+2414 FIDPDKVVDASASF
-2428 LDSDSGRFADR
+2428 VANPNGRKADA
-2439 DFYSRATST
+2439 DFYTEATTKLKSIG
-2448 LHTMGKQLTQGEE
+2448 LYLTQGAK
-2461 SEAYKTFS
+2461 SDVNQLLS
-2469 ANLYLSLSDGMNM
+2469 ANLYLSLSDNMSM
-2482 DVLEDGTK
+2482 DVLEDGIK
-2490 YIFDVGST
+2490 YIFDVGATS
-2498 PRISRDSYKARLLN
+2498 RVSRDSYKARLLN

-2637 KALTSMDNGLSLVL
+2637 KALTSMDNGLSVVL
-2651 SSNTKRCKDLGAN
+2651 SSNTKRCKDLGAD
-2664 FLAETGRFFY
+2664 FLADTGRFFY
-2674 EDKSRFIGKHY
+2674 EDKSLFIGKHWD
-2685 NKLQTALRE
+2685 KLQTTLRE

-2699 VKGRSNLRN
+2699 VQGRSRLRN

-2810 HDKFMEGMTKFF
+2810 HDKFLEGMTKFF

-2901 HAATLIER
+2901 HTATLIER

-2946 QSGDNA
+2946 RIFQSGDNA

-2961 LFGPLTTNHEEAKKI
+2961 LFGPLTTNPEEAKKI

-3056 APKDDSAV
+3056 APKDDSAA

-3200 KAMYWLRTLGLNDPE
+3200 KAMYWLRTLGLNDQE

-3263 DIPAWAQSGFGRLVF
+3263 DTPAWAQSGFGRLVF

-3366 WADNLEGTQAD
+3366 WADSLEGTQVD

-3423 PSFGTAMDAY
+3423 PSFGTVMDAY
-3433 HVAKTGYNMTTEGL
+3433 HVAKTGYNMTAEGL

>member
-1 MSVESLIQ
+1 MSILSMLKATEQ
-9 AGQKGYANIHDNDF
+9 GYSGTHDDNYFFANSSFND
-23 YFSDSNFKEI
+23 I
-33 GENEELTKF
+33 GKDEELTKF
-42 FMNQVDPDGSKYGG
+42 FLKQVDPDGSKYGG
-56 DVEKAK
+56 DIEKAK

-75 IWGEVKGAVQ
+75 ITSSVLDAVR
-85 SVNYSEEEKQQK
+85 SSTYTEDEKQKK
-97 NFLQRMYDTAPNRLT
+97 NFLGRMYESAPNRLA
-112 GGDGVGGAAQAL
+112 GSDGIEGAAQAV
-124 GYGLA
+124 GHGLA

-135 DGVDL
+135 YGGDAA
-140 GINIASTAA
+140 INVASTAA

-186 LFGKNMAIK
+186 LFGKGALLK
-195 GTQQLGK
+195 GTQQLTK
-202 EGLKELLKQ
+202 EGAQQLLKQ
-211 TATKEG
+211 IATKEG

-288 YVTSRFGEGRRLGK
+288 YMTSRFGEGRRLGK

-312 KIMSAIGDDG
+312 KIMAAIGDDG

-479 DATFMDFAKNLD
+479 DATFMDFSKNLD
-491 DNVKNAIIAENKRIY
+491 DNVKNAIIAENKRVY

-519 QTPVTQP
+519 QTPVVQP
-526 KATQAQGKTK
+526 KDTK
-536 PQPDIKANRKKA
+536 GAPQSDTKASRKKA

-561 AKIIEELKQEAQA
+561 SKIIDELKQEAQT
-574 NPEESALATMTPDE
+574 NPEESALASMTPDE
-588 IQGLQ
+588 IGSIA
-593 PTLEDVIGGMPK
+593 PTIEDVIAGMPK
-605 EQASTITQMSQSSVK
+605 EQASVLTQLTQSSVK
-620 PDGTPSQVS
+620 PDGTPSQVP
-629 KSFLDALKS
+629 KEFMDALRS
-638 IPEDEGQFNQLVANL
+638 IPDDEGQFQQLVANL
-653 SQQSGLPAE
+653 SQGSGIPAD
-662 QIAPALKAAK
+662 QLAPALKAAK
-672 QSYATKVTELEG
+672 QSYAAKVTEIEAKVG
-684 KLADLKATNQQILET
+684 DLKATSEQILER
-699 LKQKVSEG
+699 LKNAQEQSAATSKA
-707 TDTTEAVS
+707 TPVS
-715 APVESTP
+715 AEITP

-731 REAKKKRDEL
+731 REAQKKRDEL

-764 KTREVFASK
+764 KTREVFSSK

-784 MSIEDFKGTVP
+784 MSLEDFKGSVP

-841 LFKNFLP
+841 LFKKFLP

-863 DNVVADIHAKALN
+863 DDVVADIHTRALN
-876 EADGENFNSALTS
+876 EADGEGFDSVLTS
-889 AINNSLLP
+889 AINKGLLP
-897 LKGARKGRINPAL
+897 LKGARKGRIDPVL
-910 EAAKWLPEKVDDK
+910 EAAKWLPDNVDEK
-923 VKAKVESLAKRVAR
+923 VKAKAETLAKRVAK
-937 SCENNAQFK
+937 SCEHNAQFK
-946 KLPEESQNSIKV
+946 KLSEEAQNSIKV
-958 HLIQKRVQDYLANR
+958 RLIQSRVQGYLANR
-972 AQYEGVKDSVAQ
+972 AEYEGVKNSVAA
-984 DIQKAFKDVE
+984 DIQKAFDSVE
-994 ALKGQKFGSMQEAMS
+994 ALKGQKFDTMQDAMS
-1009 AITSAEERYRYVQSE
+1009 AIGSAEERYRYVQSE
-1024 NYMKSKLD
+1024 DYIQSKLD

-1060 GNLIDIEK
+1060 GNLVKVEK
-1068 KKGVVDEKGNAVYET
+1068 KKGVVDEKGKAVYET
-1083 RYKQVNLNTSSS
+1083 RYKNVNLNTSSS
-1095 RYTLRKNFDQV
+1095 RYNLRKNFDQV
-1106 KANVLSSA
+1106 KANALATA
-1114 SNRKARKDTIA
+1114 SGRKAGKEIA
-1125 VARSLNPEAVASL
+1125 AIAQKLNPEGFKSL
-1138 ERKTA
+1138 GAK
-1143 VVKAD
+1143 
-1148 NAPTLMG
+1148 G
-1155 LDDKGRPVLLKDAN
+1155 L
-1169 KGKKDRIAEIE
+1169 
-1180 QLLRIQKPLEGEART
+1180 T
-1195 QAEARVKEIDARI
+1195 
-1208 EEINKLHGRDRDP
+1208 
-1221 YRVEL
+1221 
-1226 DDIRAEKE
+1226 EKE
-1234 EVVKH
+1234 
-1239 LAVQQATSDLV
+1239 
-1250 VKSLINELKT
+1250 
-1260 LKAPDVKKISSAGIT
+1260 
-1275 EKAAEGIIL
+1275 AEGLIL
-1284 EGMFDRILAMREK
+1284 EGMFDRIMNMREK

-1318 FEEIGRKFWNTKFT
+1318 FEEIGRKFWNAKFT
-1332 DIDKATLKETA
+1332 DSDKAILKEVA
-1343 RKHFEHNKEIAD
+1343 RDEFEHAREREKLKAVITA
-1355 IRKSIE
+1355 
-1361 QYTDKEKLT
+1361 YADKEKLT
-1370 NADKQIL
+1370 GADKQIL
-1377 ARIVEGM
+1377 SRIIEGM
-1384 NRMLREQHDV
+1384 NRMLKEQHDV
-1394 VMEIRERGAKNAV
+1394 VIEKKTKGAKNAV
-1407 PSVSDTVQPKAK
+1407 DFNTTTPSVEAK
-1419 AQDIVLDEKTGK
+1419 DVVLDEKTGK
-1431 LLIFGKEYGS
+1431 LLIFGKEYGT

-1479 KKAENEKARETSKG
+1479 RKAEKEQAQEVKPKVAKETETKAPVTADEII
-1493 ESKKAKSAKK
+1493 
-1503 ESTLSEE
+1503 EE
-1510 VKEVKPAVTAKE
+1510 VKADAV
-1522 VMDEIKADAIDEI
+1522 DEIVER
-1535 HEKEAVK
+1535 EAVK
-1542 QAEAERTLADSASTF
+1542 SAETEKSIADSASTF

-1562 DRKIGDYY
+1562 DRPITDYY
-1570 DLVTTDQ
+1570 ALVTDDQ
-1577 FITARI
+1577 FIIARV
-1583 KRADGSVTW
+1583 KRADGSVAW
-1592 KNIWLNSTNEDA
+1592 KHIYINKANPNAS
-1604 TMRTA
+1604 MRTA

-1617 DLGDV
+1617 DLGNV

-1627 PLRGGRKKGI
+1627 PLRGGKRKGA
-1637 DSSWLSQ
+1637 DADWCAQ
-1644 KAFYLTKDKRGQID
+1644 NAFYLTNNKRGKTD
-1658 PNYIADKA
+1658 PAFIAEKKA
-1666 ADGSLEVRKNA
+1666 QTKLDGRVAE
-1677 IKDSIGNDDALI
+1677 IKDSIGNDDPLI

-1696 PLEENEL
+1696 PLEEKEL

-1709 GENGKEI
+1709 GENGEEI
-1716 NGLDFVNSFEQQAL
+1716 NGLDFINSFEQRAQQL
-1730 QISISRDMTR
+1730 SIAPGMTR
-1740 DAFSQE
+1740 DAFEKE
-1746 VARLALMAK
+1746 VAKLSSLARL
-1755 MINEKLPYGY
+1755 INEKLPYGY
-1765 RKDNS
+1765 RRDNS
-1770 SRILSASE
+1770 SRINSARG
-1778 LVKRMKGL
+1778 LMVRMKGL
-1786 NQSEKISVQR
+1786 NPSEKISALR
-1796 ALQQLNRDLAANS
+1796 ALQQLDKDLAPNS
-1809 SPYFFS
+1809 SPYIFK
-1815 GTKRTPSGFGYVRER
+1815 GTDETASGFGYEQNGK
-1830 INKWGKKGDKILLPN
+1830 INKNGKRADKILVPN
-1845 GNEGVQWSPAVSH
+1845 GTDGVQWSPAVSH

-1882 KKYFNEDGTL
+1882 KKYFNEDGTV
-1892 NTKLAVKIGGSED
+1892 NTKLAVKIGGSKE
-1905 AVFKPDGSLDLAELF
+1905 AVFKADGSLDVNELF

-1941 SFWDMLVTKFK
+1941 SFWDMLVSKFK

-2006 SKTNKGVH
+2006 PKTNKGVH

-2084 SYAEGN
+2084 SDAEGN

-2114 TVLEVYQ
+2114 TVFEVYQ

-2147 DKTERGDALYSDD
+2147 DKAERGDALYSDD

-2167 EDAGYRATNTQSP
+2167 EDAGYRAANTQSP

-2193 EINEQAEKETLEEAN
+2193 EINEQAEKETLDEAN

-2213 NNLPEVHSDNEL
+2213 NNLPEVHSDDEL

-2254 GTAQAELVNKTEEGA
+2254 GRAQAELVNKTEVGA
-2269 PRGNSTAIQKTLGR
+2269 PRGNSAAVQKTLGR

-2292 DSVITTMKKNGYA
+2292 DSVITTMKNNGYA

-2316 APKEEKFTPPSKP
+2316 APKGEKFTPPSKP

-2344 EAKALLGETNGIPNL
+2344 DAKALLGETDGIPNL
-2359 ASPKIKAVLDSILEM
+2359 APPKIKAVLDSILTSEK
-2374 SDPEV
+2374 PEV
-2379 KSAVRKVLFRYSEF
+2379 RDAVRRMLFRYSEF
-2393 LGKDDLTYK
+2393 LGRDDLTVR
-2402 DLANLLGIELPE
+2402 DIANLLDIELPE
-2414 YLNEDRLVNASASF
+2414 FIDPDKVVDASASF
-2428 LDSDSGRFADR
+2428 IANPNGRKADA
-2439 DFYSRATST
+2439 DFYTEATTKLKSIG
-2448 LHTMGKQLTQGEE
+2448 LYLTQGAK
-2461 SEAYKTFS
+2461 SDVNQLLS
-2469 ANLYLSLSDGMNM
+2469 VNLYLSLSDSMSM
-2482 DVLEDGTK
+2482 DVLEDGIK
-2490 YIFDVGST
+2490 YIFDVGAT
-2498 PRISRDSYKARLLN
+2498 PRVSRDSYKARLLN

-2574 VKAYTPI
+2574 IKAYTPI

-2599 AAVQIAALSKGCT
+2599 AAVRIAALGKGCT

-2637 KALTSMDNGLSLVL
+2637 KALISMDNGLSVVL
-2651 SSNTKRCKDLGAN
+2651 SSNTKRCRDLGAN
-2664 FLAETGRFFY
+2664 FLADTGRFFY
-2674 EDKSRFIGKHY
+2674 EDKSRFIGQHY
-2685 NKLQTALRE
+2685 DKLQTALRE

-2770 FEAIRKEM
+2770 FEVIRKEM

-2946 QSGDNA
+2946 RIFQSGDNA

-2961 LFGPLTTNHEEAKKI
+2961 LFGPLTTNPEEAKKI

-3056 APKDDSAV
+3056 APKDDSAA

-3075 MLSMATIA
+3075 MLSMATVA
-3083 SLSDVGLIGVR
+3083 SLSDVGLIAVR

-3222 TSYADMIEACKA
+3222 TNYADLIEACKT

-3263 DIPAWAQSGFGRLVF
+3263 DTPAWAQSGFGRLVF

-3366 WADNLEGTQAD
+3366 WADNLEGTQID

-3393 GVIGDF
+3393 GIIGDF

-3423 PSFGTAMDAY
+3423 PSFGTVMDAY
-3433 HVAKTGYNMTTEGL
+3433 HVAKTGYNMTAEGL

-3471 VVGGFRSLGRELKDY
+3471 VVGGFRSVGRELKDY

>member
-1 MSVESLIQ
+1 MSILSMLKATEQ
-9 AGQKGYANIHDNDF
+9 GYSGTHDDNYFFANSSFND
-23 YFSDSNFKEI
+23 I
-33 GENEELTKF
+33 GKDEELTKF
-42 FMNQVDPDGSKYGG
+42 FLKQVDPDGSKYGG
-56 DVEKAK
+56 DVQKAK

-75 IWGEVKGAVQ
+75 ITASVLDAVK
-85 SVNYSEEEKQQK
+85 SSTYTEDEKQKK
-97 NFLQRMYDTAPNRLT
+97 NFLGRMYESAPNRLA
-112 GGDGVGGAAQAL
+112 GSDGVEGAAQAV

-135 DGVDL
+135 YGGDAA
-140 GINIASTAA
+140 INVASTAA
-149 SSWLGA
+149 SSWIGA

-165 APGAGT
+165 APGVGT
-171 VVGGALGAITGGALA
+171 VVGGTLGALTGGVLA
-186 LFGKNMAIK
+186 LFGKGALVK
-195 GTQQLGK
+195 GTQQLTK
-202 EGLKELLKQ
+202 EGAQQLLKQ
-211 TATKEG
+211 IATKEG

-288 YVTSRFGEGRRLGK
+288 YMTSRFGEGRHLGK

-312 KIMSAIGDDG
+312 KIMAAIGDDG

-365 IPLTEEQR
+365 IPLTDEER

-491 DNVKNAIIAENKRIY
+491 DNVKNAIITENKRVY

-519 QTPVTQP
+519 QTSLVQP
-526 KATQAQGKTK
+526 KDTK
-536 PQPDIKANRKKA
+536 GALQPDTKASRKKG

-561 AKIIEELKQEAQA
+561 SKIIDELKQEAQT
-574 NPEESALATMTPDE
+574 NPEESALASMTPDE
-588 IQGLQ
+588 IGSIA
-593 PTLEDVIGGMPK
+593 PTIEDVIAGMPK
-605 EQASTITQMSQSSVK
+605 EQASVLTQLTQSSVK
-620 PDGTPSQVS
+620 PDGTPSQVP
-629 KSFLDALKS
+629 KEFMDALRS
-638 IPEDEGQFNQLVANL
+638 IPEDEGQFQQLVANL
-653 SQQSGLPAE
+653 SQGSGIPAD
-662 QIAPALKAAK
+662 QLAPALKAAK
-672 QSYATKVTELEG
+672 QSYAAKVTEIEAKVG
-684 KLADLKATNQQILET
+684 DLKATSEQILES
-699 LKQKVSEG
+699 LKNVQEQSAATSEA
-707 TDTTEAVS
+707 TPVS
-715 APVESTP
+715 AEITP

-731 REAKKKRDEL
+731 REAKKKRDQL
-741 HAEAEMTK
+741 QAEADMTK
-749 ADKDETVKR
+749 ADKDEVVQR

-784 MSIEDFKGTVP
+784 MSLEDFKGTVP

-841 LFKNFLP
+841 LFKKFLP

-863 DNVVADIHAKALN
+863 DNVVADIHARALN
-876 EADGENFNSALTS
+876 EADGEGFDSVLTS
-889 AINNSLLP
+889 AINKGLVP
-897 LKGARKGRINPAL
+897 LKGARKGRIDPVL
-910 EAAKWLPEKVDDK
+910 EAAKWLPENVDEK
-923 VKAKVESLAKRVAR
+923 VKAKAETLAKRVAK
-937 SCENNAQFK
+937 SCEHNAQFK
-946 KLPEESQNSIKV
+946 KLSEEAQNSIKV
-958 HLIQKRVQDYLANR
+958 RLIQSRVQGYLANR
-972 AQYEGVKDSVAQ
+972 AEYEGVKSSVAA
-984 DIQKAFKDVE
+984 DIQKAFDSVE
-994 ALKGQKFGSMQEAMS
+994 ALKGQKFDTMQDAMS
-1009 AITSAEERYRYVQSE
+1009 AIGSAEERYRYVQSE
-1024 NYMKSKLD
+1024 DYIQSKLD

-1060 GNLIDIEK
+1060 GNLVKVEK
-1068 KKGVVDEKGNAVYET
+1068 KKGVVDEKGKAVYET
-1083 RYKQVNLNTSSS
+1083 RYKNVNLNTSSS
-1095 RYTLRKNFDQV
+1095 RYNLRKNFDQV
-1106 KANVLSSA
+1106 KANALATA
-1114 SNRKARKDTIA
+1114 SGRKAGKEIA
-1125 VARSLNPEAVASL
+1125 AIAQKLNPEGFKSL
-1138 ERKTA
+1138 GAR
-1143 VVKAD
+1143 
-1148 NAPTLMG
+1148 G
-1155 LDDKGRPVLLKDAN
+1155 L
-1169 KGKKDRIAEIE
+1169 
-1180 QLLRIQKPLEGEART
+1180 T
-1195 QAEARVKEIDARI
+1195 
-1208 EEINKLHGRDRDP
+1208 
-1221 YRVEL
+1221 
-1226 DDIRAEKE
+1226 EKE
-1234 EVVKH
+1234 
-1239 LAVQQATSDLV
+1239 
-1250 VKSLINELKT
+1250 
-1260 LKAPDVKKISSAGIT
+1260 
-1275 EKAAEGIIL
+1275 AEGLIL
-1284 EGMFDRILAMREK
+1284 EGMFDRIMNMREK

-1332 DIDKATLKETA
+1332 DSDKAILKEVA
-1343 RKHFEHNKEIAD
+1343 RDEFEHAREREKLKAVITA
-1355 IRKSIE
+1355 
-1361 QYTDKEKLT
+1361 YADKEKLT
-1370 NADKQIL
+1370 GADKQIL
-1377 ARIVEGM
+1377 SRIIEGM
-1384 NRMLREQHDV
+1384 NRMLKEQHDV
-1394 VMEIRERGAKNAV
+1394 VIEKKTKGATNAV
-1407 PSVSDTVQPKAK
+1407 DFTKTTPSVEAK
-1419 AQDIVLDEKTGK
+1419 DVVLDEKTGK
-1431 LLIFGKEYGS
+1431 LLIFGKEYGT

-1479 KKAENEKARETSKG
+1479 RKAEKEQAQEAKPKVAKETETKAPVTADEII
-1493 ESKKAKSAKK
+1493 
-1503 ESTLSEE
+1503 EE
-1510 VKEVKPAVTAKE
+1510 VRADAV
-1522 VMDEIKADAIDEI
+1522 DEIVER
-1535 HEKEAVK
+1535 EAVK
-1542 QAEAERTLADSASTF
+1542 SAETEKSIADSASTF

-1562 DRKIGDYY
+1562 DRPITDYY
-1570 DLVTTDQ
+1570 ALVTDDQ
-1577 FITARI
+1577 FITARV
-1583 KRADGSVTW
+1583 KRADGSVAW
-1592 KNIWLNSTNEDA
+1592 KHIYINKANPNAS
-1604 TMRTA
+1604 MRTA

-1617 DLGDV
+1617 DLGNV

-1627 PLRGGRKKGI
+1627 PLRGGKRKGA
-1637 DSSWLSQ
+1637 DADWCAQ
-1644 KAFYLTKDKRGQID
+1644 NAFYLTNNKRGKTD
-1658 PNYIADKA
+1658 PAFIAEKKA
-1666 ADGSLEVRKNA
+1666 QTKLDGRVAE
-1677 IKDSIGNDDALI
+1677 IKDSIGNDDPLI

-1696 PLEENEL
+1696 PLEEKEL

-1709 GENGKEI
+1709 GENGEEI
-1716 NGLDFVNSFEQQAL
+1716 NGLDFINSFEQRAQ
-1730 QISISRDMTR
+1730 QFSIAPGMTR
-1740 DAFSQE
+1740 DAFEKE
-1746 VARLALMAK
+1746 VAKLSSMARL
-1755 MINEKLPYGY
+1755 INEKLPYGY
-1765 RKDNS
+1765 RRDNS
-1770 SRILSASE
+1770 SRINSARG
-1778 LVKRMKGL
+1778 LMVRMKGL
-1786 NQSEKISVQR
+1786 NPSEKISALR
-1796 ALQQLNRDLAANS
+1796 ALQQLDKDLAPNS
-1809 SPYFFS
+1809 SPYIFK
-1815 GTKRTPSGFGYVRER
+1815 GTDETASGFGYEQNGK
-1830 INKWGKKGDKILLPN
+1830 INKNGKRADKILVPN
-1845 GNEGVQWSPAVSH
+1845 GTDGVQWSPAVSH

-1882 KKYFNEDGTL
+1882 KKYFNEDGTV
-1892 NTKLAVKIGGSED
+1892 NTKLAVKIGGSKE
-1905 AVFKPDGSLDLAELF
+1905 AVFKADGSLDVAELF

-1941 SFWDMLVTKFK
+1941 SFWDMLVSKFK

-1995 AKERVAVSTLD
+1995 AKERVVVSTLD

-2084 SYAEGN
+2084 SDAEGN

-2147 DKTERGDALYSDD
+2147 DKAERGDALYSDD

-2193 EINEQAEKETLEEAN
+2193 EINEQAEKETLDEAN

-2213 NNLPEVHSDNEL
+2213 NNLPEVHSDDEL

-2239 VDFMDF
+2239 MDFMDF

-2269 PRGNSTAIQKTLGR
+2269 LRGNSAAVQKTLGR

-2292 DSVITTMKKNGYA
+2292 DSVITTMKNNGYA

-2316 APKEEKFTPPSKP
+2316 APKGEKFTPPSKP

-2344 EAKALLGETNGIPNL
+2344 DAKALLGETDGIPNL
-2359 ASPKIKAVLDSILEM
+2359 APPKIKAVLDSILTSEK
-2374 SDPEV
+2374 PEV
-2379 KSAVRKVLFRYSEF
+2379 RDAVRRMLFRYSEF
-2393 LGKDDLTYK
+2393 LGRDDLTVR
-2402 DLANLLGIELPE
+2402 DIANLLDIELPE
-2414 YLNEDRLVNASASF
+2414 FIDPDKVVDASASF
-2428 LDSDSGRFADR
+2428 IANPNGRKADA
-2439 DFYSRATST
+2439 DFYTDATTKLKSIG
-2448 LHTMGKQLTQGEE
+2448 LYLTQGAK
-2461 SEAYKTFS
+2461 SDVNQLLS
-2469 ANLYLSLSDGMNM
+2469 ANLYLSLSDSMSM
-2482 DVLEDGTK
+2482 DVLEDGIK
-2490 YIFDVGST
+2490 YIFDVGAT
-2498 PRISRDSYKARLLN
+2498 PRVSRDSYKARLLN

-2581 TGAMDTAID
+2581 TGAMNDAID
-2590 NGYAQNTSS
+2590 NGYAQNASS
-2599 AAVQIAALSKGCT
+2599 AAVRIAALGKGCT

-2637 KALTSMDNGLSLVL
+2637 KALTSMDNGLSVVL

-2685 NKLQTALRE
+2685 DKLQTALRE

-2901 HAATLIER
+2901 HAGTLIER

-2946 QSGDNA
+2946 RIFQSGDNA

-2961 LFGPLTTNHEEAKKI
+2961 LFGPLTTNPEEAKKI

-2987 VSVDNI
+2987 VTVDNI

-3056 APKDDSAV
+3056 APKDDMAA

-3234 DPSLESMNEKVA
+3234 DPSLESMNERVA

-3263 DIPAWAQSGFGRLVF
+3263 DTPAWAQSGFGRLVF

-3366 WADNLEGTQAD
+3366 WADNLEGTQVD

-3423 PSFGTAMDAY
+3423 PSFGTVMDAY
-3433 HVAKTGYNMTTEGL
+3433 HVAKTGYNMTAEGL

-3471 VVGGFRSLGRELKDY
+3471 VVGGFRSVGRELKDY

>member
-42 FMNQVDPDGSKYGG
+42 FMKQVDPDGSKYGG

-112 GGDGVGGAAQAL
+112 GSDGVGGAAQAL

-165 APGAGT
+165 APGVGT
-171 VVGGALGAITGGALA
+171 VVGGTLGALTGGVLA
-186 LFGKNMAIK
+186 LFGKGALLK
-195 GTQQLGK
+195 GTQQLTK
-202 EGLKELLKQ
+202 EGAKQLLKQ
-211 TATKEG
+211 VGTKEG

-312 KIMSAIGDDG
+312 KIMAAIGDDG

-491 DNVKNAIIAENKRIY
+491 DNVKNAIIAENKRVY

-519 QTPVTQP
+519 QTPVVQP
-526 KATQAQGKTK
+526 KDTK
-536 PQPDIKANRKKA
+536 GAPQSDTKASRKKA

-561 AKIIEELKQEAQA
+561 SKIIDELKQEAQT
-574 NPEESALATMTPDE
+574 NPEESALASMTPDE
-588 IQGLQ
+588 IGSIA
-593 PTLEDVIGGMPK
+593 PTIEDVIAGMPK
-605 EQASTITQMSQSSVK
+605 EQASVLTQLTQSSVK
-620 PDGTPSQVS
+620 PDGTPSQVP
-629 KSFLDALKS
+629 KEFMDALRS
-638 IPEDEGQFNQLVANL
+638 IPDDEGQFQQLVANL
-653 SQQSGLPAE
+653 SQGSGIPAD
-662 QIAPALKAAK
+662 QLAPALKAAK
-672 QSYATKVTELEG
+672 QSYAAKVTEIEAKVG
-684 KLADLKATNQQILET
+684 DLKATSEQILER
-699 LKQKVSEG
+699 LKNAQEQSAATSKA
-707 TDTTEAVS
+707 TPVS
-715 APVESTP
+715 AEITP

-731 REAKKKRDEL
+731 REAQKKRDEL

-764 KTREVFASK
+764 KTREVFSSK

-784 MSIEDFKGTVP
+784 MSLEDFKGSVP

-841 LFKNFLP
+841 LFKKFLP

-863 DNVVADIHAKALN
+863 DDVVADIHTRALN
-876 EADGENFNSALTS
+876 EADGEGFDSVLTS
-889 AINNSLLP
+889 AINKGLLP
-897 LKGARKGRINPAL
+897 LKGARKGRIDPVL
-910 EAAKWLPEKVDDK
+910 EAAKWLPDNVDEK
-923 VKAKVESLAKRVAR
+923 VKAKAETLAKRVAK
-937 SCENNAQFK
+937 SCEHNAQFK
-946 KLPEESQNSIKV
+946 KLSEEAQNSIKV
-958 HLIQKRVQDYLANR
+958 RLIQSRVQGYLANR
-972 AQYEGVKDSVAQ
+972 AEYEGVKNSVAA
-984 DIQKAFKDVE
+984 DIQKAFDSVE
-994 ALKGQKFGSMQEAMS
+994 ALKGQKFDTMQDAMS
-1009 AITSAEERYRYVQSE
+1009 AIGSAEERYRYVQSE
-1024 NYMKSKLD
+1024 DYIQSKLD

-1060 GNLIDIEK
+1060 GNLVKVEK
-1068 KKGVVDEKGNAVYET
+1068 KKGVVDEKGKAVYET
-1083 RYKQVNLNTSSS
+1083 RYKNVNLNTSSS
-1095 RYTLRKNFDQV
+1095 RYNLRKNFDQV
-1106 KANVLSSA
+1106 KANALATA
-1114 SNRKARKDTIA
+1114 SGRKAGKEIA
-1125 VARSLNPEAVASL
+1125 AIAQKLNPEGFKSL
-1138 ERKTA
+1138 G
-1143 VVKAD
+1143 VK
-1148 NAPTLMG
+1148 G
-1155 LDDKGRPVLLKDAN
+1155 L
-1169 KGKKDRIAEIE
+1169 
-1180 QLLRIQKPLEGEART
+1180 T
-1195 QAEARVKEIDARI
+1195 
-1208 EEINKLHGRDRDP
+1208 
-1221 YRVEL
+1221 
-1226 DDIRAEKE
+1226 EKE
-1234 EVVKH
+1234 
-1239 LAVQQATSDLV
+1239 
-1250 VKSLINELKT
+1250 
-1260 LKAPDVKKISSAGIT
+1260 
-1275 EKAAEGIIL
+1275 AEGLIL
-1284 EGMFDRILAMREK
+1284 EGMFDRIMNMREK

-1332 DIDKATLKETA
+1332 DSDKAILKEVA
-1343 RKHFEHNKEIAD
+1343 RDEFEHAREREKLKAVITA
-1355 IRKSIE
+1355 
-1361 QYTDKEKLT
+1361 YADKEKLT
-1370 NADKQIL
+1370 GADKQIL
-1377 ARIVEGM
+1377 SRIIEGM
-1384 NRMLREQHDV
+1384 NRMLKEQHDV
-1394 VMEIRERGAKNAV
+1394 VIEKKTKGAKNAV
-1407 PSVSDTVQPKAK
+1407 DFNKTTPSVEAK
-1419 AQDIVLDEKTGK
+1419 DVVLDEKTGK
-1431 LLIFGKEYGS
+1431 LLIFGKEYGT

-1466 EKLMGRKNFQKIL
+1466 EKLMGRKNFRKIL
-1479 KKAENEKARETSKG
+1479 RKAEKEQAQEAKPKVAKETETKAPVTADEII
-1493 ESKKAKSAKK
+1493 
-1503 ESTLSEE
+1503 EE
-1510 VKEVKPAVTAKE
+1510 VRADAV
-1522 VMDEIKADAIDEI
+1522 DEIVER
-1535 HEKEAVK
+1535 EAVK
-1542 QAEAERTLADSASTF
+1542 SAETEKSIADSASTF

-1562 DRKIGDYY
+1562 DRPITDYY
-1570 DLVTTDQ
+1570 ALVTDDQ
-1577 FITARI
+1577 FITARV
-1583 KRADGSVTW
+1583 KRADGSVAW
-1592 KNIWLNSTNEDA
+1592 KHIYINKANPNAS
-1604 TMRTA
+1604 MRTA

-1617 DLGDV
+1617 DLGNV

-1627 PLRGGRKKGI
+1627 PLRGGKRKGA
-1637 DSSWLSQ
+1637 DADWCAQ
-1644 KAFYLTKDKRGQID
+1644 NAFYLTNNKRGKTD
-1658 PNYIADKA
+1658 PAFIAEKKA
-1666 ADGSLEVRKNA
+1666 QTKLDGRVAE
-1677 IKDSIGNDDALI
+1677 IKDSIGNDDPLI

-1696 PLEENEL
+1696 PLEEKEL

-1709 GENGKEI
+1709 GENGEEI
-1716 NGLDFVNSFEQQAL
+1716 NGLDFINSFEQRAQQL
-1730 QISISRDMTR
+1730 SIAPGMTR
-1740 DAFSQE
+1740 DAFETE
-1746 VARLALMAK
+1746 VAKLSSMARL
-1755 MINEKLPYGY
+1755 INEKLPYGY
-1765 RKDNS
+1765 RRDNS
-1770 SRILSASE
+1770 SRINSARG
-1778 LVKRMKGL
+1778 LMVRMKGL
-1786 NQSEKISVQR
+1786 NPSEKISALR
-1796 ALQQLNRDLAANS
+1796 ALQQLDKDLAPNS
-1809 SPYFFS
+1809 SPYIFK
-1815 GTKRTPSGFGYVRER
+1815 GTDETASGFGYEQNGK
-1830 INKWGKKGDKILLPN
+1830 INKNGKRADKILVPN
-1845 GNEGVQWSPAVSH
+1845 GTDGVQWSPAVSH

-1882 KKYFNEDGTL
+1882 KKYFNEDGTV
-1892 NTKLAVKIGGSED
+1892 NTKLAVKIGGNKE
-1905 AVFKPDGSLDLAELF
+1905 AVFKADGSLDVSELF

-1930 RLTKQAAQAND
+1930 RLTKQAVEAND
-1941 SFWDMLVTKFK
+1941 SFWDMLVSKFK

-2084 SYAEGN
+2084 SDAEGN

-2147 DKTERGDALYSDD
+2147 DKAERGDALYSDD

-2193 EINEQAEKETLEEAN
+2193 EINEQAEKETLDEAN

-2239 VDFMDF
+2239 MDFMDF

-2254 GTAQAELVNKTEEGA
+2254 GTAQAELVNKTEVGA
-2269 PRGNSTAIQKTLGR
+2269 PRGNSTAVQKTLGR

-2292 DSVITTMKKNGYA
+2292 DSVITTMKNNGYA

-2316 APKEEKFTPPSKP
+2316 APKGEKFTPPSKP

-2344 EAKALLGETNGIPNL
+2344 DAKALLGETDGIPNL
-2359 ASPKIKAVLDSILEM
+2359 APPKIKAVLDSILTSEK
-2374 SDPEV
+2374 PEV
-2379 KSAVRKVLFRYSEF
+2379 RDAVRRMLFRYSEF
-2393 LGKDDLTYK
+2393 LGRDDLTVR
-2402 DLANLLGIELPE
+2402 DIANLLDIELPE
-2414 YLNEDRLVNASASF
+2414 FIDPDKVVDASASF
-2428 LDSDSGRFADR
+2428 IANPNGRKADA
-2439 DFYSRATST
+2439 DFYTDATTKLKSIG
-2448 LHTMGKQLTQGEE
+2448 LYLTQGAK
-2461 SEAYKTFS
+2461 SDVNQLLS
-2469 ANLYLSLSDGMNM
+2469 ANLYLSLSDSMSM
-2482 DVLEDGTK
+2482 DVLEDGIK
-2490 YIFDVGST
+2490 YIFDVGAT
-2498 PRISRDSYKARLLN
+2498 PRVSRDSYKARLLN

-2599 AAVQIAALSKGCT
+2599 AAVRIAALGKGCT

-2637 KALTSMDNGLSLVL
+2637 KALTSMDNGLSVVL

-2664 FLAETGRFFY
+2664 FLADTGRFFY
-2674 EDKSRFIGKHY
+2674 EDKSLFIGKHWD
-2685 NKLQTALRE
+2685 KLQTTLRE

-2699 VKGRSNLRN
+2699 VQGRSRLRN

-2743 ATNDNWQKKWDNLNE
+2743 ATNDNWQRKWDNLNE

-2901 HAATLIER
+2901 HAGTLIER

-2946 QSGDNA
+2946 RIFQSGDNA

-2961 LFGPLTTNHEEAKKI
+2961 LFGPLTTNPEEAKKI

-3056 APKDDSAV
+3056 APKDDMAA

-3094 SGEVMPFLK
+3094 SGEVMPFIK

-3175 EAIKCFQRQAREAI
+3175 EAIKCFQRQAREAM

-3263 DIPAWAQSGFGRLVF
+3263 DTPAWAQSGFGRLVF

-3366 WADNLEGTQAD
+3366 WADSLEGTQVD

-3423 PSFGTAMDAY
+3423 PSFGTVMDAY
-3433 HVAKTGYNMTTEGL
+3433 HVAKTGYNMTAEGL

>member
-42 FMNQVDPDGSKYGG
+42 FMKQVDPDGSKYGG

-112 GGDGVGGAAQAL
+112 GSDGVGGAAQAL

-155 KMGAAAGTAV
+155 KMRAAAGTAV

-312 KIMSAIGDDG
+312 KIMSAIGDDS

-491 DNVKNAIIAENKRIY
+491 DNVKNAIIAENKRVF
-506 PEAGLRPGEELQP
+506 PDVGLRRGEELQP
-519 QTPVTQP
+519 QTPIAKPQDT
-526 KATQAQGKTK
+526 KGAAATK
-536 PQPDIKANRKKA
+536 PQPDTKASRKKA

-561 AKIIEELKQEAQA
+561 SKIIEELKQDAQA
-574 NPEESALATMTPDE
+574 NPTESALASMTPDE
-588 IQGLQ
+588 VKGLQ
-593 PTLEDVIGGMPK
+593 PTLEDVISGMPK
-605 EQASTITQMSQSSVK
+605 EQASTLTQMSQSSVK
-620 PDGTPSQVS
+620 PDGTPSQVA
-629 KSFLDALKS
+629 KSFLDAIKS
-638 IPEDEGQFNQLVANL
+638 IPENEGQFNQLVANL
-653 SQQSGLPAE
+653 SQQSGLPAGE
-662 QIAPALKAAK
+662 IGSALKAAK
-672 QSYATKVTELEG
+672 QSFSARVAKLEG
-684 KLADLKATNQQILET
+684 EQAEALDLIKQLKEKQTAGAEVPAATSTTPAEPET
-699 LKQKVSEG
+699 
-707 TDTTEAVS
+707 
-715 APVESTP
+715 

-741 HAEAEMTK
+741 QAEADMTK
-749 ADKDETVKR
+749 AEKDEVVQR

-784 MSIEDFKGTVP
+784 MSLEDFKGTVP

-841 LFKNFLP
+841 LFKKFLP

-876 EADGENFNSALTS
+876 EADGEGFDSALTS
-889 AINNSLLP
+889 AINKGLVP
-897 LKGARKGRINPAL
+897 LKGARKGRIDPVL
-910 EAAKWLPEKVDDK
+910 EAAKWLPDNVDEK
-923 VKAKVESLAKRVAR
+923 VKAKAETLAKRVAK
-937 SCENNAQFK
+937 SCEHNAQFK
-946 KLPEESQNSIKV
+946 KLSEEAQNSIKV
-958 HLIQKRVQDYLANR
+958 RLIQSRVQGYLANR
-972 AQYEGVKDSVAQ
+972 AEYEGVKNSVAA
-984 DIQKAFKDVE
+984 DIQKAFDNVE
-994 ALKGQKFGSMQEAMS
+994 ALKGQKFDTMQDAMS
-1009 AITSAEERYRYVQSE
+1009 AIGSAEERYRYVQSE
-1024 NYMKSKLD
+1024 DYIQAKLD
-1032 DFFNKYQEPANLAPH
+1032 DFFNKYQEPVNLAPH
-1047 QKEEGGKPVYDEK
+1047 QKEEGGNPVYDEK
-1060 GNLIDIEK
+1060 GNLVKVEK

-1226 DDIRAEKE
+1226 ADIRAEKE

-1239 LAVQQATSDLV
+1239 LAVKQATSDLV
-1250 VKSLINELKT
+1250 VESLINELKT

-1275 EKAAEGIIL
+1275 EKEAEGIIL

-1332 DIDKATLKETA
+1332 DSDKAILKEVA
-1343 RKHFEHNKEIAD
+1343 RDEFEHAREREKLKAVITA
-1355 IRKSIE
+1355 
-1361 QYTDKEKLT
+1361 YADKEKLT
-1370 NADKQIL
+1370 GADKQIL
-1377 ARIVEGM
+1377 SRIIQGM
-1384 NRMLREQHDV
+1384 NRMLKEQHDV
-1394 VMEIRERGAKNAV
+1394 VIEKKTKGAKNAV
-1407 PSVSDTVQPKAK
+1407 DFSKTTPSVEAK
-1419 AQDIVLDEKTGK
+1419 DVVLDEKTGK
-1431 LLIFGKEYGS
+1431 LLIFGKEYGT

-1466 EKLMGRKNFQKIL
+1466 AKLMGRKNFQKIL
-1479 KKAENEKARETSKG
+1479 RKAEKEQAQEAKPKVAKETETKAPVTADEII
-1493 ESKKAKSAKK
+1493 
-1503 ESTLSEE
+1503 EE
-1510 VKEVKPAVTAKE
+1510 VRADAV
-1522 VMDEIKADAIDEI
+1522 DEIVER
-1535 HEKEAVK
+1535 EAVK
-1542 QAEAERTLADSASTF
+1542 SAETEKSIADSASTF

-1562 DRKIGDYY
+1562 DRPITDYY
-1570 DLVTTDQ
+1570 ALVTDDQ
-1577 FITARI
+1577 FITARV
-1583 KRADGSVTW
+1583 KRADGSVAW
-1592 KNIWLNSTNEDA
+1592 KHIYINKANPNAS
-1604 TMRTA
+1604 MRTA

-1617 DLGDV
+1617 DLGNV

-1627 PLRGGRKKGI
+1627 PLRGGKRKGA
-1637 DSSWLSQ
+1637 DTDWCAQ
-1644 KAFYLTKDKRGQID
+1644 NAFYLTNNKRGKTD
-1658 PNYIADKA
+1658 PAFIAEKKA
-1666 ADGSLEVRKNA
+1666 QTKLDGRVA
-1677 IKDSIGNDDALI
+1677 TIKDSIGNDDPLI

-1696 PLEENEL
+1696 PLEEKEL

-1709 GENGKEI
+1709 GENGEEI
-1716 NGLDFVNSFEQQAL
+1716 NGLDFVNSFEQITQQL
-1730 QISISRDMTR
+1730 SIAPGMTR
-1740 DAFSQE
+1740 DAFEKE
-1746 VARLALMAK
+1746 VARLSSMARL
-1755 MINEKLPYGY
+1755 INEKLPYGY
-1765 RKDNS
+1765 RRDNS
-1770 SRILSASE
+1770 SRINSARG
-1778 LVKRMKGL
+1778 LMVRMKGL
-1786 NQSEKISVQR
+1786 NPSEKISALR
-1796 ALQQLNRDLAANS
+1796 ALQQLDKDLAPNS
-1809 SPYFFS
+1809 SPYIFK
-1815 GTKRTPSGFGYVRER
+1815 GTDETASGFGYEQNGK
-1830 INKWGKKGDKILLPN
+1830 INKNGKRADKILVPN
-1845 GNEGVQWSPAVSH
+1845 GTDGVQWSPAVSH

-1882 KKYFNEDGTL
+1882 KKYFNEDGTV
-1892 NTKLAVKIGGSED
+1892 NTQLAVKIGGSKE
-1905 AVFKPDGSLDLAELF
+1905 AVFKADGSLDVAELF

-1941 SFWDMLVTKFK
+1941 SFWDMLVSKFK

-2084 SYAEGN
+2084 SDAEGN

-2147 DKTERGDALYSDD
+2147 DKAERGDALYSDD

-2193 EINEQAEKETLEEAN
+2193 EINEQAEKETLDEAN

-2239 VDFMDF
+2239 MDFMDF

-2254 GTAQAELVNKTEEGA
+2254 GTAQAELVNKTEVGA
-2269 PRGNSTAIQKTLGR
+2269 PRGNSAAVQKTLGR

-2292 DSVITTMKKNGYA
+2292 DSVITTMKNNGYA

-2316 APKEEKFTPPSKP
+2316 APKGEKFTPPSKP

-2344 EAKALLGETNGIPNL
+2344 EAKALLGETNGVPNL

-2414 YLNEDRLVNASASF
+2414 YLDEDKLVNASASF

-2439 DFYSRATST
+2439 DFYSRATSI

-2946 QSGDNA
+2946 RIFQSGDNA

-2961 LFGPLTTNHEEAKKI
+2961 LFGPLTTNPEEAKKI
-2976 AESIERALNDG
+2976 AESIEKALNDG

-3222 TSYADMIEACKA
+3222 TNYADLIEACKT

-3263 DIPAWAQSGFGRLVF
+3263 DIPAWAQSGFRRLVF

-3330 SGRNIDYEDDD
+3330 SGRNIDYEDDG

-3366 WADNLEGTQAD
+3366 WADRLEGTQAD

-3423 PSFGTAMDAY
+3423 PSFGTVMDAY
-3433 HVAKTGYNMTTEGL
+3433 HVAKTGYNMTAEGL

>member
-1 MSVESLIQ
+1 MSILSMLKATEQ
-9 AGQKGYANIHDNDF
+9 GYSGTHDDNYFFANSSFND
-23 YFSDSNFKEI
+23 I
-33 GENEELTKF
+33 GKDEELTKF
-42 FMNQVDPDGSKYGG
+42 FMKTVDPEGSKYGN

-75 IWGEVKGAVQ
+75 ITASVLDAVK
-85 SVNYSEEEKQQK
+85 SSTYTEDEKQKK
-97 NFLQRMYDTAPNRLT
+97 NFLGRMYESAPNRLA
-112 GGDGVGGAAQAL
+112 GSDGIEGAAQAL
-124 GYGLA
+124 GYGLG

-135 DGVDL
+135 YGGDAA
-140 GINIASTAA
+140 INVASTAA

-171 VVGGALGAITGGALA
+171 VLGGALGAITGGALA
-186 LFGKNMAIK
+186 LFGKNMAVK

-288 YVTSRFGEGRRLGK
+288 YVSSRFGEGRRLGK

-365 IPLTEEQR
+365 IPLTDEQR

-491 DNVKNAIIAENKRIY
+491 DNVKNAIIAENKRAF
-506 PEAGLRPGEELQP
+506 PDVGLRQGEALQP
-519 QTPVTQP
+519 QTPVAQP
-526 KATQAQGKTK
+526 KTTQTQGTTK
-536 PQPDIKANRKKA
+536 PQPDTKASRKKA

-561 AKIIEELKQEAQA
+561 SKIIDELKQEAQT
-574 NPEESALATMTPDE
+574 NPEESALASMTPDE
-588 IQGLQ
+588 IGSIA
-593 PTLEDVIGGMPK
+593 PTIEDVIAGMPK
-605 EQASTITQMSQSSVK
+605 EQASVLTQLTQSSVK
-620 PDGTPSQVS
+620 PDGTPSQVP
-629 KSFLDALKS
+629 KEFMDALRS
-638 IPEDEGQFNQLVANL
+638 IPEDEGQFQQLVANL
-653 SQQSGLPAE
+653 SQGSGIPAD
-662 QIAPALKAAK
+662 QLAPALKAAK
-672 QSYATKVTELEG
+672 QSYAAKVTEIEAKVG
-684 KLADLKATNQQILET
+684 DLKATSEQILES
-699 LKQKVSEG
+699 LKNVQEQSAATSEA
-707 TDTTEAVS
+707 TPVS
-715 APVESTP
+715 AEITP

-731 REAKKKRDEL
+731 REAKKKRDQL
-741 HAEAEMTK
+741 QAEADMTK
-749 ADKDETVKR
+749 ADKDEVVQR

-784 MSIEDFKGTVP
+784 MSLEDFKGTVP

-841 LFKNFLP
+841 LFKKFLP

-863 DNVVADIHAKALN
+863 DDVVADIHARALN
-876 EADGENFNSALTS
+876 KADGEGFDSVLTS
-889 AINNSLLP
+889 AINKGLLP
-897 LKGARKGRINPAL
+897 LKGARKGRIDPVL
-910 EAAKWLPEKVDDK
+910 EAAKWLPENVDEK
-923 VKAKVESLAKRVAR
+923 VKAKAETLAKRVAK
-937 SCENNAQFK
+937 SCEHNAQFK
-946 KLPEESQNSIKV
+946 KLSEEAQNSIKV
-958 HLIQKRVQDYLANR
+958 RLIQSRVQGYLANR
-972 AQYEGVKDSVAQ
+972 AEYEGVKNSVAAE
-984 DIQKAFKDVE
+984 IQKAFDSVE
-994 ALKGQKFGSMQEAMS
+994 ALKGQKFDTMQDAMS
-1009 AITSAEERYRYVQSE
+1009 AIGSAEERYRYVQSE
-1024 NYMKSKLD
+1024 DYIQSKLD

-1060 GNLIDIEK
+1060 GNLVKVEK
-1068 KKGVVDEKGNAVYET
+1068 KKGVVDEKGKAVYET
-1083 RYKQVNLNTSSS
+1083 RYKNVNLNTSSS
-1095 RYTLRKNFDQV
+1095 RYNLRKNFDQV
-1106 KANVLSSA
+1106 KANALATA
-1114 SNRKARKDTIA
+1114 SGRKAGKEIA
-1125 VARSLNPEAVASL
+1125 AIAQKLNPEGFKSL
-1138 ERKTA
+1138 GAK
-1143 VVKAD
+1143 
-1148 NAPTLMG
+1148 G
-1155 LDDKGRPVLLKDAN
+1155 L
-1169 KGKKDRIAEIE
+1169 
-1180 QLLRIQKPLEGEART
+1180 T
-1195 QAEARVKEIDARI
+1195 
-1208 EEINKLHGRDRDP
+1208 
-1221 YRVEL
+1221 
-1226 DDIRAEKE
+1226 EKE
-1234 EVVKH
+1234 
-1239 LAVQQATSDLV
+1239 
-1250 VKSLINELKT
+1250 
-1260 LKAPDVKKISSAGIT
+1260 
-1275 EKAAEGIIL
+1275 AEGLIL
-1284 EGMFDRILAMREK
+1284 EGMFDRIMNMREK

-1332 DIDKATLKETA
+1332 DSDKAILKEVA
-1343 RKHFEHNKEIAD
+1343 RDEFEHAREREKLKAVITA
-1355 IRKSIE
+1355 
-1361 QYTDKEKLT
+1361 YADKEKLT
-1370 NADKQIL
+1370 GADKQIL
-1377 ARIVEGM
+1377 SRIIEGM
-1384 NRMLREQHDV
+1384 NRMLKEQHDV
-1394 VMEIRERGAKNAV
+1394 VIEKKTKGATNAV
-1407 PSVSDTVQPKAK
+1407 DFNKTTPSVEAK
-1419 AQDIVLDEKTGK
+1419 DVVLDEKTGK
-1431 LLIFGKEYGS
+1431 LLIFGKEYGT

-1479 KKAENEKARETSKG
+1479 RKAEKEQAQEAKPKVAKETEAKAPVTADEII
-1493 ESKKAKSAKK
+1493 
-1503 ESTLSEE
+1503 EE
-1510 VKEVKPAVTAKE
+1510 VRADAV
-1522 VMDEIKADAIDEI
+1522 DEIVER
-1535 HEKEAVK
+1535 EAVK
-1542 QAEAERTLADSASTF
+1542 SAETEKSIADSASTF

-1562 DRKIGDYY
+1562 DRPITDYY
-1570 DLVTTDQ
+1570 ALVTDDQ
-1577 FITARI
+1577 FITARV
-1583 KRADGSVTW
+1583 KRADGSVAW
-1592 KNIWLNSTNEDA
+1592 KHIYINKANPNAS
-1604 TMRTA
+1604 MRTA

-1617 DLGDV
+1617 DLGNV

-1627 PLRGGRKKGI
+1627 PLRGEKRKG
-1637 DSSWLSQ
+1637 DDADWCAQ
-1644 KAFYLTKDKRGQID
+1644 NAFYLTNNKRGKTD
-1658 PNYIADKA
+1658 PAFISEKKA
-1666 ADGSLEVRKNA
+1666 QTKLDGRVAE
-1677 IKDSIGNDDALI
+1677 IKDSIGNDDPLI

-1696 PLEENEL
+1696 PLEEKEL

-1709 GENGKEI
+1709 GENGEEI
-1716 NGLDFVNSFEQQAL
+1716 NGLDFINSFEQRAQQL
-1730 QISISRDMTR
+1730 SIAPGMTR
-1740 DAFSQE
+1740 DAFEKE
-1746 VARLALMAK
+1746 VAKLSSIARL
-1755 MINEKLPYGY
+1755 INEKLPYGY
-1765 RKDNS
+1765 RRDNS
-1770 SRILSASE
+1770 SRINSARG
-1778 LVKRMKGL
+1778 LMVRMKGL
-1786 NQSEKISVQR
+1786 NPSEKISALR
-1796 ALQQLNRDLAANS
+1796 ALQQLDKDLAPNS
-1809 SPYFFS
+1809 SPYIFK
-1815 GTKRTPSGFGYVRER
+1815 GTDETASGFGYEQNGK
-1830 INKWGKKGDKILLPN
+1830 INKNGKRADKILVPN
-1845 GNEGVQWSPAVSH
+1845 GTDGVQWSPAVSH

-1875 QFLETCA
+1875 QFLETCG
-1882 KKYFNEDGTL
+1882 KKYFNEDGTV
-1892 NTKLAVKIGGSED
+1892 NTKLAVKIGGSKE
-1905 AVFKPDGSLDLAELF
+1905 AVFKTDGSLDVAELF

-1941 SFWDMLVTKFK
+1941 SFWDMLVSKFK

-2084 SYAEGN
+2084 SDAEGN

-2147 DKTERGDALYSDD
+2147 DKAERGDALYSDD

-2180 DADTRSLSPERLA
+2180 DADTRSLSPECLA
-2193 EINEQAEKETLEEAN
+2193 EINEQAEKETLDEAN

-2213 NNLPEVHSDNEL
+2213 NNLPEVHSDDEL

-2239 VDFMDF
+2239 MDFMDF

-2254 GTAQAELVNKTEEGA
+2254 GTAQAELVNKTEVGA
-2269 PRGNSTAIQKTLGR
+2269 PRGNSAAVQKTLGR

-2292 DSVITTMKKNGYA
+2292 DSVITTMKNNGYA

-2316 APKEEKFTPPSKP
+2316 APKGEKFTPPSKP

-2344 EAKALLGETNGIPNL
+2344 DAKALLGETDGIPNL
-2359 ASPKIKAVLDSILEM
+2359 APPKIKAVLDSILTSEK
-2374 SDPEV
+2374 PEV
-2379 KSAVRKVLFRYSEF
+2379 RDAVRRMLFRYSEF
-2393 LGKDDLTYK
+2393 LGRDDLTVR
-2402 DLANLLGIELPE
+2402 DIANLLDIELPE
-2414 YLNEDRLVNASASF
+2414 FIDPDKVVDASASF
-2428 LDSDSGRFADR
+2428 VANPNGRKTDA
-2439 DFYSRATST
+2439 DFYTEATTKLKSIG
-2448 LHTMGKQLTQGEE
+2448 LYLTQGAK
-2461 SEAYKTFS
+2461 SDVNQLLS
-2469 ANLYLSLSDGMNM
+2469 ANLYLSLSDSMSM
-2482 DVLEDGTK
+2482 DVLEDGIK
-2490 YIFDVGST
+2490 YIFDVGAT
-2498 PRISRDSYKARLLN
+2498 PRVSRDSYKARLLN

-2599 AAVQIAALSKGCT
+2599 AAVRIAALSKGCT

-2626 IRNWWGDSVFK
+2626 IRNWWKDSSFK
-2637 KALTSMDNGLSLVL
+2637 RALTSIDNGLSVVL

-2664 FLAETGRFFY
+2664 FLADTGRFFY
-2674 EDKSRFIGKHY
+2674 EDKSRFIGQHY
-2685 NKLQTALRE
+2685 DKLQTALRE

-2946 QSGDNA
+2946 RIFQSGDNA

-2961 LFGPLTTNHEEAKKI
+2961 LFGPLTTNPEEAKKI

-3008 LVHFQREMNCLVNG
+3008 LVHFQREMKCLVNG

-3029 VGPDAKIPQKHAKY
+3029 VGPDAKISQKHAKY

-3056 APKDDSAV
+3056 APKDDMAA

-3263 DIPAWAQSGFGRLVF
+3263 DTPAWAQSGFGRLVF

-3321 GGQALRDVI
+3321 GGQAVRDVI

-3366 WADNLEGTQAD
+3366 WADNLEGTQVD

-3423 PSFGTAMDAY
+3423 PSFGTVMDAY
-3433 HVAKTGYNMTTEGL
+3433 HVAKTGYNMTAEGL

>member
-1 MSVESLIQ
+1 MSILSMLKATEQ
-9 AGQKGYANIHDNDF
+9 GYSGTHDDNYFFANSSFND
-23 YFSDSNFKEI
+23 I
-33 GENEELTKF
+33 GKDEELTKF
-42 FMNQVDPDGSKYGG
+42 FLKQVDPDGSKYGG
-56 DVEKAK
+56 DIEKAK

-75 IWGEVKGAVQ
+75 ITSSVLDAVR
-85 SVNYSEEEKQQK
+85 SSTYTEDEKQKK
-97 NFLQRMYDTAPNRLT
+97 NFLGRMYESAPNRLA
-112 GGDGVGGAAQAL
+112 GSDGIEGAAQAV
-124 GYGLA
+124 GHGLA

-135 DGVDL
+135 YGGDAA
-140 GINIASTAA
+140 INVASTAA

-155 KMGAAAGTAV
+155 KMGAAAGTAI
-165 APGAGT
+165 APGVGT
-171 VVGGALGAITGGALA
+171 VVGGTLGALTGGVLA
-186 LFGKNMAIK
+186 LFGKGALLK
-195 GTQQLGK
+195 GTQQLTK
-202 EGLKELLKQ
+202 EGAKQLLKQ
-211 TATKEG
+211 VGTKEG

-312 KIMSAIGDDG
+312 KIMATIGDDG

-365 IPLTEEQR
+365 IPLNDEER
-373 QGVNDLCS
+373 QGVNDLCA
-381 DLSIQLRQ
+381 DLSNQLRQ

-491 DNVKNAIIAENKRIY
+491 DNVKNAIIAENKRVY

-519 QTPVTQP
+519 QTPVVQP
-526 KATQAQGKTK
+526 KDTK
-536 PQPDIKANRKKA
+536 GAPQPDTKASRKKA

-561 AKIIEELKQEAQA
+561 SKIIDELKQEAQT
-574 NPEESALATMTPDE
+574 NPEESALASMTPDE
-588 IQGLQ
+588 IGSIA
-593 PTLEDVIGGMPK
+593 PTIEDVIAGMPK
-605 EQASTITQMSQSSVK
+605 EQASVLTQLTQSSVK
-620 PDGTPSQVS
+620 PDGTPSQVP
-629 KSFLDALKS
+629 KEFMDALRS
-638 IPEDEGQFNQLVANL
+638 IPEDEGQFQQLVANL
-653 SQQSGLPAE
+653 SQGSGIPAD
-662 QIAPALKAAK
+662 QLAPALKAAK
-672 QSYATKVTELEG
+672 QSYAAKVTEIEAKVG
-684 KLADLKATNQQILET
+684 DLKATSEQILER
-699 LKQKVSEG
+699 LKNAQEQSAATSEA
-707 TDTTEAVS
+707 TPIS
-715 APVESTP
+715 AEITP

-731 REAKKKRDEL
+731 REAQKKRDQL
-741 HAEAEMTK
+741 QAEADMTK
-749 ADKDETVKR
+749 ADKDEVVQR

-773 EAEVTGLIQDG
+773 ETEVTSLIQDG
-784 MSIEDFKGTVP
+784 MSLEDFRGTVP

-841 LFKNFLP
+841 LFKKFLP

-876 EADGENFNSALTS
+876 EADGESFDSALTS
-889 AINNSLLP
+889 AINKGLVP
-897 LKGARKGRINPAL
+897 LKGARKGRIDPVL
-910 EAAKWLPEKVDDK
+910 EAAKWLPENVDEK
-923 VKAKVESLAKRVAR
+923 VKAKAETLAKRVAK
-937 SCENNAQFK
+937 SCEHNAQFK
-946 KLPEESQNSIKV
+946 KLSEEAQNSIKV
-958 HLIQKRVQDYLANR
+958 RLIQSRVQGYLANR
-972 AQYEGVKDSVAQ
+972 AEYEGVKNSVAA
-984 DIQKAFKDVE
+984 DIQKAFDSVE
-994 ALKGQKFGSMQEAMS
+994 ALKGQKFDTMQDAMS
-1009 AITSAEERYRYVQSE
+1009 AIGSAEERYRYVQSE
-1024 NYMKSKLD
+1024 DYIQSKLD

-1060 GNLIDIEK
+1060 GNLVKVEK

-1083 RYKQVNLNTSSS
+1083 RYKNVNLNTSSS
-1095 RYTLRKNFDQV
+1095 RYNLRKNFDQV
-1106 KANVLSSA
+1106 KANALATA
-1114 SNRKARKDTIA
+1114 SGRKAGKEIA
-1125 VARSLNPEAVASL
+1125 AIAQKLNPEGFKSL
-1138 ERKTA
+1138 GAK
-1143 VVKAD
+1143 
-1148 NAPTLMG
+1148 G
-1155 LDDKGRPVLLKDAN
+1155 L
-1169 KGKKDRIAEIE
+1169 
-1180 QLLRIQKPLEGEART
+1180 T
-1195 QAEARVKEIDARI
+1195 
-1208 EEINKLHGRDRDP
+1208 
-1221 YRVEL
+1221 
-1226 DDIRAEKE
+1226 EKE
-1234 EVVKH
+1234 
-1239 LAVQQATSDLV
+1239 
-1250 VKSLINELKT
+1250 
-1260 LKAPDVKKISSAGIT
+1260 
-1275 EKAAEGIIL
+1275 AEGLIL
-1284 EGMFDRILAMREK
+1284 EGMFDRIMNMREK

-1307 IDGTEDLDEQA
+1307 VDGTEDLDEQA

-1332 DIDKATLKETA
+1332 DSDKAILKEVA
-1343 RKHFEHNKEIAD
+1343 RDEFEHAREREKLKAVITA
-1355 IRKSIE
+1355 
-1361 QYTDKEKLT
+1361 YADKEKLT
-1370 NADKQIL
+1370 GADKQIL
-1377 ARIVEGM
+1377 SRIIEGM
-1384 NRMLREQHDV
+1384 NRMLKEQHDV
-1394 VMEIRERGAKNAV
+1394 VIEKKTKGAKNAV
-1407 PSVSDTVQPKAK
+1407 DFNKTTPSVEAK
-1419 AQDIVLDEKTGK
+1419 DVVLDEKTGK
-1431 LLIFGKEYGS
+1431 LLIFGKEYGT

-1466 EKLMGRKNFQKIL
+1466 EKLMGRKNFRKIL
-1479 KKAENEKARETSKG
+1479 RKAEKEQAQEAKPKVAKETETKAPVTADEII
-1493 ESKKAKSAKK
+1493 
-1503 ESTLSEE
+1503 EE
-1510 VKEVKPAVTAKE
+1510 VRADAV
-1522 VMDEIKADAIDEI
+1522 DEIVER
-1535 HEKEAVK
+1535 EAVK
-1542 QAEAERTLADSASTF
+1542 SAETEKSIADSASTF

-1562 DRKIGDYY
+1562 DRPITDYY
-1570 DLVTTDQ
+1570 ALVTDDQ
-1577 FITARI
+1577 FITARV
-1583 KRADGSVTW
+1583 KRADGSVAW
-1592 KNIWLNSTNEDA
+1592 KHIYINKANPNAS
-1604 TMRTA
+1604 MRTA

-1617 DLGDV
+1617 DLGNV

-1627 PLRGGRKKGI
+1627 PLRGGKRKGA
-1637 DSSWLSQ
+1637 DADWCAQ
-1644 KAFYLTKDKRGQID
+1644 NAFYLTNNKRGKTD
-1658 PNYIADKA
+1658 PAFIAEKKA
-1666 ADGSLEVRKNA
+1666 QTKLDGRVAE
-1677 IKDSIGNDDALI
+1677 IKDSIGNDDPLI

-1696 PLEENEL
+1696 PLEEKEL

-1709 GENGKEI
+1709 GENGEEI
-1716 NGLDFVNSFEQQAL
+1716 NGLDFINSFEQRAQQL
-1730 QISISRDMTR
+1730 SIAPGMTR
-1740 DAFSQE
+1740 DAFETE
-1746 VARLALMAK
+1746 VAKLSSMARL
-1755 MINEKLPYGY
+1755 INEKLPYGY
-1765 RKDNS
+1765 RRDNS
-1770 SRILSASE
+1770 SRINSARG
-1778 LVKRMKGL
+1778 LMVRMKGL
-1786 NQSEKISVQR
+1786 NPSEKISALR
-1796 ALQQLNRDLAANS
+1796 ALQQLDKDLAPNS
-1809 SPYFFS
+1809 SPYIFK
-1815 GTKRTPSGFGYVRER
+1815 GTDETASGFGYEQNGK
-1830 INKWGKKGDKILLPN
+1830 INKNGKRADKILVPN
-1845 GNEGVQWSPAVSH
+1845 GTDGVQWSPAVSH

-1882 KKYFNEDGTL
+1882 KKYFNEDGTV
-1892 NTKLAVKIGGSED
+1892 NTKLAVKIGGNKE
-1905 AVFKPDGSLDLAELF
+1905 AVFKADGSLDVSELF

-1930 RLTKQAAQAND
+1930 RLTKQAVEAND
-1941 SFWDMLVTKFK
+1941 SFWDMLVSKFK

-2084 SYAEGN
+2084 SDAEGN

-2147 DKTERGDALYSDD
+2147 DKAERGDALYSDD

-2167 EDAGYRATNTQSP
+2167 EDAGYCATNTQSP

-2193 EINEQAEKETLEEAN
+2193 EINEQAEKETLDEAN

-2239 VDFMDF
+2239 MDFMDF

-2254 GTAQAELVNKTEEGA
+2254 GTAQAELVNKTEVGA
-2269 PRGNSTAIQKTLGR
+2269 PRGNSTAVQKTLGR

-2292 DSVITTMKKNGYA
+2292 DSVITTMKNNGYA

-2316 APKEEKFTPPSKP
+2316 APKGEKFTPPSKP

-2344 EAKALLGETNGIPNL
+2344 DAKALLGETDGIPNL
-2359 ASPKIKAVLDSILEM
+2359 APPKIKAVLDSILTSEK
-2374 SDPEV
+2374 PEV
-2379 KSAVRKVLFRYSEF
+2379 RDAVRRMLFRYSEF
-2393 LGKDDLTYK
+2393 LGRDDLTVR
-2402 DLANLLGIELPE
+2402 DIANLLDIELPE
-2414 YLNEDRLVNASASF
+2414 FIDPDKVVDASASF
-2428 LDSDSGRFADR
+2428 IANPNGRKADA
-2439 DFYSRATST
+2439 DFYTDATTKLKSIG
-2448 LHTMGKQLTQGEE
+2448 LYLTQGVK
-2461 SEAYKTFS
+2461 SDVNQLLS
-2469 ANLYLSLSDGMNM
+2469 ANLYLSLSDSMSM
-2482 DVLEDGTK
+2482 DVLEDGIK
-2490 YIFDVGST
+2490 YIFDVGAT
-2498 PRISRDSYKARLLN
+2498 PRVSRDSYKARLLN

-2581 TGAMDTAID
+2581 TGAMDAAID

-2599 AAVQIAALSKGCT
+2599 AAVRIAALGKGCT

-2626 IRNWWGDSVFK
+2626 IRNWWKDSSFK
-2637 KALTSMDNGLSLVL
+2637 KALTSMDNGLSVVL

-2685 NKLQTALRE
+2685 DKLQTALRE

-2743 ATNDNWQKKWDNLNE
+2743 ATNDNWQRKWDNLNE

-2810 HDKFMEGMTKFF
+2810 HDKFLEGMTKFF

-2901 HAATLIER
+2901 HAGTLIER

-2946 QSGDNA
+2946 RIFQSGDNA

-2961 LFGPLTTNHEEAKKI
+2961 LFGPLTTNPEEAKKI

-2987 VSVDNI
+2987 VTVDNI

-3056 APKDDSAV
+3056 APKDDSAA

-3075 MLSMATIA
+3075 MLSMATVA
-3083 SLSDVGLIGVR
+3083 SLSDVGLIAVR

-3263 DIPAWAQSGFGRLVF
+3263 DTPAWAQSGFGRLVF

-3366 WADNLEGTQAD
+3366 WADNLEGTQVD

-3423 PSFGTAMDAY
+3423 PSFGTVMDAY
-3433 HVAKTGYNMTTEGL
+3433 HVAKTGYNMTAEGL